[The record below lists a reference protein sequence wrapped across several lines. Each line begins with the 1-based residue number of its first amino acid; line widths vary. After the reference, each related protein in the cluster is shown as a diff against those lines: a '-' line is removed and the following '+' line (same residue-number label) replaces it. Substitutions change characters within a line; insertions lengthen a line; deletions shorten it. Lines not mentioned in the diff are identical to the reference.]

1 ADFDDEDFDLIQP
14 SLIQQLRK
22 ILDEYPDD
30 GQVLKELIQNAED
43 AGATQV
49 KFLHD
54 KHSYGT
60 DELYNDELAKFQG
73 PALYAYNNSKFSKE
87 DWRGIRL
94 VCDSIKVE
102 DPMKVGRFGLGF
114 KSVFHMTDLPSLIS
128 DSRIGFIDPH
138 GVHFPDRRRIRT
150 GKYWRLDEDRA
161 SIDEFSD
168 QFLPYKG
175 IFNCT
180 DEVFS
185 QGFYDGTLFR
195 FPFRRERSDLSETL
209 YNEDKMR
216 TLFDSFKAD
225 ASLILL
231 FLQSLESVE
240 LYTRE
245 ESDSSPSKIFQVKI
259 AEKSLQT
266 VRAKRKE
273 FRKKITPGK
282 VMPEPV
288 TVSYPMT
295 IETTNFETHLTE
307 KHSFFVTNYF
317 CGGQVSST
325 FKKLMTDKVLS
336 YLPTVGVAMALPDGP
351 QLQTP
356 DIQGHVFCFLPLP
369 VQTKSLTG
377 LPVHVNG
384 FFALSQNRRYIK
396 SPNADQEERQKTGR
410 KMTDKSLLWN
420 KCLLEE
426 ALPKAYTTMILE
438 AINEKSVFISKTA
451 IYKAWPDIKSINKQ
465 WEGLE
470 EPLFQLLLAK
480 NVVHTEAKGGN
491 WLAVSEALFQR
502 RTDGEQLQLLQKVL
516 LSIGAPTVTA
526 PSHVLRALDAY
537 ALNQNEITPSL
548 IRHVLRKVP
557 LCYTR
562 LDKTEKLLLLQFC
575 LSDRAFKDLASL
587 QLLPL
592 ANGTFAK
599 FDSSATTV
607 YITSPEHPQELFPGT
622 PETFLQNDLD
632 EDILQRLTSA
642 ASEGHTQLQLL
653 RSHHVPELLEQSLP
667 QDWKKGDSVL
677 WYPDSPSYHHPSR
690 AWIKSLWNYLQR
702 HFMNKWDIRQLEGLP
717 LIPLSMSQTP
727 VTLTR
732 LSRPSRIVVKQ
743 YNEESIDENLAN
755 VLKRLEI
762 IVLHDLPTFISY
774 HPAVMGTYV
783 NAPTVQGVL
792 KAMMTMKST
801 LPPGSFSEILQRD
814 LSKTEKL
821 TLRSFLANISSFDI
835 EKEVFLCSLPIF
847 ETLYKRFVSKND
859 GLKAAPA
866 EALPVPPPQ
875 DLIDISNDDSWTL
888 AQILKVRI
896 LQPIEVIC
904 EIIFPGIHEGN
915 YDEDQIDE
923 VMLYVFE
930 RFTHMIRKNANF
942 KWQLQALAF
951 VPKQTERV
959 RASDVFDPRDTTLK
973 KIFAQE
979 DVFPAGEMYTD
990 PATLVILEVLGMKD
1004 ESNISA
1010 KDLFHSVKQVNR
1022 IAHHQTA
1029 RQKSKAILYHLNNH
1043 PKKLKKKVDGTELGL
1058 LLMKMQWVPR
1068 LQQKQSSFPPSLP
1081 WFKTEKGAECF
1092 FKPTELKSPT
1102 LVNLIG
1108 SVRPVVELEPLTEV
1122 FEYFGW
1128 QKLPD
1133 VFDVA
1138 LQLRNVISFYSKD
1151 EKPYY
1156 MVILNEIYS
1165 YLSRANYQALSLV
1178 FQQMEIVNWVWNGD
1192 GFSSPYQVLSGK
1204 LPFDLTP
1211 YVHPLPSETM
1221 KFSLLFERFGVRTHT
1236 DPNVLLQVLYA
1247 IKEKYDAE
1255 VAPLSTYEVYH
1266 DLQLS
1271 VGILNE
1277 LAQEELPPD
1286 IQERIVIPVYTEN
1299 KYVLLEPV
1307 ERCMYSE
1314 NRDWLANDG
1323 EDEDMEYLYVHPD
1336 VPSRTAQRLGVPS
1349 LTNRMLEPEELYIG
1363 EEFGQ
1368 EEKLTTRLNR
1378 LLEDYTDGFAVPKE
1392 LIQNADDAGATEVR
1406 FLYDER
1412 TNEDAKTCLIDE
1424 GMKGCQ
1430 GPALWVYNDAT
1441 FKDEDFVNITRLN
1454 EATKAH
1460 DTAKIG
1466 RFGLGFNAV
1475 YNLTDVPMFVSRN
1488 YLAIFDPH
1496 TSFLG
1501 KAIRNI
1507 RRPGMKINLNKD
1519 VKRLKKFKNQLKP
1532 FYGVF
1537 GCDLRLEKQDNS
1549 FDGTLF
1555 RFPLRTED
1563 QASAS
1568 EIKKLWYN
1576 QEQMRELLQMFL
1588 HGAENVLLFTQNV
1601 LSVGIYHLP
1610 NTESQDPQPT
1620 LMFQVTKSASHA
1632 GILRELSFTFTLPPT
1647 AFKLTPEEMSFLQQ
1661 CNFLQASSKSK
1672 MLARG
1677 KKVDPKKL
1685 PKSSMIVDVE
1695 CRLTKSGSDFFH
1707 DGFHSEKATWLIVS
1721 SMGNGQAL
1729 KFANDD
1735 PCLLPSAGA
1744 AVQLLPTESNTF
1756 CPSPVAKTF
1765 DGLDLK
1771 GTIFCYLPL
1780 PIHSGL
1786 PVHINGAFA
1795 LASNR
1800 RHLQMK
1806 LEDDKSCYGVEWN
1819 NVLLLDSVTSALLD
1833 LLEDMKGIAPKDGS
1847 YKFHC
1852 LWPKTS
1858 EVHRNCFPLV
1868 LSFYTQLSRGGYFLF
1883 SNGEHWADIT
1893 QVIFLDPSFRK
1904 KPYIGEAANDVLKM
1918 CHRGR
1923 EIVIDLPAD
1932 ILQSFE
1938 NCRLEKAIGARKYS
1952 KKRFFREVFF
1962 PNVHILPANVRD
1974 VLTLHALD
1982 DRSGEFYDLI
1992 RRHPCVP
1999 SAPFGK
2005 TLMTPSELVHPYGE
2019 AASLFSPEDGRF
2031 PYGNEESYAHRQ
2043 RLSKLVQLGMLSNDL
2058 PWSDLTERA
2067 QSIQKLNSE
2076 SSNEALTRIKALLSF
2091 MEKKLIRQEKPTSQI
2106 SARLLN
2112 TKFLPILQ
2120 KPREFPL
2127 HWKGEEL
2134 VENSQVLLA
2143 PNEAFL
2149 EEKKY
2154 LVCCTVPLIGVSVP
2168 KEVRSLLDLDKKGIT
2183 LDQVVHQLTA
2193 AVSTKVDLLSAS
2205 EYKELSLVCTSLY
2218 SCLQNSLARFSD
2230 EIVAYLQGTSF
2241 ILVGRRF
2248 LSANQVAFTLPVDC
2262 SPYLFQITHE
2272 LALSFTPLLKAAGV
2286 KTKFDEQD
2294 YISSLQKIKEQA
2306 GQQPLDNQNLQVAI
2320 HIAKQLSETLDVTRT
2335 NRQLWEVI
2343 YVPNSKG
2350 IMHPVSE
2357 LCIRDC
2363 SWLPD
2368 EEGVNFIND
2377 NIPLL
2382 TSRKLGVKT
2391 RKQEAL
2397 RPRAYGIPFGQREK
2411 LANRLKRILTGYPCE
2426 KEILKELLQN
2436 ADDAQATEVWFIK
2449 DPRHHPDER
2458 VFEDIWKPLQ
2468 GPALCVYNNKPF
2480 RNEDIEGIRN
2490 LGEGSKGD
2498 DPNKT
2503 GQYGVGFNAVYHLT
2517 DVPSFITKG
2526 KDIGEVLCAFDP
2538 NCRYVPGA
2546 TPQEPGMRFEDIPYL
2561 RKQFPDVFPCYLEN
2575 HFQIENG
2582 TMFRFPLRT
2591 RQMSMNSLISNR
2603 LVTFEML
2610 DTMLEDLRKELF
2622 EVLLFVNNVK
2632 KITIC
2637 EVHKNTGELV
2647 NFYSVET
2654 AMSKEDETE
2663 KQTFCERIKK
2673 VGTYP
2678 LPSDIPAAKVSYVL
2692 NISDSFLNQEKW
2704 FIVQQM
2710 GFQKAVKK
2718 SIVNAFK
2725 RKELGMLPRG
2735 GVACILEKNS
2745 KDNVERRKKA
2755 YCFLPLPFETD
2766 LPVHINAHFALDHEA
2781 RRNLWRD
2788 EGDGYRS
2795 DWNNALLGDVV
2806 ASCYL
2811 TLLTEVRAFL
2821 KLPVSKDGKPCTLTC
2836 SEGEILQSIKAYESI
2851 FPLKPL
2857 SDPYWETLV
2866 DSLYAEMASN
2876 MVRVLP
2882 VIRNKISNAVFP
2894 ECESRHI
2901 VELSWFPP
2909 VGQSKRQEA
2918 FFNDLAENGPFA
2930 RLPQRERNEP
2940 QTNASRTFEEIL
2952 LESGFNLVA
2961 FSLNLHKTLTRSGI
2975 PACTVT
2981 PRSVVDF
2988 YKSLTSR
2995 DPLCK
3000 IGSIPC
3006 YISETP
3012 FRDTFG
3018 LILVLLYCKGMA
3030 NFTDHL
3036 PGLPLLLTQDSCLR
3050 LFSTEDPKFFSRFHD
3065 ILPGSPHVFVHM
3077 NVDQKVFNEPAKWK
3091 SSLVR
3096 PLDVE
3101 GFSAHLAQTLELDR
3115 YGKGRFVEWSWNQDG
3130 VPNQRW
3136 ISRVW
3141 IFLSDLFAKVLRDE
3155 SLPEQT
3161 KCSQIKSALGSLA
3174 NWSILPATESK
3185 IEARTSPFLPF
3196 SIYPTST
3203 QFLVPL
3209 SKATAVLDYRSS
3221 DASSNNLLEVLKK
3234 LGVPELNY
3242 AVLSNLS
3249 SAIRLAPYL
3258 VSSLKIP
3265 SSLLTAIRHKIEK
3278 DPQSPERLDSKDCR
3292 TILEYFSKSAAG
3304 LHEADKSKLKKLPFF
3319 LATHGGFVPLDNDCR
3334 VCVLPV
3340 GIPRKE
3346 MEILE
3351 RHRKLVF
3358 IESWAVLSNL
3368 FKFLDLECVS
3378 AVDVYCTYIL
3388 PTFHIFSQEG
3398 RLVHLEYI
3406 RKHLLSEFAVDND
3419 MDKQRLRNCLETT
3432 PFIPSID
3439 GTLQTASSFYDPDVD
3454 VFRIILP
3461 PTTFPSKPLNSPE
3474 WLMVLRTIGLIHEVS
3489 HDHFNKFAREVAHEA
3504 IAAQTARTF
3513 EKSRVLVKHLFHR
3526 HNVVGEGLLPSIAEI
3541 PFVSSE
3547 PARKGLRE
3555 VSLPY
3560 QGMADNQIPFCAFK
3574 GAVPAEY
3581 AEIVWTQARLLPR
3594 WADPMACRR
3603 ELSCPHKMRIE
3614 NYCNSF
3620 ASQLQIV
3627 AEPSLELVVRHCQAV
3642 CHSHENNDD
3651 SNIPS
3656 PEKRTTLKAVM
3667 ERIYEFLQTKLNTGN
3682 DVRSLLVNTPCVL
3695 VEQGK
3700 KFILPRQA
3708 VLQLYE
3714 HLEIKPFLYS
3724 LPQDFGK
3731 FHPLFQAL
3739 GCSKYVSIAH
3749 YAMVLQMLY
3758 LKSNNDKLHPNE
3770 IRACVKAVKGFFQLL
3785 EESEEELSS
3794 FPQLYLP
3801 GISFRGRSLEE
3812 AEDVIRVTLQQSSHL
3827 VFCDVPPSFLD
3838 RLQNFDHLLLDLK
3851 SMKVTCSSAM
3861 TNYKELVMKLPT
3873 KLRPKMLSSLVKE
3886 TISSKSEIKT
3896 ISVAA
3901 VNSLK
3906 HKLTCPQFIAAIV
3919 RLIRDEN
3926 QNRKDIDDDVIAKV
3940 ESRLR
3945 GIDICVVENLQSVLV
3960 CDNSPV
3966 QGSQKRVSS
3975 LVESSVISDEEK
3987 WTVYLDL
3994 LSVMSETLPI
4004 YIVSDVIVLVLEGLL
4019 GNRALMIPRVLNC
4032 DPSDISAL
4040 LDALDVRPD
4049 DSYVARA
4056 EVDIY
4061 PKLGTF
4067 IPVIDHHLLNDAF
4080 EEFEPGEY
4088 VGFELEDPTL
4098 NHEKGVPTYIYARVV
4113 REVTEERLPL
4123 LTKRYKIDIGG
4134 GQELEVDVADLY
4146 KFHRLSTLSSAIVIF
4161 EGQERRPPER
4171 PKRRNQQEVFDEI
4184 SKLLED
4190 AWKLPEEKRRKII
4203 KRLYLQWHPDKNV
4216 GDEEFCT
4223 EVCKHIQSETSR
4235 LERGEPR
4242 GCQQSSGMGSSRSQ
4256 HGSYGQFF
4264 NCWGE
4269 RAREH
4274 HTQREG
4280 YRSRQQ
4286 FSRNSARARNP
4297 QPREARRW
4305 LRQAEAD
4312 IAATEND
4319 IVHQRPFYEWACFKC
4334 HQV

>member
-1 ADFDDEDFDLIQP
+1 
-14 SLIQQLRK
+14 
-22 ILDEYPDD
+22 
-30 GQVLKELIQNAED
+30 
-43 AGATQV
+43 
-49 KFLHD
+49 
-54 KHSYGT
+54 
-60 DELYNDELAKFQG
+60 
-73 PALYAYNNSKFSKE
+73 
-87 DWRGIRL
+87 
-94 VCDSIKVE
+94 
-102 DPMKVGRFGLGF
+102 
-114 KSVFHMTDLPSLIS
+114 
-128 DSRIGFIDPH
+128 
-138 GVHFPDRRRIRT
+138 
-150 GKYWRLDEDRA
+150 
-161 SIDEFSD
+161 
-168 QFLPYKG
+168 
-175 IFNCT
+175 
-180 DEVFS
+180 
-185 QGFYDGTLFR
+185 
-195 FPFRRERSDLSETL
+195 
-209 YNEDKMR
+209 
-216 TLFDSFKAD
+216 
-225 ASLILL
+225 
-231 FLQSLESVE
+231 
-240 LYTRE
+240 
-245 ESDSSPSKIFQVKI
+245 
-259 AEKSLQT
+259 
-266 VRAKRKE
+266 
-273 FRKKITPGK
+273 
-282 VMPEPV
+282 
-288 TVSYPMT
+288 
-295 IETTNFETHLTE
+295 
-307 KHSFFVTNYF
+307 
-317 CGGQVSST
+317 
-325 FKKLMTDKVLS
+325 
-336 YLPTVGVAMALPDGP
+336 
-351 QLQTP
+351 
-356 DIQGHVFCFLPLP
+356 
-369 VQTKSLTG
+369 
-377 LPVHVNG
+377 
-384 FFALSQNRRYIK
+384 
-396 SPNADQEERQKTGR
+396 
-410 KMTDKSLLWN
+410 
-420 KCLLEE
+420 
-426 ALPKAYTTMILE
+426 
-438 AINEKSVFISKTA
+438 
-451 IYKAWPDIKSINKQ
+451 
-465 WEGLE
+465 
-470 EPLFQLLLAK
+470 
-480 NVVHTEAKGGN
+480 
-491 WLAVSEALFQR
+491 
-502 RTDGEQLQLLQKVL
+502 
-516 LSIGAPTVTA
+516 
-526 PSHVLRALDAY
+526 
-537 ALNQNEITPSL
+537 
-548 IRHVLRKVP
+548 
-557 LCYTR
+557 
-562 LDKTEKLLLLQFC
+562 
-575 LSDRAFKDLASL
+575 
-587 QLLPL
+587 
-592 ANGTFAK
+592 
-599 FDSSATTV
+599 
-607 YITSPEHPQELFPGT
+607 
-622 PETFLQNDLD
+622 
-632 EDILQRLTSA
+632 
-642 ASEGHTQLQLL
+642 
-653 RSHHVPELLEQSLP
+653 
-667 QDWKKGDSVL
+667 
-677 WYPDSPSYHHPSR
+677 
-690 AWIKSLWNYLQR
+690 
-702 HFMNKWDIRQLEGLP
+702 MNKWDIRQLEGLP

-732 LSRPSRIVVKQ
+732 LSRPSSIVLKQ

-755 VLKRLEI
+755 VLKRLGI

-783 NAPTVQGVL
+783 NAPTVQGAL

-801 LPPGSFSEILQRD
+801 LPPGSFSEILQRE

-821 TLRSFLANISSFDI
+821 TLRSFLANISPFDI
-835 EKEVFLCSLPIF
+835 DKEGYRVFLCSLPIF

-866 EALPVPPPQ
+866 EALPVPPPH
-875 DLIDISNDDSWTL
+875 DLIDISNDESWTL

-904 EIIFPGIHEGN
+904 EIMFPGIHEGN

-930 RFTHMIRKNANF
+930 RFTHIIRKNAHF

-979 DVFPAGEMYTD
+979 DVFPAGEMYNE

-1029 RQKSKAILYHLNNH
+1029 RQKSKAILYHLNTH

-1058 LLMKMQWVPR
+1058 LLMKVQWVPR
-1068 LQQKQSSFPPSLP
+1068 LRQKQSSFPPSLP
-1081 WFKTEKGAECF
+1081 WCKTEKGAECF

-1108 SVRPVVELEPLTEV
+1108 SVRPVVELEPLKEV

-1138 LQLRNVISFYSKD
+1138 LQLRNVISSYSKD

-1165 YLSRANYQALSLV
+1165 YLSRANYQALSLA
-1178 FQQMEIVNWVWNGD
+1178 FQQTEIVNWVWNGD
-1192 GFSSPYQVLSGK
+1192 GFSSPNQVLSGK

-1211 YVHPLPSETM
+1211 YIHPLPSETM

-1255 VAPLSTYEVYH
+1255 MAPLSTYEVYH

-1277 LAQEELPPD
+1277 LAQEELPPG

-1441 FKDEDFVNITRLN
+1441 FKDEDFVNITKLN

-1519 VKRLKKFKNQLKP
+1519 VKRRKKFKNQLKP
-1532 FYGVF
+1532 FYGIF

-1555 RFPLRTED
+1555 RFPLRTKD

-1677 KKVDPKKL
+1677 KKVDAKKL

-1735 PCLLPSAGA
+1735 PCLLPSAGS

-1868 LSFYTQLSRGGYFLF
+1868 LSFYTQLSRGGYCLF

-1893 QVIFLDPSFRK
+1893 QVIFLDPFFRK

-1938 NCRLEKAIGARKYS
+1938 NCGLEKAIGARKYS

-1999 SAPFGK
+1999 STPFGN
-2005 TLMTPSELVHPYGE
+2005 TLMTPSELVDPCGE

-2031 PYGNEESYAHRQ
+2031 PYGTEESYAQPQ

-2067 QSIQKLNSE
+2067 ESIQKLNSD
-2076 SSNEALTRIKALLSF
+2076 SSNEASTRITALLSF

-2112 TKFLPILQ
+2112 IKFLPILQ

-2127 HWKGEEL
+2127 PWKGEEL

-2168 KEVRSLLDLDKKGIT
+2168 KELRSLLDLDKKGIT
-2183 LDQVVHQLTA
+2183 LDQVVLQLTA

-2218 SCLQNSLARFSD
+2218 SCLQNSLARCSD
-2230 EIVAYLQGTSF
+2230 EIIAYLQGTSF

-2306 GQQPLDNQNLQVAI
+2306 GQQRLDKQNLQVAI
-2320 HIAKQLSETLDVTRT
+2320 HIAKQLGETLDVTTT
-2335 NRQLWEVI
+2335 NRQLLEMI

-2517 DVPSFITKG
+2517 DVPSFMTKG

-2575 HFQIENG
+2575 HFQTENG

-2591 RQMSMNSLISNR
+2591 RQMSVNSLISNR
-2603 LVTFEML
+2603 LVTLEML
-2610 DTMLEDLRKELF
+2610 DTMLEDLKKELF

-2647 NFYSVET
+2647 NFYTVET
-2654 AMSKEDETE
+2654 AMSKEDETK

-2718 SIVNAFK
+2718 SIANAFK

-2735 GVACILEKNS
+2735 GVACILEKNY
-2745 KDNVERRKKA
+2745 KDNVERGKKA

-2811 TLLTEVRAFL
+2811 TLLIEVRAFL
-2821 KLPVSKDGKPCTLTC
+2821 KLPISKDGKPCTLTC
-2836 SEGEILQSIKAYESI
+2836 SEGKVLQSIKAYESI

-2857 SDPYWETLV
+2857 SDPYWEILV
-2866 DSLYAEMASN
+2866 DSLYAEMESN
-2876 MVRVLP
+2876 EVRVLP
-2882 VIRNKISNAVFP
+2882 VVRNKQSNAVFP
-2894 ECESRHI
+2894 GCESRNI

-2909 VGQSKRQEA
+2909 VGQSKRQAA
-2918 FFNDLAENGPFA
+2918 FFNDLTENGVFA
-2930 RLPQRERNEP
+2930 KLPQRERNEL
-2940 QTNASRTFEEIL
+2940 QTNARRRFEEIL

-2981 PRSVVDF
+2981 PRLVVDF
-2988 YKSLTSR
+2988 YKSLTSQ

-3012 FRDTFG
+3012 FRDALG

-3030 NFTDHL
+3030 NFADHL
-3036 PGLPLLLTQDSCLR
+3036 QGLPLLLTQDSCLR
-3050 LFSTEDPKFFSRFHD
+3050 LFSSEDPKFFSRFHD
-3065 ILPGSPHVFVHM
+3065 ILPGSPYVFVHM
-3077 NVDQKVFNEPAKWK
+3077 SVDQKVFNDSANLK
-3091 SSLVR
+3091 SSVLR
-3096 PLDVE
+3096 SLDVG
-3101 GFSAHLAQTLELDR
+3101 GFSAHLAQTLEFDR
-3115 YGKGRFVEWSWNQDG
+3115 YGKSRFVEWYWNQNG

-3141 IFLSDLFAKVLRDE
+3141 IFLSDLFAEVIRDE

-3161 KCSQIKSALGSLA
+3161 KCSQIKSALKCLG

-3185 IEARTSPFLPF
+3185 IVARTSPFLAL
-3196 SIYPTST
+3196 SIPPTST

-3209 SKATAVLDYRSS
+3209 CKATAALDYRSS
-3221 DASSNNLLEVLKK
+3221 DAASSNLLEVLKK

-3249 SAIRLAPYL
+3249 SAVQLAPFL

-3265 SSLLTAIRHKIEK
+3265 SSLLTAIHHKIER
-3278 DPQSPERLDSKDCR
+3278 DPQSPERMDYKDCR
-3292 TILEYFSKSAAG
+3292 TILEYFSKSVAG

-3346 MEILE
+3346 IEILE
-3351 RHRKLVF
+3351 RHLKLVF

-3368 FKFLDLECVS
+3368 FKFLDLQCVS
-3378 AVDVYCTYIL
+3378 SVDVYCTYIL
-3388 PTFHIFSQEG
+3388 PTFNIFSQEG

-3406 RKHLLSEFAVDND
+3406 RKYIVSEFLADDDV
-3419 MDKQRLRNCLETT
+3419 DKQRLRNCLETT

-3439 GTLQTASSFYDPDVD
+3439 GTLQTASSFYDPDVE
-3454 VFRIILP
+3454 VFRIMLP
-3461 PTTFPSKPLNSPE
+3461 PTNFPLKPLNSPE

-3489 HDHFNKFAREVAHEA
+3489 HDHFKKFAREVAHEA

-3526 HNVVGEGLLPSIAEI
+3526 HNVVAEGLLPAIAEI

-3555 VSLPY
+3555 VSPPY

-3574 GAVPAEY
+3574 GAVPSEY
-3581 AEIVWTQARLLPR
+3581 AEIVWTQAHLLPR
-3594 WADPMACRR
+3594 WADPIACRR

-3627 AEPSLELVVRHCQAV
+3627 AEPSLDLVVRHCQAV

-3651 SNIPS
+3651 RNIPL

-3667 ERIYEFLQTKLNTGN
+3667 ERIYEFLQTKLSTGN

-3714 HLEIKPFLYS
+3714 NLEIKPFLYS

-3770 IRACVKAVKGFFQLL
+3770 IRACEKAVKGFFQLL

-3851 SMKVTCSSAM
+3851 SMKVKVSSTM

-3873 KLRPKMLSSLVKE
+3873 ELRPKMLSSLVKE
-3886 TISSKSEIKT
+3886 TIFSKSEIKT

-3926 QNRKDIDDDVIAKV
+3926 QNRKDIDDDVIANV
-3940 ESRLR
+3940 EIRLR
-3945 GIDICVVENLQSVLV
+3945 GIDICVVENLQSVLLY
-3960 CDNSPV
+3960 DDSPV

-4004 YIVSDVIVLVLEGLL
+4004 YIVSDVIVLVLKGLL
-4019 GNRALMIPRVLNC
+4019 GNRALMIPRLLNC

-4049 DSYVARA
+4049 DSYVAR
-4056 EVDIY
+4056 EELDIY

-4088 VGFELEDPTL
+4088 VGLELEDPTL

-4113 REVTEERLPL
+4113 REVTEERFPL

-4146 KFHRLSTLSSAIVIF
+4146 KFHRLSTLSSAIVVF
-4161 EGQERRPPER
+4161 EGQERSPPER

-4242 GCQQSSGMGSSRSQ
+4242 GCQQSSGMGASRSQ

-4319 IVHQRPFYEWACFKC
+4319 IVYQRPSYEWACFKC
-4334 HQV
+4334 HQVSWKLCGRPCLLRSL

>member
-1 ADFDDEDFDLIQP
+1 
-14 SLIQQLRK
+14 
-22 ILDEYPDD
+22 
-30 GQVLKELIQNAED
+30 
-43 AGATQV
+43 
-49 KFLHD
+49 
-54 KHSYGT
+54 
-60 DELYNDELAKFQG
+60 
-73 PALYAYNNSKFSKE
+73 
-87 DWRGIRL
+87 
-94 VCDSIKVE
+94 
-102 DPMKVGRFGLGF
+102 
-114 KSVFHMTDLPSLIS
+114 
-128 DSRIGFIDPH
+128 
-138 GVHFPDRRRIRT
+138 
-150 GKYWRLDEDRA
+150 
-161 SIDEFSD
+161 
-168 QFLPYKG
+168 
-175 IFNCT
+175 
-180 DEVFS
+180 
-185 QGFYDGTLFR
+185 
-195 FPFRRERSDLSETL
+195 
-209 YNEDKMR
+209 
-216 TLFDSFKAD
+216 
-225 ASLILL
+225 
-231 FLQSLESVE
+231 
-240 LYTRE
+240 
-245 ESDSSPSKIFQVKI
+245 
-259 AEKSLQT
+259 
-266 VRAKRKE
+266 
-273 FRKKITPGK
+273 
-282 VMPEPV
+282 
-288 TVSYPMT
+288 
-295 IETTNFETHLTE
+295 
-307 KHSFFVTNYF
+307 
-317 CGGQVSST
+317 
-325 FKKLMTDKVLS
+325 
-336 YLPTVGVAMALPDGP
+336 
-351 QLQTP
+351 
-356 DIQGHVFCFLPLP
+356 
-369 VQTKSLTG
+369 
-377 LPVHVNG
+377 
-384 FFALSQNRRYIK
+384 
-396 SPNADQEERQKTGR
+396 
-410 KMTDKSLLWN
+410 
-420 KCLLEE
+420 
-426 ALPKAYTTMILE
+426 
-438 AINEKSVFISKTA
+438 
-451 IYKAWPDIKSINKQ
+451 
-465 WEGLE
+465 
-470 EPLFQLLLAK
+470 
-480 NVVHTEAKGGN
+480 
-491 WLAVSEALFQR
+491 
-502 RTDGEQLQLLQKVL
+502 
-516 LSIGAPTVTA
+516 
-526 PSHVLRALDAY
+526 
-537 ALNQNEITPSL
+537 
-548 IRHVLRKVP
+548 
-557 LCYTR
+557 
-562 LDKTEKLLLLQFC
+562 
-575 LSDRAFKDLASL
+575 
-587 QLLPL
+587 
-592 ANGTFAK
+592 
-599 FDSSATTV
+599 
-607 YITSPEHPQELFPGT
+607 
-622 PETFLQNDLD
+622 
-632 EDILQRLTSA
+632 
-642 ASEGHTQLQLL
+642 
-653 RSHHVPELLEQSLP
+653 
-667 QDWKKGDSVL
+667 
-677 WYPDSPSYHHPSR
+677 
-690 AWIKSLWNYLQR
+690 
-702 HFMNKWDIRQLEGLP
+702 MNKWDIRQLEGLP

-732 LSRPSRIVVKQ
+732 LSRPSSIVLKQ

-755 VLKRLEI
+755 VLKRLGI

-783 NAPTVQGVL
+783 NAPTVQGAL

-801 LPPGSFSEILQRD
+801 LPPGSFSEILQRE

-821 TLRSFLANISSFDI
+821 TLRSFLANISPFDI
-835 EKEVFLCSLPIF
+835 DKEGYRVFLCSLPIF

-866 EALPVPPPQ
+866 EALPVPPPH
-875 DLIDISNDDSWTL
+875 DLIDISNDESWTL

-904 EIIFPGIHEGN
+904 EIMFPGIHEGN

-930 RFTHMIRKNANF
+930 RFTHIIRKNAHF

-979 DVFPAGEMYTD
+979 DVFPAGEMYNE

-1022 IAHHQTA
+1022 ITHHQTA
-1029 RQKSKAILYHLNNH
+1029 RQKSKAILYHLNTH

-1058 LLMKMQWVPR
+1058 LLMKVQWVPR
-1068 LQQKQSSFPPSLP
+1068 LRQKQSSFPPSLP
-1081 WFKTEKGAECF
+1081 WCKTEKGAECF

-1108 SVRPVVELEPLTEV
+1108 SVRPVVELEPLKEV

-1138 LQLRNVISFYSKD
+1138 LQLRNVISSYSKD

-1165 YLSRANYQALSLV
+1165 YLSRANYQALSLA
-1178 FQQMEIVNWVWNGD
+1178 FQQTEIVHWVWNGD
-1192 GFSSPYQVLSGK
+1192 GFSSPNQVLSGK

-1211 YVHPLPSETM
+1211 YIHPLPSETM

-1255 VAPLSTYEVYH
+1255 MAPLSTYEVYH

-1277 LAQEELPPD
+1277 LAQEELPPG

-1441 FKDEDFVNITRLN
+1441 FKDEDFVNITKLN

-1519 VKRLKKFKNQLKP
+1519 VKRRKKFKNQLKP
-1532 FYGVF
+1532 FYGIF

-1555 RFPLRTED
+1555 RFPLRTKD

-1677 KKVDPKKL
+1677 KKVDAKKL

-1868 LSFYTQLSRGGYFLF
+1868 LSFYTQLSRGGYCLF
-1883 SNGEHWADIT
+1883 SNGKHWADIT
-1893 QVIFLDPSFRK
+1893 QVIFLDPFFRK

-1938 NCRLEKAIGARKYS
+1938 NCGLEKAIGARKYS

-1999 SAPFGK
+1999 STPFGN
-2005 TLMTPSELVHPYGE
+2005 TLMTPSELVDPCGE

-2031 PYGNEESYAHRQ
+2031 PYGTEESYAHPQ

-2067 QSIQKLNSE
+2067 ESIQKLNSD
-2076 SSNEALTRIKALLSF
+2076 SSNEASTRITALLSF

-2127 HWKGEEL
+2127 PWKGEEL

-2168 KEVRSLLDLDKKGIT
+2168 KELRSLLDLDKKGIT
-2183 LDQVVHQLTA
+2183 LDQVVLQLTA

-2218 SCLQNSLARFSD
+2218 SCLQNSLASYSD
-2230 EIVAYLQGTSF
+2230 EIIAYLRGKSF
-2241 ILVGRRF
+2241 ILVGKRF

-2294 YISSLQKIKEQA
+2294 YISSLQKIKEQV
-2306 GQQPLDNQNLQVAI
+2306 GQQPLDKQNLQVAI
-2320 HIAKQLSETLDVTRT
+2320 HIAKQLGETLDLTKT
-2335 NRQLWEVI
+2335 NRQLWEML
-2343 YVPNSKG
+2343 YLPNSKG

-2517 DVPSFITKG
+2517 DVPSFMTKG

-2575 HFQIENG
+2575 HFQTENG

-2591 RQMSMNSLISNR
+2591 RQMSVNSLISNR
-2603 LVTFEML
+2603 LVTLEML
-2610 DTMLEDLRKELF
+2610 DTMLEDLKKELF

-2647 NFYSVET
+2647 NFYTVET
-2654 AMSKEDETE
+2654 AMSKEDETK

-2704 FIVQQM
+2704 FVVQQM

-2718 SIVNAFK
+2718 SIANAFK

-2735 GVACILEKNS
+2735 GVACILEKNY
-2745 KDNVERRKKA
+2745 KDNVERGKKA

-2811 TLLTEVRAFL
+2811 TLLIEVRAFL
-2821 KLPVSKDGKPCTLTC
+2821 KLPISKDGKPCTLTC
-2836 SEGEILQSIKAYESI
+2836 SEGKVLQSIKAYESI

-2857 SDPYWETLV
+2857 SDPYWEILV
-2866 DSLYAEMASN
+2866 DSLYAEMESN
-2876 MVRVLP
+2876 EVRVLP
-2882 VIRNKISNAVFP
+2882 VVRNKQSNAVFP
-2894 ECESRHI
+2894 GCESRNI

-2909 VGQSKRQEA
+2909 VGQSKRQAA
-2918 FFNDLAENGPFA
+2918 FFNDLTENGVFA
-2930 RLPQRERNEP
+2930 KLPQRERNEL
-2940 QTNASRTFEEIL
+2940 QTNARRRFEEIL

-2981 PRSVVDF
+2981 PRLVVDF
-2988 YKSLTSR
+2988 YKSLTSQ

-3012 FRDTFG
+3012 FRDALG
-3018 LILVLLYCKGMA
+3018 LILVLLYCKGMT
-3030 NFTDHL
+3030 NFADHL
-3036 PGLPLLLTQDSCLR
+3036 QGLPLLLTQDSCLR
-3050 LFSTEDPKFFSRFHD
+3050 LFSSEDPKFFSRFHD
-3065 ILPGSPHVFVHM
+3065 ILPGSPYVFVHM
-3077 NVDQKVFNEPAKWK
+3077 SVDQKVFNDSANLK
-3091 SSLVR
+3091 SSVLR
-3096 PLDVE
+3096 SLDVE
-3101 GFSAHLAQTLELDR
+3101 GFSAHLAQTLEFDR
-3115 YGKGRFVEWSWNQDG
+3115 YGKSRFVEWYWNQNG

-3141 IFLSDLFAKVLRDE
+3141 IFLSDLFAKVIRDE

-3161 KCSQIKSALGSLA
+3161 KCSQIKSALRCLD
-3174 NWSILPATESK
+3174 NWSILPATDSK
-3185 IEARTSPFLPF
+3185 IVARTSSFLAL
-3196 SIYPTST
+3196 SIPPTST

-3209 SKATAVLDYRSS
+3209 CKATAVLDYRSS
-3221 DASSNNLLEVLKK
+3221 DAASSNLLEVLKK

-3242 AVLSNLS
+3242 TVLSNLS
-3249 SAIRLAPYL
+3249 SAVQLAPFL

-3265 SSLLTAIRHKIEK
+3265 SSLLTAIHHKIER
-3278 DPQSPERLDSKDCR
+3278 DPQSPERMDHKDCR
-3292 TILEYFSKSAAG
+3292 TILEYFSKSVAG

-3319 LATHGGFVPLDNDCR
+3319 LATHGGFVPLDNDRR

-3346 MEILE
+3346 IEILE
-3351 RHRKLVF
+3351 RHLKLVF

-3368 FKFLDLECVS
+3368 FKFLDLQCVS
-3378 AVDVYCTYIL
+3378 SVDVYCTYIL
-3388 PTFHIFSQEG
+3388 PTFNIFSQEG

-3406 RKHLLSEFAVDND
+3406 RKYIVSEFLADDDV
-3419 MDKQRLRNCLETT
+3419 DKQRLKNCLETT

-3439 GTLQTASSFYDPDVD
+3439 GKLQTASSFYDPDVE
-3454 VFRIILP
+3454 VFRIMLP
-3461 PTTFPSKPLNSPE
+3461 PTNFPLKPLNSPE

-3489 HDHFNKFAREVAHEA
+3489 HDHFKKFAREVAHEA

-3526 HNVVGEGLLPSIAEI
+3526 HNVVAEGLLPVIAEI

-3555 VSLPY
+3555 VSPPY

-3574 GAVPAEY
+3574 GAVPSEY
-3581 AEIVWTQARLLPR
+3581 AEIVWTQAHLLPR

-3627 AEPSLELVVRHCQAV
+3627 AEPSLDLVVRHCQAV

-3651 SNIPS
+3651 RNIPL

-3724 LPQDFGK
+3724 LPQEFGK

-3770 IRACVKAVKGFFQLL
+3770 IRACEKAVKGFFQLL

-3801 GISFRGRSLEE
+3801 GTSFRGRSLEE

-3851 SMKVTCSSAM
+3851 SMKVKVSSTM

-3873 KLRPKMLSSLVKE
+3873 ELRPKMLSSLVKE

-3926 QNRKDIDDDVIAKV
+3926 QNRKDIDDDVIANV
-3940 ESRLR
+3940 EIRLR
-3945 GIDICVVENLQSVLV
+3945 GIDICVVENLQSVLLY
-3960 CDNSPV
+3960 DDSPV

-4019 GNRALMIPRVLNC
+4019 GNRALMIPRLLNC

-4113 REVTEERLPL
+4113 REVTEKRFPL

-4146 KFHRLSTLSSAIVIF
+4146 KFHRLSTLSSAIVVF
-4161 EGQERRPPER
+4161 EGQERSPPER
-4171 PKRRNQQEVFDEI
+4171 PKRRNQQEVFDDI

-4242 GCQQSSGMGSSRSQ
+4242 GSQQSSGIDSSRSQ

-4297 QPREARRW
+4297 QPGEARRW

-4312 IAATEND
+4312 ITATEND
-4319 IVHQRPFYEWACFKC
+4319 IVYQRPSYEWACFKC
-4334 HQV
+4334 HQVSWKLCGRPCLLRSL

>member
-1 ADFDDEDFDLIQP
+1 
-14 SLIQQLRK
+14 
-22 ILDEYPDD
+22 
-30 GQVLKELIQNAED
+30 
-43 AGATQV
+43 
-49 KFLHD
+49 
-54 KHSYGT
+54 
-60 DELYNDELAKFQG
+60 
-73 PALYAYNNSKFSKE
+73 
-87 DWRGIRL
+87 
-94 VCDSIKVE
+94 
-102 DPMKVGRFGLGF
+102 
-114 KSVFHMTDLPSLIS
+114 
-128 DSRIGFIDPH
+128 
-138 GVHFPDRRRIRT
+138 
-150 GKYWRLDEDRA
+150 
-161 SIDEFSD
+161 
-168 QFLPYKG
+168 
-175 IFNCT
+175 
-180 DEVFS
+180 
-185 QGFYDGTLFR
+185 
-195 FPFRRERSDLSETL
+195 
-209 YNEDKMR
+209 
-216 TLFDSFKAD
+216 
-225 ASLILL
+225 
-231 FLQSLESVE
+231 
-240 LYTRE
+240 
-245 ESDSSPSKIFQVKI
+245 
-259 AEKSLQT
+259 
-266 VRAKRKE
+266 
-273 FRKKITPGK
+273 
-282 VMPEPV
+282 
-288 TVSYPMT
+288 
-295 IETTNFETHLTE
+295 
-307 KHSFFVTNYF
+307 
-317 CGGQVSST
+317 
-325 FKKLMTDKVLS
+325 
-336 YLPTVGVAMALPDGP
+336 
-351 QLQTP
+351 
-356 DIQGHVFCFLPLP
+356 
-369 VQTKSLTG
+369 
-377 LPVHVNG
+377 
-384 FFALSQNRRYIK
+384 
-396 SPNADQEERQKTGR
+396 
-410 KMTDKSLLWN
+410 
-420 KCLLEE
+420 
-426 ALPKAYTTMILE
+426 
-438 AINEKSVFISKTA
+438 
-451 IYKAWPDIKSINKQ
+451 
-465 WEGLE
+465 
-470 EPLFQLLLAK
+470 
-480 NVVHTEAKGGN
+480 
-491 WLAVSEALFQR
+491 
-502 RTDGEQLQLLQKVL
+502 
-516 LSIGAPTVTA
+516 
-526 PSHVLRALDAY
+526 
-537 ALNQNEITPSL
+537 
-548 IRHVLRKVP
+548 
-557 LCYTR
+557 
-562 LDKTEKLLLLQFC
+562 
-575 LSDRAFKDLASL
+575 
-587 QLLPL
+587 
-592 ANGTFAK
+592 
-599 FDSSATTV
+599 
-607 YITSPEHPQELFPGT
+607 
-622 PETFLQNDLD
+622 
-632 EDILQRLTSA
+632 
-642 ASEGHTQLQLL
+642 
-653 RSHHVPELLEQSLP
+653 
-667 QDWKKGDSVL
+667 
-677 WYPDSPSYHHPSR
+677 
-690 AWIKSLWNYLQR
+690 
-702 HFMNKWDIRQLEGLP
+702 MNKWDIRQLEGLP

-732 LSRPSRIVVKQ
+732 LSRPSSIVLKQ

-755 VLKRLEI
+755 VLKRLGI

-783 NAPTVQGVL
+783 NAPTVQGAL

-801 LPPGSFSEILQRD
+801 LPPGSFSEILQRE

-821 TLRSFLANISSFDI
+821 TLRSFLANISPFDI
-835 EKEVFLCSLPIF
+835 DKEGYRVFLCSLPIF

-866 EALPVPPPQ
+866 EALPVPPPH
-875 DLIDISNDDSWTL
+875 DLIDISNDESWTL

-904 EIIFPGIHEGN
+904 EIMFPGIHEGN

-930 RFTHMIRKNANF
+930 RFTHIIRKNAHF

-979 DVFPAGEMYTD
+979 DVFPAGEMYNE

-1029 RQKSKAILYHLNNH
+1029 RQKSKAILYHLNTH

-1058 LLMKMQWVPR
+1058 LLMKVQWVPR
-1068 LQQKQSSFPPSLP
+1068 LRQKQSSFPPSLP
-1081 WFKTEKGAECF
+1081 WCKTEKGAECF

-1108 SVRPVVELEPLTEV
+1108 SVRPVVELEPLKEV

-1138 LQLRNVISFYSKD
+1138 LQLRNVISSYSKD

-1165 YLSRANYQALSLV
+1165 YLSRANYQALSLA
-1178 FQQMEIVNWVWNGD
+1178 FQQTEIVNWVWNGD
-1192 GFSSPYQVLSGK
+1192 GFSSPNQVLSGK

-1211 YVHPLPSETM
+1211 YIHPLPSETM

-1255 VAPLSTYEVYH
+1255 MAPLSTYEVYH

-1277 LAQEELPPD
+1277 LAQEELPPG

-1441 FKDEDFVNITRLN
+1441 FKDEDFVNITKLN

-1519 VKRLKKFKNQLKP
+1519 VKRRKKFKNQLKP
-1532 FYGVF
+1532 FYGIF

-1555 RFPLRTED
+1555 RFPLRTKD

-1677 KKVDPKKL
+1677 KKVDAKKL

-1735 PCLLPSAGA
+1735 PCLLPSAGS

-1868 LSFYTQLSRGGYFLF
+1868 LSFYTQLSRGGYCLF

-1893 QVIFLDPSFRK
+1893 QVIFLDPFFRK

-1938 NCRLEKAIGARKYS
+1938 NCGLEKAIGARKYS

-1999 SAPFGK
+1999 STPFGN
-2005 TLMTPSELVHPYGE
+2005 TLMTPSELVDPCGE

-2031 PYGNEESYAHRQ
+2031 PYGTEESYAQPQ

-2067 QSIQKLNSE
+2067 ESIQKLNSD
-2076 SSNEALTRIKALLSF
+2076 SSNEASTRITALLSF

-2112 TKFLPILQ
+2112 IKFLPILQ

-2127 HWKGEEL
+2127 PWKGEEL

-2168 KEVRSLLDLDKKGIT
+2168 KELRSLLDLDKKGIT
-2183 LDQVVHQLTA
+2183 LDQVVLQLTA

-2218 SCLQNSLARFSD
+2218 SCLQNSLARCSD
-2230 EIVAYLQGTSF
+2230 EIIAYLQGTSF

-2306 GQQPLDNQNLQVAI
+2306 GQQRLDKQNLQVAI
-2320 HIAKQLSETLDVTRT
+2320 HIAKQLGETLDVTTT
-2335 NRQLWEVI
+2335 NRQLLEMI

-2517 DVPSFITKG
+2517 DVPSFMTKG

-2575 HFQIENG
+2575 HFQTENG

-2591 RQMSMNSLISNR
+2591 RQMSVNSLISNR
-2603 LVTFEML
+2603 LVTLEML
-2610 DTMLEDLRKELF
+2610 DTMLEDLKKELF

-2647 NFYSVET
+2647 NFYTVET
-2654 AMSKEDETE
+2654 AMSKEDETK

-2718 SIVNAFK
+2718 SIANAFK

-2735 GVACILEKNS
+2735 GVACILEKNY
-2745 KDNVERRKKA
+2745 KDNVERGKKA

-2811 TLLTEVRAFL
+2811 TLLIEVRAFL
-2821 KLPVSKDGKPCTLTC
+2821 KLPISKDGKPCTLTC
-2836 SEGEILQSIKAYESI
+2836 SEGKVLQSIKAYESI

-2857 SDPYWETLV
+2857 SDPYWEILV
-2866 DSLYAEMASN
+2866 DSLYAEMESN
-2876 MVRVLP
+2876 EVRVLP
-2882 VIRNKISNAVFP
+2882 VVRNKQSNAVFP
-2894 ECESRHI
+2894 GCESRNI

-2909 VGQSKRQEA
+2909 VGQSKRQAA
-2918 FFNDLAENGPFA
+2918 FFNDLTENGVFA
-2930 RLPQRERNEP
+2930 KLPQRERNEL
-2940 QTNASRTFEEIL
+2940 QTNARRRFEEIL

-2981 PRSVVDF
+2981 PRLVVDF
-2988 YKSLTSR
+2988 YKSLTSQ

-3012 FRDTFG
+3012 FRDALG

-3030 NFTDHL
+3030 NFADHL
-3036 PGLPLLLTQDSCLR
+3036 QGLPLLLTQDSCLR
-3050 LFSTEDPKFFSRFHD
+3050 LFSSEDPKFFSRFHD
-3065 ILPGSPHVFVHM
+3065 ILPGSPYVFVHM
-3077 NVDQKVFNEPAKWK
+3077 SVDQKVFNDSANLK
-3091 SSLVR
+3091 SSVLR
-3096 PLDVE
+3096 SLDVE
-3101 GFSAHLAQTLELDR
+3101 GFSAHLAQTLEFDR
-3115 YGKGRFVEWSWNQDG
+3115 YGKSRFVEWYWNQNG

-3141 IFLSDLFAKVLRDE
+3141 IFLSDLFAEVIRDE

-3161 KCSQIKSALGSLA
+3161 KCSQIKSALKCLG

-3185 IEARTSPFLPF
+3185 IVARTSPFLAL
-3196 SIYPTST
+3196 SIPPTST

-3209 SKATAVLDYRSS
+3209 CKATAVLDYRSS
-3221 DASSNNLLEVLKK
+3221 DAASSNLLEVLKK

-3249 SAIRLAPYL
+3249 SAVQLAPFL

-3265 SSLLTAIRHKIEK
+3265 SSLLTAIHHKIER
-3278 DPQSPERLDSKDCR
+3278 DPQSPERMDHKDCR
-3292 TILEYFSKSAAG
+3292 TILEYFSKSVAG

-3346 MEILE
+3346 IEILE
-3351 RHRKLVF
+3351 RHLKLVF

-3368 FKFLDLECVS
+3368 FKFLDLQCVS
-3378 AVDVYCTYIL
+3378 SVDVYCTYIL
-3388 PTFHIFSQEG
+3388 PTFNIFSQEG

-3406 RKHLLSEFAVDND
+3406 RKYIVSEFLADDDV
-3419 MDKQRLRNCLETT
+3419 DKQRLRNCLETT

-3439 GTLQTASSFYDPDVD
+3439 GTLQTASSFYDPDVE
-3454 VFRIILP
+3454 VFRIMLP
-3461 PTTFPSKPLNSPE
+3461 PTNFPLKPLNSPE

-3489 HDHFNKFAREVAHEA
+3489 HDHFKKFAREVAHEA

-3526 HNVVGEGLLPSIAEI
+3526 HNVVAEGLLPAIAEI

-3555 VSLPY
+3555 VSPPY

-3574 GAVPAEY
+3574 GAVPSEY
-3581 AEIVWTQARLLPR
+3581 AEIVWTQAHLLPR
-3594 WADPMACRR
+3594 WADPIACRR

-3627 AEPSLELVVRHCQAV
+3627 AEPSLDLVVRHCQAV

-3651 SNIPS
+3651 RNIPL

-3667 ERIYEFLQTKLNTGN
+3667 ERIYEFLQTKLSTGN

-3714 HLEIKPFLYS
+3714 NLEIKPFLYS

-3770 IRACVKAVKGFFQLL
+3770 IRACEKAVKGFFQLL

-3851 SMKVTCSSAM
+3851 SMKVKVSSTM

-3873 KLRPKMLSSLVKE
+3873 ELRPKMLSSLVKE
-3886 TISSKSEIKT
+3886 TIFSKSEIKT

-3926 QNRKDIDDDVIAKV
+3926 QNRKDIDDDVIANV
-3940 ESRLR
+3940 EIRLR
-3945 GIDICVVENLQSVLV
+3945 GIDICVVENLQSVLLY
-3960 CDNSPV
+3960 DDSPV

-4004 YIVSDVIVLVLEGLL
+4004 YIVSDVIVLVLKGLL
-4019 GNRALMIPRVLNC
+4019 GNRALMIPRLLNC

-4049 DSYVARA
+4049 DSYVAR
-4056 EVDIY
+4056 EELDIY

-4088 VGFELEDPTL
+4088 VGLELEDPTL

-4113 REVTEERLPL
+4113 REVTEERFPL

-4146 KFHRLSTLSSAIVIF
+4146 KFHRLSTLSSAIVVF
-4161 EGQERRPPER
+4161 EGQERSPPER

-4242 GCQQSSGMGSSRSQ
+4242 GCQQSSGMGASRSQ

-4319 IVHQRPFYEWACFKC
+4319 IVYQRPSYEWACFKC
-4334 HQV
+4334 HQVSWKLCGRPCLLRSL

>member
-1 ADFDDEDFDLIQP
+1 
-14 SLIQQLRK
+14 
-22 ILDEYPDD
+22 
-30 GQVLKELIQNAED
+30 
-43 AGATQV
+43 
-49 KFLHD
+49 
-54 KHSYGT
+54 
-60 DELYNDELAKFQG
+60 
-73 PALYAYNNSKFSKE
+73 
-87 DWRGIRL
+87 
-94 VCDSIKVE
+94 
-102 DPMKVGRFGLGF
+102 
-114 KSVFHMTDLPSLIS
+114 
-128 DSRIGFIDPH
+128 
-138 GVHFPDRRRIRT
+138 
-150 GKYWRLDEDRA
+150 
-161 SIDEFSD
+161 
-168 QFLPYKG
+168 
-175 IFNCT
+175 
-180 DEVFS
+180 
-185 QGFYDGTLFR
+185 
-195 FPFRRERSDLSETL
+195 
-209 YNEDKMR
+209 
-216 TLFDSFKAD
+216 
-225 ASLILL
+225 
-231 FLQSLESVE
+231 
-240 LYTRE
+240 
-245 ESDSSPSKIFQVKI
+245 
-259 AEKSLQT
+259 
-266 VRAKRKE
+266 
-273 FRKKITPGK
+273 
-282 VMPEPV
+282 
-288 TVSYPMT
+288 
-295 IETTNFETHLTE
+295 
-307 KHSFFVTNYF
+307 
-317 CGGQVSST
+317 
-325 FKKLMTDKVLS
+325 
-336 YLPTVGVAMALPDGP
+336 
-351 QLQTP
+351 
-356 DIQGHVFCFLPLP
+356 
-369 VQTKSLTG
+369 
-377 LPVHVNG
+377 
-384 FFALSQNRRYIK
+384 
-396 SPNADQEERQKTGR
+396 
-410 KMTDKSLLWN
+410 
-420 KCLLEE
+420 
-426 ALPKAYTTMILE
+426 
-438 AINEKSVFISKTA
+438 
-451 IYKAWPDIKSINKQ
+451 
-465 WEGLE
+465 
-470 EPLFQLLLAK
+470 
-480 NVVHTEAKGGN
+480 
-491 WLAVSEALFQR
+491 
-502 RTDGEQLQLLQKVL
+502 
-516 LSIGAPTVTA
+516 
-526 PSHVLRALDAY
+526 
-537 ALNQNEITPSL
+537 
-548 IRHVLRKVP
+548 
-557 LCYTR
+557 
-562 LDKTEKLLLLQFC
+562 
-575 LSDRAFKDLASL
+575 
-587 QLLPL
+587 
-592 ANGTFAK
+592 
-599 FDSSATTV
+599 
-607 YITSPEHPQELFPGT
+607 
-622 PETFLQNDLD
+622 
-632 EDILQRLTSA
+632 
-642 ASEGHTQLQLL
+642 
-653 RSHHVPELLEQSLP
+653 
-667 QDWKKGDSVL
+667 
-677 WYPDSPSYHHPSR
+677 
-690 AWIKSLWNYLQR
+690 
-702 HFMNKWDIRQLEGLP
+702 MNKRDIRELEGLP

-755 VLKRLEI
+755 VLKRLGI
-762 IVLHDLPTFISY
+762 IVLHDLPTFLSY
-774 HPAVMGTYV
+774 HPAVMGTYL

-801 LPPGSFSEILQRD
+801 LPPGSFSEILQRE

-821 TLRSFLANISSFDI
+821 TLRSFLANISPFDI
-835 EKEVFLCSLPIF
+835 EKEGYRVFLCSLPIF

-888 AQILKVRI
+888 AQVLKVRI

-1029 RQKSKAILYHLNNH
+1029 RQKSKAILYHLNTH

-1068 LQQKQSSFPPSLP
+1068 LRQKQSSFPPSLP
-1081 WFKTEKGAECF
+1081 WCKTEKGAECF

-1108 SVRPVVELEPLTEV
+1108 SVRPVVELEPLKEV

-1138 LQLRNVISFYSKD
+1138 LQLRNVISSYSKD

-1165 YLSRANYQALSLV
+1165 YLSRANYQALSLA
-1178 FQQMEIVNWVWNGD
+1178 FQQTEIVNWVWNGD
-1192 GFSSPYQVLSGK
+1192 GFSSPNQVLSGK

-1211 YVHPLPSETM
+1211 YIHPLPSETM

-1255 VAPLSTYEVYH
+1255 MVPLSTYEVYH

-1277 LAQEELPPD
+1277 LAQEELPPG

-1441 FKDEDFVNITRLN
+1441 FKDEDFVNITKLS

-1519 VKRLKKFKNQLKP
+1519 VKRRKKFKNQLKP
-1532 FYGVF
+1532 FYGIF

-1555 RFPLRTED
+1555 RFPLRTKD

-1677 KKVDPKKL
+1677 KKVDAKKL

-1868 LSFYTQLSRGGYFLF
+1868 LSFYTQLSTGGYCLF

-1893 QVIFLDPSFRK
+1893 QVIFLDPFFRK
-1904 KPYIGEAANDVLKM
+1904 KPYIGEAANDVLKR

-1982 DRSGEFYDLI
+1982 DRSGEFCDLI

-1999 SAPFGK
+1999 SAPFGN

-2031 PYGNEESYAHRQ
+2031 PYGTEESYAHPQ

-2067 QSIQKLNSE
+2067 ESIQKLNSD
-2076 SSNEALTRIKALLSF
+2076 SSNEALTRITALLSF

-2127 HWKGEEL
+2127 PWKGEEL

-2168 KEVRSLLDLDKKGIT
+2168 KELRSLLDLDKKGIT

-2218 SCLQNSLARFSD
+2218 SCLQNSLARYSD
-2230 EIVAYLQGTSF
+2230 EIIAYLQGTSF

-2306 GQQPLDNQNLQVAI
+2306 GQQPLDKQNLQVAI
-2320 HIAKQLSETLDVTRT
+2320 HIAKQLGETLDVTRT
-2335 NRQLWEVI
+2335 NRQLLEMI

-2517 DVPSFITKG
+2517 DVPSFMTKG

-2575 HFQIENG
+2575 HFQTENG

-2591 RQMSMNSLISNR
+2591 RQMSVNSLISNR
-2603 LVTFEML
+2603 LVTLEML
-2610 DTMLEDLRKELF
+2610 DTMLEDLKKELF

-2654 AMSKEDETE
+2654 AMSKEDETK

-2710 GFQKAVKK
+2710 GFQKQVKK

-2735 GVACILEKNS
+2735 GVACILEKNY
-2745 KDNVERRKKA
+2745 KDHVERGKKA

-2788 EGDGYRS
+2788 EGGGYRS

-2811 TLLTEVRAFL
+2811 TLLIEVRAFL
-2821 KLPVSKDGKPCTLTC
+2821 KLPISKDGKPCTLTC
-2836 SEGEILQSIKAYESI
+2836 SEGKVLQSIKAYENI

-2857 SDPYWETLV
+2857 SDPYWEILV
-2866 DSLYAEMASN
+2866 DSLYAEMESN
-2876 MVRVLP
+2876 EVRVLP
-2882 VIRNKISNAVFP
+2882 VVRNKQSNAVFP
-2894 ECESRHI
+2894 GCESRNI

-2909 VGQSKRQEA
+2909 VGQSKRQAA
-2918 FFNDLAENGPFA
+2918 FFNDLTENGVFA
-2930 RLPQRERNEP
+2930 KLPQRERNEL
-2940 QTNASRTFEEIL
+2940 QTNARRRFEDIL

-2961 FSLNLHKTLTRSGI
+2961 FSLNLHKTFTRSGI
-2975 PACTVT
+2975 PACTVA
-2981 PRSVVDF
+2981 PHLVVDF
-2988 YKSLTSR
+2988 YKSLTSQ

-3000 IGSIPC
+3000 IGFIPC
-3006 YISETP
+3006 DISETP
-3012 FRDTFG
+3012 FRDALG
-3018 LILVLLYCKGMA
+3018 LILVLLYCKEMA
-3030 NFTDHL
+3030 NFADHL

-3050 LFSTEDPKFFSRFHD
+3050 LFSSEDPKFFSRFHD
-3065 ILPGSPHVFVHM
+3065 ILPGSPYVFVHM
-3077 NVDQKVFNEPAKWK
+3077 SVDQKVFNDSANLK
-3091 SSLVR
+3091 SSVLR
-3096 PLDVE
+3096 SLDVE
-3101 GFSAHLAQTLELDR
+3101 GFSAHLAQTLEFDR
-3115 YGKGRFVEWSWNQDG
+3115 YGKSRFVEWYWNQNG

-3141 IFLSDLFAKVLRDE
+3141 IFLSDLFAKVIRDE

-3161 KCSQIKSALGSLA
+3161 KCSQIKSALRCLA

-3185 IEARTSPFLPF
+3185 IVPRTSPFLAL
-3196 SIYPTST
+3196 SIPPTST

-3209 SKATAVLDYRSS
+3209 CKATAVLDYRSS
-3221 DASSNNLLEVLKK
+3221 DAASSNLLEVLKK

-3242 AVLSNLS
+3242 TVLSNLS
-3249 SAIRLAPYL
+3249 SAVQLAPFL

-3265 SSLLTAIRHKIEK
+3265 SSLLTAIHHKIER
-3278 DPQSPERLDSKDCR
+3278 DPQSPERMDHKDCR
-3292 TILEYFSKSAAG
+3292 TILEYFSKSVAS

-3319 LATHGGFVPLDNDCR
+3319 LATHGGFVPLDNDRR

-3346 MEILE
+3346 IEILE
-3351 RHRKLVF
+3351 RHLKLVF

-3388 PTFHIFSQEG
+3388 PTFKIFSPEG

-3406 RKHLLSEFAVDND
+3406 RKYLVSEFLAEDE

-3439 GTLQTASSFYDPDVD
+3439 GTLQTASSFYDPDVE
-3454 VFRIILP
+3454 VFRIMLP
-3461 PTTFPSKPLNSPE
+3461 PTNFPLKPLNSPE

-3489 HDHFNKFAREVAHEA
+3489 HDHFKKFAREVAHEA

-3513 EKSRVLVKHLFHR
+3513 EKARVLVKHLFHR
-3526 HNVVGEGLLPSIAEI
+3526 HNVVAEGLLPAIAEI
-3541 PFVSSE
+3541 PFVSSD
-3547 PARKGLRE
+3547 PARKALRE
-3555 VSLPY
+3555 VSPPY
-3560 QGMADNQIPFCAFK
+3560 QGMADNHIPFCAFK
-3574 GAVPAEY
+3574 GAVPSEY
-3581 AEIVWTQARLLPR
+3581 AEIVWTQAHLLPR

-3603 ELSCPHKMRIE
+3603 ELSCPHKMHID

-3627 AEPSLELVVRHCQAV
+3627 AEPSLDLVVRHCQAV

-3651 SNIPS
+3651 RNIPL

-3770 IRACVKAVKGFFQLL
+3770 IRACEKAVKGFFQLL

-3851 SMKVTCSSAM
+3851 SMKVKVSSAM

-3873 KLRPKMLSSLVKE
+3873 ELRPKMLSSLVKE

-3926 QNRKDIDDDVIAKV
+3926 QNRNDIDDDVIANV
-3940 ESRLR
+3940 EIRLR
-3945 GIDICVVENLQSVLV
+3945 GIDICVVENLQSVLLY
-3960 CDNSPV
+3960 DDSPV

-4019 GNRALMIPRVLNC
+4019 GNRALMIPRLLNW

-4113 REVTEERLPL
+4113 REVTEERFPL

-4146 KFHRLSTLSSAIVIF
+4146 KFHRLSTLSSAIVVF
-4161 EGQERRPPER
+4161 EGQERSPPER

-4190 AWKLPEEKRRKII
+4190 AWKLPEKKRRKII

-4242 GCQQSSGMGSSRSQ
+4242 GCQQSSGMGASRSQ

-4319 IVHQRPFYEWACFKC
+4319 IVYQRPSYEWACFKC
-4334 HQV
+4334 HQVSWKLCGRPCLLRSL

>member
-1 ADFDDEDFDLIQP
+1 M
-14 SLIQQLRK
+14 
-22 ILDEYPDD
+22 
-30 GQVLKELIQNAED
+30 
-43 AGATQV
+43 
-49 KFLHD
+49 H
-54 KHSYGT
+54 
-60 DELYNDELAKFQG
+60 
-73 PALYAYNNSKFSKE
+73 
-87 DWRGIRL
+87 
-94 VCDSIKVE
+94 
-102 DPMKVGRFGLGF
+102 
-114 KSVFHMTDLPSLIS
+114 
-128 DSRIGFIDPH
+128 
-138 GVHFPDRRRIRT
+138 
-150 GKYWRLDEDRA
+150 
-161 SIDEFSD
+161 
-168 QFLPYKG
+168 
-175 IFNCT
+175 
-180 DEVFS
+180 
-185 QGFYDGTLFR
+185 
-195 FPFRRERSDLSETL
+195 
-209 YNEDKMR
+209 
-216 TLFDSFKAD
+216 
-225 ASLILL
+225 
-231 FLQSLESVE
+231 
-240 LYTRE
+240 
-245 ESDSSPSKIFQVKI
+245 
-259 AEKSLQT
+259 
-266 VRAKRKE
+266 
-273 FRKKITPGK
+273 
-282 VMPEPV
+282 
-288 TVSYPMT
+288 
-295 IETTNFETHLTE
+295 
-307 KHSFFVTNYF
+307 
-317 CGGQVSST
+317 
-325 FKKLMTDKVLS
+325 
-336 YLPTVGVAMALPDGP
+336 
-351 QLQTP
+351 
-356 DIQGHVFCFLPLP
+356 
-369 VQTKSLTG
+369 
-377 LPVHVNG
+377 
-384 FFALSQNRRYIK
+384 
-396 SPNADQEERQKTGR
+396 
-410 KMTDKSLLWN
+410 
-420 KCLLEE
+420 
-426 ALPKAYTTMILE
+426 
-438 AINEKSVFISKTA
+438 
-451 IYKAWPDIKSINKQ
+451 
-465 WEGLE
+465 
-470 EPLFQLLLAK
+470 
-480 NVVHTEAKGGN
+480 
-491 WLAVSEALFQR
+491 
-502 RTDGEQLQLLQKVL
+502 
-516 LSIGAPTVTA
+516 
-526 PSHVLRALDAY
+526 
-537 ALNQNEITPSL
+537 
-548 IRHVLRKVP
+548 
-557 LCYTR
+557 
-562 LDKTEKLLLLQFC
+562 
-575 LSDRAFKDLASL
+575 
-587 QLLPL
+587 
-592 ANGTFAK
+592 
-599 FDSSATTV
+599 
-607 YITSPEHPQELFPGT
+607 
-622 PETFLQNDLD
+622 
-632 EDILQRLTSA
+632 
-642 ASEGHTQLQLL
+642 
-653 RSHHVPELLEQSLP
+653 
-667 QDWKKGDSVL
+667 
-677 WYPDSPSYHHPSR
+677 
-690 AWIKSLWNYLQR
+690 
-702 HFMNKWDIRQLEGLP
+702 
-717 LIPLSMSQTP
+717 
-727 VTLTR
+727 
-732 LSRPSRIVVKQ
+732 
-743 YNEESIDENLAN
+743 
-755 VLKRLEI
+755 
-762 IVLHDLPTFISY
+762 
-774 HPAVMGTYV
+774 
-783 NAPTVQGVL
+783 APTVQGAL

-801 LPPGSFSEILQRD
+801 LPPGSFSEILQRE

-821 TLRSFLANISSFDI
+821 TLRSFLANISPFDI
-835 EKEVFLCSLPIF
+835 DKEGYRVFLCSLPIF

-866 EALPVPPPQ
+866 EALPVPPPH
-875 DLIDISNDDSWTL
+875 DLIDISNDESWTL

-904 EIIFPGIHEGN
+904 EIMFPGIHEGN

-930 RFTHMIRKNANF
+930 RFTHIIRKNAHF

-979 DVFPAGEMYTD
+979 DVFPAGEMYNE

-1029 RQKSKAILYHLNNH
+1029 RQKSKAILYHLNTH

-1058 LLMKMQWVPR
+1058 LLMKVQWVPR
-1068 LQQKQSSFPPSLP
+1068 LRQKQSSFPPSLP
-1081 WFKTEKGAECF
+1081 WCKTEKGAECF

-1108 SVRPVVELEPLTEV
+1108 SVRPVVELEPLKEV
-1122 FEYFGW
+1122 FEYFDW

-1138 LQLRNVISFYSKD
+1138 LQLRNVISSYSKD

-1165 YLSRANYQALSLV
+1165 YLSRANYQALSLA
-1178 FQQMEIVNWVWNGD
+1178 FQQTEIVNWVWNGD
-1192 GFSSPYQVLSGK
+1192 GFSSPNQVLSGK

-1211 YVHPLPSETM
+1211 YIHPLPSETM

-1255 VAPLSTYEVYH
+1255 MAPLSTYEVYH

-1277 LAQEELPPD
+1277 LAQEELPPG

-1441 FKDEDFVNITRLN
+1441 FKDEDFVNITKLN

-1519 VKRLKKFKNQLKP
+1519 VKRRKKFKNQLKP
-1532 FYGVF
+1532 FYGIF

-1555 RFPLRTED
+1555 RFPLRTKD

-1610 NTESQDPQPT
+1610 NTESQDPQPK

-1677 KKVDPKKL
+1677 KKVDAKKL

-1868 LSFYTQLSRGGYFLF
+1868 LSFYTQLSRGGYCLF

-1893 QVIFLDPSFRK
+1893 QVIFLDPFFRK

-1938 NCRLEKAIGARKYS
+1938 NCGLEKAIGARKYS
-1952 KKRFFREVFF
+1952 KKIFFREVFF
-1962 PNVHILPANVRD
+1962 PNVRILPANVRD

-1999 SAPFGK
+1999 STPFGN
-2005 TLMTPSELVHPYGE
+2005 TLMTPSELVDPCGE

-2031 PYGNEESYAHRQ
+2031 PYGTEESYAQPQ

-2067 QSIQKLNSE
+2067 ESIQKLHSDN
-2076 SSNEALTRIKALLSF
+2076 SNEASTRITALLSF

-2112 TKFLPILQ
+2112 IKFLPILQ

-2127 HWKGEEL
+2127 PWKGEEL

-2168 KEVRSLLDLDKKGIT
+2168 KELRSLLDLDKKGIT
-2183 LDQVVHQLTA
+2183 LDQVVLQLTA

-2218 SCLQNSLARFSD
+2218 SCLQNSLARCSD
-2230 EIVAYLQGTSF
+2230 EIIAYLQGTSF
-2241 ILVGRRF
+2241 ILLGRRF
-2248 LSANQVAFTLPVDC
+2248 VSANQVAFTLPVDC

-2306 GQQPLDNQNLQVAI
+2306 GQQRLDKQNLQVAI
-2320 HIAKQLSETLDVTRT
+2320 HIAKQLGETLDVTRT
-2335 NRQLWEVI
+2335 NRQLLEMI

-2517 DVPSFITKG
+2517 DVPSFMTKG

-2575 HFQIENG
+2575 HFQTENG

-2591 RQMSMNSLISNR
+2591 RQMSVNSLISNR
-2603 LVTFEML
+2603 LVTLEML
-2610 DTMLEDLRKELF
+2610 DTMLEDLKKELF

-2647 NFYSVET
+2647 NFYTVET
-2654 AMSKEDETE
+2654 AMSKEDETK

-2718 SIVNAFK
+2718 SIANAFK

-2735 GVACILEKNS
+2735 GVACILEKNY
-2745 KDNVERRKKA
+2745 KDNVERGKKA

-2811 TLLTEVRAFL
+2811 TLLIEVRAFL
-2821 KLPVSKDGKPCTLTC
+2821 KLPISKDGKPCTLTC
-2836 SEGEILQSIKAYESI
+2836 SEGKVLQSIKAYESI

-2857 SDPYWETLV
+2857 SDPYWEILV
-2866 DSLYAEMASN
+2866 DSLYAEMESN
-2876 MVRVLP
+2876 EVRVLP
-2882 VIRNKISNAVFP
+2882 VVRNKQSNAVFP
-2894 ECESRHI
+2894 GCESRNI

-2909 VGQSKRQEA
+2909 VGQSKRQAA
-2918 FFNDLAENGPFA
+2918 FFNDLTENGVFA
-2930 RLPQRERNEP
+2930 KLPQRERNEL
-2940 QTNASRTFEEIL
+2940 QTNARRRFEEIL

-2981 PRSVVDF
+2981 PRLVVDF
-2988 YKSLTSR
+2988 YKSLTSQ

-3012 FRDTFG
+3012 FRDALG

-3030 NFTDHL
+3030 NFADHL
-3036 PGLPLLLTQDSCLR
+3036 QGLPLLLTQDSCLR
-3050 LFSTEDPKFFSRFHD
+3050 LFSSEDPKFFSRFHD
-3065 ILPGSPHVFVHM
+3065 ILPGSPYVFVHM
-3077 NVDQKVFNEPAKWK
+3077 SVDQKVFNDSANLK
-3091 SSLVR
+3091 SSVLR
-3096 PLDVE
+3096 SLDVE
-3101 GFSAHLAQTLELDR
+3101 GFSAHLAQTLEFDR
-3115 YGKGRFVEWSWNQDG
+3115 YGKSRFVEWYWNQNG

-3141 IFLSDLFAKVLRDE
+3141 IFLSDLFAKVIRDE

-3161 KCSQIKSALGSLA
+3161 KCSQIKSALKCLG

-3185 IEARTSPFLPF
+3185 IVARTSPFLAL
-3196 SIYPTST
+3196 SIPPTST

-3209 SKATAVLDYRSS
+3209 CKATAVLDYRSS
-3221 DASSNNLLEVLKK
+3221 DAASSNLLEVLKK

-3242 AVLSNLS
+3242 TVLSNLS
-3249 SAIRLAPYL
+3249 SAVQLAPFL

-3265 SSLLTAIRHKIEK
+3265 SSLLTAIHHKIER
-3278 DPQSPERLDSKDCR
+3278 DPQSPERMDHKDCR
-3292 TILEYFSKSAAG
+3292 TILEYFSKSVAG

-3346 MEILE
+3346 IEILE
-3351 RHRKLVF
+3351 RHLKLVF

-3368 FKFLDLECVS
+3368 FKFLDLQCVS
-3378 AVDVYCTYIL
+3378 SVDVYCTYIL
-3388 PTFHIFSQEG
+3388 PTFNIFSQEG

-3406 RKHLLSEFAVDND
+3406 RKYIVSEFLADDDV
-3419 MDKQRLRNCLETT
+3419 DKQRLKNCLETT

-3439 GTLQTASSFYDPDVD
+3439 GTLQTASSFYDPDVE
-3454 VFRIILP
+3454 VFRIMLP
-3461 PTTFPSKPLNSPE
+3461 PTNFPLKPLNSPE

-3489 HDHFNKFAREVAHEA
+3489 HDHFKKFAREVAHEA

-3526 HNVVGEGLLPSIAEI
+3526 HNVVAEGLLPAIAEI

-3555 VSLPY
+3555 VSPPY

-3574 GAVPAEY
+3574 GAVPSEY
-3581 AEIVWTQARLLPR
+3581 AEIVWTQAHLLPR

-3627 AEPSLELVVRHCQAV
+3627 AEPSLDLVVRHCQAV

-3651 SNIPS
+3651 RNIPL

-3667 ERIYEFLQTKLNTGN
+3667 ERIYEFLQTKLSTGN

-3714 HLEIKPFLYS
+3714 NLEIKPFLYS

-3770 IRACVKAVKGFFQLL
+3770 IRACEKAVKGFFQLL

-3851 SMKVTCSSAM
+3851 SMKVKVSSTM

-3873 KLRPKMLSSLVKE
+3873 ELRPKMLSSLVKE

-3926 QNRKDIDDDVIAKV
+3926 QNRKDIDDDVIANV
-3940 ESRLR
+3940 EIRLR
-3945 GIDICVVENLQSVLV
+3945 GIDICVVENLQSVLLY
-3960 CDNSPV
+3960 DDSPV

-3994 LSVMSETLPI
+3994 LSVMGETLPI

-4019 GNRALMIPRVLNC
+4019 GNRALMIPRLLNC

-4056 EVDIY
+4056 ELDIY

-4088 VGFELEDPTL
+4088 VGLELEDPTL

-4113 REVTEERLPL
+4113 REVTEERFPL

-4146 KFHRLSTLSSAIVIF
+4146 KFHRLSTLSSAIVVF
-4161 EGQERRPPER
+4161 EGQERSPPER

-4242 GCQQSSGMGSSRSQ
+4242 GCQQSSGMGASRSQ

-4319 IVHQRPFYEWACFKC
+4319 IVYQRPSYEWACFKC
-4334 HQV
+4334 HQVSWKLCGRPCLLRSL

>member
-1 ADFDDEDFDLIQP
+1 
-14 SLIQQLRK
+14 
-22 ILDEYPDD
+22 
-30 GQVLKELIQNAED
+30 
-43 AGATQV
+43 
-49 KFLHD
+49 
-54 KHSYGT
+54 
-60 DELYNDELAKFQG
+60 
-73 PALYAYNNSKFSKE
+73 
-87 DWRGIRL
+87 
-94 VCDSIKVE
+94 
-102 DPMKVGRFGLGF
+102 
-114 KSVFHMTDLPSLIS
+114 
-128 DSRIGFIDPH
+128 
-138 GVHFPDRRRIRT
+138 
-150 GKYWRLDEDRA
+150 
-161 SIDEFSD
+161 
-168 QFLPYKG
+168 
-175 IFNCT
+175 
-180 DEVFS
+180 
-185 QGFYDGTLFR
+185 
-195 FPFRRERSDLSETL
+195 
-209 YNEDKMR
+209 
-216 TLFDSFKAD
+216 
-225 ASLILL
+225 
-231 FLQSLESVE
+231 
-240 LYTRE
+240 
-245 ESDSSPSKIFQVKI
+245 
-259 AEKSLQT
+259 
-266 VRAKRKE
+266 
-273 FRKKITPGK
+273 
-282 VMPEPV
+282 
-288 TVSYPMT
+288 
-295 IETTNFETHLTE
+295 
-307 KHSFFVTNYF
+307 
-317 CGGQVSST
+317 
-325 FKKLMTDKVLS
+325 
-336 YLPTVGVAMALPDGP
+336 
-351 QLQTP
+351 
-356 DIQGHVFCFLPLP
+356 
-369 VQTKSLTG
+369 
-377 LPVHVNG
+377 
-384 FFALSQNRRYIK
+384 
-396 SPNADQEERQKTGR
+396 
-410 KMTDKSLLWN
+410 
-420 KCLLEE
+420 
-426 ALPKAYTTMILE
+426 
-438 AINEKSVFISKTA
+438 
-451 IYKAWPDIKSINKQ
+451 
-465 WEGLE
+465 
-470 EPLFQLLLAK
+470 
-480 NVVHTEAKGGN
+480 
-491 WLAVSEALFQR
+491 
-502 RTDGEQLQLLQKVL
+502 
-516 LSIGAPTVTA
+516 
-526 PSHVLRALDAY
+526 
-537 ALNQNEITPSL
+537 
-548 IRHVLRKVP
+548 
-557 LCYTR
+557 
-562 LDKTEKLLLLQFC
+562 
-575 LSDRAFKDLASL
+575 
-587 QLLPL
+587 
-592 ANGTFAK
+592 
-599 FDSSATTV
+599 
-607 YITSPEHPQELFPGT
+607 
-622 PETFLQNDLD
+622 
-632 EDILQRLTSA
+632 
-642 ASEGHTQLQLL
+642 
-653 RSHHVPELLEQSLP
+653 
-667 QDWKKGDSVL
+667 
-677 WYPDSPSYHHPSR
+677 
-690 AWIKSLWNYLQR
+690 
-702 HFMNKWDIRQLEGLP
+702 MNKWDIRQLEGLP

-732 LSRPSRIVVKQ
+732 LSRPSSIVLKQ

-755 VLKRLEI
+755 VLKRLGI

-783 NAPTVQGVL
+783 NAPTVQGAL

-801 LPPGSFSEILQRD
+801 LPPGSFSEILQRE

-821 TLRSFLANISSFDI
+821 TLRSFLANISPFDI
-835 EKEVFLCSLPIF
+835 DKEGYRVFLCSLPIF

-866 EALPVPPPQ
+866 EALPVPPPH
-875 DLIDISNDDSWTL
+875 DLIDISNDESWTL

-904 EIIFPGIHEGN
+904 EIMFPGIHEGN

-930 RFTHMIRKNANF
+930 RFTHIIRKNAHF

-979 DVFPAGEMYTD
+979 DVFPAGEMYNE

-1029 RQKSKAILYHLNNH
+1029 RQKSKAILYHLNTH

-1058 LLMKMQWVPR
+1058 LLMKVQWVPR
-1068 LQQKQSSFPPSLP
+1068 LRQKQSSFPPSLP
-1081 WFKTEKGAECF
+1081 WCKTEKGAECF

-1108 SVRPVVELEPLTEV
+1108 SVRPVVELEPLKEV

-1138 LQLRNVISFYSKD
+1138 LQLRNVISSYSKD

-1165 YLSRANYQALSLV
+1165 YLSRANYQALSLA
-1178 FQQMEIVNWVWNGD
+1178 FQQTEIVNWVWNGD
-1192 GFSSPYQVLSGK
+1192 GFSSPNQVLSGK

-1211 YVHPLPSETM
+1211 YIHPLPSETM

-1255 VAPLSTYEVYH
+1255 MAPLSTYEVYH

-1277 LAQEELPPD
+1277 LAQEELPPG

-1441 FKDEDFVNITRLN
+1441 FKDEDFVNITKLN

-1519 VKRLKKFKNQLKP
+1519 VKRRKKFKNQLKP
-1532 FYGVF
+1532 FYGIF

-1555 RFPLRTED
+1555 RFPLRTKD

-1677 KKVDPKKL
+1677 KKVDAKKL

-1868 LSFYTQLSRGGYFLF
+1868 LSFYTQLCRGGYCLF

-1893 QVIFLDPSFRK
+1893 QVIFLDPFFRK

-1938 NCRLEKAIGARKYS
+1938 NCGLEKAIGARKYS

-1999 SAPFGK
+1999 STPFGN
-2005 TLMTPSELVHPYGE
+2005 TLMTPSELVDPCGE

-2031 PYGNEESYAHRQ
+2031 PYGTEESYAQPQ

-2067 QSIQKLNSE
+2067 ESIQKLNSD
-2076 SSNEALTRIKALLSF
+2076 SSNEASTRITALLSF

-2112 TKFLPILQ
+2112 IKFLPILQ

-2127 HWKGEEL
+2127 PWKGEEL

-2168 KEVRSLLDLDKKGIT
+2168 KELRSLLDLDKKGIT
-2183 LDQVVHQLTA
+2183 LDQVVLQLTA

-2218 SCLQNSLARFSD
+2218 SCLQNSLARCSD
-2230 EIVAYLQGTSF
+2230 EIIAYLQGTSF

-2306 GQQPLDNQNLQVAI
+2306 GQQRLDKQNLQVAI
-2320 HIAKQLSETLDVTRT
+2320 HIAKQLGETLDVTRT
-2335 NRQLWEVI
+2335 NRQLLEMI

-2517 DVPSFITKG
+2517 DVPSFMTKG

-2575 HFQIENG
+2575 HFQTENG

-2591 RQMSMNSLISNR
+2591 RQMSVNSLISNR
-2603 LVTFEML
+2603 LVTLEML
-2610 DTMLEDLRKELF
+2610 DTMLEDLKKELF

-2647 NFYSVET
+2647 NFYTVET
-2654 AMSKEDETE
+2654 AMSKEDETK

-2718 SIVNAFK
+2718 SIANAFK

-2735 GVACILEKNS
+2735 GVACILEKNY
-2745 KDNVERRKKA
+2745 KDNVERGKKA

-2811 TLLTEVRAFL
+2811 TLLIEVRAFL
-2821 KLPVSKDGKPCTLTC
+2821 KLPISKDGKPCTLTC
-2836 SEGEILQSIKAYESI
+2836 SEGKVLQSIKAYESI

-2857 SDPYWETLV
+2857 SDPYWEILV
-2866 DSLYAEMASN
+2866 DSLYAEMESN
-2876 MVRVLP
+2876 EVRVLP
-2882 VIRNKISNAVFP
+2882 VVRNKQSNAVFP
-2894 ECESRHI
+2894 GCESRNI

-2909 VGQSKRQEA
+2909 VGQSKRQAA
-2918 FFNDLAENGPFA
+2918 FFNDLTENGVFA
-2930 RLPQRERNEP
+2930 KLPQRERNEL
-2940 QTNASRTFEEIL
+2940 QTNARRRFEEIL

-2981 PRSVVDF
+2981 PRLVVDF
-2988 YKSLTSR
+2988 YKSLTSQ

-3012 FRDTFG
+3012 FRDALG

-3030 NFTDHL
+3030 NFADHL
-3036 PGLPLLLTQDSCLR
+3036 QGLPLLLTQDSCLR
-3050 LFSTEDPKFFSRFHD
+3050 LFSSEDPKFFSRFHD
-3065 ILPGSPHVFVHM
+3065 ILPGSPYVFVHM
-3077 NVDQKVFNEPAKWK
+3077 SVDQKVFNDSANLK
-3091 SSLVR
+3091 SSVLR
-3096 PLDVE
+3096 SLDVE
-3101 GFSAHLAQTLELDR
+3101 GFSAHLAQTLEFDR
-3115 YGKGRFVEWSWNQDG
+3115 YGKSRFVEWYWNQNG

-3141 IFLSDLFAKVLRDE
+3141 IFLSDLFAEVIRDE

-3161 KCSQIKSALGSLA
+3161 KCSQIKSALKCLG

-3185 IEARTSPFLPF
+3185 IVARTSPFLAL
-3196 SIYPTST
+3196 SIPPTST

-3209 SKATAVLDYRSS
+3209 CKATAVLDYRSS
-3221 DASSNNLLEVLKK
+3221 DAASSNLLEVLKK

-3249 SAIRLAPYL
+3249 SAVQLAPFL

-3265 SSLLTAIRHKIEK
+3265 SSLLTAIHHKIER
-3278 DPQSPERLDSKDCR
+3278 DPQSPERMDHKDCR
-3292 TILEYFSKSAAG
+3292 TILEYFSKSVAG

-3346 MEILE
+3346 IEILE
-3351 RHRKLVF
+3351 RHLKLVF

-3368 FKFLDLECVS
+3368 FKFLDLQCVS
-3378 AVDVYCTYIL
+3378 SVDVYCTYIL
-3388 PTFHIFSQEG
+3388 PTFNIFSQEG

-3406 RKHLLSEFAVDND
+3406 RKYIVSEFLADDDV
-3419 MDKQRLRNCLETT
+3419 DKQRLRNCLETT

-3439 GTLQTASSFYDPDVD
+3439 GTLQTASSFYDPDVE
-3454 VFRIILP
+3454 VFRIMLP
-3461 PTTFPSKPLNSPE
+3461 PTNFPLKPLNSPE

-3489 HDHFNKFAREVAHEA
+3489 HDHFKKFAREVAHEA

-3526 HNVVGEGLLPSIAEI
+3526 HNVVAEGLLPAIAEI

-3555 VSLPY
+3555 VSPPY
-3560 QGMADNQIPFCAFK
+3560 QGMADSQIPFCAFK
-3574 GAVPAEY
+3574 GAVPSEY
-3581 AEIVWTQARLLPR
+3581 AEIVWTQAHLLPR
-3594 WADPMACRR
+3594 WADPIACRR

-3627 AEPSLELVVRHCQAV
+3627 AEPSLDLVVRHCQAV

-3651 SNIPS
+3651 RNIPL

-3667 ERIYEFLQTKLNTGN
+3667 ERIYEFFQTKLSTGN

-3714 HLEIKPFLYS
+3714 NLEIKPFLYS

-3770 IRACVKAVKGFFQLL
+3770 IRACEKAVKGFFQLL

-3812 AEDVIRVTLQQSSHL
+3812 AEDVIRVRLQQSSHL

-3851 SMKVTCSSAM
+3851 SMKVKVSSTM

-3873 KLRPKMLSSLVKE
+3873 ELRPKMLSSLVKE
-3886 TISSKSEIKT
+3886 TIFSKSEIKT

-3926 QNRKDIDDDVIAKV
+3926 QNRKDIDDDVIANV
-3940 ESRLR
+3940 EIRLR
-3945 GIDICVVENLQSVLV
+3945 GIDICVVENLQSVLLY
-3960 CDNSPV
+3960 DDSPV

-4004 YIVSDVIVLVLEGLL
+4004 YIVSDVIVLVLKGLL
-4019 GNRALMIPRVLNC
+4019 GNRALMIPRLLNC

-4049 DSYVARA
+4049 DSYVAR
-4056 EVDIY
+4056 EELDIY

-4088 VGFELEDPTL
+4088 VGLELEDPTL

-4113 REVTEERLPL
+4113 REVTEERFPL

-4146 KFHRLSTLSSAIVIF
+4146 KFHRLSTLSSAIVVF
-4161 EGQERRPPER
+4161 EGQERSPPER

-4242 GCQQSSGMGSSRSQ
+4242 GCQQSSGMGASRSQ

-4319 IVHQRPFYEWACFKC
+4319 IVYQRPSYEWACFKC
-4334 HQV
+4334 HQVSWKLCGRPCLLRSL

>member
-1 ADFDDEDFDLIQP
+1 
-14 SLIQQLRK
+14 
-22 ILDEYPDD
+22 
-30 GQVLKELIQNAED
+30 
-43 AGATQV
+43 
-49 KFLHD
+49 
-54 KHSYGT
+54 
-60 DELYNDELAKFQG
+60 
-73 PALYAYNNSKFSKE
+73 
-87 DWRGIRL
+87 
-94 VCDSIKVE
+94 
-102 DPMKVGRFGLGF
+102 
-114 KSVFHMTDLPSLIS
+114 
-128 DSRIGFIDPH
+128 
-138 GVHFPDRRRIRT
+138 
-150 GKYWRLDEDRA
+150 
-161 SIDEFSD
+161 
-168 QFLPYKG
+168 
-175 IFNCT
+175 
-180 DEVFS
+180 
-185 QGFYDGTLFR
+185 
-195 FPFRRERSDLSETL
+195 
-209 YNEDKMR
+209 
-216 TLFDSFKAD
+216 
-225 ASLILL
+225 
-231 FLQSLESVE
+231 
-240 LYTRE
+240 
-245 ESDSSPSKIFQVKI
+245 
-259 AEKSLQT
+259 
-266 VRAKRKE
+266 
-273 FRKKITPGK
+273 
-282 VMPEPV
+282 
-288 TVSYPMT
+288 
-295 IETTNFETHLTE
+295 
-307 KHSFFVTNYF
+307 
-317 CGGQVSST
+317 
-325 FKKLMTDKVLS
+325 
-336 YLPTVGVAMALPDGP
+336 
-351 QLQTP
+351 
-356 DIQGHVFCFLPLP
+356 
-369 VQTKSLTG
+369 
-377 LPVHVNG
+377 
-384 FFALSQNRRYIK
+384 
-396 SPNADQEERQKTGR
+396 
-410 KMTDKSLLWN
+410 
-420 KCLLEE
+420 
-426 ALPKAYTTMILE
+426 
-438 AINEKSVFISKTA
+438 
-451 IYKAWPDIKSINKQ
+451 
-465 WEGLE
+465 
-470 EPLFQLLLAK
+470 
-480 NVVHTEAKGGN
+480 
-491 WLAVSEALFQR
+491 
-502 RTDGEQLQLLQKVL
+502 
-516 LSIGAPTVTA
+516 
-526 PSHVLRALDAY
+526 
-537 ALNQNEITPSL
+537 
-548 IRHVLRKVP
+548 
-557 LCYTR
+557 
-562 LDKTEKLLLLQFC
+562 
-575 LSDRAFKDLASL
+575 
-587 QLLPL
+587 
-592 ANGTFAK
+592 
-599 FDSSATTV
+599 
-607 YITSPEHPQELFPGT
+607 
-622 PETFLQNDLD
+622 
-632 EDILQRLTSA
+632 
-642 ASEGHTQLQLL
+642 
-653 RSHHVPELLEQSLP
+653 
-667 QDWKKGDSVL
+667 
-677 WYPDSPSYHHPSR
+677 
-690 AWIKSLWNYLQR
+690 
-702 HFMNKWDIRQLEGLP
+702 MNKWDIRQLEGLP

-732 LSRPSRIVVKQ
+732 LSRPSSIVLKQ

-755 VLKRLEI
+755 VLKRLGI

-783 NAPTVQGVL
+783 NAPTVQGAL

-801 LPPGSFSEILQRD
+801 LPPGSFSEILQRE

-821 TLRSFLANISSFDI
+821 TLRSFLANISPFDI
-835 EKEVFLCSLPIF
+835 DKEGYKVFLCSLPIF

-859 GLKAAPA
+859 GLKAAPV
-866 EALPVPPPQ
+866 EALPVPPPH
-875 DLIDISNDDSWTL
+875 DLIDISNDESWTL

-904 EIIFPGIHEGN
+904 EIMFPGIHEGN

-930 RFTHMIRKNANF
+930 RFTHMIRKNAHF

-979 DVFPAGEMYTD
+979 DVFPAGEMYNE

-1029 RQKSKAILYHLNNH
+1029 RQKSKAILYHLNTH

-1058 LLMKMQWVPR
+1058 LLMKVQWVPR
-1068 LQQKQSSFPPSLP
+1068 LRQKQSSFPPSLP
-1081 WFKTEKGAECF
+1081 WCKTEKGAECF

-1108 SVRPVVELEPLTEV
+1108 SVRPVVELEPLKEV

-1138 LQLRNVISFYSKD
+1138 LQLRNVISSYSKD

-1165 YLSRANYQALSLV
+1165 YLSRANYQALSLA
-1178 FQQMEIVNWVWNGD
+1178 FQQTEIVNWVWNGD
-1192 GFSSPYQVLSGK
+1192 GFSSPNQVLSGK

-1211 YVHPLPSETM
+1211 YIHPLPSETM
-1221 KFSLLFERFGVRTHT
+1221 RFSLLFERFGVSTHT

-1255 VAPLSTYEVYH
+1255 MAPLSTYEVYH

-1271 VGILNE
+1271 VSILNE
-1277 LAQEELPPD
+1277 LAQEELPPG

-1424 GMKGCQ
+1424 GMKDCQ

-1441 FKDEDFVNITRLN
+1441 FKDEDFVNITKLN

-1519 VKRLKKFKNQLKP
+1519 VKRRKKFKNQLKP
-1532 FYGVF
+1532 FYGIF

-1555 RFPLRTED
+1555 RFPLRTKD

-1610 NTESQDPQPT
+1610 NTERQDPQPT

-1672 MLARG
+1672 MLAHG
-1677 KKVDPKKL
+1677 KKVDPKKF

-1868 LSFYTQLSRGGYFLF
+1868 LSFYTQLSRGGYCLF

-1893 QVIFLDPSFRK
+1893 QVIFLDPFFRK
-1904 KPYIGEAANDVLKM
+1904 KPYVGEAANDVLKM
-1918 CHRGR
+1918 CHGGR

-1952 KKRFFREVFF
+1952 KKRFFHDVFF
-1962 PNVHILPANVRD
+1962 PNVHILLPNVRD

-1999 SAPFGK
+1999 STPFGN
-2005 TLMTPSELVHPYGE
+2005 TLMTPSELVDPCGE

-2031 PYGNEESYAHRQ
+2031 PYGTEESYAHPQ

-2067 QSIQKLNSE
+2067 ESIQKLNSD
-2076 SSNEALTRIKALLSF
+2076 SSSEALTRITALLSF

-2127 HWKGEEL
+2127 PWKGEEL

-2154 LVCCTVPLIGVSVP
+2154 LVCCTVPLIGVAVP
-2168 KEVRSLLDLDKKGIT
+2168 KELSSLLDLDKKGIT

-2218 SCLQNSLARFSD
+2218 SCLQNSLARYSD
-2230 EIVAYLQGTSF
+2230 EIIAYLQGTSF

-2306 GQQPLDNQNLQVAI
+2306 GQQPLDKQNLQVAI
-2320 HIAKQLSETLDVTRT
+2320 HIAKQLGETLDVTRT
-2335 NRQLWEVI
+2335 NRQLLEMI

-2517 DVPSFITKG
+2517 DVPSFMTKG

-2546 TPQEPGMRFEDIPYL
+2546 TPQEPGMRFEDIQYL

-2575 HFQIENG
+2575 HFQTENG

-2591 RQMSMNSLISNR
+2591 RQMSVNSLISNK
-2603 LVTFEML
+2603 LVTLEML
-2610 DTMLEDLRKELF
+2610 DTMLEDLKKELF

-2647 NFYSVET
+2647 KFYSVET
-2654 AMSKEDETE
+2654 AMSKEDETK

-2710 GFQKAVKK
+2710 GFQKPVKK

-2735 GVACILEKNS
+2735 GVACILEKNY
-2745 KDNVERRKKA
+2745 KDHVERGKKA

-2811 TLLTEVRAFL
+2811 TLLIEVRAFL
-2821 KLPVSKDGKPCTLTC
+2821 KLPISKDGKPCTLTC
-2836 SEGEILQSIKAYESI
+2836 SEGKVLQSIKAYESI

-2857 SDPYWETLV
+2857 SDPYWEILV
-2866 DSLYAEMASN
+2866 DSLYAEMESN
-2876 MVRVLP
+2876 EVRVLP
-2882 VIRNKISNAVFP
+2882 VVRNKQSNAVFP
-2894 ECESRHI
+2894 GCESRNI

-2909 VGQSKRQEA
+2909 VGQSKRQAA
-2918 FFNDLAENGPFA
+2918 FFNDLTENGVFA
-2930 RLPQRERNEP
+2930 KLPQRERNELL
-2940 QTNASRTFEEIL
+2940 TNSRRRFEEIL

-2961 FSLNLHKTLTRSGI
+2961 FSLNLHKTFTRSGI

-2981 PRSVVDF
+2981 PRLVVDF
-2988 YKSLTSR
+2988 YKSLTSQ

-3012 FRDTFG
+3012 FRDALG
-3018 LILVLLYCKGMA
+3018 LILVLLYCKGMT
-3030 NFTDHL
+3030 NFADHL

-3050 LFSTEDPKFFSRFHD
+3050 LFSSEDPKFFSRFHD
-3065 ILPGSPHVFVHM
+3065 ILPGSPYVFVHM
-3077 NVDQKVFNEPAKWK
+3077 SVDQKVFNDSANLK
-3091 SSLVR
+3091 SSVLR
-3096 PLDVE
+3096 SLDVE
-3101 GFSAHLAQTLELDR
+3101 GFSAHLAQTLEFDR
-3115 YGKGRFVEWSWNQDG
+3115 YGKSRFVEWCWNQNG

-3141 IFLSDLFAKVLRDE
+3141 IFVSDLFAKVIRDE

-3161 KCSQIKSALGSLA
+3161 KCSQIKSALRCLA

-3185 IEARTSPFLPF
+3185 IVARTSPFLAL
-3196 SIYPTST
+3196 SIPPTST

-3209 SKATAVLDYRSS
+3209 CKATAVLDYRSS
-3221 DASSNNLLEVLKK
+3221 DAASSNLLEVLKK

-3242 AVLSNLS
+3242 TVLSNLS
-3249 SAIRLAPYL
+3249 SAVQLAPFL

-3265 SSLLTAIRHKIEK
+3265 SSLLTAIHHKIER
-3278 DPQSPERLDSKDCR
+3278 DPQSPERMDHKDCR
-3292 TILEYFSKSAAG
+3292 TILEYFSKSVAS

-3319 LATHGGFVPLDNDCR
+3319 LATHGGFVPLDNDRR

-3346 MEILE
+3346 IEILE
-3351 RHRKLVF
+3351 RHLKLVF

-3368 FKFLDLECVS
+3368 FKFLDLQCVS
-3378 AVDVYCTYIL
+3378 SVDVYCTYIL
-3388 PTFHIFSQEG
+3388 PTFNIFSQEG

-3406 RKHLLSEFAVDND
+3406 RKYIVSEFLADDDV
-3419 MDKQRLRNCLETT
+3419 DKQRLRNCLETT

-3439 GTLQTASSFYDPDVD
+3439 GTLQTASSFYDPDVEI
-3454 VFRIILP
+3454 FRIMLP
-3461 PTTFPSKPLNSPE
+3461 PTNFPLKPLNSPE

-3489 HDHFNKFAREVAHEA
+3489 HDHFKKFAREVAHEA

-3513 EKSRVLVKHLFHR
+3513 EKTRVLVKHLFHR
-3526 HNVVGEGLLPSIAEI
+3526 HNVVAEGLLPAIAEI

-3547 PARKGLRE
+3547 PARKALRE
-3555 VSLPY
+3555 VSPPY
-3560 QGMADNQIPFCAFK
+3560 QGMADNHIPFCTFK
-3574 GAVPAEY
+3574 GAVPSEY
-3581 AEIVWTQARLLPR
+3581 AEIVWTQAHLLPR

-3603 ELSCPHKMRIE
+3603 ELSCPHKMHIE
-3614 NYCNSF
+3614 NYCNCF

-3627 AEPSLELVVRHCQAV
+3627 AEPSLDLVVRHCQAV

-3651 SNIPS
+3651 RNIPL
-3656 PEKRTTLKAVM
+3656 PEKRTTLKEVM
-3667 ERIYEFLQTKLNTGN
+3667 ERIYEFLQTMLNTGN

-3770 IRACVKAVKGFFQLL
+3770 IRACEKAVKGFFQLL

-3851 SMKVTCSSAM
+3851 SMKVKVSSAM

-3873 KLRPKMLSSLVKE
+3873 ELRPKMLSSLVKE

-3906 HKLTCPQFIAAIV
+3906 HKLTCPQFIGAIV

-3926 QNRKDIDDDVIAKV
+3926 QNRNDIDDDVIANV
-3940 ESRLR
+3940 EIRLR
-3945 GIDICVVENLQSVLV
+3945 GIDICVVENLQSVLLY
-3960 CDNSPV
+3960 DDSPV

-4019 GNRALMIPRVLNC
+4019 GNRALMIPRLLNW

-4061 PKLGTF
+4061 PKHGTF

-4113 REVTEERLPL
+4113 REVTEERFPL

-4146 KFHRLSTLSSAIVIF
+4146 KFHRLSTLSSAIVVF
-4161 EGQERRPPER
+4161 EGQERSPPER

-4242 GCQQSSGMGSSRSQ
+4242 GCQQSSGMGASRSQ

-4319 IVHQRPFYEWACFKC
+4319 IVYQRPSYEWACFKC
-4334 HQV
+4334 HQVSWKLCGRPCLLRSL

>member
-1 ADFDDEDFDLIQP
+1 
-14 SLIQQLRK
+14 
-22 ILDEYPDD
+22 
-30 GQVLKELIQNAED
+30 
-43 AGATQV
+43 
-49 KFLHD
+49 
-54 KHSYGT
+54 
-60 DELYNDELAKFQG
+60 
-73 PALYAYNNSKFSKE
+73 
-87 DWRGIRL
+87 
-94 VCDSIKVE
+94 
-102 DPMKVGRFGLGF
+102 M
-114 KSVFHMTDLPSLIS
+114 
-128 DSRIGFIDPH
+128 
-138 GVHFPDRRRIRT
+138 
-150 GKYWRLDEDRA
+150 
-161 SIDEFSD
+161 
-168 QFLPYKG
+168 
-175 IFNCT
+175 
-180 DEVFS
+180 
-185 QGFYDGTLFR
+185 
-195 FPFRRERSDLSETL
+195 
-209 YNEDKMR
+209 
-216 TLFDSFKAD
+216 
-225 ASLILL
+225 
-231 FLQSLESVE
+231 
-240 LYTRE
+240 
-245 ESDSSPSKIFQVKI
+245 
-259 AEKSLQT
+259 
-266 VRAKRKE
+266 
-273 FRKKITPGK
+273 
-282 VMPEPV
+282 
-288 TVSYPMT
+288 
-295 IETTNFETHLTE
+295 
-307 KHSFFVTNYF
+307 
-317 CGGQVSST
+317 
-325 FKKLMTDKVLS
+325 
-336 YLPTVGVAMALPDGP
+336 
-351 QLQTP
+351 
-356 DIQGHVFCFLPLP
+356 
-369 VQTKSLTG
+369 
-377 LPVHVNG
+377 
-384 FFALSQNRRYIK
+384 
-396 SPNADQEERQKTGR
+396 
-410 KMTDKSLLWN
+410 
-420 KCLLEE
+420 
-426 ALPKAYTTMILE
+426 
-438 AINEKSVFISKTA
+438 
-451 IYKAWPDIKSINKQ
+451 
-465 WEGLE
+465 
-470 EPLFQLLLAK
+470 
-480 NVVHTEAKGGN
+480 
-491 WLAVSEALFQR
+491 
-502 RTDGEQLQLLQKVL
+502 
-516 LSIGAPTVTA
+516 
-526 PSHVLRALDAY
+526 
-537 ALNQNEITPSL
+537 
-548 IRHVLRKVP
+548 
-557 LCYTR
+557 
-562 LDKTEKLLLLQFC
+562 
-575 LSDRAFKDLASL
+575 
-587 QLLPL
+587 
-592 ANGTFAK
+592 
-599 FDSSATTV
+599 
-607 YITSPEHPQELFPGT
+607 
-622 PETFLQNDLD
+622 
-632 EDILQRLTSA
+632 
-642 ASEGHTQLQLL
+642 
-653 RSHHVPELLEQSLP
+653 
-667 QDWKKGDSVL
+667 L

-690 AWIKSLWNYLQR
+690 AWIQSLWNYLQR

-743 YNEESIDENLAN
+743 YNEESINENLAN
-755 VLKRLEI
+755 VLKRLGI

-801 LPPGSFSEILQRD
+801 LPPGSFSEILQRE

-835 EKEVFLCSLPIF
+835 EKEGYGVFLCSLPIF

-979 DVFPAGEMYTD
+979 DVFPAGAMYTD

-1029 RQKSKAILYHLNNH
+1029 RQKSKAILYHLNTH

-1068 LQQKQSSFPPSLP
+1068 LRQKQSSFPPSLP
-1081 WFKTEKGAECF
+1081 WCKTEKGAECF

-1108 SVRPVVELEPLTEV
+1108 SVRPVVELEPLKEV

-1138 LQLRNVISFYSKD
+1138 LQLRNVISSYSKD

-1165 YLSRANYQALSLV
+1165 YLSRANYQALSV
-1178 FQQMEIVNWVWNGD
+1178 AFQQTEIVNWVWNGD
-1192 GFSSPYQVLSGK
+1192 GFSSPNQVLSGK

-1211 YVHPLPSETM
+1211 YIHPLPSETM

-1255 VAPLSTYEVYH
+1255 MAPLSTYEVYH

-1277 LAQEELPPD
+1277 LAQEELPPG

-1363 EEFGQ
+1363 DEFGQ

-1430 GPALWVYNDAT
+1430 GPALWVYNNAT
-1441 FKDEDFVNITRLN
+1441 FKDEDFVNITKLN

-1519 VKRLKKFKNQLKP
+1519 VKRRKKFKNQLKP
-1532 FYGVF
+1532 FYGIF

-1563 QASAS
+1563 QASLS

-1672 MLARG
+1672 VLAHG
-1677 KKVDPKKL
+1677 KKVDPKKF

-1707 DGFHSEKATWLIVS
+1707 DGFHTEKATWLIVS
-1721 SMGNGQAL
+1721 SMGNGEAL

-1744 AVQLLPTESNTF
+1744 AVQLLPTEPNFF
-1756 CPSPVAKTF
+1756 CPSPAAKTL

-1868 LSFYTQLSRGGYFLF
+1868 LSFYTQLSRGGYCLF

-1893 QVIFLDPSFRK
+1893 QVIFLDPFFRK

-1999 SAPFGK
+1999 SAPFGN

-2031 PYGNEESYAHRQ
+2031 PYGTEESYAHPQ

-2067 QSIQKLNSE
+2067 ESIQKLNSD
-2076 SSNEALTRIKALLSF
+2076 SSNEASTRITALLSF

-2127 HWKGEEL
+2127 PWKGEEL

-2168 KEVRSLLDLDKKGIT
+2168 KELRSLLDLDKKGIT

-2218 SCLQNSLARFSD
+2218 SCLQNSLARYSD
-2230 EIVAYLQGTSF
+2230 EIIAYLQGTSF

-2306 GQQPLDNQNLQVAI
+2306 GQQPLDKQNLQVAI
-2320 HIAKQLSETLDVTRT
+2320 HIAKQLGETLDVTGT
-2335 NRQLWEVI
+2335 NRQLVEMI

-2382 TSRKLGVKT
+2382 TSKKLGVKT

-2517 DVPSFITKG
+2517 DVPSFMTKG

-2575 HFQIENG
+2575 HFQTENG

-2591 RQMSMNSLISNR
+2591 RQMSVNSLISNR
-2603 LVTFEML
+2603 LVTLEML
-2610 DTMLEDLRKELF
+2610 DTMLEDLKKELF

-2637 EVHKNTGELV
+2637 DVHKNTGELV
-2647 NFYSVET
+2647 NFYSVEA
-2654 AMSKEDETE
+2654 AMSKEDVTK

-2735 GVACILEKNS
+2735 GVACILEKNYE
-2745 KDNVERRKKA
+2745 DNVERGKKA

-2788 EGDGYRS
+2788 EGGGYRS

-2811 TLLTEVRAFL
+2811 TLLIEVRALL
-2821 KLPVSKDGKPCTLTC
+2821 KLPISKDGKPCTLTC
-2836 SEGEILQSIKAYESI
+2836 SEGEILQRIKAYESI

-2857 SDPYWETLV
+2857 SDPYWEILV

-2876 MVRVLP
+2876 EVRVLP
-2882 VIRNKISNAVFP
+2882 VVRDKHSDAVSP
-2894 ECESRHI
+2894 ECKSTST

-2909 VGQSKRQEA
+2909 VGEKKKQA
-2918 FFNDLAENGPFA
+2918 FFNNLTETGPFA
-2930 RLPQRERNEP
+2930 RLPQREGNEL
-2940 QTNASRTFEEIL
+2940 QTKARRMFEETL

-2961 FSLNLHKTLTRSGI
+2961 FSLDLHKSFTRSRVRT
-2975 PACTVT
+2975 CTVT
-2981 PRSVVDF
+2981 PSSVVDF
-2988 YKSLTSR
+2988 YKSFTSR

-3006 YISETP
+3006 NVSETP
-3012 FRDTFG
+3012 FGDALG
-3018 LILVLLYCKGMA
+3018 VILVLLYCKGMR
-3030 NFTDHL
+3030 NFADQL
-3036 PGLPLLLTQDSCLR
+3036 PDLPLLVTQDDCVR
-3050 LFSTEDPKFFSRFHD
+3050 VFSSEDPKFLSRFQD
-3065 ILPGSPHVFVHM
+3065 ILPGSPQVFVHELL
-3077 NVDQKVFNEPAKWK
+3077 DQKVFNDTEILK
-3091 SSLVR
+3091 SSVVR
-3096 PLDVE
+3096 SLDVD
-3101 GFSAHLAQTLELDR
+3101 GFSANLTQTLGVEQ
-3115 YGKGRFVEWSWNQDG
+3115 YGKGRFVEWSWSQKHL
-3130 VPNQRW
+3130 PNQRW

-3141 IFLSDLFAKVLRDE
+3141 IFLSDIFSKVLGDE

-3161 KCSQIKSALGSLA
+3161 KSFQIKSALASLA
-3174 NWSILPATESK
+3174 NWSILPATESQM
-3185 IEARTSPFLPF
+3185 EARTSPFLPLGL
-3196 SIYPTST
+3196 SRPQTST
-3203 QFLVPL
+3203 QLLVPL
-3209 SKATAVLDYRSS
+3209 CQTMAVLDFRSS
-3221 DASSNNLLEVLKK
+3221 DAANNSLLEVLKK

-3242 AVLSNLS
+3242 AVLSNFG
-3249 SAIRLAPYL
+3249 SAVRLAPFL
-3258 VSSLKIP
+3258 VSSLKVP
-3265 SSLLTAIRHKIEK
+3265 SSLLTALHHKIK
-3278 DPQSPERLDSKDCR
+3278 RDPQSPKRLDSKDCKA
-3292 TILEYFSKSAAG
+3292 ILEYFSRSVAC

-3319 LATHGGFVPLDNDCR
+3319 LATHGGFVPLDSDRR

-3346 MEILE
+3346 IENLE
-3351 RHRKLVF
+3351 RHLKLVF

-3388 PTFHIFSQEG
+3388 PTFKIFSPEG

-3406 RKHLLSEFAVDND
+3406 RKYLVSEFLAEDE

-3432 PFIPSID
+3432 PFIPSMD

-3461 PTTFPSKPLNSPE
+3461 PSNFPLKPLNSPE
-3474 WLMVLRTIGLIHEVS
+3474 WLMVLRTIGLIHKVS
-3489 HDHFNKFAREVAHEA
+3489 QDHFKKFAREVAHEA
-3504 IAAQTARTF
+3504 TTARTKRTF

-3526 HNVVGEGLLPSIAEI
+3526 HNIVTEGLLPGISDI

-3547 PARKGLRE
+3547 PARKVLRE
-3555 VSLPY
+3555 LCLPY
-3560 QGMADNQIPFCAFK
+3560 QGTRDDQIPFCTFK
-3574 GAVPAEY
+3574 GAVPSEH
-3581 AEIVWTQARLLPR
+3581 AEIVWTQAHLLPR
-3594 WADPMACRR
+3594 WADPMNCRR
-3603 ELSCPHKMRIE
+3603 ELSCPPQMNTEK
-3614 NYCNSF
+3614 YCKIF
-3620 ASQLQIV
+3620 TTQLQIV

-3642 CHSHENNDD
+3642 CHSQENKDD
-3651 SNIPS
+3651 ANIS
-3656 PEKRTTLKAVM
+3656 SFVQRTTLQAVM
-3667 ERIYEFLQTKLNTGN
+3667 ERIYEFLQRMLNTGN

-3700 KFILPRQA
+3700 RFILPRQA
-3708 VLQLYE
+3708 VLELYE

-3724 LPQDFGK
+3724 LPREFGK
-3731 FHPLFQAL
+3731 YHPLFLAL
-3739 GCSKYVSIAH
+3739 GCSKYVSITH

-3770 IRACVKAVKGFFQLL
+3770 ITACVKAVKGFFQLL
-3785 EESEEELSS
+3785 EVSAEELSS
-3794 FPQLYLP
+3794 VPQLYLP
-3801 GISFRGRSLEE
+3801 GISLSSLDE
-3812 AEDVIRVTLQQSSHL
+3812 AEGVIPVTLQQSSSL
-3827 VFCDVPPSFLD
+3827 VFCDTSPSFLD

-3851 SMKVTCSSAM
+3851 SMKVTCSSAL

-3873 KLRPKMLSSLVKE
+3873 ALRPKMLSSLVKE
-3886 TISSKSEIKT
+3886 TISSKKQITTS
-3896 ISVAA
+3896 SVEA

-3906 HKLTCPQFIAAIV
+3906 QKLSCPQFIAAIV

-3926 QNRKDIDDDVIAKV
+3926 QNRKDINDDVMANV
-3940 ESRLR
+3940 ERRLR
-3945 GIDICVVENLQSVLV
+3945 SIDICVVENLQSVLL
-3960 CDNSPV
+3960 CDDSPI

-3975 LVESSVISDEEK
+3975 VLENSVISDEER

-3994 LSVMSETLPI
+3994 VSVTNETFACI
-4004 YIVSDVIVLVLEGLL
+4004 YIISDVIVDVLEGLL
-4019 GNRALMIPRVLNC
+4019 GNRALMIPRLLNC
-4032 DPSDISAL
+4032 DPCDMSSL
-4040 LDALDVRPD
+4040 LDVLGVRSD
-4049 DSYVARA
+4049 DSYVSRA
-4056 EVDIY
+4056 EGEIF

-4067 IPVIDHHLLNDAF
+4067 IPLIDHHLLNEAF

-4098 NHEKGVPTYIYARVV
+4098 NREKGEPTYIYARVV
-4113 REVTEERLPL
+4113 REVTEKSFPL
-4123 LTKRYKIDIGG
+4123 LTKRYKIDVGG
-4134 GQELEVDVADLY
+4134 DQEIEVDVADLY
-4146 KFHRLSTLSSAIVIF
+4146 KFHRWSTLSSAIVVS
-4161 EGQERRPPER
+4161 ERQEQSPPER
-4171 PKRRNQQEVFDEI
+4171 PRSRNQQEIFDEI

-4216 GDEEFCT
+4216 GDEVFCT

-4235 LERGEPR
+4235 LERGVPR
-4242 GCQQSSGMGSSRSQ
+4242 GSQQSSDVKPSSSQ
-4256 HGSYGQFF
+4256 HGFYDDFF
-4264 NCWGE
+4264 HSWE
-4269 RAREH
+4269 ARARKH
-4274 HTQREG
+4274 HTQRKG
-4280 YRSRQQ
+4280 YRAREQ
-4286 FSRNSARARNP
+4286 FRRSSTRAKNP
-4297 QPREARRW
+4297 QPGEAKRW
-4305 LRQAEAD
+4305 LKQAEAD

-4319 IVHQRPFYEWACFKC
+4319 IVYQRPSYEWACFKC
-4334 HQV
+4334 HQVS

>member
-1 ADFDDEDFDLIQP
+1 
-14 SLIQQLRK
+14 
-22 ILDEYPDD
+22 
-30 GQVLKELIQNAED
+30 
-43 AGATQV
+43 
-49 KFLHD
+49 
-54 KHSYGT
+54 
-60 DELYNDELAKFQG
+60 
-73 PALYAYNNSKFSKE
+73 
-87 DWRGIRL
+87 
-94 VCDSIKVE
+94 
-102 DPMKVGRFGLGF
+102 
-114 KSVFHMTDLPSLIS
+114 
-128 DSRIGFIDPH
+128 
-138 GVHFPDRRRIRT
+138 
-150 GKYWRLDEDRA
+150 
-161 SIDEFSD
+161 
-168 QFLPYKG
+168 
-175 IFNCT
+175 
-180 DEVFS
+180 
-185 QGFYDGTLFR
+185 
-195 FPFRRERSDLSETL
+195 
-209 YNEDKMR
+209 
-216 TLFDSFKAD
+216 
-225 ASLILL
+225 
-231 FLQSLESVE
+231 
-240 LYTRE
+240 
-245 ESDSSPSKIFQVKI
+245 
-259 AEKSLQT
+259 
-266 VRAKRKE
+266 
-273 FRKKITPGK
+273 
-282 VMPEPV
+282 
-288 TVSYPMT
+288 
-295 IETTNFETHLTE
+295 
-307 KHSFFVTNYF
+307 
-317 CGGQVSST
+317 
-325 FKKLMTDKVLS
+325 
-336 YLPTVGVAMALPDGP
+336 
-351 QLQTP
+351 
-356 DIQGHVFCFLPLP
+356 
-369 VQTKSLTG
+369 
-377 LPVHVNG
+377 
-384 FFALSQNRRYIK
+384 
-396 SPNADQEERQKTGR
+396 
-410 KMTDKSLLWN
+410 
-420 KCLLEE
+420 
-426 ALPKAYTTMILE
+426 
-438 AINEKSVFISKTA
+438 
-451 IYKAWPDIKSINKQ
+451 
-465 WEGLE
+465 
-470 EPLFQLLLAK
+470 
-480 NVVHTEAKGGN
+480 
-491 WLAVSEALFQR
+491 
-502 RTDGEQLQLLQKVL
+502 
-516 LSIGAPTVTA
+516 
-526 PSHVLRALDAY
+526 
-537 ALNQNEITPSL
+537 
-548 IRHVLRKVP
+548 
-557 LCYTR
+557 
-562 LDKTEKLLLLQFC
+562 
-575 LSDRAFKDLASL
+575 
-587 QLLPL
+587 
-592 ANGTFAK
+592 
-599 FDSSATTV
+599 
-607 YITSPEHPQELFPGT
+607 
-622 PETFLQNDLD
+622 
-632 EDILQRLTSA
+632 
-642 ASEGHTQLQLL
+642 
-653 RSHHVPELLEQSLP
+653 
-667 QDWKKGDSVL
+667 
-677 WYPDSPSYHHPSR
+677 
-690 AWIKSLWNYLQR
+690 
-702 HFMNKWDIRQLEGLP
+702 MNKRDIRELEGLP

-755 VLKRLEI
+755 VLKRLGI

-774 HPAVMGTYV
+774 HPAVMGTYL

-801 LPPGSFSEILQRD
+801 LPPGSFSEILQRE

-821 TLRSFLANISSFDI
+821 TLRSFLANISPFDI
-835 EKEVFLCSLPIF
+835 EKEGYRVFLCSLPIF

-888 AQILKVRI
+888 AQVLKVRI

-1029 RQKSKAILYHLNNH
+1029 RQKSKAILYHLNTH

-1068 LQQKQSSFPPSLP
+1068 LRQKQSSFPPSLP
-1081 WFKTEKGAECF
+1081 WCKTEKGAECF

-1108 SVRPVVELEPLTEV
+1108 SVRPVVELEPLKEV

-1138 LQLRNVISFYSKD
+1138 LQLRNVISSYSKD

-1165 YLSRANYQALSLV
+1165 YLSRANYQALSLA
-1178 FQQMEIVNWVWNGD
+1178 FQQTEIVNWVWNGD
-1192 GFSSPYQVLSGK
+1192 GFSSPNQVLSGK

-1211 YVHPLPSETM
+1211 YIHPLPSETM

-1255 VAPLSTYEVYH
+1255 MAPLSTYEVYH

-1277 LAQEELPPD
+1277 LAQEELPPG
-1286 IQERIVIPVYTEN
+1286 IQERIVIPVYAEN

-1441 FKDEDFVNITRLN
+1441 FKDEDFVNITKLN

-1519 VKRLKKFKNQLKP
+1519 VKRRKKFKNQLKP
-1532 FYGVF
+1532 FYGIF

-1555 RFPLRTED
+1555 RFPLRTKD

-1677 KKVDPKKL
+1677 KKVDAKKL

-1707 DGFHSEKATWLIVS
+1707 DGFHSEKTTWLIVS

-1756 CPSPVAKTF
+1756 CPSSVAKTF

-1868 LSFYTQLSRGGYFLF
+1868 LSFYTQLSRGGYCLF

-1893 QVIFLDPSFRK
+1893 QVIFLDPFFRK

-1982 DRSGEFYDLI
+1982 DRSGEFCDLI

-1999 SAPFGK
+1999 SAPFGN

-2031 PYGNEESYAHRQ
+2031 PYGTEESYAHPQ

-2067 QSIQKLNSE
+2067 ESIQKLHSD
-2076 SSNEALTRIKALLSF
+2076 SSNEALTRITALLSF

-2127 HWKGEEL
+2127 PWKGEEL

-2168 KEVRSLLDLDKKGIT
+2168 KELRSLLDLDKKGIT

-2218 SCLQNSLARFSD
+2218 SCLQNSLARYSD
-2230 EIVAYLQGTSF
+2230 EIIAYLQGTSF

-2306 GQQPLDNQNLQVAI
+2306 GQQPLDKQNLQVAI
-2320 HIAKQLSETLDVTRT
+2320 HIAKQLGETVDVTRT
-2335 NRQLWEVI
+2335 NRQLLEMI

-2517 DVPSFITKG
+2517 DVPSFMTKG

-2575 HFQIENG
+2575 HFQTENG

-2591 RQMSMNSLISNR
+2591 RQMSVNSLISNR
-2603 LVTFEML
+2603 LVTLEML
-2610 DTMLEDLRKELF
+2610 DTMLEDLKKELF

-2654 AMSKEDETE
+2654 AMSKEDETK

-2710 GFQKAVKK
+2710 GFQKQVKK

-2735 GVACILEKNS
+2735 GVACILEKNY
-2745 KDNVERRKKA
+2745 KDHVERGKKA

-2811 TLLTEVRAFL
+2811 TLLIEVRAFL
-2821 KLPVSKDGKPCTLTC
+2821 KLPISKDGKPCTLTC
-2836 SEGEILQSIKAYESI
+2836 SEGKVLQSIKAYESI

-2857 SDPYWETLV
+2857 SDPYWEILV
-2866 DSLYAEMASN
+2866 DSLYAEMESN
-2876 MVRVLP
+2876 EVRVLP
-2882 VIRNKISNAVFP
+2882 VVRNKQSNAVFP
-2894 ECESRHI
+2894 GSESRNI

-2909 VGQSKRQEA
+2909 VGQSKRQAA
-2918 FFNDLAENGPFA
+2918 FFNDLTENGVFA
-2930 RLPQRERNEP
+2930 KLPQRERNEL
-2940 QTNASRTFEEIL
+2940 QTNARRRFEDIL

-2961 FSLNLHKTLTRSGI
+2961 FSLNLHKTFTRSGI

-2981 PRSVVDF
+2981 PHLVVDF
-2988 YKSLTSR
+2988 YKSLTSQ

-3012 FRDTFG
+3012 FRDALG

-3030 NFTDHL
+3030 NFADHL

-3050 LFSTEDPKFFSRFHD
+3050 LFSSEDPKFFSRFHD
-3065 ILPGSPHVFVHM
+3065 ILPGSPYVFVHM
-3077 NVDQKVFNEPAKWK
+3077 SVDQKVFNDSANLK
-3091 SSLVR
+3091 SSVLR
-3096 PLDVE
+3096 SLDVE
-3101 GFSAHLAQTLELDR
+3101 GFSAHLAQTLEFDR
-3115 YGKGRFVEWSWNQDG
+3115 YGKSRFVEWYWNQNG

-3141 IFLSDLFAKVLRDE
+3141 IFLSDLFAKVIRDE

-3161 KCSQIKSALGSLA
+3161 KCSQIKSALRCLA

-3185 IEARTSPFLPF
+3185 IVARTSPFLAL
-3196 SIYPTST
+3196 SIPPTST

-3209 SKATAVLDYRSS
+3209 CKATAVLDYRSS
-3221 DASSNNLLEVLKK
+3221 DAASSNLLEVLKK

-3242 AVLSNLS
+3242 TVLSNLS
-3249 SAIRLAPYL
+3249 SAVQLAPFL

-3265 SSLLTAIRHKIEK
+3265 SSLLTAIHHKIER
-3278 DPQSPERLDSKDCR
+3278 DPQSPERMDHKDCR
-3292 TILEYFSKSAAG
+3292 TILEYFSKSVAS
-3304 LHEADKSKLKKLPFF
+3304 LHEADKSKLKQLPFF
-3319 LATHGGFVPLDNDCR
+3319 LATHGGFVPLDNDRR

-3346 MEILE
+3346 IEILE
-3351 RHRKLVF
+3351 RHLKLVF

-3368 FKFLDLECVS
+3368 FKFLDLQCVS
-3378 AVDVYCTYIL
+3378 SVDVYCTYIL
-3388 PTFHIFSQEG
+3388 PTFNIFSQEG

-3406 RKHLLSEFAVDND
+3406 RKYIVSEFLADDDV
-3419 MDKQRLRNCLETT
+3419 DKQRLRNCLETT

-3439 GTLQTASSFYDPDVD
+3439 GTLQTASSFYDPDVE
-3454 VFRIILP
+3454 VFRIMLP
-3461 PTTFPSKPLNSPE
+3461 PTNFPLKPLNSPE

-3489 HDHFNKFAREVAHEA
+3489 HDHFKKFAREVAHEA

-3513 EKSRVLVKHLFHR
+3513 EKARVLVKHLFHR
-3526 HNVVGEGLLPSIAEI
+3526 HNVVAEGLLPAIAEI

-3547 PARKGLRE
+3547 PARKALRE
-3555 VSLPY
+3555 VSPPY
-3560 QGMADNQIPFCAFK
+3560 QGMADNHIPFCAFK
-3574 GAVPAEY
+3574 GAVPSEY
-3581 AEIVWTQARLLPR
+3581 AEIVWTQAHLLPR

-3603 ELSCPHKMRIE
+3603 ELSCPHKMYIE

-3627 AEPSLELVVRHCQAV
+3627 AEPSLDLVVRHCQAV

-3651 SNIPS
+3651 RNIPL

-3770 IRACVKAVKGFFQLL
+3770 IRACEKAVKGFFQLL

-3851 SMKVTCSSAM
+3851 SMKVKVSSAM

-3873 KLRPKMLSSLVKE
+3873 ELRPKMLSSLVKE

-3926 QNRKDIDDDVIAKV
+3926 QNRNDIDDDVIANV
-3940 ESRLR
+3940 EIRLR
-3945 GIDICVVENLQSVLV
+3945 GIDICVVENLQSVLLY
-3960 CDNSPV
+3960 DDSPV

-4019 GNRALMIPRVLNC
+4019 GNRALMIPRLLNW

-4088 VGFELEDPTL
+4088 VGFELEDPSL

-4113 REVTEERLPL
+4113 REVTEERFPL

-4146 KFHRLSTLSSAIVIF
+4146 KFHRLSTLSSAIVVF
-4161 EGQERRPPER
+4161 EGQERSPPER

-4242 GCQQSSGMGSSRSQ
+4242 GCQQSSGMGASRSQ

-4319 IVHQRPFYEWACFKC
+4319 IVYQRPSYEWACFKC
-4334 HQV
+4334 HQVSWKLCGRPCLLRSL

>member
-1 ADFDDEDFDLIQP
+1 
-14 SLIQQLRK
+14 
-22 ILDEYPDD
+22 
-30 GQVLKELIQNAED
+30 
-43 AGATQV
+43 
-49 KFLHD
+49 
-54 KHSYGT
+54 
-60 DELYNDELAKFQG
+60 
-73 PALYAYNNSKFSKE
+73 
-87 DWRGIRL
+87 
-94 VCDSIKVE
+94 
-102 DPMKVGRFGLGF
+102 M
-114 KSVFHMTDLPSLIS
+114 
-128 DSRIGFIDPH
+128 FI
-138 GVHFPDRRRIRT
+138 
-150 GKYWRLDEDRA
+150 
-161 SIDEFSD
+161 
-168 QFLPYKG
+168 
-175 IFNCT
+175 
-180 DEVFS
+180 
-185 QGFYDGTLFR
+185 
-195 FPFRRERSDLSETL
+195 
-209 YNEDKMR
+209 
-216 TLFDSFKAD
+216 TLFD
-225 ASLILL
+225 
-231 FLQSLESVE
+231 
-240 LYTRE
+240 
-245 ESDSSPSKIFQVKI
+245 
-259 AEKSLQT
+259 
-266 VRAKRKE
+266 
-273 FRKKITPGK
+273 
-282 VMPEPV
+282 
-288 TVSYPMT
+288 
-295 IETTNFETHLTE
+295 
-307 KHSFFVTNYF
+307 
-317 CGGQVSST
+317 C
-325 FKKLMTDKVLS
+325 
-336 YLPTVGVAMALPDGP
+336 
-351 QLQTP
+351 
-356 DIQGHVFCFLPLP
+356 
-369 VQTKSLTG
+369 
-377 LPVHVNG
+377 
-384 FFALSQNRRYIK
+384 
-396 SPNADQEERQKTGR
+396 
-410 KMTDKSLLWN
+410 
-420 KCLLEE
+420 
-426 ALPKAYTTMILE
+426 
-438 AINEKSVFISKTA
+438 
-451 IYKAWPDIKSINKQ
+451 
-465 WEGLE
+465 
-470 EPLFQLLLAK
+470 
-480 NVVHTEAKGGN
+480 
-491 WLAVSEALFQR
+491 
-502 RTDGEQLQLLQKVL
+502 
-516 LSIGAPTVTA
+516 
-526 PSHVLRALDAY
+526 
-537 ALNQNEITPSL
+537 
-548 IRHVLRKVP
+548 
-557 LCYTR
+557 
-562 LDKTEKLLLLQFC
+562 
-575 LSDRAFKDLASL
+575 
-587 QLLPL
+587 
-592 ANGTFAK
+592 
-599 FDSSATTV
+599 
-607 YITSPEHPQELFPGT
+607 
-622 PETFLQNDLD
+622 
-632 EDILQRLTSA
+632 
-642 ASEGHTQLQLL
+642 
-653 RSHHVPELLEQSLP
+653 
-667 QDWKKGDSVL
+667 
-677 WYPDSPSYHHPSR
+677 
-690 AWIKSLWNYLQR
+690 
-702 HFMNKWDIRQLEGLP
+702 
-717 LIPLSMSQTP
+717 
-727 VTLTR
+727 
-732 LSRPSRIVVKQ
+732 
-743 YNEESIDENLAN
+743 
-755 VLKRLEI
+755 
-762 IVLHDLPTFISY
+762 
-774 HPAVMGTYV
+774 
-783 NAPTVQGVL
+783 
-792 KAMMTMKST
+792 
-801 LPPGSFSEILQRD
+801 
-814 LSKTEKL
+814 
-821 TLRSFLANISSFDI
+821 
-835 EKEVFLCSLPIF
+835 
-847 ETLYKRFVSKND
+847 
-859 GLKAAPA
+859 
-866 EALPVPPPQ
+866 
-875 DLIDISNDDSWTL
+875 
-888 AQILKVRI
+888 
-896 LQPIEVIC
+896 
-904 EIIFPGIHEGN
+904 
-915 YDEDQIDE
+915 
-923 VMLYVFE
+923 
-930 RFTHMIRKNANF
+930 
-942 KWQLQALAF
+942 
-951 VPKQTERV
+951 
-959 RASDVFDPRDTTLK
+959 
-973 KIFAQE
+973 
-979 DVFPAGEMYTD
+979 
-990 PATLVILEVLGMKD
+990 
-1004 ESNISA
+1004 
-1010 KDLFHSVKQVNR
+1010 
-1022 IAHHQTA
+1022 
-1029 RQKSKAILYHLNNH
+1029 
-1043 PKKLKKKVDGTELGL
+1043 
-1058 LLMKMQWVPR
+1058 
-1068 LQQKQSSFPPSLP
+1068 
-1081 WFKTEKGAECF
+1081 
-1092 FKPTELKSPT
+1092 
-1102 LVNLIG
+1102 
-1108 SVRPVVELEPLTEV
+1108 
-1122 FEYFGW
+1122 
-1128 QKLPD
+1128 
-1133 VFDVA
+1133 
-1138 LQLRNVISFYSKD
+1138 
-1151 EKPYY
+1151 
-1156 MVILNEIYS
+1156 
-1165 YLSRANYQALSLV
+1165 
-1178 FQQMEIVNWVWNGD
+1178 
-1192 GFSSPYQVLSGK
+1192 
-1204 LPFDLTP
+1204 
-1211 YVHPLPSETM
+1211 
-1221 KFSLLFERFGVRTHT
+1221 FGVRSQSDSTI
-1236 DPNVLLQVLYA
+1236 LLQVLYD
-1247 IKEKYDAE
+1247 IKEKYDIE
-1255 VAPLSTYEVYH
+1255 VSSLSVSEVHH

-1277 LAQEELPPD
+1277 LAREELPPD
-1286 IQERIVIPVYTEN
+1286 IQERIVIPVYIEDN
-1299 KYVLLEPV
+1299 KYIRLEPV
-1307 ERCMYSE
+1307 ERCMYIEDS
-1314 NRDWLANDG
+1314 DWPMNEGDN
-1323 EDEDMEYLYVHPD
+1323 EDMDYFYVHPNA
-1336 VPSRTAQRLGVPS
+1336 PHLTAQRLSVPS
-1349 LTNRMLEPEELYIG
+1349 LTNRMLDPDELFIG

-1368 EEKLTTRLNR
+1368 QEKLTTRLNR
-1378 LLEDYTDGFAVPKE
+1378 LLDDYTDGFAVPKE
-1392 LIQNADDAGATEVR
+1392 LIQNADDSGATEVR

-1412 TNEDAKTCLIDE
+1412 ANEDAKTCLIDE
-1424 GMKGCQ
+1424 RMKGCQ

-1441 FKDEDFVNITRLN
+1441 FKDEDFVNITKLN
-1454 EATKAH
+1454 EATKAN
-1460 DTAKIG
+1460 DNAKIG

-1475 YNLTDVPMFVSRN
+1475 YNLTDVPMFVSKN

-1507 RRPGMKINLNKD
+1507 RRPGMKINLNKE
-1519 VKRLKKFKNQLKP
+1519 VKKLKKFKNQFKP
-1532 FYGVF
+1532 FNGIF
-1537 GCDLRLEKQDNS
+1537 GCDLSLDKQDNS

-1555 RFPLRTED
+1555 RFPLRTRD

-1588 HGAENVLLFTQNV
+1588 QGAKNVLLFTQNV

-1620 LMFQVTKSASHA
+1620 LMFQVTKSASHS

-1647 AFKLTPEEMSFLQQ
+1647 SFKLTPKEMSFLQQ

-1672 MLARG
+1672 MMAHG
-1677 KKVDPKKL
+1677 KKVDPQNF

-1707 DGFHSEKATWLIVS
+1707 DGFHTEKATWLIVS

-1735 PCLLPSAGA
+1735 ASLLPSAGA
-1744 AVQLLPTESNTF
+1744 AVQLLPTESNSFLPLPVSNTF
-1756 CPSPVAKTF
+1756 N
-1765 DGLDLK
+1765 GLDVK

-1786 PVHINGAFA
+1786 PFHINGAFA

-1800 RHLQMK
+1800 RFLQIK

-1819 NVLLLDSVTSALLD
+1819 KVLLQDSVTSALLD
-1833 LLEDMKGIAPKDGS
+1833 LLEDMKGLAPRDGS

-1858 EVHRNCFPLV
+1858 ENCLPLV
-1868 LSFYTQLSRGGYFLF
+1868 RSFYTQLSRGGYPLF
-1883 SNGEHWADIT
+1883 SNGEHWADIK
-1893 QVIFLDPSFRK
+1893 QVIFLDPHFRK
-1904 KPYIGEAANDVLKM
+1904 KGQIGEAANKVLKM

-1923 EIVIDLPAD
+1923 EIVIDLPSD
-1932 ILQSFE
+1932 ILHAFE
-1938 NCRLEKAIGARKYS
+1938 EFGQEKVINARRYRKN
-1952 KKRFFREVFF
+1952 RFFREVLF
-1962 PNVHILPANVRD
+1962 PNLHILPKSLRD
-1974 VLTLHALD
+1974 VLILHALD
-1982 DRSGEFYDLI
+1982 DKSEEFHDLL
-1992 RRHPCVP
+1992 RLHPCVP
-1999 SAPFGK
+1999 SSPTGNA
-2005 TLMTPSELVHPYGE
+2005 LNTPSSLVHPYGE
-2019 AASLFSPEDGRF
+2019 AASLFSSEDGRF
-2031 PYGNEESYAHRQ
+2031 PCGTKESYVHPQ
-2043 RLSKLVQLGMLSNDL
+2043 RLAKLVQLGMSSNDL
-2058 PWSDLTERA
+2058 PWSDLLERA
-2067 QSIQKLNSE
+2067 ESIQNLNSL
-2076 SSNEALTRIKALLSF
+2076 SSREALTRITALLSF
-2091 MEKKLIRQEKPTSQI
+2091 MEKKLTRHEKPTSQI
-2106 SARLLN
+2106 SVRLVN
-2112 TKFLPILQ
+2112 TKFLPILL

-2127 HWKGEEL
+2127 PWKGEEL

-2149 EEKKY
+2149 EENKY

-2168 KEVRSLLDLDKKGIT
+2168 KELSSLLDLDKKGIT
-2183 LDQVVHQLTA
+2183 LDQVVQQLTA
-2193 AVSTKVDLLSAS
+2193 AVSTKVDFLNAS

-2218 SCLQNSLARFSD
+2218 SCLQNSLASYSD
-2230 EIVAYLQGTSF
+2230 EIIAYLRGKSF
-2241 ILVGRRF
+2241 ILVGKRF

-2294 YISSLQKIKEQA
+2294 YISSLQKIKEQV
-2306 GQQPLDNQNLQVAI
+2306 GQQPLDKQNLQVAI
-2320 HIAKQLSETLDVTRT
+2320 HIAKQLGETLDLTKT
-2335 NRQLWEVI
+2335 NRQLWEML
-2343 YVPNSKG
+2343 YLPNSKG

-2480 RNEDIEGIRN
+2480 RNKDIEGIRN

-2517 DVPSFITKG
+2517 DVPSFMTKG
-2526 KDIGEVLCAFDP
+2526 EDIGEVLCAFDP
-2538 NCRYVPGA
+2538 NCKYVPDA
-2546 TPQEPGMRFEDIPYL
+2546 TPEEPGMRFNDIPYL

-2575 HFQIENG
+2575 HFQIKNG

-2591 RQMSMNSLISNR
+2591 RQMSLDSQISKR
-2603 LVTFEML
+2603 VVTLEIL
-2610 DTMLEDLRKELF
+2610 DTMLEDLKKELF

-2637 EVHKNTGELV
+2637 EVHKTTGELV

-2654 AMSKEDETE
+2654 TMTKEDEVKKNAFRETI
-2663 KQTFCERIKK
+2663 KQ
-2673 VGTYP
+2673 VGAYS
-2678 LPSDIPAAKVSYVL
+2678 LPTDIPATKVSYVL
-2692 NISDSFLNQEKW
+2692 NISDSFHNQEKW
-2704 FIVQQM
+2704 LIVQQM
-2710 GFQKAVKK
+2710 GFQKEVKK
-2718 SIVNAFK
+2718 SIANAFK

-2745 KDNVERRKKA
+2745 KNHDERGKKA

-2781 RRNLWRD
+2781 RRNLWKD
-2788 EGDGYRS
+2788 EGGGYRS
-2795 DWNNALLGDVV
+2795 DWNIALLGDVV

-2811 TLLTEVRAFL
+2811 TLLIEVRAL
-2821 KLPVSKDGKPCTLTC
+2821 LQLPISEDGKPCTLTC
-2836 SEGEILQSIKAYESI
+2836 SEGEVLQSIKTYESI
-2851 FPLKPL
+2851 FPLKQL
-2857 SDPYWETLV
+2857 SDPYWETV
-2866 DSLYAEMASN
+2866 VESLYAEMVSN
-2876 MVRVLP
+2876 EVRVLP
-2882 VIRNKISNAVFP
+2882 VVRNKHSDAVFP
-2894 ECESRHI
+2894 GCKSTNV

-2909 VGQSKRQEA
+2909 VGQRKNQAA
-2918 FFNDLAENGPFA
+2918 FFNDLAETGPFA
-2930 RLPQRERNEP
+2930 RLPRREGNEL
-2940 QTNASRTFEEIL
+2940 QTKARTRFEEIL

-2961 FSLNLHKTLTRSGI
+2961 FSLDLHKSFTRSGVRT
-2975 PACTVT
+2975 CTVT
-2981 PRSVVDF
+2981 PSSVVDF
-2988 YKSLTSR
+2988 YKSFTSQ
-2995 DPLCK
+2995 DPLCR
-3000 IGSIPC
+3000 IESIPC
-3006 YISETP
+3006 DISETP
-3012 FRDTFG
+3012 FRDTVG
-3018 LILVLLYCKGMA
+3018 LILVLLYCKRMA
-3030 NFTDHL
+3030 NFADHL
-3036 PGLPLLLTQDSCLR
+3036 PGLPLLLTQDNCLR
-3050 LFSTEDPKFFSRFHD
+3050 LFSSKDPKFFSTFHD

-3077 NVDQKVFNEPAKWK
+3077 NVDKKLFNDTANLK
-3091 SSLVR
+3091 SSVVR
-3096 PLDVE
+3096 SLDGE
-3101 GFSAHLAQTLELDR
+3101 GFSAHLAQTLEFDR

-3141 IFLSDLFAKVLRDE
+3141 IFLSDLFAKVLSDE

-3161 KCSQIKSALGSLA
+3161 KCSQIKSALRSLV

-3196 SIYPTST
+3196 SIPPTST

-3209 SKATAVLDYRSS
+3209 CKATAVLDYRRS
-3221 DASSNNLLEVLKK
+3221 DASSSNLLEVLKK

-3242 AVLSNLS
+3242 AALSNLS
-3249 SAIRLAPYL
+3249 SAIRLAPFL

-3265 SSLLTAIRHKIEK
+3265 SSLLTAIHYKIER
-3278 DPQSPERLDSKDCR
+3278 DPQSPERLDPKDCR
-3292 TILEYFSKSAAG
+3292 TILEYFSKSVAG

-3346 MEILE
+3346 IEILE
-3351 RHRKLVF
+3351 RHLKLVF

-3388 PTFHIFSQEG
+3388 PTFKIFSQEG

-3406 RKHLLSEFAVDND
+3406 RKHLLSEFVADDD

-3439 GTLQTASSFYDPDVD
+3439 GTLQTASSLYDPDVA

-3461 PTTFPSKPLNSPE
+3461 PTNFPLKPLNSPE

-3489 HDHFNKFAREVAHEA
+3489 HDHFKKFAREVAHEA
-3504 IAAQTARTF
+3504 IATQTARTF

-3526 HNVVGEGLLPSIAEI
+3526 HNVVAEGLLPAIAEI

-3547 PARKGLRE
+3547 PARKELRE

-3560 QGMADNQIPFCAFK
+3560 QGMADDEIPFCAFK
-3574 GAVPAEY
+3574 GAVPSEY
-3581 AEIVWTQARLLPR
+3581 AEIVWTQAHLLPR

-3603 ELSCPHKMRIE
+3603 ELSCPHKMPIE

-3627 AEPSLELVVRHCQAV
+3627 AEPSLDLVVRHCQAV

-3651 SNIPS
+3651 RNIPL

-3724 LPQDFGK
+3724 LPQEFGK

-3770 IRACVKAVKGFFQLL
+3770 IIACVKAVKGFFQLL

-3794 FPQLYLP
+3794 LPKLYLP

-3851 SMKVTCSSAM
+3851 SMKVTCSSTM

-3873 KLRPKMLSSLVKE
+3873 ELRPKMLSSLVKE

-3896 ISVAA
+3896 ISVEA

-3926 QNRKDIDDDVIAKV
+3926 QNRKDIDDAVIANV

-3945 GIDICVVENLQSVLV
+3945 GIDVYVVENLQSVLL
-3960 CDNSPV
+3960 CDDSPV

-3975 LVESSVISDEEK
+3975 VVESSVISDEEK

-3994 LSVMSETLPI
+3994 LSVMNETLPI

-4019 GNRALMIPRVLNC
+4019 GNRALMIPRLLNC
-4032 DPSDISAL
+4032 EPSDISAL

-4113 REVTEERLPL
+4113 REVTEKRFPL

-4146 KFHRLSTLSSAIVIF
+4146 KFHRLSTLSSAIVVF
-4161 EGQERRPPER
+4161 EGQERSPPER

-4242 GCQQSSGMGSSRSQ
+4242 GSQQSSGIDSSRSQ

-4319 IVHQRPFYEWACFKC
+4319 IVYQRPSYEWACFKC
-4334 HQV
+4334 HQVSWKLCGPPCSLWSL

>member
-1 ADFDDEDFDLIQP
+1 
-14 SLIQQLRK
+14 
-22 ILDEYPDD
+22 
-30 GQVLKELIQNAED
+30 
-43 AGATQV
+43 
-49 KFLHD
+49 
-54 KHSYGT
+54 
-60 DELYNDELAKFQG
+60 
-73 PALYAYNNSKFSKE
+73 
-87 DWRGIRL
+87 
-94 VCDSIKVE
+94 
-102 DPMKVGRFGLGF
+102 
-114 KSVFHMTDLPSLIS
+114 
-128 DSRIGFIDPH
+128 
-138 GVHFPDRRRIRT
+138 
-150 GKYWRLDEDRA
+150 
-161 SIDEFSD
+161 
-168 QFLPYKG
+168 
-175 IFNCT
+175 
-180 DEVFS
+180 
-185 QGFYDGTLFR
+185 
-195 FPFRRERSDLSETL
+195 
-209 YNEDKMR
+209 
-216 TLFDSFKAD
+216 
-225 ASLILL
+225 
-231 FLQSLESVE
+231 
-240 LYTRE
+240 
-245 ESDSSPSKIFQVKI
+245 
-259 AEKSLQT
+259 
-266 VRAKRKE
+266 
-273 FRKKITPGK
+273 
-282 VMPEPV
+282 
-288 TVSYPMT
+288 
-295 IETTNFETHLTE
+295 
-307 KHSFFVTNYF
+307 
-317 CGGQVSST
+317 
-325 FKKLMTDKVLS
+325 
-336 YLPTVGVAMALPDGP
+336 
-351 QLQTP
+351 
-356 DIQGHVFCFLPLP
+356 
-369 VQTKSLTG
+369 
-377 LPVHVNG
+377 
-384 FFALSQNRRYIK
+384 
-396 SPNADQEERQKTGR
+396 
-410 KMTDKSLLWN
+410 
-420 KCLLEE
+420 
-426 ALPKAYTTMILE
+426 
-438 AINEKSVFISKTA
+438 
-451 IYKAWPDIKSINKQ
+451 
-465 WEGLE
+465 
-470 EPLFQLLLAK
+470 
-480 NVVHTEAKGGN
+480 
-491 WLAVSEALFQR
+491 
-502 RTDGEQLQLLQKVL
+502 
-516 LSIGAPTVTA
+516 
-526 PSHVLRALDAY
+526 
-537 ALNQNEITPSL
+537 
-548 IRHVLRKVP
+548 
-557 LCYTR
+557 
-562 LDKTEKLLLLQFC
+562 
-575 LSDRAFKDLASL
+575 
-587 QLLPL
+587 
-592 ANGTFAK
+592 
-599 FDSSATTV
+599 
-607 YITSPEHPQELFPGT
+607 
-622 PETFLQNDLD
+622 
-632 EDILQRLTSA
+632 
-642 ASEGHTQLQLL
+642 
-653 RSHHVPELLEQSLP
+653 
-667 QDWKKGDSVL
+667 
-677 WYPDSPSYHHPSR
+677 
-690 AWIKSLWNYLQR
+690 
-702 HFMNKWDIRQLEGLP
+702 MNKWDIRQLEGLP

-732 LSRPSRIVVKQ
+732 LSRPSSIVLKQ

-755 VLKRLEI
+755 VLKRLGI

-783 NAPTVQGVL
+783 NAPTVQGAL

-801 LPPGSFSEILQRD
+801 LPPGSFSEILQRE

-821 TLRSFLANISSFDI
+821 TLRSFLANISPFDI
-835 EKEVFLCSLPIF
+835 DKEGYRVFLCSLPIF

-866 EALPVPPPQ
+866 EALPVPPPH
-875 DLIDISNDDSWTL
+875 DLIDISNDESWTL

-904 EIIFPGIHEGN
+904 EIMFPGIHEGK

-930 RFTHMIRKNANF
+930 RFTHMIRKNAHF

-973 KIFAQE
+973 KIFVQE
-979 DVFPAGEMYTD
+979 DVFPAGEMYNE

-1029 RQKSKAILYHLNNH
+1029 RQKSKAILYHLNTH

-1058 LLMKMQWVPR
+1058 LLMKVQWVPR
-1068 LQQKQSSFPPSLP
+1068 LRQKQSSFPPSLP
-1081 WFKTEKGAECF
+1081 WCKTEKGAECF

-1108 SVRPVVELEPLTEV
+1108 SVRPVVELEPLKEV

-1138 LQLRNVISFYSKD
+1138 LQLRNVISSYSKD

-1165 YLSRANYQALSLV
+1165 YLSRANYQALSLA
-1178 FQQMEIVNWVWNGD
+1178 FQQTEIVNWVWNGD
-1192 GFSSPYQVLSGK
+1192 GFSSPNQVLSGK

-1211 YVHPLPSETM
+1211 YIHPLPSETM

-1255 VAPLSTYEVYH
+1255 MAPLSTYEVYH

-1277 LAQEELPPD
+1277 LAQEELPPG

-1424 GMKGCQ
+1424 GMKDCQ

-1441 FKDEDFVNITRLN
+1441 FKDEDFVNITKLN

-1519 VKRLKKFKNQLKP
+1519 VKRRKKFKNQLKP
-1532 FYGVF
+1532 FYGIF

-1555 RFPLRTED
+1555 RFPLRTKD

-1661 CNFLQASSKSK
+1661 CNYLQASSKSK

-1677 KKVDPKKL
+1677 KKVDAKKL

-1707 DGFHSEKATWLIVS
+1707 DRFHTEKATWLIVS

-1868 LSFYTQLSRGGYFLF
+1868 LSFYTQLSRGGYCLF

-1893 QVIFLDPSFRK
+1893 QVIFLDPFFRK
-1904 KPYIGEAANDVLKM
+1904 KPCVGEAANDVLKR
-1918 CHRGR
+1918 CHGGR

-1952 KKRFFREVFF
+1952 KKRFFHDVFF
-1962 PNVHILPANVRD
+1962 PNVHILLPNVRD

-1999 SAPFGK
+1999 STPFGN
-2005 TLMTPSELVHPYGE
+2005 TLMTPSELVDPCGE

-2031 PYGNEESYAHRQ
+2031 PYGTEESYAHPQ

-2067 QSIQKLNSE
+2067 ESIQKLNSD
-2076 SSNEALTRIKALLSF
+2076 SSSEALTRITALLSF

-2127 HWKGEEL
+2127 PWKGEEL

-2168 KEVRSLLDLDKKGIT
+2168 KELSSLLDLDKKGIT

-2218 SCLQNSLARFSD
+2218 SCLQNSLARYSD
-2230 EIVAYLQGTSF
+2230 EIIAYLQGTSF

-2306 GQQPLDNQNLQVAI
+2306 GQQPLDKQNLQVAI
-2320 HIAKQLSETLDVTRT
+2320 HIAKQLGETLGVTRT
-2335 NRQLWEVI
+2335 NRQLLEMI

-2517 DVPSFITKG
+2517 DVPSFMTKG

-2546 TPQEPGMRFEDIPYL
+2546 TPQEPGMRFEDIQYL

-2575 HFQIENG
+2575 HFQTENG

-2591 RQMSMNSLISNR
+2591 RQMSVNSLISNK
-2603 LVTFEML
+2603 LVTLEML
-2610 DTMLEDLRKELF
+2610 DTMLEDLKKELF

-2654 AMSKEDETE
+2654 AMSKEDETK

-2710 GFQKAVKK
+2710 GFQKPVKK

-2735 GVACILEKNS
+2735 GVACILEKNY
-2745 KDNVERRKKA
+2745 KDHVERGKKA

-2811 TLLTEVRAFL
+2811 TLLIEVRAFF
-2821 KLPVSKDGKPCTLTC
+2821 KLPISKDGKPCTLTC
-2836 SEGEILQSIKAYESI
+2836 SEGKVLQSIKAYESI

-2857 SDPYWETLV
+2857 SDPYWEILV
-2866 DSLYAEMASN
+2866 DSLYAEMEGN
-2876 MVRVLP
+2876 EVRVLP
-2882 VIRNKISNAVFP
+2882 VVRNKQSNAVFP
-2894 ECESRHI
+2894 GCESRNI

-2909 VGQSKRQEA
+2909 VGQSKRQAA
-2918 FFNDLAENGPFA
+2918 FFNDLTENGVFA
-2930 RLPQRERNEP
+2930 KLPQRERNELL
-2940 QTNASRTFEEIL
+2940 TNSRRRFEEIL

-2961 FSLNLHKTLTRSGI
+2961 FSLNLHKTFTRSGI

-2981 PRSVVDF
+2981 PRLVVDF
-2988 YKSLTSR
+2988 YKSLTSQ

-3012 FRDTFG
+3012 FRDALG
-3018 LILVLLYCKGMA
+3018 LILVLLYCKGMT
-3030 NFTDHL
+3030 NFADHL

-3050 LFSTEDPKFFSRFHD
+3050 LFSSEDPKFFSRFHD
-3065 ILPGSPHVFVHM
+3065 ILPGSPYVFVHM
-3077 NVDQKVFNEPAKWK
+3077 SVDQKVFNDSANLK
-3091 SSLVR
+3091 SSVLR
-3096 PLDVE
+3096 SLDVE
-3101 GFSAHLAQTLELDR
+3101 GFSAHLAQTLEFDR
-3115 YGKGRFVEWSWNQDG
+3115 YGKSRFVEWCWNQNG

-3141 IFLSDLFAKVLRDE
+3141 IFVSDLFAKVIRDE

-3161 KCSQIKSALGSLA
+3161 KCSQIKSALRCLA

-3185 IEARTSPFLPF
+3185 IVARTSPFLAL
-3196 SIYPTST
+3196 SIPPTST

-3209 SKATAVLDYRSS
+3209 CKATAVLDYRSS
-3221 DASSNNLLEVLKK
+3221 DAASSNLLEVLKK

-3242 AVLSNLS
+3242 TVLSNLS
-3249 SAIRLAPYL
+3249 SAVQLAPFL

-3265 SSLLTAIRHKIEK
+3265 SSLLTAIHHKIER
-3278 DPQSPERLDSKDCR
+3278 DPQSPERMDHKDCR
-3292 TILEYFSKSAAG
+3292 TILEYFSKSVAS

-3319 LATHGGFVPLDNDCR
+3319 LATHGGFVPLDNDRR

-3346 MEILE
+3346 IEILE
-3351 RHRKLVF
+3351 RHLKLVF

-3368 FKFLDLECVS
+3368 FKFLDLQCVS
-3378 AVDVYCTYIL
+3378 SVDVYCTYIL
-3388 PTFHIFSQEG
+3388 PTFNIFSQEG

-3406 RKHLLSEFAVDND
+3406 RKYIVSEFLADDDV
-3419 MDKQRLRNCLETT
+3419 DKQRLRNCLETT

-3439 GTLQTASSFYDPDVD
+3439 GTLQTASSFYDPDVEI
-3454 VFRIILP
+3454 FRIMLP
-3461 PTTFPSKPLNSPE
+3461 PTNFPLKPLNSPE

-3489 HDHFNKFAREVAHEA
+3489 HDHFKKFAREVAHEA

-3513 EKSRVLVKHLFHR
+3513 EKARVLVKHLFHR
-3526 HNVVGEGLLPSIAEI
+3526 HNVVAEGLLPAIAEI

-3547 PARKGLRE
+3547 PARKALRE
-3555 VSLPY
+3555 VSPPY
-3560 QGMADNQIPFCAFK
+3560 QGMADNHIPFCTFK
-3574 GAVPAEY
+3574 GAVPSEY
-3581 AEIVWTQARLLPR
+3581 AEIVWTQAHLLPR

-3603 ELSCPHKMRIE
+3603 ELSCPHKMHIE
-3614 NYCNSF
+3614 NYCNCF

-3627 AEPSLELVVRHCQAV
+3627 AEPSLDLVVRHCQAV

-3651 SNIPS
+3651 RNIPL

-3770 IRACVKAVKGFFQLL
+3770 IRACEKAVKGFFQLL

-3851 SMKVTCSSAM
+3851 SMKVKVSSAM

-3873 KLRPKMLSSLVKE
+3873 ELRPKMLSSLVKE

-3926 QNRKDIDDDVIAKV
+3926 QNRNDIDDDVIANV
-3940 ESRLR
+3940 EIRLR
-3945 GIDICVVENLQSVLV
+3945 GIDICVVENLQSVLLY
-3960 CDNSPV
+3960 DDSPV

-4019 GNRALMIPRVLNC
+4019 GNRALMIPRLLNW

-4113 REVTEERLPL
+4113 REVTEERFPL

-4146 KFHRLSTLSSAIVIF
+4146 KFHRLSTLSSAIVVF
-4161 EGQERRPPER
+4161 EGQERSPPER

-4242 GCQQSSGMGSSRSQ
+4242 GCQQSSGMGASRSQ

-4286 FSRNSARARNP
+4286 FSRNSAKARNP

-4319 IVHQRPFYEWACFKC
+4319 IVYQRPSYEWACFKC
-4334 HQV
+4334 HQVSWKLCGRPCLLRSL

>member
-1 ADFDDEDFDLIQP
+1 
-14 SLIQQLRK
+14 
-22 ILDEYPDD
+22 
-30 GQVLKELIQNAED
+30 
-43 AGATQV
+43 
-49 KFLHD
+49 
-54 KHSYGT
+54 
-60 DELYNDELAKFQG
+60 
-73 PALYAYNNSKFSKE
+73 
-87 DWRGIRL
+87 
-94 VCDSIKVE
+94 
-102 DPMKVGRFGLGF
+102 
-114 KSVFHMTDLPSLIS
+114 
-128 DSRIGFIDPH
+128 
-138 GVHFPDRRRIRT
+138 
-150 GKYWRLDEDRA
+150 
-161 SIDEFSD
+161 
-168 QFLPYKG
+168 
-175 IFNCT
+175 
-180 DEVFS
+180 
-185 QGFYDGTLFR
+185 
-195 FPFRRERSDLSETL
+195 
-209 YNEDKMR
+209 
-216 TLFDSFKAD
+216 
-225 ASLILL
+225 
-231 FLQSLESVE
+231 
-240 LYTRE
+240 
-245 ESDSSPSKIFQVKI
+245 
-259 AEKSLQT
+259 
-266 VRAKRKE
+266 
-273 FRKKITPGK
+273 
-282 VMPEPV
+282 
-288 TVSYPMT
+288 
-295 IETTNFETHLTE
+295 
-307 KHSFFVTNYF
+307 
-317 CGGQVSST
+317 
-325 FKKLMTDKVLS
+325 
-336 YLPTVGVAMALPDGP
+336 
-351 QLQTP
+351 
-356 DIQGHVFCFLPLP
+356 
-369 VQTKSLTG
+369 
-377 LPVHVNG
+377 
-384 FFALSQNRRYIK
+384 
-396 SPNADQEERQKTGR
+396 
-410 KMTDKSLLWN
+410 
-420 KCLLEE
+420 
-426 ALPKAYTTMILE
+426 
-438 AINEKSVFISKTA
+438 
-451 IYKAWPDIKSINKQ
+451 
-465 WEGLE
+465 
-470 EPLFQLLLAK
+470 
-480 NVVHTEAKGGN
+480 
-491 WLAVSEALFQR
+491 
-502 RTDGEQLQLLQKVL
+502 
-516 LSIGAPTVTA
+516 
-526 PSHVLRALDAY
+526 
-537 ALNQNEITPSL
+537 
-548 IRHVLRKVP
+548 
-557 LCYTR
+557 
-562 LDKTEKLLLLQFC
+562 
-575 LSDRAFKDLASL
+575 
-587 QLLPL
+587 
-592 ANGTFAK
+592 
-599 FDSSATTV
+599 
-607 YITSPEHPQELFPGT
+607 
-622 PETFLQNDLD
+622 
-632 EDILQRLTSA
+632 
-642 ASEGHTQLQLL
+642 
-653 RSHHVPELLEQSLP
+653 
-667 QDWKKGDSVL
+667 
-677 WYPDSPSYHHPSR
+677 
-690 AWIKSLWNYLQR
+690 
-702 HFMNKWDIRQLEGLP
+702 MNKWDIRQLEGLP

-732 LSRPSRIVVKQ
+732 LSRPSSIVLKQ

-755 VLKRLEI
+755 VLKRLGI

-783 NAPTVQGVL
+783 NAPTVQGAL

-801 LPPGSFSEILQRD
+801 LPPGSFSEILQRE

-821 TLRSFLANISSFDI
+821 TLRSFLANISPFDI
-835 EKEVFLCSLPIF
+835 DKEGYRVFLCSLPIF

-866 EALPVPPPQ
+866 EALPVPPPH
-875 DLIDISNDDSWTL
+875 DLIDISKDESWTL

-904 EIIFPGIHEGN
+904 EIMFPGIHEGN

-930 RFTHMIRKNANF
+930 RFTHMIRKNAHF

-973 KIFAQE
+973 KIFVQE
-979 DVFPAGEMYTD
+979 DVFPAGEMYNE

-1029 RQKSKAILYHLNNH
+1029 RQKSKAILYHLNTH

-1058 LLMKMQWVPR
+1058 LLMKVQWVPR
-1068 LQQKQSSFPPSLP
+1068 LRQKQSSFPPSLP
-1081 WFKTEKGAECF
+1081 WCKTEKGAECF

-1108 SVRPVVELEPLTEV
+1108 SVRPVVELEPLKEV

-1138 LQLRNVISFYSKD
+1138 LQLRNVISSYSKD

-1165 YLSRANYQALSLV
+1165 YLSRANYQALSLA
-1178 FQQMEIVNWVWNGD
+1178 FQQTEIVNWVWNGD
-1192 GFSSPYQVLSGK
+1192 GFSSPNQVLSGK

-1211 YVHPLPSETM
+1211 YIHPLPSETM

-1255 VAPLSTYEVYH
+1255 MAPLSTYEVYH

-1277 LAQEELPPD
+1277 LAQEELPPG

-1424 GMKGCQ
+1424 GMKDCQ

-1441 FKDEDFVNITRLN
+1441 FKDEDFVNITKLN

-1519 VKRLKKFKNQLKP
+1519 VKRRKKFKNQLKP
-1532 FYGVF
+1532 FYGIF

-1555 RFPLRTED
+1555 RFPLRTKD

-1661 CNFLQASSKSK
+1661 CNYLQASSKSK

-1677 KKVDPKKL
+1677 KKVDAKKL

-1868 LSFYTQLSRGGYFLF
+1868 LSFYTQLSRGGYCLF

-1893 QVIFLDPSFRK
+1893 QVIFLDPFFRK
-1904 KPYIGEAANDVLKM
+1904 KPYVGEAANDVLKM
-1918 CHRGR
+1918 CHGGR

-1952 KKRFFREVFF
+1952 KKRFFHDVFF
-1962 PNVHILPANVRD
+1962 PNVHILLPNVRD

-1999 SAPFGK
+1999 STPFGN
-2005 TLMTPSELVHPYGE
+2005 TLMTPSELVDPCGE

-2031 PYGNEESYAHRQ
+2031 PYGTEESYAHPQ

-2067 QSIQKLNSE
+2067 ESIQKLNSD
-2076 SSNEALTRIKALLSF
+2076 SSSEALTRITALLSF

-2127 HWKGEEL
+2127 PWKGEEL

-2168 KEVRSLLDLDKKGIT
+2168 KELSSLLDLDKKGIT

-2218 SCLQNSLARFSD
+2218 SCLQNSLARYSD
-2230 EIVAYLQGTSF
+2230 EIIAYLQGTSF

-2306 GQQPLDNQNLQVAI
+2306 GQQPLDKQNLQVAI
-2320 HIAKQLSETLDVTRT
+2320 HIAKQLGETLGVTRT
-2335 NRQLWEVI
+2335 NRQPLEMI

-2517 DVPSFITKG
+2517 DVPSFMTKG

-2546 TPQEPGMRFEDIPYL
+2546 TPQEPGMRFEDIQYL

-2575 HFQIENG
+2575 HFQTENG

-2591 RQMSMNSLISNR
+2591 RQMSVNSLISNK
-2603 LVTFEML
+2603 LVTLEML
-2610 DTMLEDLRKELF
+2610 DTMLEDLKKELF

-2654 AMSKEDETE
+2654 AMSKEDETK

-2710 GFQKAVKK
+2710 GFQKPVKK

-2735 GVACILEKNS
+2735 GVACILEKNY
-2745 KDNVERRKKA
+2745 KDHVERGKKA

-2788 EGDGYRS
+2788 EGGGYRS

-2811 TLLTEVRAFL
+2811 TLLIEVRAFF
-2821 KLPVSKDGKPCTLTC
+2821 KLPISKDGKPCTLTC
-2836 SEGEILQSIKAYESI
+2836 SEGKVLQSIKAYESI

-2857 SDPYWETLV
+2857 SDPYWEILV
-2866 DSLYAEMASN
+2866 DSLYAEMESN
-2876 MVRVLP
+2876 EVRVLP
-2882 VIRNKISNAVFP
+2882 VVRNKQSNAVFP
-2894 ECESRHI
+2894 GCESRNI

-2909 VGQSKRQEA
+2909 VGQSKRQAA
-2918 FFNDLAENGPFA
+2918 FFNDLTENGVFA
-2930 RLPQRERNEP
+2930 KLPQRERNELL
-2940 QTNASRTFEEIL
+2940 TNSRRRFEEIL

-2961 FSLNLHKTLTRSGI
+2961 FSLNLHKTFTRSGI

-2981 PRSVVDF
+2981 PRLVVDF
-2988 YKSLTSR
+2988 YKSLTSQ

-3012 FRDTFG
+3012 FRDALG
-3018 LILVLLYCKGMA
+3018 LILVLLYCKGMT
-3030 NFTDHL
+3030 NFADHL

-3050 LFSTEDPKFFSRFHD
+3050 LFSSEDPKFFSRFHD
-3065 ILPGSPHVFVHM
+3065 ILPGSPYVFVHM
-3077 NVDQKVFNEPAKWK
+3077 SVDQKVFNDSANLK
-3091 SSLVR
+3091 SSVLR
-3096 PLDVE
+3096 SLDVE
-3101 GFSAHLAQTLELDR
+3101 GFSAHLAQTLEFDR
-3115 YGKGRFVEWSWNQDG
+3115 YGKSRFVEWCWNQNG

-3141 IFLSDLFAKVLRDE
+3141 IFVSDLFAKVIRDE

-3161 KCSQIKSALGSLA
+3161 KCSQIKSALRCLA

-3185 IEARTSPFLPF
+3185 IVARTSPFLAL
-3196 SIYPTST
+3196 SIPPTST

-3209 SKATAVLDYRSS
+3209 CKATAVLDYRSS
-3221 DASSNNLLEVLKK
+3221 DAASSNLLEVLKK

-3242 AVLSNLS
+3242 TVLSNLS
-3249 SAIRLAPYL
+3249 SAVQLAPFL

-3265 SSLLTAIRHKIEK
+3265 SSLLTAIHHKIER
-3278 DPQSPERLDSKDCR
+3278 DPQSPERMDHKDCR
-3292 TILEYFSKSAAG
+3292 TILEYFSKSVAS

-3319 LATHGGFVPLDNDCR
+3319 LATHGGFVPLDNDRR

-3346 MEILE
+3346 IEILE
-3351 RHRKLVF
+3351 RHLKLVF

-3368 FKFLDLECVS
+3368 FKFLDLQCVS
-3378 AVDVYCTYIL
+3378 SVDVYCTYIL
-3388 PTFHIFSQEG
+3388 PTFNIFSQEG

-3406 RKHLLSEFAVDND
+3406 RKYIVSEFLADDDV
-3419 MDKQRLRNCLETT
+3419 DKQRLRNCLETT

-3439 GTLQTASSFYDPDVD
+3439 GTLQTASSFYDPDVEI
-3454 VFRIILP
+3454 FRIMLP
-3461 PTTFPSKPLNSPE
+3461 PTNFPLKPLNSPE

-3489 HDHFNKFAREVAHEA
+3489 HDHFKKFAREVAHEA

-3513 EKSRVLVKHLFHR
+3513 EKARVLVKHLFHR
-3526 HNVVGEGLLPSIAEI
+3526 HNVVAEGLLPAIAEI

-3547 PARKGLRE
+3547 PARKALRE
-3555 VSLPY
+3555 VSPPY
-3560 QGMADNQIPFCAFK
+3560 QGMADNHIPFCTFK
-3574 GAVPAEY
+3574 GAVPSEY
-3581 AEIVWTQARLLPR
+3581 AQIVWTQAHLLPR

-3603 ELSCPHKMRIE
+3603 ELSCPHKMHIE
-3614 NYCNSF
+3614 NYCNCF

-3627 AEPSLELVVRHCQAV
+3627 AEPSLDLVVRHCQAV

-3651 SNIPS
+3651 RNIPL

-3700 KFILPRQA
+3700 KFIFPRQA

-3770 IRACVKAVKGFFQLL
+3770 IRACEKAVKGFFQLL

-3851 SMKVTCSSAM
+3851 SMKVKVSSAM

-3873 KLRPKMLSSLVKE
+3873 ELRPKMLSSLVKE

-3926 QNRKDIDDDVIAKV
+3926 QNRNDIDDGVIANV
-3940 ESRLR
+3940 EIRLR
-3945 GIDICVVENLQSVLV
+3945 GIDICVVENLQSVLLY
-3960 CDNSPV
+3960 DDSPV

-4019 GNRALMIPRVLNC
+4019 GNRALMIPRLLNW

-4113 REVTEERLPL
+4113 REVTEERFPL

-4134 GQELEVDVADLY
+4134 GQEIEVDVADLY
-4146 KFHRLSTLSSAIVIF
+4146 KFHRLSTLSSAIVVF
-4161 EGQERRPPER
+4161 EGQERSPPER

-4242 GCQQSSGMGSSRSQ
+4242 GCQQSSGMGASRSQ

-4286 FSRNSARARNP
+4286 FSRNSAKARNP

-4319 IVHQRPFYEWACFKC
+4319 IVYQRPSYEWACFKC
-4334 HQV
+4334 HQVSWKLCGRPCLLRSL

>member
-1 ADFDDEDFDLIQP
+1 
-14 SLIQQLRK
+14 
-22 ILDEYPDD
+22 
-30 GQVLKELIQNAED
+30 
-43 AGATQV
+43 
-49 KFLHD
+49 
-54 KHSYGT
+54 
-60 DELYNDELAKFQG
+60 
-73 PALYAYNNSKFSKE
+73 
-87 DWRGIRL
+87 
-94 VCDSIKVE
+94 
-102 DPMKVGRFGLGF
+102 
-114 KSVFHMTDLPSLIS
+114 
-128 DSRIGFIDPH
+128 
-138 GVHFPDRRRIRT
+138 
-150 GKYWRLDEDRA
+150 
-161 SIDEFSD
+161 
-168 QFLPYKG
+168 
-175 IFNCT
+175 
-180 DEVFS
+180 
-185 QGFYDGTLFR
+185 
-195 FPFRRERSDLSETL
+195 
-209 YNEDKMR
+209 
-216 TLFDSFKAD
+216 
-225 ASLILL
+225 
-231 FLQSLESVE
+231 
-240 LYTRE
+240 
-245 ESDSSPSKIFQVKI
+245 
-259 AEKSLQT
+259 
-266 VRAKRKE
+266 
-273 FRKKITPGK
+273 
-282 VMPEPV
+282 
-288 TVSYPMT
+288 
-295 IETTNFETHLTE
+295 
-307 KHSFFVTNYF
+307 
-317 CGGQVSST
+317 
-325 FKKLMTDKVLS
+325 
-336 YLPTVGVAMALPDGP
+336 
-351 QLQTP
+351 
-356 DIQGHVFCFLPLP
+356 
-369 VQTKSLTG
+369 
-377 LPVHVNG
+377 
-384 FFALSQNRRYIK
+384 
-396 SPNADQEERQKTGR
+396 
-410 KMTDKSLLWN
+410 
-420 KCLLEE
+420 
-426 ALPKAYTTMILE
+426 
-438 AINEKSVFISKTA
+438 
-451 IYKAWPDIKSINKQ
+451 
-465 WEGLE
+465 
-470 EPLFQLLLAK
+470 
-480 NVVHTEAKGGN
+480 
-491 WLAVSEALFQR
+491 
-502 RTDGEQLQLLQKVL
+502 
-516 LSIGAPTVTA
+516 
-526 PSHVLRALDAY
+526 
-537 ALNQNEITPSL
+537 
-548 IRHVLRKVP
+548 
-557 LCYTR
+557 
-562 LDKTEKLLLLQFC
+562 
-575 LSDRAFKDLASL
+575 
-587 QLLPL
+587 
-592 ANGTFAK
+592 
-599 FDSSATTV
+599 
-607 YITSPEHPQELFPGT
+607 
-622 PETFLQNDLD
+622 
-632 EDILQRLTSA
+632 
-642 ASEGHTQLQLL
+642 
-653 RSHHVPELLEQSLP
+653 
-667 QDWKKGDSVL
+667 
-677 WYPDSPSYHHPSR
+677 
-690 AWIKSLWNYLQR
+690 
-702 HFMNKWDIRQLEGLP
+702 MNKWDIRQLEGLP

-732 LSRPSRIVVKQ
+732 LSRPSSIVLKQ

-755 VLKRLEI
+755 VLKRLGI

-783 NAPTVQGVL
+783 NAPTVQGAL

-801 LPPGSFSEILQRD
+801 LPPGSFSEILQRE

-821 TLRSFLANISSFDI
+821 TLRSFLANISPFDI
-835 EKEVFLCSLPIF
+835 DKEGYRVFLCSLPIF

-866 EALPVPPPQ
+866 EALPVPPPH
-875 DLIDISNDDSWTL
+875 DLIDISNDESWTL

-904 EIIFPGIHEGN
+904 EIMFPGIHEGN

-979 DVFPAGEMYTD
+979 DVFPAGEMYNE

-1029 RQKSKAILYHLNNH
+1029 RQKSKAILYHLNTH

-1081 WFKTEKGAECF
+1081 WCKTKKGAQCF

-1108 SVRPVVELEPLTEV
+1108 SVRPVVELEPLKEV

-1138 LQLRNVISFYSKD
+1138 LQLRNVISSYSKD

-1165 YLSRANYQALSLV
+1165 YLSRANYQSVSLA
-1178 FQQMEIVNWVWNGD
+1178 FQETKIVNWVWNGD
-1192 GFSSPYQVLSGK
+1192 GFSSPNQILSGK
-1204 LPFDLTP
+1204 LRIDLTP
-1211 YVHPLPSETM
+1211 YIRPLPSEMM
-1221 KFSLLFERFGVRTHT
+1221 KFTLLFERFGVKTHT
-1236 DPNVLLQVLYA
+1236 DPTVLLQVLYA
-1247 IKEKYDAE
+1247 IKEKYDVE
-1255 VAPLSTYEVYH
+1255 MAPLSGDEVHH

-1277 LAQEELPPD
+1277 LAREELLPD
-1286 IQERIVIPVYTEN
+1286 IQERIVIPVYIEDN
-1299 KYVLLEPV
+1299 KHVLLEPV

-1314 NRDWLANDG
+1314 NSEWLITDG
-1323 EDEDMEYLYVHPD
+1323 EDEDMEYFYVHPD
-1336 VPSRTAQRLGVPS
+1336 VPNRTAQRLGVPS

-1424 GMKGCQ
+1424 GMKDCQ

-1441 FKDEDFVNITRLN
+1441 FKDEDFVNITKLN

-1519 VKRLKKFKNQLKP
+1519 VKRRKKFKNQLKP
-1532 FYGVF
+1532 FYGIF

-1555 RFPLRTED
+1555 RFPLRTKD

-1647 AFKLTPEEMSFLQQ
+1647 AFKHTPEEMSFLQQ

-1677 KKVDPKKL
+1677 RKVDPKKL

-1695 CRLTKSGSDFFH
+1695 SRLTKSGSDFFH

-1868 LSFYTQLSRGGYFLF
+1868 LSFYTQLSRGGYCLF

-1893 QVIFLDPSFRK
+1893 QVIFLDPFFRK
-1904 KPYIGEAANDVLKM
+1904 KPYVGEAANDVLKM
-1918 CHRGR
+1918 CHGGR

-1952 KKRFFREVFF
+1952 KKRFFHDVFF
-1962 PNVHILPANVRD
+1962 PNVHILLPNVRD

-1982 DRSGEFYDLI
+1982 DRSGEFCDLI

-1999 SAPFGK
+1999 SAPFGNI
-2005 TLMTPSELVHPYGE
+2005 LMTPSELVHPYGE

-2031 PYGNEESYAHRQ
+2031 PYGTEESYAHPQ

-2067 QSIQKLNSE
+2067 ESIQELNSD
-2076 SSNEALTRIKALLSF
+2076 SSNEASTRITALLSF

-2127 HWKGEEL
+2127 PWKGEQL

-2168 KEVRSLLDLDKKGIT
+2168 KELRSLLDLDKKGIT
-2183 LDQVVHQLTA
+2183 LDQVVHQLTV
-2193 AVSTKVDLLSAS
+2193 AVSTKVDLLNAS

-2218 SCLQNSLARFSD
+2218 SCLQNSLARYSD
-2230 EIVAYLQGTSF
+2230 EIIAYLQGTSF

-2306 GQQPLDNQNLQVAI
+2306 GQQPLDKQNLQVAI
-2320 HIAKQLSETLDVTRT
+2320 HIAKQLGETLGVTRT
-2335 NRQLWEVI
+2335 NRQLLEMI

-2517 DVPSFITKG
+2517 DVPSFMTKG

-2546 TPQEPGMRFEDIPYL
+2546 TPQEPGMRFEDIQYL

-2575 HFQIENG
+2575 HFQTENG

-2591 RQMSMNSLISNR
+2591 RQMSVNSLISNK
-2603 LVTFEML
+2603 LVTLEML
-2610 DTMLEDLRKELF
+2610 DTMLEDLKKELF

-2654 AMSKEDETE
+2654 AMSKEDETK

-2710 GFQKAVKK
+2710 GFQKPVKK

-2735 GVACILEKNS
+2735 GVACILEKNY
-2745 KDNVERRKKA
+2745 KDHVERGKKA

-2788 EGDGYRS
+2788 EGGGYRS

-2811 TLLTEVRAFL
+2811 TLLIEVRAFF
-2821 KLPVSKDGKPCTLTC
+2821 KLPISKDGKPCTLTC
-2836 SEGEILQSIKAYESI
+2836 SEGKVLQSIKAYESI

-2857 SDPYWETLV
+2857 SDPYWEILV
-2866 DSLYAEMASN
+2866 DSLYAEMESN
-2876 MVRVLP
+2876 EVRVLP
-2882 VIRNKISNAVFP
+2882 VVRNKQSNAVFP
-2894 ECESRHI
+2894 GCESRNI

-2909 VGQSKRQEA
+2909 VGQSKRQAA
-2918 FFNDLAENGPFA
+2918 FFNDLTENGVFA
-2930 RLPQRERNEP
+2930 KLPQRERNELL
-2940 QTNASRTFEEIL
+2940 TNSRRRFEEIL

-2961 FSLNLHKTLTRSGI
+2961 FSLNLHKTFTRSGI

-2981 PRSVVDF
+2981 PRLVVDF
-2988 YKSLTSR
+2988 YKSLTSQ

-3012 FRDTFG
+3012 FRDALG
-3018 LILVLLYCKGMA
+3018 LILVLLYCKGMT
-3030 NFTDHL
+3030 NFADHL

-3050 LFSTEDPKFFSRFHD
+3050 LFSSEDPKFFSRFHD
-3065 ILPGSPHVFVHM
+3065 ILPGSPYVFVHM
-3077 NVDQKVFNEPAKWK
+3077 SVDQKVFNDSANLK
-3091 SSLVR
+3091 SSVLR
-3096 PLDVE
+3096 SLDVE
-3101 GFSAHLAQTLELDR
+3101 GFSAHLAQTLEFDR
-3115 YGKGRFVEWSWNQDG
+3115 YGKSRFVEWCWNQNG

-3141 IFLSDLFAKVLRDE
+3141 IFVSDLFAKVIRDE

-3161 KCSQIKSALGSLA
+3161 KCSQIKSALRCLA

-3185 IEARTSPFLPF
+3185 IVARTSPFLAL
-3196 SIYPTST
+3196 SIPPTST

-3209 SKATAVLDYRSS
+3209 CKATAVLDYRSS
-3221 DASSNNLLEVLKK
+3221 DAASSNLLEVLKK

-3242 AVLSNLS
+3242 TVLSNLS
-3249 SAIRLAPYL
+3249 SAVQLAPFL

-3265 SSLLTAIRHKIEK
+3265 SSLLTAIHHKIER
-3278 DPQSPERLDSKDCR
+3278 DPQSPERMDHKDCR
-3292 TILEYFSKSAAG
+3292 TILEYFSKSVAS

-3319 LATHGGFVPLDNDCR
+3319 LATHGGFVPLDNDRR

-3346 MEILE
+3346 IEILE
-3351 RHRKLVF
+3351 RHLKLVF

-3368 FKFLDLECVS
+3368 FKFLDLQCVS
-3378 AVDVYCTYIL
+3378 SVDVYCTYIL
-3388 PTFHIFSQEG
+3388 PTFNIFSQEG

-3406 RKHLLSEFAVDND
+3406 RKYIVSEFLADDDV
-3419 MDKQRLRNCLETT
+3419 DKQRLRNCLEIT

-3439 GTLQTASSFYDPDVD
+3439 GTLQTASSFYDPDVEI
-3454 VFRIILP
+3454 FRIMLP
-3461 PTTFPSKPLNSPE
+3461 PTNFPLKPLNSPE

-3489 HDHFNKFAREVAHEA
+3489 HDHFKKFAREVAHEA

-3513 EKSRVLVKHLFHR
+3513 EKARVLVKHLFHR
-3526 HNVVGEGLLPSIAEI
+3526 HNVVAEGLLPAIAEI

-3547 PARKGLRE
+3547 LARKALRE
-3555 VSLPY
+3555 VSPPY
-3560 QGMADNQIPFCAFK
+3560 QGMADNHIPFCTFK
-3574 GAVPAEY
+3574 GAVPSEY
-3581 AEIVWTQARLLPR
+3581 AEIVWTQAHLLPR

-3603 ELSCPHKMRIE
+3603 ELSCPHKMHIE
-3614 NYCNSF
+3614 NYCKCF

-3627 AEPSLELVVRHCQAV
+3627 AEPSLDLVVRHCQAV

-3651 SNIPS
+3651 RNIPL

-3770 IRACVKAVKGFFQLL
+3770 IRACEKAVKGFFQLL

-3851 SMKVTCSSAM
+3851 SMKVKVSSAM

-3873 KLRPKMLSSLVKE
+3873 ELRPKMLSSLVKE

-3926 QNRKDIDDDVIAKV
+3926 QNRNDIDDDVIANV
-3940 ESRLR
+3940 EIRLR
-3945 GIDICVVENLQSVLV
+3945 GIDICVVENLQSVLLY
-3960 CDNSPV
+3960 DGSPV

-4019 GNRALMIPRVLNC
+4019 GNRALMIPRLLNW

-4113 REVTEERLPL
+4113 REVTEERFPL

-4146 KFHRLSTLSSAIVIF
+4146 KFHRLSTLSSAIVVF
-4161 EGQERRPPER
+4161 EGQERSPPER

-4216 GDEEFCT
+4216 GDEVFCT

-4235 LERGEPR
+4235 LERGVPR
-4242 GCQQSSGMGSSRSQ
+4242 GSQQSSDVGPSSSQ
-4256 HGSYGQFF
+4256 HGFYDDFF
-4264 NCWGE
+4264 HSWE
-4269 RAREH
+4269 ARARKH
-4274 HTQREG
+4274 HTQRKR
-4280 YRSRQQ
+4280 YRPGEQ
-4286 FSRNSARARNP
+4286 FRRSSNRAKNP
-4297 QPREARRW
+4297 QPGEAKRW
-4305 LRQAEAD
+4305 LKQAEAD

-4319 IVHQRPFYEWACFKC
+4319 IVYQRPSYEWACFKC
-4334 HQV
+4334 HQVSWKLCGRRCLLRSL

>member
-1 ADFDDEDFDLIQP
+1 
-14 SLIQQLRK
+14 
-22 ILDEYPDD
+22 
-30 GQVLKELIQNAED
+30 
-43 AGATQV
+43 
-49 KFLHD
+49 
-54 KHSYGT
+54 
-60 DELYNDELAKFQG
+60 
-73 PALYAYNNSKFSKE
+73 
-87 DWRGIRL
+87 
-94 VCDSIKVE
+94 
-102 DPMKVGRFGLGF
+102 
-114 KSVFHMTDLPSLIS
+114 
-128 DSRIGFIDPH
+128 
-138 GVHFPDRRRIRT
+138 
-150 GKYWRLDEDRA
+150 
-161 SIDEFSD
+161 
-168 QFLPYKG
+168 
-175 IFNCT
+175 
-180 DEVFS
+180 
-185 QGFYDGTLFR
+185 
-195 FPFRRERSDLSETL
+195 
-209 YNEDKMR
+209 
-216 TLFDSFKAD
+216 
-225 ASLILL
+225 
-231 FLQSLESVE
+231 
-240 LYTRE
+240 
-245 ESDSSPSKIFQVKI
+245 
-259 AEKSLQT
+259 
-266 VRAKRKE
+266 
-273 FRKKITPGK
+273 
-282 VMPEPV
+282 
-288 TVSYPMT
+288 
-295 IETTNFETHLTE
+295 
-307 KHSFFVTNYF
+307 
-317 CGGQVSST
+317 
-325 FKKLMTDKVLS
+325 
-336 YLPTVGVAMALPDGP
+336 
-351 QLQTP
+351 
-356 DIQGHVFCFLPLP
+356 
-369 VQTKSLTG
+369 
-377 LPVHVNG
+377 
-384 FFALSQNRRYIK
+384 
-396 SPNADQEERQKTGR
+396 
-410 KMTDKSLLWN
+410 
-420 KCLLEE
+420 
-426 ALPKAYTTMILE
+426 
-438 AINEKSVFISKTA
+438 
-451 IYKAWPDIKSINKQ
+451 
-465 WEGLE
+465 
-470 EPLFQLLLAK
+470 
-480 NVVHTEAKGGN
+480 
-491 WLAVSEALFQR
+491 
-502 RTDGEQLQLLQKVL
+502 
-516 LSIGAPTVTA
+516 
-526 PSHVLRALDAY
+526 
-537 ALNQNEITPSL
+537 
-548 IRHVLRKVP
+548 
-557 LCYTR
+557 
-562 LDKTEKLLLLQFC
+562 
-575 LSDRAFKDLASL
+575 
-587 QLLPL
+587 
-592 ANGTFAK
+592 
-599 FDSSATTV
+599 
-607 YITSPEHPQELFPGT
+607 
-622 PETFLQNDLD
+622 
-632 EDILQRLTSA
+632 
-642 ASEGHTQLQLL
+642 
-653 RSHHVPELLEQSLP
+653 
-667 QDWKKGDSVL
+667 
-677 WYPDSPSYHHPSR
+677 
-690 AWIKSLWNYLQR
+690 
-702 HFMNKWDIRQLEGLP
+702 MNKRDIRELEGLP

-755 VLKRLEI
+755 VLKRLGI

-783 NAPTVQGVL
+783 NAPTVQGAL

-801 LPPGSFSEILQRD
+801 LPPGSFSEILQRE

-821 TLRSFLANISSFDI
+821 TLRSFLANISPFDI
-835 EKEVFLCSLPIF
+835 EKEGYRVFLCSLPIF

-866 EALPVPPPQ
+866 EALPVPPPH
-875 DLIDISNDDSWTL
+875 DLIDISNDESWTL

-896 LQPIEVIC
+896 LQPTEVIC
-904 EIIFPGIHEGN
+904 EIMFPGIHEGN

-1029 RQKSKAILYHLNNH
+1029 RQKSKAILYHLNTH

-1068 LQQKQSSFPPSLP
+1068 LRQKQSSFPPSLP
-1081 WFKTEKGAECF
+1081 WCKTEKGAECF

-1108 SVRPVVELEPLTEV
+1108 SVRPVVELEPLKDV

-1138 LQLRNVISFYSKD
+1138 LQLRNVISSYSKD

-1165 YLSRANYQALSLV
+1165 YLSRANYQALSLA
-1178 FQQMEIVNWVWNGD
+1178 FQQTEIVNWVWNGD
-1192 GFSSPYQVLSGK
+1192 GFSSPNQVLSGK

-1211 YVHPLPSETM
+1211 YIHPLPSETM

-1255 VAPLSTYEVYH
+1255 MAPLSTYEVYH

-1277 LAQEELPPD
+1277 LAQEELPPG
-1286 IQERIVIPVYTEN
+1286 IQERIVIPVYAEN

-1441 FKDEDFVNITRLN
+1441 FKDEDFVNITKLN

-1519 VKRLKKFKNQLKP
+1519 VKRRKKFKNQLKP
-1532 FYGVF
+1532 FYGIF

-1555 RFPLRTED
+1555 RFPLRTKD

-1672 MLARG
+1672 MLAHG
-1677 KKVDPKKL
+1677 KKVDPKKF

-1707 DGFHSEKATWLIVS
+1707 DRFHTEKATWLIVS

-1858 EVHRNCFPLV
+1858 EAEQNCLPLV
-1868 LSFYTQLSRGGYFLF
+1868 QSFYTQLSKGGYSLF
-1883 SNGEHWADIT
+1883 SNGEHWADIK
-1893 QVIFLDPSFRK
+1893 QVIFLDPYFRK
-1904 KPYIGEAANDVLKM
+1904 KPNIGEAANEVLKI

-1923 EIVIDLPAD
+1923 EIVIDLPSD

-1938 NCRLEKAIGARKYS
+1938 KCRLEKAIGARKYG
-1952 KKRFFREVFF
+1952 KNRFFCEVFF
-1962 PNVHILPANVRD
+1962 PNVHILPANLRD

-1982 DRSGEFYDLI
+1982 DRNGEFYDLI
-1992 RRHPCVP
+1992 RLHPCVP
-1999 SAPFGK
+1999 SSPSGYILK
-2005 TLMTPSELVHPYGE
+2005 TPSQLVHPHGE

-2031 PYGNEESYAHRQ
+2031 PYGTEESYAHPQ

-2067 QSIQKLNSE
+2067 ESIQKLHSD
-2076 SSNEALTRIKALLSF
+2076 SSNEALTRITALLSF

-2127 HWKGEEL
+2127 PWKGEEL

-2168 KEVRSLLDLDKKGIT
+2168 KELRSLLDLDKKGIT

-2218 SCLQNSLARFSD
+2218 SCLQNSLARYSD
-2230 EIVAYLQGTSF
+2230 EIIAYLQGTSF

-2306 GQQPLDNQNLQVAI
+2306 GQQPLDKQNLQVAI
-2320 HIAKQLSETLDVTRT
+2320 HIAKQLGETVDVTRT
-2335 NRQLWEVI
+2335 NRQLLEMI

-2517 DVPSFITKG
+2517 DVPSFMTKG

-2575 HFQIENG
+2575 HFQTENG

-2591 RQMSMNSLISNR
+2591 RQMSVNSLISNR
-2603 LVTFEML
+2603 LVTLEML
-2610 DTMLEDLRKELF
+2610 DTMLEDLKKELF

-2654 AMSKEDETE
+2654 AMSKEDETK

-2710 GFQKAVKK
+2710 GFQKQVKK

-2735 GVACILEKNS
+2735 GVACILEKNY
-2745 KDNVERRKKA
+2745 KDHVERGKKA

-2781 RRNLWRD
+2781 RRNLWKD
-2788 EGDGYRS
+2788 EGGGYRS

-2811 TLLTEVRAFL
+2811 TLLIEVRAFL
-2821 KLPVSKDGKPCTLTC
+2821 KLPISKDGKPCTLTC
-2836 SEGEILQSIKAYESI
+2836 SEGKVLQSIKAYESI

-2857 SDPYWETLV
+2857 SDPYWEILV
-2866 DSLYAEMASN
+2866 DSLYAEMESN
-2876 MVRVLP
+2876 EVRVLP
-2882 VIRNKISNAVFP
+2882 VVRNKQSNAVFP
-2894 ECESRHI
+2894 GCESRNI

-2909 VGQSKRQEA
+2909 VGQSKRQAA
-2918 FFNDLAENGPFA
+2918 FFNDLTENGVFA
-2930 RLPQRERNEP
+2930 KLPQRERNEL
-2940 QTNASRTFEEIL
+2940 QTNSRRRFEDIL

-2961 FSLNLHKTLTRSGI
+2961 FSLNLHKTFTRSGI

-2981 PRSVVDF
+2981 PHLVVDF
-2988 YKSLTSR
+2988 YKSLTSQ

-3012 FRDTFG
+3012 FRDALG

-3030 NFTDHL
+3030 NFADHL

-3050 LFSTEDPKFFSRFHD
+3050 LFSSEDPKFFSRFHD
-3065 ILPGSPHVFVHM
+3065 ILPGSPYVFVHM
-3077 NVDQKVFNEPAKWK
+3077 SVDQKVFNDSANLK
-3091 SSLVR
+3091 SSVLR
-3096 PLDVE
+3096 SLDVE
-3101 GFSAHLAQTLELDR
+3101 GFSAHLAQTLEFDR
-3115 YGKGRFVEWSWNQDG
+3115 YGKSRFVEWYWNQNG

-3141 IFLSDLFAKVLRDE
+3141 IFLSDLFAKVIRDE
-3155 SLPEQT
+3155 SLPEQA
-3161 KCSQIKSALGSLA
+3161 KCSQIKSALRCLA

-3185 IEARTSPFLPF
+3185 IVARTSPFLAL
-3196 SIYPTST
+3196 SIPPTST

-3209 SKATAVLDYRSS
+3209 CKATAVLDYRSS
-3221 DASSNNLLEVLKK
+3221 DAASSNLLEVLKK

-3242 AVLSNLS
+3242 TVLSNLS
-3249 SAIRLAPYL
+3249 SAVQLAPFL

-3265 SSLLTAIRHKIEK
+3265 SSLLTAIHHKIER
-3278 DPQSPERLDSKDCR
+3278 DPQSPERMDHKDCR
-3292 TILEYFSKSAAG
+3292 TILEYFSKSVAS
-3304 LHEADKSKLKKLPFF
+3304 LHEADKSKLKQLPFF
-3319 LATHGGFVPLDNDCR
+3319 LATHGGFVPLDNDRR

-3346 MEILE
+3346 IEILE
-3351 RHRKLVF
+3351 RHLKLVF

-3368 FKFLDLECVS
+3368 FKFLDLQCVS
-3378 AVDVYCTYIL
+3378 SVDVYCTYIL
-3388 PTFHIFSQEG
+3388 PTFNIFSQEG

-3406 RKHLLSEFAVDND
+3406 RKYIVSEFLADDDV
-3419 MDKQRLRNCLETT
+3419 DKQRLRNCLETT

-3439 GTLQTASSFYDPDVD
+3439 GTLQTASSFYDPDVE
-3454 VFRIILP
+3454 VFRIMLP
-3461 PTTFPSKPLNSPE
+3461 PTNFPLKPLNSPE

-3489 HDHFNKFAREVAHEA
+3489 HDHFKKFAREVAHEA

-3513 EKSRVLVKHLFHR
+3513 EKARVLVKHLFHR
-3526 HNVVGEGLLPSIAEI
+3526 HNVVAEGLLPAIAEI

-3547 PARKGLRE
+3547 PARKALRE
-3555 VSLPY
+3555 VSPPY
-3560 QGMADNQIPFCAFK
+3560 QGMADNHIPFCAFK
-3574 GAVPAEY
+3574 GAVPSEY
-3581 AEIVWTQARLLPR
+3581 AEIVWTQAHLLPR

-3603 ELSCPHKMRIE
+3603 ELSCPHKMYIE

-3627 AEPSLELVVRHCQAV
+3627 AEPSLDVVVRHCQAV

-3651 SNIPS
+3651 RNIPL

-3770 IRACVKAVKGFFQLL
+3770 ITACVKAVKGFFQLL
-3785 EESEEELSS
+3785 EESVEGVSGVS
-3794 FPQLYLP
+3794 QLYLP
-3801 GISFRGRSLEE
+3801 GISFRGSSLDE
-3812 AEDVIRVTLQQSSHL
+3812 AEVVIPVTLQQSSYL
-3827 VFCDVPPSFLD
+3827 VFCDVSPSFLD

-3873 KLRPKMLSSLVKE
+3873 ALRPKMLSSF
-3886 TISSKSEIKT
+3886 
-3896 ISVAA
+3896 
-3901 VNSLK
+3901 
-3906 HKLTCPQFIAAIV
+3906 CPQFIAAIV

-3926 QNRKDIDDDVIAKV
+3926 QNRKDINDDVMANV
-3940 ESRLR
+3940 ERRLR
-3945 GIDICVVENLQSVLV
+3945 SIDISVVENLQSVLL
-3960 CDNSPV
+3960 CDDSPI

-3975 LVESSVISDEEK
+3975 VLENSVISDEER

-3994 LSVMSETLPI
+3994 VSVMNERFACI
-4004 YIVSDVIVLVLEGLL
+4004 YILSDVIVDVLEGLL
-4019 GNRALMIPRVLNC
+4019 GNRALMIPRLLNC
-4032 DPSDISAL
+4032 DPCDMSSL
-4040 LDALDVRPD
+4040 LDVLGVRTD
-4049 DSYVARA
+4049 DSYVSRA
-4056 EVDIY
+4056 EGEIL

-4067 IPVIDHHLLNDAF
+4067 IPLIDHHLLNEAF

-4098 NHEKGVPTYIYARVV
+4098 NREKGEPTYIYARVV
-4113 REVTEERLPL
+4113 REVTEKSFPL
-4123 LTKRYKIDIGG
+4123 LTKRYKIDVGG
-4134 GQELEVDVADLY
+4134 DQEIEVDVADLY
-4146 KFHRLSTLSSAIVIF
+4146 KFHRLSTLSSAIVVF
-4161 EGQERRPPER
+4161 EGQERSPPER

-4242 GCQQSSGMGSSRSQ
+4242 GCQQSSGMGASRSQ

-4319 IVHQRPFYEWACFKC
+4319 IVYQRPSYEWACFKC
-4334 HQV
+4334 HQVSWKLCGRPCLLRSL

>member
-1 ADFDDEDFDLIQP
+1 
-14 SLIQQLRK
+14 
-22 ILDEYPDD
+22 
-30 GQVLKELIQNAED
+30 
-43 AGATQV
+43 
-49 KFLHD
+49 
-54 KHSYGT
+54 
-60 DELYNDELAKFQG
+60 
-73 PALYAYNNSKFSKE
+73 
-87 DWRGIRL
+87 
-94 VCDSIKVE
+94 
-102 DPMKVGRFGLGF
+102 
-114 KSVFHMTDLPSLIS
+114 
-128 DSRIGFIDPH
+128 
-138 GVHFPDRRRIRT
+138 
-150 GKYWRLDEDRA
+150 
-161 SIDEFSD
+161 
-168 QFLPYKG
+168 
-175 IFNCT
+175 
-180 DEVFS
+180 
-185 QGFYDGTLFR
+185 
-195 FPFRRERSDLSETL
+195 
-209 YNEDKMR
+209 
-216 TLFDSFKAD
+216 
-225 ASLILL
+225 
-231 FLQSLESVE
+231 
-240 LYTRE
+240 
-245 ESDSSPSKIFQVKI
+245 
-259 AEKSLQT
+259 
-266 VRAKRKE
+266 
-273 FRKKITPGK
+273 
-282 VMPEPV
+282 
-288 TVSYPMT
+288 
-295 IETTNFETHLTE
+295 
-307 KHSFFVTNYF
+307 
-317 CGGQVSST
+317 
-325 FKKLMTDKVLS
+325 
-336 YLPTVGVAMALPDGP
+336 
-351 QLQTP
+351 
-356 DIQGHVFCFLPLP
+356 
-369 VQTKSLTG
+369 
-377 LPVHVNG
+377 
-384 FFALSQNRRYIK
+384 
-396 SPNADQEERQKTGR
+396 
-410 KMTDKSLLWN
+410 
-420 KCLLEE
+420 
-426 ALPKAYTTMILE
+426 
-438 AINEKSVFISKTA
+438 
-451 IYKAWPDIKSINKQ
+451 
-465 WEGLE
+465 
-470 EPLFQLLLAK
+470 
-480 NVVHTEAKGGN
+480 
-491 WLAVSEALFQR
+491 
-502 RTDGEQLQLLQKVL
+502 
-516 LSIGAPTVTA
+516 
-526 PSHVLRALDAY
+526 
-537 ALNQNEITPSL
+537 
-548 IRHVLRKVP
+548 
-557 LCYTR
+557 
-562 LDKTEKLLLLQFC
+562 
-575 LSDRAFKDLASL
+575 
-587 QLLPL
+587 
-592 ANGTFAK
+592 
-599 FDSSATTV
+599 
-607 YITSPEHPQELFPGT
+607 
-622 PETFLQNDLD
+622 
-632 EDILQRLTSA
+632 
-642 ASEGHTQLQLL
+642 
-653 RSHHVPELLEQSLP
+653 
-667 QDWKKGDSVL
+667 
-677 WYPDSPSYHHPSR
+677 
-690 AWIKSLWNYLQR
+690 
-702 HFMNKWDIRQLEGLP
+702 MNKRDIRELEGLP

-755 VLKRLEI
+755 VLKRLGI

-774 HPAVMGTYV
+774 HPAVMGTYL

-801 LPPGSFSEILQRD
+801 LPPGSFSEILQRE

-821 TLRSFLANISSFDI
+821 TLRSFLANISPFDI
-835 EKEVFLCSLPIF
+835 EKEGYRVFLCSLPIF

-888 AQILKVRI
+888 AQVLKVRI

-1029 RQKSKAILYHLNNH
+1029 RQKSKAILYHLNTH

-1068 LQQKQSSFPPSLP
+1068 LRQKQSSFPPSLP
-1081 WFKTEKGAECF
+1081 WCKTEKGAECF

-1108 SVRPVVELEPLTEV
+1108 SVRPVVELEPLKEV

-1138 LQLRNVISFYSKD
+1138 LQLRNVISSYSKD

-1165 YLSRANYQALSLV
+1165 YLSRANYQALSLA
-1178 FQQMEIVNWVWNGD
+1178 FQQTEIVNWVWNGD
-1192 GFSSPYQVLSGK
+1192 GFSSPNQVLSGK

-1211 YVHPLPSETM
+1211 YIHPLPSETM

-1255 VAPLSTYEVYH
+1255 MAPLSTYEVYH

-1277 LAQEELPPD
+1277 LAQEELPPG
-1286 IQERIVIPVYTEN
+1286 IQERIVIPVYAEN

-1441 FKDEDFVNITRLN
+1441 FKDEDFVNITKLN

-1519 VKRLKKFKNQLKP
+1519 VKRRKKFKNQLKP
-1532 FYGVF
+1532 FYGIF

-1555 RFPLRTED
+1555 RFPLRTKD

-1677 KKVDPKKL
+1677 KKVDAKKL

-1707 DGFHSEKATWLIVS
+1707 DGFHSEKTTWLIVS

-1868 LSFYTQLSRGGYFLF
+1868 LSFYTQLSRGGYCLF

-1893 QVIFLDPSFRK
+1893 QVIFLDPFFRK

-1982 DRSGEFYDLI
+1982 DRSGEFCDLI

-1999 SAPFGK
+1999 SAPFGN

-2031 PYGNEESYAHRQ
+2031 PYGTEESYAHPQ

-2067 QSIQKLNSE
+2067 ESIQKLHSD
-2076 SSNEALTRIKALLSF
+2076 SSNEALTRITALLSF

-2127 HWKGEEL
+2127 PWKGEEL

-2168 KEVRSLLDLDKKGIT
+2168 KELRSLLDLDKKGIT
-2183 LDQVVHQLTA
+2183 LDQVVPQLTA
-2193 AVSTKVDLLSAS
+2193 AVSTKVDLLSAP

-2218 SCLQNSLARFSD
+2218 SCLQNSLARYSD
-2230 EIVAYLQGTSF
+2230 EIIAYLQGTSF

-2306 GQQPLDNQNLQVAI
+2306 GQQPLDKQNLQVAI
-2320 HIAKQLSETLDVTRT
+2320 HIVKQLGETVDVTRT
-2335 NRQLWEVI
+2335 NRQLLEMI

-2517 DVPSFITKG
+2517 DVPSFMTKG

-2561 RKQFPDVFPCYLEN
+2561 RKQFPDVFPCYLEK
-2575 HFQIENG
+2575 HVQTENG

-2591 RQMSMNSLISNR
+2591 RQMSVNSLISNR
-2603 LVTFEML
+2603 LVTLEML
-2610 DTMLEDLRKELF
+2610 DTMLEDLKKELF

-2654 AMSKEDETE
+2654 AMSKEDETK

-2710 GFQKAVKK
+2710 GFQKQVKK

-2735 GVACILEKNS
+2735 GVACILEKNY
-2745 KDNVERRKKA
+2745 KDHVERGKKA

-2811 TLLTEVRAFL
+2811 TLLIEVRAFL
-2821 KLPVSKDGKPCTLTC
+2821 KLPISKDGKPCTLTC
-2836 SEGEILQSIKAYESI
+2836 SEGKVLQSITAYESI

-2857 SDPYWETLV
+2857 SDPYWEILV
-2866 DSLYAEMASN
+2866 DSLYAEMESN
-2876 MVRVLP
+2876 EVRVLP
-2882 VIRNKISNAVFP
+2882 VVRNKQSNAVFP
-2894 ECESRHI
+2894 GCESRNI

-2909 VGQSKRQEA
+2909 VGQSKRQAA
-2918 FFNDLAENGPFA
+2918 FFNDLTENGVFA
-2930 RLPQRERNEP
+2930 KLPQRERNEL
-2940 QTNASRTFEEIL
+2940 QTNARRRFEDIL

-2961 FSLNLHKTLTRSGI
+2961 FSLNLHKTFTRSGI

-2981 PRSVVDF
+2981 PHLVVDF
-2988 YKSLTSR
+2988 YKSLTSQ

-3012 FRDTFG
+3012 FRDALG

-3030 NFTDHL
+3030 NFADHL

-3050 LFSTEDPKFFSRFHD
+3050 LFSSEDPKFFSRFHD
-3065 ILPGSPHVFVHM
+3065 ILPGSPYVFVHM
-3077 NVDQKVFNEPAKWK
+3077 SVDQKVFNDSANLK
-3091 SSLVR
+3091 SSVLR
-3096 PLDVE
+3096 SLDVE
-3101 GFSAHLAQTLELDR
+3101 GFSAHLAQTLEFDR
-3115 YGKGRFVEWSWNQDG
+3115 YGKSRFVEWYWNQNG

-3141 IFLSDLFAKVLRDE
+3141 IFLSDLFAKVIRDE

-3161 KCSQIKSALGSLA
+3161 KCSQIKSALRCLA

-3185 IEARTSPFLPF
+3185 IVARTSPFLAL
-3196 SIYPTST
+3196 SIPPTST

-3209 SKATAVLDYRSS
+3209 CKATAVLDYRSS
-3221 DASSNNLLEVLKK
+3221 DAASSNLLEVLKK

-3242 AVLSNLS
+3242 TVLSNLS
-3249 SAIRLAPYL
+3249 SAVQLAPFL

-3265 SSLLTAIRHKIEK
+3265 SSLLTAIHHKIER
-3278 DPQSPERLDSKDCR
+3278 DPQSPERMDHKDCR
-3292 TILEYFSKSAAG
+3292 TILEYFSKSVAS
-3304 LHEADKSKLKKLPFF
+3304 LHEADKSKLKQLPFF
-3319 LATHGGFVPLDNDCR
+3319 LATHGGFVPLDNDRR

-3346 MEILE
+3346 IEILE
-3351 RHRKLVF
+3351 RHLKLVF

-3368 FKFLDLECVS
+3368 FKFLDLQCVS
-3378 AVDVYCTYIL
+3378 SVDVYCTYIL
-3388 PTFHIFSQEG
+3388 PTFNIFSQEG

-3406 RKHLLSEFAVDND
+3406 RKYIASEFLADDDV
-3419 MDKQRLRNCLETT
+3419 DKQRLRNCLETT

-3439 GTLQTASSFYDPDVD
+3439 GTLQTASSFYDPDVE
-3454 VFRIILP
+3454 VFRIMLP
-3461 PTTFPSKPLNSPE
+3461 PTNFPLKPLNSPE

-3489 HDHFNKFAREVAHEA
+3489 HDHFKKFAREVAHEA

-3513 EKSRVLVKHLFHR
+3513 EKARVLVKHLFHR
-3526 HNVVGEGLLPSIAEI
+3526 HNVVAEGLLPAIAEI

-3547 PARKGLRE
+3547 PARKALRE
-3555 VSLPY
+3555 VSPPY
-3560 QGMADNQIPFCAFK
+3560 QGMADNHIPFCAFK
-3574 GAVPAEY
+3574 GAVPSEY
-3581 AEIVWTQARLLPR
+3581 AEIVWTQAHLLPR

-3603 ELSCPHKMRIE
+3603 ELSCPHKMYIE

-3627 AEPSLELVVRHCQAV
+3627 AEPSLDLVVRHCQAV

-3651 SNIPS
+3651 RNIPL

-3770 IRACVKAVKGFFQLL
+3770 IRACEKAVKGFFQLL

-3851 SMKVTCSSAM
+3851 SMKVKVSSAM

-3873 KLRPKMLSSLVKE
+3873 ELRPKMLSSLVKE

-3926 QNRKDIDDDVIAKV
+3926 QNRNDIDDDVIANV
-3940 ESRLR
+3940 EIRLR
-3945 GIDICVVENLQSVLV
+3945 GIDICVVENLQSVLLY
-3960 CDNSPV
+3960 DDSPV

-4019 GNRALMIPRVLNC
+4019 GNRALMIPRLLNW

-4113 REVTEERLPL
+4113 REVTEERFPL

-4146 KFHRLSTLSSAIVIF
+4146 KFHRLSTLSSAIVVF
-4161 EGQERRPPER
+4161 EGQERSPPER

-4242 GCQQSSGMGSSRSQ
+4242 GCQQSSGMGASRSQ

-4319 IVHQRPFYEWACFKC
+4319 IVYQRPSYEWACFKC
-4334 HQV
+4334 HQVSWKLCGRPCLLRSL

>member
-1 ADFDDEDFDLIQP
+1 
-14 SLIQQLRK
+14 
-22 ILDEYPDD
+22 
-30 GQVLKELIQNAED
+30 
-43 AGATQV
+43 
-49 KFLHD
+49 
-54 KHSYGT
+54 
-60 DELYNDELAKFQG
+60 
-73 PALYAYNNSKFSKE
+73 
-87 DWRGIRL
+87 
-94 VCDSIKVE
+94 
-102 DPMKVGRFGLGF
+102 
-114 KSVFHMTDLPSLIS
+114 
-128 DSRIGFIDPH
+128 
-138 GVHFPDRRRIRT
+138 
-150 GKYWRLDEDRA
+150 
-161 SIDEFSD
+161 
-168 QFLPYKG
+168 
-175 IFNCT
+175 
-180 DEVFS
+180 
-185 QGFYDGTLFR
+185 
-195 FPFRRERSDLSETL
+195 
-209 YNEDKMR
+209 
-216 TLFDSFKAD
+216 
-225 ASLILL
+225 
-231 FLQSLESVE
+231 
-240 LYTRE
+240 
-245 ESDSSPSKIFQVKI
+245 
-259 AEKSLQT
+259 
-266 VRAKRKE
+266 
-273 FRKKITPGK
+273 
-282 VMPEPV
+282 
-288 TVSYPMT
+288 
-295 IETTNFETHLTE
+295 
-307 KHSFFVTNYF
+307 
-317 CGGQVSST
+317 
-325 FKKLMTDKVLS
+325 
-336 YLPTVGVAMALPDGP
+336 
-351 QLQTP
+351 
-356 DIQGHVFCFLPLP
+356 
-369 VQTKSLTG
+369 
-377 LPVHVNG
+377 
-384 FFALSQNRRYIK
+384 
-396 SPNADQEERQKTGR
+396 
-410 KMTDKSLLWN
+410 
-420 KCLLEE
+420 
-426 ALPKAYTTMILE
+426 
-438 AINEKSVFISKTA
+438 
-451 IYKAWPDIKSINKQ
+451 
-465 WEGLE
+465 
-470 EPLFQLLLAK
+470 
-480 NVVHTEAKGGN
+480 
-491 WLAVSEALFQR
+491 
-502 RTDGEQLQLLQKVL
+502 
-516 LSIGAPTVTA
+516 
-526 PSHVLRALDAY
+526 
-537 ALNQNEITPSL
+537 
-548 IRHVLRKVP
+548 
-557 LCYTR
+557 
-562 LDKTEKLLLLQFC
+562 
-575 LSDRAFKDLASL
+575 
-587 QLLPL
+587 
-592 ANGTFAK
+592 
-599 FDSSATTV
+599 
-607 YITSPEHPQELFPGT
+607 
-622 PETFLQNDLD
+622 
-632 EDILQRLTSA
+632 
-642 ASEGHTQLQLL
+642 
-653 RSHHVPELLEQSLP
+653 
-667 QDWKKGDSVL
+667 
-677 WYPDSPSYHHPSR
+677 
-690 AWIKSLWNYLQR
+690 
-702 HFMNKWDIRQLEGLP
+702 MNKWDIRQLEGLP

-732 LSRPSRIVVKQ
+732 LSRPSSIVLKQ

-755 VLKRLEI
+755 VLKRLGI

-783 NAPTVQGVL
+783 NAPTVQGAL

-801 LPPGSFSEILQRD
+801 LPPGSFSEILQRE

-821 TLRSFLANISSFDI
+821 TLRSFLANISPFDI
-835 EKEVFLCSLPIF
+835 DKEGYRVFLCSLPIF

-866 EALPVPPPQ
+866 EALPVPPPH
-875 DLIDISNDDSWTL
+875 DLIDISNDESWTL

-904 EIIFPGIHEGN
+904 EIMFPGIHEGN

-930 RFTHMIRKNANF
+930 RFTHMIRKNAHF

-973 KIFAQE
+973 KIFVQE
-979 DVFPAGEMYTD
+979 DVFPAGEMYNE

-1029 RQKSKAILYHLNNH
+1029 RQKSKAILYHLNTH

-1058 LLMKMQWVPR
+1058 LLMKVQWVPR
-1068 LQQKQSSFPPSLP
+1068 LRQKQSSFPPSLP
-1081 WFKTEKGAECF
+1081 WCKTEKGAECF

-1108 SVRPVVELEPLTEV
+1108 SVRPVVELEPLKEV

-1138 LQLRNVISFYSKD
+1138 LQLRNVISSYSKD

-1165 YLSRANYQALSLV
+1165 YLSRANYQALSLA
-1178 FQQMEIVNWVWNGD
+1178 FQQTEIVNWVWNGD
-1192 GFSSPYQVLSGK
+1192 GFSSPNQVLSGK

-1211 YVHPLPSETM
+1211 YIHPLPSETM

-1255 VAPLSTYEVYH
+1255 MAPLSTYEVYH

-1277 LAQEELPPD
+1277 LAQEELPPG

-1441 FKDEDFVNITRLN
+1441 FKDEDFVNITKLN

-1519 VKRLKKFKNQLKP
+1519 VKRRKKFKNQLKP
-1532 FYGVF
+1532 FYGIF

-1555 RFPLRTED
+1555 RFPLRTKD

-1677 KKVDPKKL
+1677 KKVDAKKL
-1685 PKSSMIVDVE
+1685 KKSSMIVDVE

-1819 NVLLLDSVTSALLD
+1819 NVLLLDSVTSALLN

-1868 LSFYTQLSRGGYFLF
+1868 LSFYTQLSRGGYCLF

-1893 QVIFLDPSFRK
+1893 QVIFLDPFFRK

-1938 NCRLEKAIGARKYS
+1938 NCGLEKAIGARKYS

-1999 SAPFGK
+1999 STPFGN
-2005 TLMTPSELVHPYGE
+2005 TLMTPSELVDPCGE

-2031 PYGNEESYAHRQ
+2031 PYGTEESYAHPQ

-2067 QSIQKLNSE
+2067 ESIQKLNSD
-2076 SSNEALTRIKALLSF
+2076 SSNEASTRITALLSF

-2127 HWKGEEL
+2127 PWKGEEL

-2168 KEVRSLLDLDKKGIT
+2168 KELSSLLDLDKKGIT

-2218 SCLQNSLARFSD
+2218 SCLQNSLARCSD
-2230 EIVAYLQGTSF
+2230 EIIAYLQGTSF

-2306 GQQPLDNQNLQVAI
+2306 GQQRLDKQNLQVAI
-2320 HIAKQLSETLDVTRT
+2320 HIAKQLGETLDVTRT
-2335 NRQLWEVI
+2335 NRQLLEMI

-2517 DVPSFITKG
+2517 DVPSFMTKG

-2546 TPQEPGMRFEDIPYL
+2546 TPQEPGMRFEDIQYL

-2575 HFQIENG
+2575 HFQTENG

-2591 RQMSMNSLISNR
+2591 RQMSVNSLISNR
-2603 LVTFEML
+2603 LVTLEML
-2610 DTMLEDLRKELF
+2610 DTMLEDLKKELF

-2647 NFYSVET
+2647 NFYTVET
-2654 AMSKEDETE
+2654 AMSKEDETK

-2710 GFQKAVKK
+2710 GFQKPVKK

-2735 GVACILEKNS
+2735 GVACILEKNY
-2745 KDNVERRKKA
+2745 KDNVERGKKA

-2811 TLLTEVRAFL
+2811 TLLIEVRAFL
-2821 KLPVSKDGKPCTLTC
+2821 KLPISKDGKPCTLTC
-2836 SEGEILQSIKAYESI
+2836 SEGKVLQSIKAYESI

-2857 SDPYWETLV
+2857 SDPYWEILV
-2866 DSLYAEMASN
+2866 DSLYAEMESN
-2876 MVRVLP
+2876 EVRVLP
-2882 VIRNKISNAVFP
+2882 VVRNKQSNAVFP
-2894 ECESRHI
+2894 GCESRNI

-2909 VGQSKRQEA
+2909 VGQSKRQAA
-2918 FFNDLAENGPFA
+2918 FFNDLTENGVFA
-2930 RLPQRERNEP
+2930 KLPQRERNELL
-2940 QTNASRTFEEIL
+2940 TNSRRRFEEIL

-2981 PRSVVDF
+2981 PRLVVDF
-2988 YKSLTSR
+2988 YKSLTSQ

-3012 FRDTFG
+3012 FRDALG
-3018 LILVLLYCKGMA
+3018 LILVLLYCKGMT
-3030 NFTDHL
+3030 NFADHL

-3050 LFSTEDPKFFSRFHD
+3050 LFSSEDPKFFSRFHD
-3065 ILPGSPHVFVHM
+3065 ILPGSPYVFVHM
-3077 NVDQKVFNEPAKWK
+3077 SVDQKVFNDSANLK
-3091 SSLVR
+3091 SSVLR
-3096 PLDVE
+3096 SLDVE
-3101 GFSAHLAQTLELDR
+3101 GFSAHLAQTLEFDR
-3115 YGKGRFVEWSWNQDG
+3115 YGKSRFVEWCWNQNG

-3141 IFLSDLFAKVLRDE
+3141 IFVSDLFAKVIRDE

-3161 KCSQIKSALGSLA
+3161 KCSQIKSALRCLA

-3185 IEARTSPFLPF
+3185 IVARTSPFLAL
-3196 SIYPTST
+3196 SIPPTST

-3209 SKATAVLDYRSS
+3209 CKATAVLDYRSS
-3221 DASSNNLLEVLKK
+3221 DAASSNLLEVLKK

-3249 SAIRLAPYL
+3249 SAVQLAPFL

-3265 SSLLTAIRHKIEK
+3265 SSLLTAIHHKIER
-3278 DPQSPERLDSKDCR
+3278 DPQSPERMDHKDCR
-3292 TILEYFSKSAAG
+3292 TILEYFSKSVAG

-3346 MEILE
+3346 IEILE
-3351 RHRKLVF
+3351 RHLKLVF

-3368 FKFLDLECVS
+3368 FKFLDLQCVS
-3378 AVDVYCTYIL
+3378 SVDVYCTYIL
-3388 PTFHIFSQEG
+3388 PTFNIFSQEG

-3406 RKHLLSEFAVDND
+3406 RKYIVSEFLADDDV
-3419 MDKQRLRNCLETT
+3419 DKQRLRNCLETT

-3439 GTLQTASSFYDPDVD
+3439 GTLQTASSFYDPDVEI
-3454 VFRIILP
+3454 FRIMLP
-3461 PTTFPSKPLNSPE
+3461 PTNFPLKPLNSPE

-3489 HDHFNKFAREVAHEA
+3489 HDHFKKFAREVAHEA

-3526 HNVVGEGLLPSIAEI
+3526 HNVVAEGLLPAIAEI

-3555 VSLPY
+3555 VSPPY

-3574 GAVPAEY
+3574 GAVPSEY
-3581 AEIVWTQARLLPR
+3581 AEIVWTQAHLLPR
-3594 WADPMACRR
+3594 WADPIACRR

-3627 AEPSLELVVRHCQAV
+3627 AEPSLDLVVRHCQAV

-3651 SNIPS
+3651 RNIPL

-3667 ERIYEFLQTKLNTGN
+3667 ERIYEFLQTKLSTGN

-3714 HLEIKPFLYS
+3714 NLEIKPFLYS

-3770 IRACVKAVKGFFQLL
+3770 IRACEKAVKGFFQLL

-3851 SMKVTCSSAM
+3851 SMKVKVSSTM

-3873 KLRPKMLSSLVKE
+3873 ELRPKMLSSLVKE
-3886 TISSKSEIKT
+3886 TIFSKSEIKT

-3926 QNRKDIDDDVIAKV
+3926 QNRNDIDDDVIANV
-3940 ESRLR
+3940 EIRLR
-3945 GIDICVVENLQSVLV
+3945 GIDICVVENLQSVLLY
-3960 CDNSPV
+3960 DDSPV

-4004 YIVSDVIVLVLEGLL
+4004 YIVSDVIVLVLKGLL
-4019 GNRALMIPRVLNC
+4019 GNRALMIPRLLNC

-4113 REVTEERLPL
+4113 REVTEERFPL

-4146 KFHRLSTLSSAIVIF
+4146 KFHRLSTLSSAIVVF
-4161 EGQERRPPER
+4161 EGQERSPPER

-4242 GCQQSSGMGSSRSQ
+4242 GCQQSSGMGASRSQ

-4286 FSRNSARARNP
+4286 FSRNSAKARNP

-4319 IVHQRPFYEWACFKC
+4319 IVYQRPSYEWACFKC
-4334 HQV
+4334 HQVSWKLCGRPCLLRSL

>member
-1 ADFDDEDFDLIQP
+1 
-14 SLIQQLRK
+14 
-22 ILDEYPDD
+22 
-30 GQVLKELIQNAED
+30 
-43 AGATQV
+43 
-49 KFLHD
+49 
-54 KHSYGT
+54 
-60 DELYNDELAKFQG
+60 
-73 PALYAYNNSKFSKE
+73 
-87 DWRGIRL
+87 
-94 VCDSIKVE
+94 
-102 DPMKVGRFGLGF
+102 
-114 KSVFHMTDLPSLIS
+114 
-128 DSRIGFIDPH
+128 
-138 GVHFPDRRRIRT
+138 
-150 GKYWRLDEDRA
+150 
-161 SIDEFSD
+161 
-168 QFLPYKG
+168 
-175 IFNCT
+175 
-180 DEVFS
+180 
-185 QGFYDGTLFR
+185 
-195 FPFRRERSDLSETL
+195 
-209 YNEDKMR
+209 
-216 TLFDSFKAD
+216 
-225 ASLILL
+225 
-231 FLQSLESVE
+231 
-240 LYTRE
+240 
-245 ESDSSPSKIFQVKI
+245 
-259 AEKSLQT
+259 
-266 VRAKRKE
+266 
-273 FRKKITPGK
+273 
-282 VMPEPV
+282 
-288 TVSYPMT
+288 
-295 IETTNFETHLTE
+295 
-307 KHSFFVTNYF
+307 
-317 CGGQVSST
+317 
-325 FKKLMTDKVLS
+325 
-336 YLPTVGVAMALPDGP
+336 
-351 QLQTP
+351 
-356 DIQGHVFCFLPLP
+356 
-369 VQTKSLTG
+369 
-377 LPVHVNG
+377 
-384 FFALSQNRRYIK
+384 
-396 SPNADQEERQKTGR
+396 
-410 KMTDKSLLWN
+410 
-420 KCLLEE
+420 
-426 ALPKAYTTMILE
+426 
-438 AINEKSVFISKTA
+438 
-451 IYKAWPDIKSINKQ
+451 
-465 WEGLE
+465 
-470 EPLFQLLLAK
+470 
-480 NVVHTEAKGGN
+480 
-491 WLAVSEALFQR
+491 
-502 RTDGEQLQLLQKVL
+502 
-516 LSIGAPTVTA
+516 
-526 PSHVLRALDAY
+526 
-537 ALNQNEITPSL
+537 
-548 IRHVLRKVP
+548 
-557 LCYTR
+557 
-562 LDKTEKLLLLQFC
+562 
-575 LSDRAFKDLASL
+575 
-587 QLLPL
+587 
-592 ANGTFAK
+592 
-599 FDSSATTV
+599 
-607 YITSPEHPQELFPGT
+607 
-622 PETFLQNDLD
+622 
-632 EDILQRLTSA
+632 
-642 ASEGHTQLQLL
+642 
-653 RSHHVPELLEQSLP
+653 
-667 QDWKKGDSVL
+667 
-677 WYPDSPSYHHPSR
+677 
-690 AWIKSLWNYLQR
+690 
-702 HFMNKWDIRQLEGLP
+702 MNKWDIRQLEGLP

-732 LSRPSRIVVKQ
+732 LSRPSSIVLKQ

-755 VLKRLEI
+755 VLKRLGI

-783 NAPTVQGVL
+783 NAPTVQGAL

-801 LPPGSFSEILQRD
+801 LPPGSFSEILQRE

-821 TLRSFLANISSFDI
+821 TLRSFLANISPFDI
-835 EKEVFLCSLPIF
+835 DKEGYKVFLCSLPIF

-859 GLKAAPA
+859 GLKAAPV
-866 EALPVPPPQ
+866 EALPVPPPH
-875 DLIDISNDDSWTL
+875 DLIDISNDESWTL

-904 EIIFPGIHEGN
+904 EIMFPGIHEGN

-930 RFTHMIRKNANF
+930 RFTHMIRKNAHF

-979 DVFPAGEMYTD
+979 DVFPAGEMYNE

-1029 RQKSKAILYHLNNH
+1029 RQKSKAILYHLNTH

-1058 LLMKMQWVPR
+1058 LLMKVQWVPR
-1068 LQQKQSSFPPSLP
+1068 LRQKQSSFPPSLP
-1081 WFKTEKGAECF
+1081 WCKTEKGAECF

-1108 SVRPVVELEPLTEV
+1108 SVRPVVELEPLKEV

-1138 LQLRNVISFYSKD
+1138 LQLRNVISSYSKD

-1165 YLSRANYQALSLV
+1165 YLSRANYQALSLA
-1178 FQQMEIVNWVWNGD
+1178 FQQTEIVNWVWNGD
-1192 GFSSPYQVLSGK
+1192 GFSSPNQVLSGK

-1211 YVHPLPSETM
+1211 YIHPLPSETM
-1221 KFSLLFERFGVRTHT
+1221 RFSLLFERFGVRTHT

-1255 VAPLSTYEVYH
+1255 MAPLSTYEVYH

-1271 VGILNE
+1271 VSILNE
-1277 LAQEELPPD
+1277 LAQEELPPG

-1424 GMKGCQ
+1424 GMKDCQ

-1441 FKDEDFVNITRLN
+1441 FKDEDFVNITKLN

-1519 VKRLKKFKNQLKP
+1519 VKRRKKFKNQLKP
-1532 FYGVF
+1532 FYGIF

-1555 RFPLRTED
+1555 RFPLRTKD

-1610 NTESQDPQPT
+1610 NTERQDPQPT

-1661 CNFLQASSKSK
+1661 CNYLQASSKSK

-1677 KKVDPKKL
+1677 KKVDAKKL

-1868 LSFYTQLSRGGYFLF
+1868 LSFYTQLSRGGYCLF

-1893 QVIFLDPSFRK
+1893 QVIFLDPFFRK
-1904 KPYIGEAANDVLKM
+1904 KPYVGEAANDVLKM
-1918 CHRGR
+1918 CHGGR

-1952 KKRFFREVFF
+1952 KKRFFHDVFF
-1962 PNVHILPANVRD
+1962 PNVHILLPNVRD

-1999 SAPFGK
+1999 STPFGN
-2005 TLMTPSELVHPYGE
+2005 TLMTPSELVDPCGE

-2031 PYGNEESYAHRQ
+2031 PYGTEESYAHPQ

-2067 QSIQKLNSE
+2067 ESIQKLNSD
-2076 SSNEALTRIKALLSF
+2076 SSSEALTRITALLSF

-2127 HWKGEEL
+2127 PWKGEEL

-2154 LVCCTVPLIGVSVP
+2154 LVCCTVPLIGVAVP
-2168 KEVRSLLDLDKKGIT
+2168 KELSSLLDLDKKGIT

-2218 SCLQNSLARFSD
+2218 SCLQNSLARYSD
-2230 EIVAYLQGTSF
+2230 EIIAYLQGTSF

-2306 GQQPLDNQNLQVAI
+2306 GQQPLDKQNLQVAI
-2320 HIAKQLSETLDVTRT
+2320 HIAKQLGETLDVTRT
-2335 NRQLWEVI
+2335 NRQLLEMI

-2517 DVPSFITKG
+2517 DVPSFMTKG

-2546 TPQEPGMRFEDIPYL
+2546 TPQEPGMRFEDIQYL

-2575 HFQIENG
+2575 HFQTENG

-2591 RQMSMNSLISNR
+2591 RQMSVNSLISNK
-2603 LVTFEML
+2603 LVTLEML
-2610 DTMLEDLRKELF
+2610 DTMLEDLKKELF

-2647 NFYSVET
+2647 KFYSVET
-2654 AMSKEDETE
+2654 AMSKEDETK

-2710 GFQKAVKK
+2710 GFQKPVKK

-2735 GVACILEKNS
+2735 GVACILEKNY
-2745 KDNVERRKKA
+2745 KDHVERGKKA

-2811 TLLTEVRAFL
+2811 TLLIEVRAFL
-2821 KLPVSKDGKPCTLTC
+2821 KLPISKDGKPCTLTC
-2836 SEGEILQSIKAYESI
+2836 SEGKVLQSIKAYESI

-2857 SDPYWETLV
+2857 SDPYWEILV
-2866 DSLYAEMASN
+2866 DSLYAEMESN
-2876 MVRVLP
+2876 EVRVLP
-2882 VIRNKISNAVFP
+2882 VVRNKQSNAVFP
-2894 ECESRHI
+2894 GCESRNI

-2909 VGQSKRQEA
+2909 VGQSKRQAA
-2918 FFNDLAENGPFA
+2918 FFNDLTENGVFA
-2930 RLPQRERNEP
+2930 KLPQRERNELL
-2940 QTNASRTFEEIL
+2940 TNSRRRFEEIL

-2961 FSLNLHKTLTRSGI
+2961 FSLNLHKTFTRSGI

-2981 PRSVVDF
+2981 PRLVVDF
-2988 YKSLTSR
+2988 YKSLTSQ

-3012 FRDTFG
+3012 FRDALG
-3018 LILVLLYCKGMA
+3018 LILVLLYCKGMT
-3030 NFTDHL
+3030 NFADHL

-3050 LFSTEDPKFFSRFHD
+3050 LFSSEDPKFFSRFHD
-3065 ILPGSPHVFVHM
+3065 ILPGSPYVFVHM
-3077 NVDQKVFNEPAKWK
+3077 SVDQKVFNDSANLK
-3091 SSLVR
+3091 SSVLR
-3096 PLDVE
+3096 SLDVE
-3101 GFSAHLAQTLELDR
+3101 GFSAHLAQTLEFDR
-3115 YGKGRFVEWSWNQDG
+3115 YGKSRFVEWCWNQNG

-3141 IFLSDLFAKVLRDE
+3141 IFVSDLFAKVIRDE

-3161 KCSQIKSALGSLA
+3161 KCSQIKSALRCLA

-3185 IEARTSPFLPF
+3185 IVARTSPFLAL
-3196 SIYPTST
+3196 SIPPTST

-3209 SKATAVLDYRSS
+3209 CKATAVLDYRSS
-3221 DASSNNLLEVLKK
+3221 DAASSNLLEVLKK

-3242 AVLSNLS
+3242 TVLSNLS
-3249 SAIRLAPYL
+3249 SAVQLAPFL

-3265 SSLLTAIRHKIEK
+3265 SSLLTAIHHKIER
-3278 DPQSPERLDSKDCR
+3278 DPQSPERMDHKDCR
-3292 TILEYFSKSAAG
+3292 TILEYFSKSVAS

-3319 LATHGGFVPLDNDCR
+3319 LATHGGFVPLDNDRR

-3346 MEILE
+3346 IEILE
-3351 RHRKLVF
+3351 RHLKLVF

-3368 FKFLDLECVS
+3368 FKFLDLQCVS
-3378 AVDVYCTYIL
+3378 SVDVYCTYIL
-3388 PTFHIFSQEG
+3388 PTFNIFSQEG

-3406 RKHLLSEFAVDND
+3406 RKYIVSEFLADDDV
-3419 MDKQRLRNCLETT
+3419 DKQRLRNCLETT

-3439 GTLQTASSFYDPDVD
+3439 GTLQTASSFYDPDVEI
-3454 VFRIILP
+3454 FRIMLP
-3461 PTTFPSKPLNSPE
+3461 PTNFPLKPLNSPE

-3489 HDHFNKFAREVAHEA
+3489 HDHFKKFAREVAHEA

-3513 EKSRVLVKHLFHR
+3513 EKTRVLVKHLFHR
-3526 HNVVGEGLLPSIAEI
+3526 HNVVAEGLLPAIAEI

-3547 PARKGLRE
+3547 PARKALRE
-3555 VSLPY
+3555 VSPPY
-3560 QGMADNQIPFCAFK
+3560 QGMADNHIPFCTFK
-3574 GAVPAEY
+3574 GAVPSEY
-3581 AEIVWTQARLLPR
+3581 AEIVWTQAHLLPR

-3603 ELSCPHKMRIE
+3603 ELSCPHKMHIE
-3614 NYCNSF
+3614 NYCNCF

-3627 AEPSLELVVRHCQAV
+3627 AEPSLDLVVRHCQAV

-3651 SNIPS
+3651 RNIPL
-3656 PEKRTTLKAVM
+3656 PEKRTTLKEVM
-3667 ERIYEFLQTKLNTGN
+3667 ERIYEFLQTMLNTGN

-3770 IRACVKAVKGFFQLL
+3770 IRACEKAVKGFFQLL

-3851 SMKVTCSSAM
+3851 SMKVKVSSAM

-3873 KLRPKMLSSLVKE
+3873 ELRPKMLSSLVKE

-3906 HKLTCPQFIAAIV
+3906 HKLTCPQFIGAIV

-3926 QNRKDIDDDVIAKV
+3926 QNRNDIDDDVIANV
-3940 ESRLR
+3940 EIRLR
-3945 GIDICVVENLQSVLV
+3945 GIDICVVENLQSVLLY
-3960 CDNSPV
+3960 DDSPV

-4019 GNRALMIPRVLNC
+4019 GNRALMIPRLLNW

-4113 REVTEERLPL
+4113 REVTEERFPL

-4146 KFHRLSTLSSAIVIF
+4146 KFHRLSTLSSAIVVF
-4161 EGQERRPPER
+4161 EGQERSPPER

-4242 GCQQSSGMGSSRSQ
+4242 GCQQSSGMGASRSQ

-4319 IVHQRPFYEWACFKC
+4319 IVYQRPSYEWACFKC
-4334 HQV
+4334 HQVSWKLCGRPCLLRSL

>member
-1 ADFDDEDFDLIQP
+1 
-14 SLIQQLRK
+14 
-22 ILDEYPDD
+22 
-30 GQVLKELIQNAED
+30 
-43 AGATQV
+43 
-49 KFLHD
+49 
-54 KHSYGT
+54 
-60 DELYNDELAKFQG
+60 
-73 PALYAYNNSKFSKE
+73 
-87 DWRGIRL
+87 
-94 VCDSIKVE
+94 
-102 DPMKVGRFGLGF
+102 
-114 KSVFHMTDLPSLIS
+114 
-128 DSRIGFIDPH
+128 
-138 GVHFPDRRRIRT
+138 
-150 GKYWRLDEDRA
+150 
-161 SIDEFSD
+161 
-168 QFLPYKG
+168 
-175 IFNCT
+175 
-180 DEVFS
+180 
-185 QGFYDGTLFR
+185 
-195 FPFRRERSDLSETL
+195 
-209 YNEDKMR
+209 
-216 TLFDSFKAD
+216 
-225 ASLILL
+225 
-231 FLQSLESVE
+231 
-240 LYTRE
+240 
-245 ESDSSPSKIFQVKI
+245 
-259 AEKSLQT
+259 
-266 VRAKRKE
+266 
-273 FRKKITPGK
+273 
-282 VMPEPV
+282 
-288 TVSYPMT
+288 
-295 IETTNFETHLTE
+295 
-307 KHSFFVTNYF
+307 
-317 CGGQVSST
+317 
-325 FKKLMTDKVLS
+325 
-336 YLPTVGVAMALPDGP
+336 
-351 QLQTP
+351 
-356 DIQGHVFCFLPLP
+356 
-369 VQTKSLTG
+369 
-377 LPVHVNG
+377 
-384 FFALSQNRRYIK
+384 
-396 SPNADQEERQKTGR
+396 
-410 KMTDKSLLWN
+410 
-420 KCLLEE
+420 
-426 ALPKAYTTMILE
+426 
-438 AINEKSVFISKTA
+438 
-451 IYKAWPDIKSINKQ
+451 
-465 WEGLE
+465 
-470 EPLFQLLLAK
+470 
-480 NVVHTEAKGGN
+480 
-491 WLAVSEALFQR
+491 
-502 RTDGEQLQLLQKVL
+502 
-516 LSIGAPTVTA
+516 
-526 PSHVLRALDAY
+526 
-537 ALNQNEITPSL
+537 
-548 IRHVLRKVP
+548 
-557 LCYTR
+557 
-562 LDKTEKLLLLQFC
+562 
-575 LSDRAFKDLASL
+575 
-587 QLLPL
+587 
-592 ANGTFAK
+592 
-599 FDSSATTV
+599 
-607 YITSPEHPQELFPGT
+607 
-622 PETFLQNDLD
+622 
-632 EDILQRLTSA
+632 
-642 ASEGHTQLQLL
+642 
-653 RSHHVPELLEQSLP
+653 
-667 QDWKKGDSVL
+667 
-677 WYPDSPSYHHPSR
+677 
-690 AWIKSLWNYLQR
+690 
-702 HFMNKWDIRQLEGLP
+702 MNKWDIRQLEGLP

-783 NAPTVQGVL
+783 NAPTVQGAL

-835 EKEVFLCSLPIF
+835 EKEGYRVFLCSLPIF

-875 DLIDISNDDSWTL
+875 DLIDISNNDSWTL

-923 VMLYVFE
+923 VMFYVFE

-942 KWQLQALAF
+942 KWQLQSLAF

-959 RASDVFDPRDTTLK
+959 KASDVFDPRDTTLK

-979 DVFPAGEMYTD
+979 DVFPAGEMYNE

-1029 RQKSKAILYHLNNH
+1029 RQKSKAILYHLNTH

-1068 LQQKQSSFPPSLP
+1068 LQQKQLSFPPSLP
-1081 WFKTEKGAECF
+1081 WCKTKKGAQCF

-1108 SVRPVVELEPLTEV
+1108 SVRPVVELEPLEEV

-1138 LQLRNVISFYSKD
+1138 LQLRNVISSYSKD

-2781 RRNLWRD
+2781 RRNLWKD
-2788 EGDGYRS
+2788 EGGGYRS

-4334 HQV
+4334 HQVSWKLCRPPCLLKSL

>member
-1 ADFDDEDFDLIQP
+1 
-14 SLIQQLRK
+14 
-22 ILDEYPDD
+22 
-30 GQVLKELIQNAED
+30 
-43 AGATQV
+43 
-49 KFLHD
+49 
-54 KHSYGT
+54 
-60 DELYNDELAKFQG
+60 
-73 PALYAYNNSKFSKE
+73 
-87 DWRGIRL
+87 
-94 VCDSIKVE
+94 
-102 DPMKVGRFGLGF
+102 
-114 KSVFHMTDLPSLIS
+114 
-128 DSRIGFIDPH
+128 
-138 GVHFPDRRRIRT
+138 
-150 GKYWRLDEDRA
+150 
-161 SIDEFSD
+161 
-168 QFLPYKG
+168 
-175 IFNCT
+175 
-180 DEVFS
+180 
-185 QGFYDGTLFR
+185 
-195 FPFRRERSDLSETL
+195 
-209 YNEDKMR
+209 
-216 TLFDSFKAD
+216 
-225 ASLILL
+225 
-231 FLQSLESVE
+231 
-240 LYTRE
+240 
-245 ESDSSPSKIFQVKI
+245 
-259 AEKSLQT
+259 
-266 VRAKRKE
+266 
-273 FRKKITPGK
+273 
-282 VMPEPV
+282 
-288 TVSYPMT
+288 
-295 IETTNFETHLTE
+295 
-307 KHSFFVTNYF
+307 
-317 CGGQVSST
+317 
-325 FKKLMTDKVLS
+325 
-336 YLPTVGVAMALPDGP
+336 
-351 QLQTP
+351 
-356 DIQGHVFCFLPLP
+356 
-369 VQTKSLTG
+369 
-377 LPVHVNG
+377 
-384 FFALSQNRRYIK
+384 
-396 SPNADQEERQKTGR
+396 
-410 KMTDKSLLWN
+410 
-420 KCLLEE
+420 
-426 ALPKAYTTMILE
+426 
-438 AINEKSVFISKTA
+438 
-451 IYKAWPDIKSINKQ
+451 
-465 WEGLE
+465 
-470 EPLFQLLLAK
+470 
-480 NVVHTEAKGGN
+480 
-491 WLAVSEALFQR
+491 
-502 RTDGEQLQLLQKVL
+502 
-516 LSIGAPTVTA
+516 
-526 PSHVLRALDAY
+526 
-537 ALNQNEITPSL
+537 
-548 IRHVLRKVP
+548 
-557 LCYTR
+557 
-562 LDKTEKLLLLQFC
+562 
-575 LSDRAFKDLASL
+575 
-587 QLLPL
+587 
-592 ANGTFAK
+592 
-599 FDSSATTV
+599 
-607 YITSPEHPQELFPGT
+607 
-622 PETFLQNDLD
+622 
-632 EDILQRLTSA
+632 
-642 ASEGHTQLQLL
+642 
-653 RSHHVPELLEQSLP
+653 
-667 QDWKKGDSVL
+667 
-677 WYPDSPSYHHPSR
+677 
-690 AWIKSLWNYLQR
+690 
-702 HFMNKWDIRQLEGLP
+702 MNKWDIRQLEGLP

-755 VLKRLEI
+755 VLKRLGI

-792 KAMMTMKST
+792 KAMMTMKSK
-801 LPPGSFSEILQRD
+801 LPPGSFSEILQRE

-821 TLRSFLANISSFDI
+821 TLRSFLANISSFDM
-835 EKEVFLCSLPIF
+835 EKEGYRVFLCSLPIF

-1010 KDLFHSVKQVNR
+1010 KDLFHSVNQVNR

-1029 RQKSKAILYHLNNH
+1029 RQKSKAILYHLNTH

-1058 LLMKMQWVPR
+1058 LLMKMEWVPR
-1068 LQQKQSSFPPSLP
+1068 LRQKQSSFPPSLP
-1081 WFKTEKGAECF
+1081 WCKTEKGAEFF

-1108 SVRPVVELEPLTEV
+1108 SVRPVVELEPLKEV

-1138 LQLRNVISFYSKD
+1138 LQLRNVISSYSKD

-1165 YLSRANYQALSLV
+1165 YLSRANYQALSLAL
-1178 FQQMEIVNWVWNGD
+1178 QQTEIVNWVWNGD
-1192 GFSSPYQVLSGK
+1192 GFSSPNQVLSGK
-1204 LPFDLTP
+1204 QTFDLIP
-1211 YVHPLPSETM
+1211 YIHPLPTETM

-1255 VAPLSTYEVYH
+1255 MAPLSTYEVYH

-1277 LAQEELPPD
+1277 LAQEELPPG

-1314 NRDWLANDG
+1314 NRDWLTNDG

-1441 FKDEDFVNITRLN
+1441 FKDEDFVNITKLN

-1519 VKRLKKFKNQLKP
+1519 VKRRKKFKNQLKP
-1532 FYGVF
+1532 FYGIF

-1672 MLARG
+1672 MLARS

-1868 LSFYTQLSRGGYFLF
+1868 LSFYTQLSRGGYSLF
-1883 SNGEHWADIT
+1883 SNGEHWADIK
-1893 QVIFLDPSFRK
+1893 QVIFLDPYFRK
-1904 KPYIGEAANDVLKM
+1904 KPNIGEAANEVLKI

-1938 NCRLEKAIGARKYS
+1938 KCGLEKAIGAKKYS
-1952 KKRFFREVFF
+1952 KNRFFREVFF
-1962 PNVHILPANVRD
+1962 PNVHILPVNLRD

-1982 DRSGEFYDLI
+1982 DKSGEFYDLI
-1992 RRHPCVP
+1992 RLHPCVP
-1999 SAPFGK
+1999 SSPTGYVLK
-2005 TLMTPSELVHPYGE
+2005 TPSQLVHPSGE
-2019 AASLFSPEDGRF
+2019 AAALFSPEDGRF
-2031 PYGNEESYAHRQ
+2031 PYWTEESYAHQQ
-2043 RLSKLVQLGMLSNDL
+2043 RLAKLVKLGMSSDDL
-2058 PWSDLTERA
+2058 PWSELPERA
-2067 QSIQKLNSE
+2067 ESIQQLNAV
-2076 SSNEALTRIKALLSF
+2076 SSKEALTRVKVLISF
-2091 MEKKLIRQEKPTSQI
+2091 MEKKLIRQDNPTPQI
-2106 SARLLN
+2106 STRLLN
-2112 TKFLPILQ
+2112 TKFLPILP
-2120 KPREFPL
+2120 KPKEFPL
-2127 HWKGEEL
+2127 PWKGEEL

-2143 PNEAFL
+2143 PKEAFL
-2149 EEKKY
+2149 EERKF
-2154 LVCCTVPLIGVSVP
+2154 LVCCTEPLIGVSVP
-2168 KEVRSLLDLDKKGIT
+2168 KQLRSLLHLDEKGIT
-2183 LDQVVHQLTA
+2183 LDHVVQQMTQ
-2193 AVSTKVDLLSAS
+2193 AVSVKLDLLNTS
-2205 EYKELSLVCTSLY
+2205 EYKELRLVCNNLY
-2218 SCLQNSLARFSD
+2218 SCFQDALDYYSD
-2230 EIVAYLQGTSF
+2230 EIIAFLRGINF
-2241 ILVGRRF
+2241 ILVDRSF

-2262 SPYLFQITHE
+2262 SPYLFKITHE

-2286 KTKFDEQD
+2286 KNKFDEQD
-2294 YISSLQKIKEQA
+2294 YISSLLKIKERV
-2306 GQQPLDNQNLQVAI
+2306 GEQPLDYQNLQRATRL
-2320 HIAKQLSETLDVTRT
+2320 AKLLGDTLDSTK
-2335 NRQLWEVI
+2335 
-2343 YVPNSKG
+2343 PNLKCEMVYLPDSKEL
-2350 IMHPVSE
+2350 MRPVSE
-2357 LCIRDC
+2357 LCVRDC
-2363 SWLPD
+2363 TWLPD
-2368 EEGVNFIND
+2368 EEGVNFVND
-2377 NIPLL
+2377 NIPWPI
-2382 TSRKLGVKT
+2382 SWKLGVKT

-2397 RPRAYGIPFGQREK
+2397 RPHVSGIPFGQREK

-2436 ADDAQATEVWFIK
+2436 ADDAGATEVWFIK
-2449 DPRHHPDER
+2449 DPRNHPGEK

-2517 DVPSFITKG
+2517 DVPSFMTKG
-2526 KDIGEVLCAFDP
+2526 EDIGEVLCAFDP
-2538 NCRYVPGA
+2538 NGRYVPNA
-2546 TPQEPGMRFEDIPYL
+2546 TPQEPGMLFKDVTHL
-2561 RKQFPDVFPCYLEN
+2561 RKRFPDVFPCYLEN

-2591 RQMSMNSLISNR
+2591 KKMSVVSQISKR
-2603 LVTFEML
+2603 VVTLEIL
-2610 DTMLEDLRKELF
+2610 DTMLEDLKKELF
-2622 EVLLFVNNVK
+2622 EVLLFINNVK

-2637 EVHKNTGELV
+2637 EVHKATGELF

-2654 AMSKEDETE
+2654 TMTKEDAVE
-2663 KQTFCERIKK
+2663 KQAFREMIKQ
-2673 VGTYP
+2673 VGTYS
-2678 LPSDIPAAKVSYVL
+2678 LPTDIPAAKVSYVL
-2692 NISDSFLNQEKW
+2692 NISYSFHNQEKW
-2704 FIVQQM
+2704 LIVQQV

-2725 RKELGMLPRG
+2725 RNELGMLPRG

-2745 KDNVERRKKA
+2745 KDHEERGKKA

-2781 RRNLWRD
+2781 RRNLWKD
-2788 EGDGYRS
+2788 EGGGYRS

-2821 KLPVSKDGKPCTLTC
+2821 KLPISKDGKPCTLTC
-2836 SEGEILQSIKAYESI
+2836 SEGEVLQSIKAYESI

-2857 SDPYWETLV
+2857 SDPYWEILV
-2866 DSLYAEMASN
+2866 DSLYAEMESN
-2876 MVRVLP
+2876 EVRVLP
-2882 VIRNKISNAVFP
+2882 VVRNKQSNAVFP
-2894 ECESRHI
+2894 GCESRNV

-2909 VGQSKRQEA
+2909 VGRSKRQAA
-2918 FFNDLAENGPFA
+2918 FFNDLTENGVFA
-2930 RLPQRERNEP
+2930 QLPQRERNEL
-2940 QTNASRTFEEIL
+2940 QTNARRRFEEIL

-2961 FSLNLHKTLTRSGI
+2961 FSLNLHKTFIRSGI
-2975 PACTVT
+2975 PVCTVT
-2981 PRSVVDF
+2981 PSLVVDF
-2988 YKSLTSR
+2988 YKSLTSQ

-3012 FRDTFG
+3012 FRDALG

-3030 NFTDHL
+3030 NFGDHL

-3050 LFSTEDPKFFSRFHD
+3050 LFSSEDPKFFSRFHD

-3077 NVDQKVFNEPAKWK
+3077 NVDQKVLNDSANLK
-3091 SSLVR
+3091 SSVVR
-3096 PLDVE
+3096 SLDVE
-3101 GFSAHLAQTLELDR
+3101 GFSAHLPQTLEFDR
-3115 YGKGRFVEWSWNQDG
+3115 YGKSRFVEWYWNQNG

-3141 IFLSDLFAKVLRDE
+3141 IFLSDLFAKVIRDE

-3161 KCSQIKSALGSLA
+3161 KCSQIKSALTCLA

-3185 IEARTSPFLPF
+3185 IVARKSPFPALGIP
-3196 SIYPTST
+3196 PTST

-3209 SKATAVLDYRSS
+3209 CKATAVLDYRSS
-3221 DASSNNLLEVLKK
+3221 DAASSNLLEVLKK
-3234 LGVPELNY
+3234 LGIPELNY
-3242 AVLSNLS
+3242 TVLSNLS
-3249 SAIRLAPYL
+3249 SAVQLAPFL

-3265 SSLLTAIRHKIEK
+3265 SSLLTAIHHKIER
-3278 DPQSPERLDSKDCR
+3278 DPQSPKRMDHKDCR
-3292 TILEYFSKSAAG
+3292 TILEYFSKSVAG

-3319 LATHGGFVPLDNDCR
+3319 LATHGGFVPLDNDRR

-3346 MEILE
+3346 IEILE
-3351 RHRKLVF
+3351 GHLKLVF

-3368 FKFLDLECVS
+3368 FKFLDLQCVS
-3378 AVDVYCTYIL
+3378 SVDVYCTYIL
-3388 PTFHIFSQEG
+3388 PTFNIFSQEG

-3406 RKHLLSEFAVDND
+3406 RKYLLSEFVADDDV
-3419 MDKQRLRNCLETT
+3419 DKQRLRNCLKTT

-3439 GTLQTASSFYDPDVD
+3439 GTLQTASSFYDPDVE
-3454 VFRIILP
+3454 VFRIMLP
-3461 PTTFPSKPLNSPE
+3461 PTNFPLKPLNSPE

-3489 HDHFNKFAREVAHEA
+3489 HDLFKKFAREVAHEA
-3504 IAAQTARTF
+3504 TTARTGRTF
-3513 EKSRVLVKHLFHR
+3513 EKSRILVKHLFHR
-3526 HNVVGEGLLPSIAEI
+3526 HNVVAEGLLPAIADI

-3547 PARKGLRE
+3547 PVRKGLRE
-3555 VSLPY
+3555 VCLPY
-3560 QGMADNQIPFCAFK
+3560 GGMRDDQIQFCAFK
-3574 GAVPAEY
+3574 GAVSSEHV
-3581 AEIVWTQARLLPR
+3581 EIVWTQAHLLPS
-3594 WADPMACRR
+3594 WADPMTCRR
-3603 ELSCPHKMRIE
+3603 ELSCPPEISTKK
-3614 NYCNSF
+3614 YCKIF
-3620 ASQLQIV
+3620 TTQLQIV
-3627 AEPSLELVVRHCQAV
+3627 AEPFVDLVVRHCQAV
-3642 CHSHENNDD
+3642 CHSHENKDD
-3651 SNIPS
+3651 GDISS
-3656 PEKRTTLKAVM
+3656 LEQRTTLMLVV
-3667 ERIYEFLQTKLNTGN
+3667 ERIYEFLQAKLNPES
-3682 DVRSLLVNTPCVL
+3682 DFRSLLVNTPCVL

-3700 KFILPRQA
+3700 RFILPGQV
-3708 VLQLYE
+3708 VLELYE
-3714 HLEIKPFLYS
+3714 RLEIKPFLYS
-3724 LPQDFGK
+3724 LPREFGK
-3731 FHPLFQAL
+3731 YHPLFLAL
-3739 GCSKYVSIAH
+3739 GCSKYVSISH

-3758 LKSNNDKLHPNE
+3758 LKSNNAKLHPNE
-3770 IRACVKAVKGFFQLL
+3770 VTACVKAVKGFFQLL
-3785 EESEEELSS
+3785 EESVEGLASVS
-3794 FPQLYLP
+3794 QLYLP
-3801 GISFRGRSLEE
+3801 GISFTRSSLDE
-3812 AEDVIRVTLQQSSHL
+3812 AEGVIPVTLQQSSYL
-3827 VFCDVPPSFLD
+3827 VFCDVPFLD
-3838 RLQNFDHLLLDLK
+3838 RLQSFDHLLLDLK
-3851 SMKVTCSSAM
+3851 SMKVACSSAM

-3886 TISSKSEIKT
+3886 TISSKNEIT
-3896 ISVAA
+3896 TLSVEA
-3901 VNSLK
+3901 VDSLK
-3906 HKLTCPQFIAAIV
+3906 HKLSCPEFIAAIV

-3926 QNRKDIDDDVIAKV
+3926 QNRKDIVDGVIANV
-3940 ESRLR
+3940 ERRLR
-3945 GIDICVVENLQSVLV
+3945 SIDVYVVENLRSVLL
-3960 CDNSPV
+3960 CDDSPIP
-3966 QGSQKRVSS
+3966 GSEKRVSYVLENS
-3975 LVESSVISDEEK
+3975 ITSDEK
-3987 WTVYLDL
+3987 RYTVYLDL
-3994 LSVMSETLPI
+3994 LSVTKKTCAHIDIL
-4004 YIVSDVIVLVLEGLL
+4004 SDVIVLVLEGLI
-4019 GNRALMIPRVLNC
+4019 GNRALKIPRLLDC
-4032 DPSDISAL
+4032 DPCAMSAL

-4049 DSYVARA
+4049 DSYVPRA
-4056 EVDIY
+4056 EVDIF

-4067 IPVIDHHLLNDAF
+4067 IPLIDHHLLNDAF

-4098 NHEKGVPTYIYARVV
+4098 NCEEGVPTYIYARVV
-4113 REVTEERLPL
+4113 REVTEKSFPL
-4123 LTKRYKIDIGG
+4123 LTKRYRIDIGG
-4134 GQELEVDVADLY
+4134 GQESEVDVADLY
-4146 KFHRLSTLSSAIVIF
+4146 KFHRLSSLSTAIVIF
-4161 EGQERRPPER
+4161 EHQEQSPSER
-4171 PKRRNQQEVFDEI
+4171 PRTRNQQQVFDEM

-4223 EVCKHIQSETSR
+4223 EVWKHIQSEISR

-4242 GCQQSSGMGSSRSQ
+4242 GSQQSSDNGFSRGQ

-4286 FSRNSARARNP
+4286 FRRNSARAENP
-4297 QPREARRW
+4297 QPGEAKRW

-4319 IVHQRPFYEWACFKC
+4319 IVYQRPSYEWACFKC
-4334 HQV
+4334 HQVW

>member
-1 ADFDDEDFDLIQP
+1 
-14 SLIQQLRK
+14 
-22 ILDEYPDD
+22 
-30 GQVLKELIQNAED
+30 
-43 AGATQV
+43 
-49 KFLHD
+49 
-54 KHSYGT
+54 
-60 DELYNDELAKFQG
+60 
-73 PALYAYNNSKFSKE
+73 
-87 DWRGIRL
+87 
-94 VCDSIKVE
+94 
-102 DPMKVGRFGLGF
+102 
-114 KSVFHMTDLPSLIS
+114 
-128 DSRIGFIDPH
+128 
-138 GVHFPDRRRIRT
+138 
-150 GKYWRLDEDRA
+150 
-161 SIDEFSD
+161 
-168 QFLPYKG
+168 
-175 IFNCT
+175 
-180 DEVFS
+180 
-185 QGFYDGTLFR
+185 
-195 FPFRRERSDLSETL
+195 
-209 YNEDKMR
+209 
-216 TLFDSFKAD
+216 
-225 ASLILL
+225 
-231 FLQSLESVE
+231 
-240 LYTRE
+240 
-245 ESDSSPSKIFQVKI
+245 
-259 AEKSLQT
+259 
-266 VRAKRKE
+266 
-273 FRKKITPGK
+273 
-282 VMPEPV
+282 
-288 TVSYPMT
+288 
-295 IETTNFETHLTE
+295 
-307 KHSFFVTNYF
+307 
-317 CGGQVSST
+317 
-325 FKKLMTDKVLS
+325 
-336 YLPTVGVAMALPDGP
+336 
-351 QLQTP
+351 
-356 DIQGHVFCFLPLP
+356 
-369 VQTKSLTG
+369 
-377 LPVHVNG
+377 
-384 FFALSQNRRYIK
+384 
-396 SPNADQEERQKTGR
+396 
-410 KMTDKSLLWN
+410 
-420 KCLLEE
+420 
-426 ALPKAYTTMILE
+426 
-438 AINEKSVFISKTA
+438 
-451 IYKAWPDIKSINKQ
+451 
-465 WEGLE
+465 
-470 EPLFQLLLAK
+470 
-480 NVVHTEAKGGN
+480 
-491 WLAVSEALFQR
+491 
-502 RTDGEQLQLLQKVL
+502 
-516 LSIGAPTVTA
+516 
-526 PSHVLRALDAY
+526 
-537 ALNQNEITPSL
+537 
-548 IRHVLRKVP
+548 
-557 LCYTR
+557 
-562 LDKTEKLLLLQFC
+562 
-575 LSDRAFKDLASL
+575 
-587 QLLPL
+587 
-592 ANGTFAK
+592 
-599 FDSSATTV
+599 
-607 YITSPEHPQELFPGT
+607 
-622 PETFLQNDLD
+622 
-632 EDILQRLTSA
+632 
-642 ASEGHTQLQLL
+642 
-653 RSHHVPELLEQSLP
+653 
-667 QDWKKGDSVL
+667 
-677 WYPDSPSYHHPSR
+677 
-690 AWIKSLWNYLQR
+690 
-702 HFMNKWDIRQLEGLP
+702 MNKWDIRQLEGLP

-732 LSRPSRIVVKQ
+732 LSRPSSIVLKQ

-755 VLKRLEI
+755 VLKRLGI

-783 NAPTVQGVL
+783 NAPTVQGAL

-801 LPPGSFSEILQRD
+801 LPPGSFSEILQRE

-821 TLRSFLANISSFDI
+821 TLRSFLANISPFDI
-835 EKEVFLCSLPIF
+835 DKEGYRVFLCSLPIF

-866 EALPVPPPQ
+866 EALPVPPPH
-875 DLIDISNDDSWTL
+875 DLIDISNDESWTL

-904 EIIFPGIHEGN
+904 EIMFPGIHEGN

-930 RFTHMIRKNANF
+930 RFTHIIRKNAHF

-979 DVFPAGEMYTD
+979 DVFPAGEMYNE

-1029 RQKSKAILYHLNNH
+1029 RQKSKAILYHLNTH

-1058 LLMKMQWVPR
+1058 LLMKVQWVPR
-1068 LQQKQSSFPPSLP
+1068 LRQKQSSFPPSLP
-1081 WFKTEKGAECF
+1081 WCKTEKGAECF

-1108 SVRPVVELEPLTEV
+1108 SVRPVVELEPLKEV

-1138 LQLRNVISFYSKD
+1138 LQLRNVISSYSKD

-1165 YLSRANYQALSLV
+1165 YLSRANYQALSLA
-1178 FQQMEIVNWVWNGD
+1178 FQQTEIVNWVWNGD
-1192 GFSSPYQVLSGK
+1192 GFSSPNQVLSGK

-1211 YVHPLPSETM
+1211 YIHPLPSETM

-1255 VAPLSTYEVYH
+1255 MAPLSTYEVYH

-1277 LAQEELPPD
+1277 LAQEELPPG

-1441 FKDEDFVNITRLN
+1441 FKDEDFVNITKLN

-1519 VKRLKKFKNQLKP
+1519 VKRRKKFKNQLKP
-1532 FYGVF
+1532 FYGIF

-1555 RFPLRTED
+1555 RFPLRTKD

-1677 KKVDPKKL
+1677 KKVDAKKL
-1685 PKSSMIVDVE
+1685 KKSSMIVDVE

-1868 LSFYTQLSRGGYFLF
+1868 LSFYTQLCRGGYCLF

-1893 QVIFLDPSFRK
+1893 QVIFLDPFFRK

-1938 NCRLEKAIGARKYS
+1938 NCGLEKAIGARKYS

-1999 SAPFGK
+1999 STPFGN
-2005 TLMTPSELVHPYGE
+2005 TLMTPSELVDPCGE

-2031 PYGNEESYAHRQ
+2031 PYGTEESYAQPQ

-2067 QSIQKLNSE
+2067 ESIQKLNSD
-2076 SSNEALTRIKALLSF
+2076 SSNEASTRITALLSF

-2112 TKFLPILQ
+2112 IKFLPILQ

-2127 HWKGEEL
+2127 PWKGEEL

-2168 KEVRSLLDLDKKGIT
+2168 KELRSLLDLDKKGIT
-2183 LDQVVHQLTA
+2183 LDQVVLQLTA

-2218 SCLQNSLARFSD
+2218 SCLQNSLARCSD
-2230 EIVAYLQGTSF
+2230 EIIAYLQGTSF

-2306 GQQPLDNQNLQVAI
+2306 GQQRLDKQNLQVAI
-2320 HIAKQLSETLDVTRT
+2320 HIAKQLGETLDVTRT
-2335 NRQLWEVI
+2335 NRQLLEMI

-2517 DVPSFITKG
+2517 DVPSFMTKG

-2575 HFQIENG
+2575 HFQTENG

-2591 RQMSMNSLISNR
+2591 RQMSVNSLISNR
-2603 LVTFEML
+2603 LVTLEML
-2610 DTMLEDLRKELF
+2610 DTMLEDLKKELF

-2647 NFYSVET
+2647 NFYTVET
-2654 AMSKEDETE
+2654 AMSKEDETK

-2718 SIVNAFK
+2718 SIANAFK

-2735 GVACILEKNS
+2735 GVACILEKNY
-2745 KDNVERRKKA
+2745 KDNVERGKKA

-2811 TLLTEVRAFL
+2811 TLLIEVRAFL
-2821 KLPVSKDGKPCTLTC
+2821 KLPISKDGKPCTLTC
-2836 SEGEILQSIKAYESI
+2836 SEGKVLQSIKAYESI

-2857 SDPYWETLV
+2857 SDPYWEILV
-2866 DSLYAEMASN
+2866 DSLYAEMESN
-2876 MVRVLP
+2876 EVRVLP
-2882 VIRNKISNAVFP
+2882 VVRNKQSNAVFP
-2894 ECESRHI
+2894 GCESRNI

-2909 VGQSKRQEA
+2909 VGQSKRQAA
-2918 FFNDLAENGPFA
+2918 FFNDLTENGVFA
-2930 RLPQRERNEP
+2930 KLPQRERNEL
-2940 QTNASRTFEEIL
+2940 QTNARRRFEEIL

-2981 PRSVVDF
+2981 PRLVVDF
-2988 YKSLTSR
+2988 YKSLTSQ

-3012 FRDTFG
+3012 FRDALG
-3018 LILVLLYCKGMA
+3018 LILVLLYCKGLA
-3030 NFTDHL
+3030 NFADHL
-3036 PGLPLLLTQDSCLR
+3036 QGLPLLLTQDSCLR
-3050 LFSTEDPKFFSRFHD
+3050 LFSSEDPKFFSRFHD
-3065 ILPGSPHVFVHM
+3065 ILPGSPYVFVHM
-3077 NVDQKVFNEPAKWK
+3077 SVDQKVFNDSANLK
-3091 SSLVR
+3091 SSVLR
-3096 PLDVE
+3096 SLDVE
-3101 GFSAHLAQTLELDR
+3101 GFSAHLAQTLEFDR
-3115 YGKGRFVEWSWNQDG
+3115 YGKSRFVEWYWNQNG

-3141 IFLSDLFAKVLRDE
+3141 IFLSDLFAEVIRDE

-3161 KCSQIKSALGSLA
+3161 KCSQIKSALKCLG

-3185 IEARTSPFLPF
+3185 IVARTSPFLAL
-3196 SIYPTST
+3196 SIPPTST

-3209 SKATAVLDYRSS
+3209 CKATAVLDYRSS
-3221 DASSNNLLEVLKK
+3221 DAASSNLLEVLKK

-3249 SAIRLAPYL
+3249 SAVQLAPFL

-3265 SSLLTAIRHKIEK
+3265 SSLLTAIHHKIER
-3278 DPQSPERLDSKDCR
+3278 DPQSPERMDHKDCR
-3292 TILEYFSKSAAG
+3292 TILEYFSKSVAG

-3346 MEILE
+3346 IEILE
-3351 RHRKLVF
+3351 RHLKLVF

-3368 FKFLDLECVS
+3368 FKFLDLQCVS
-3378 AVDVYCTYIL
+3378 SVDVYCTYIL
-3388 PTFHIFSQEG
+3388 PTFNIFSQEG

-3406 RKHLLSEFAVDND
+3406 RKYIVSEFLADDDV
-3419 MDKQRLRNCLETT
+3419 DKQRLRNCLETT

-3439 GTLQTASSFYDPDVD
+3439 GTLQTASSFYDPDVE
-3454 VFRIILP
+3454 VFRIMLP
-3461 PTTFPSKPLNSPE
+3461 PTNFPLKPLNSPE

-3489 HDHFNKFAREVAHEA
+3489 HDHFKKFAREVAHEA

-3526 HNVVGEGLLPSIAEI
+3526 HNVVAEGLLPAIAEI

-3555 VSLPY
+3555 VSPPY

-3574 GAVPAEY
+3574 GAVTSEY
-3581 AEIVWTQARLLPR
+3581 AEIVWTQAHLLPR
-3594 WADPMACRR
+3594 WADPIACRR
-3603 ELSCPHKMRIE
+3603 ELSYPHKMRIE

-3627 AEPSLELVVRHCQAV
+3627 AEPSLDLVVRHCQAV

-3651 SNIPS
+3651 RNIPL

-3667 ERIYEFLQTKLNTGN
+3667 ERIYEFLQTKLSTGN

-3714 HLEIKPFLYS
+3714 NLEIKPFLYS

-3770 IRACVKAVKGFFQLL
+3770 IRACEKAVKGFFQLL

-3851 SMKVTCSSAM
+3851 SMKVKVSSTM

-3873 KLRPKMLSSLVKE
+3873 ELRPKMLSSLVKE
-3886 TISSKSEIKT
+3886 TIFSKSEIKT

-3926 QNRKDIDDDVIAKV
+3926 QNRKDIDDDVIANV
-3940 ESRLR
+3940 EIRLR
-3945 GIDICVVENLQSVLV
+3945 GIDICVVENLQSVLLY
-3960 CDNSPV
+3960 DDSPV

-4004 YIVSDVIVLVLEGLL
+4004 YIVSDVIVLVLKGLL
-4019 GNRALMIPRVLNC
+4019 GNRALMIPRLLNC

-4040 LDALDVRPD
+4040 LDVLDVRPD
-4049 DSYVARA
+4049 DSYVAR
-4056 EVDIY
+4056 EELDIY

-4088 VGFELEDPTL
+4088 VGLELEDPTL

-4113 REVTEERLPL
+4113 REVTEERFPL

-4146 KFHRLSTLSSAIVIF
+4146 KFHRLSTLSSAIVVF
-4161 EGQERRPPER
+4161 EGQERSPPER

-4242 GCQQSSGMGSSRSQ
+4242 GCQQSSGMGASRSQ

-4319 IVHQRPFYEWACFKC
+4319 IVYQRPSYEWACFKC
-4334 HQV
+4334 HQVSWKLCGRPCLLRSL

>member
-1 ADFDDEDFDLIQP
+1 
-14 SLIQQLRK
+14 
-22 ILDEYPDD
+22 
-30 GQVLKELIQNAED
+30 
-43 AGATQV
+43 
-49 KFLHD
+49 
-54 KHSYGT
+54 
-60 DELYNDELAKFQG
+60 
-73 PALYAYNNSKFSKE
+73 
-87 DWRGIRL
+87 
-94 VCDSIKVE
+94 
-102 DPMKVGRFGLGF
+102 
-114 KSVFHMTDLPSLIS
+114 
-128 DSRIGFIDPH
+128 
-138 GVHFPDRRRIRT
+138 
-150 GKYWRLDEDRA
+150 
-161 SIDEFSD
+161 
-168 QFLPYKG
+168 
-175 IFNCT
+175 
-180 DEVFS
+180 
-185 QGFYDGTLFR
+185 
-195 FPFRRERSDLSETL
+195 
-209 YNEDKMR
+209 
-216 TLFDSFKAD
+216 
-225 ASLILL
+225 
-231 FLQSLESVE
+231 
-240 LYTRE
+240 
-245 ESDSSPSKIFQVKI
+245 
-259 AEKSLQT
+259 
-266 VRAKRKE
+266 
-273 FRKKITPGK
+273 
-282 VMPEPV
+282 
-288 TVSYPMT
+288 
-295 IETTNFETHLTE
+295 
-307 KHSFFVTNYF
+307 
-317 CGGQVSST
+317 
-325 FKKLMTDKVLS
+325 
-336 YLPTVGVAMALPDGP
+336 
-351 QLQTP
+351 
-356 DIQGHVFCFLPLP
+356 
-369 VQTKSLTG
+369 
-377 LPVHVNG
+377 
-384 FFALSQNRRYIK
+384 
-396 SPNADQEERQKTGR
+396 
-410 KMTDKSLLWN
+410 
-420 KCLLEE
+420 
-426 ALPKAYTTMILE
+426 
-438 AINEKSVFISKTA
+438 
-451 IYKAWPDIKSINKQ
+451 
-465 WEGLE
+465 
-470 EPLFQLLLAK
+470 
-480 NVVHTEAKGGN
+480 
-491 WLAVSEALFQR
+491 
-502 RTDGEQLQLLQKVL
+502 
-516 LSIGAPTVTA
+516 
-526 PSHVLRALDAY
+526 
-537 ALNQNEITPSL
+537 
-548 IRHVLRKVP
+548 
-557 LCYTR
+557 
-562 LDKTEKLLLLQFC
+562 
-575 LSDRAFKDLASL
+575 
-587 QLLPL
+587 
-592 ANGTFAK
+592 
-599 FDSSATTV
+599 
-607 YITSPEHPQELFPGT
+607 
-622 PETFLQNDLD
+622 
-632 EDILQRLTSA
+632 
-642 ASEGHTQLQLL
+642 
-653 RSHHVPELLEQSLP
+653 
-667 QDWKKGDSVL
+667 
-677 WYPDSPSYHHPSR
+677 
-690 AWIKSLWNYLQR
+690 
-702 HFMNKWDIRQLEGLP
+702 MNKWDIRQLEGLP

-732 LSRPSRIVVKQ
+732 LSRPSSIVLKQ

-755 VLKRLEI
+755 VLKRLGI

-783 NAPTVQGVL
+783 NAPTVQGAL

-801 LPPGSFSEILQRD
+801 LPPGSFSEILQRE

-821 TLRSFLANISSFDI
+821 TLRSFLANISPFDI
-835 EKEVFLCSLPIF
+835 DKEGYRVFLCSLPIF

-866 EALPVPPPQ
+866 EALPVPPPH
-875 DLIDISNDDSWTL
+875 DLIDISNDESWTL

-904 EIIFPGIHEGN
+904 EIMFPGIHEGN

-930 RFTHMIRKNANF
+930 RFTHIIRKNAHF

-979 DVFPAGEMYTD
+979 DVFPAGEMYNE

-1029 RQKSKAILYHLNNH
+1029 RQKSKAILYHLNTH

-1058 LLMKMQWVPR
+1058 LLMKVQWVPR
-1068 LQQKQSSFPPSLP
+1068 LRQKQSSFPPSLP
-1081 WFKTEKGAECF
+1081 WCKTEKGAEWF

-1108 SVRPVVELEPLTEV
+1108 SVRPVVELEPLKEV

-1138 LQLRNVISFYSKD
+1138 LQLRNVISSYSKD

-1165 YLSRANYQALSLV
+1165 YLSRANYQALSLA
-1178 FQQMEIVNWVWNGD
+1178 FQQTEIVNWVWNGD
-1192 GFSSPYQVLSGK
+1192 GFSSPNQVLSGK

-1211 YVHPLPSETM
+1211 YIHPLPSETM

-1255 VAPLSTYEVYH
+1255 MAPLSTYEVYH

-1277 LAQEELPPD
+1277 LAQEELPPG

-1441 FKDEDFVNITRLN
+1441 FKDEDFVNITKLN

-1519 VKRLKKFKNQLKP
+1519 VKRRKKFKNQLKP
-1532 FYGVF
+1532 FYGIF

-1555 RFPLRTED
+1555 RFPLRTKD

-1677 KKVDPKKL
+1677 KKVDAKKL
-1685 PKSSMIVDVE
+1685 KKSSMIVDVE

-1868 LSFYTQLSRGGYFLF
+1868 LSFYTQLCRGGYCLF

-1893 QVIFLDPSFRK
+1893 QVIFLDPFFRK

-1938 NCRLEKAIGARKYS
+1938 NCGLEKAIGARKYS

-1999 SAPFGK
+1999 STPFGN
-2005 TLMTPSELVHPYGE
+2005 TLMTPSELVDPCGE

-2031 PYGNEESYAHRQ
+2031 PYGTEESYAQPQ

-2067 QSIQKLNSE
+2067 ESIQKLNSD
-2076 SSNEALTRIKALLSF
+2076 SSNEASTRITALLSF

-2112 TKFLPILQ
+2112 IKFLPILQ

-2127 HWKGEEL
+2127 PWKGEEL

-2168 KEVRSLLDLDKKGIT
+2168 KELRSLLDLDKKGIT
-2183 LDQVVHQLTA
+2183 LDQVVLQLTA

-2218 SCLQNSLARFSD
+2218 SCLQNSLASYSD
-2230 EIVAYLQGTSF
+2230 EIIAYLRGKSF
-2241 ILVGRRF
+2241 ILVGKRF

-2294 YISSLQKIKEQA
+2294 YISSLQKIKEEV
-2306 GQQPLDNQNLQVAI
+2306 GQQPLDKQNLQVAI
-2320 HIAKQLSETLDVTRT
+2320 HIAKQLGETLDLTKT
-2335 NRQLWEVI
+2335 NRQLWEML
-2343 YVPNSKG
+2343 YLPNSKG

-2517 DVPSFITKG
+2517 DVPSFMTKG

-2575 HFQIENG
+2575 HFQTENG

-2591 RQMSMNSLISNR
+2591 RQMSVNSLISNR
-2603 LVTFEML
+2603 LVTLEML
-2610 DTMLEDLRKELF
+2610 DTMLEDLKKELF

-2647 NFYSVET
+2647 NFYTVET
-2654 AMSKEDETE
+2654 AMSKEDETK

-2718 SIVNAFK
+2718 SIANAFK

-2735 GVACILEKNS
+2735 GVACILEKNY
-2745 KDNVERRKKA
+2745 KDNVERGKKA

-2811 TLLTEVRAFL
+2811 TLLIEVRAFL
-2821 KLPVSKDGKPCTLTC
+2821 KLPISKDGKPCTLTC
-2836 SEGEILQSIKAYESI
+2836 SEGKVLQSIKAYESI

-2857 SDPYWETLV
+2857 SDPYWEILV
-2866 DSLYAEMASN
+2866 DSLYAEMESN
-2876 MVRVLP
+2876 EVRVLP
-2882 VIRNKISNAVFP
+2882 VVRNKQSNAVFP
-2894 ECESRHI
+2894 GCESRNI

-2909 VGQSKRQEA
+2909 VGQSKRQAA
-2918 FFNDLAENGPFA
+2918 FFNDLTENGVFA
-2930 RLPQRERNEP
+2930 KLPQRERNEL
-2940 QTNASRTFEEIL
+2940 QTNARRRFEEIL

-2981 PRSVVDF
+2981 PRLVVDF
-2988 YKSLTSR
+2988 YKSLTSQ

-3012 FRDTFG
+3012 FRDALG

-3030 NFTDHL
+3030 NFADHL
-3036 PGLPLLLTQDSCLR
+3036 QGLPLLLTQDSCLR
-3050 LFSTEDPKFFSRFHD
+3050 LFSSEDPKFFSRFHD
-3065 ILPGSPHVFVHM
+3065 ILPGSPYVFVHM
-3077 NVDQKVFNEPAKWK
+3077 SVDQKVFNDSANLK
-3091 SSLVR
+3091 SSVLR
-3096 PLDVE
+3096 SLDVE
-3101 GFSAHLAQTLELDR
+3101 GFSAHLAQTLEFDR
-3115 YGKGRFVEWSWNQDG
+3115 YGKSRFVEWYWNQNG

-3141 IFLSDLFAKVLRDE
+3141 IFLSDLFAEVIRDE

-3161 KCSQIKSALGSLA
+3161 KCSQIKSALKCLG

-3185 IEARTSPFLPF
+3185 IVARTSPFLAL
-3196 SIYPTST
+3196 SIPPTST

-3209 SKATAVLDYRSS
+3209 CKATAVLDYRSS
-3221 DASSNNLLEVLKK
+3221 DAASSNLLEVLKK

-3249 SAIRLAPYL
+3249 SAVQLAPFL

-3265 SSLLTAIRHKIEK
+3265 SSLLTAIHHKIER
-3278 DPQSPERLDSKDCR
+3278 DPQSPERMDHKDCR
-3292 TILEYFSKSAAG
+3292 TILEYFSKSVAG

-3346 MEILE
+3346 IEILE
-3351 RHRKLVF
+3351 RHLKLVF

-3368 FKFLDLECVS
+3368 FKFLDLQCVS
-3378 AVDVYCTYIL
+3378 SVDVYCTYIL
-3388 PTFHIFSQEG
+3388 PTFNIFSQEG
-3398 RLVHLEYI
+3398 KLVHLEYI
-3406 RKHLLSEFAVDND
+3406 RKYIVSEFLADDDV
-3419 MDKQRLRNCLETT
+3419 DKQRLRNCLETT

-3439 GTLQTASSFYDPDVD
+3439 GTLQTASSFYDPDVE
-3454 VFRIILP
+3454 VFRIMLP
-3461 PTTFPSKPLNSPE
+3461 PTNFPLKPLNSPE

-3489 HDHFNKFAREVAHEA
+3489 HDHFKKFAREVAHEA

-3526 HNVVGEGLLPSIAEI
+3526 HNVVAEGLLPAIAEI

-3555 VSLPY
+3555 VSPPY

-3574 GAVPAEY
+3574 GAVPSEY
-3581 AEIVWTQARLLPR
+3581 AEIVWTQAHLLPR
-3594 WADPMACRR
+3594 WADPIACRR

-3627 AEPSLELVVRHCQAV
+3627 AEPSLDLVVRHCQAV

-3651 SNIPS
+3651 RNIPL

-3667 ERIYEFLQTKLNTGN
+3667 ERIYEFLQTKLSTGN

-3714 HLEIKPFLYS
+3714 NLEIKPFLYS

-3770 IRACVKAVKGFFQLL
+3770 IRACEKAVKGFFQLL

-3851 SMKVTCSSAM
+3851 SMKVKVSSTM

-3873 KLRPKMLSSLVKE
+3873 ELRPKMLSSLVKE
-3886 TISSKSEIKT
+3886 TIFSKSEIKT

-3926 QNRKDIDDDVIAKV
+3926 QNRKDIDDDVIANV
-3940 ESRLR
+3940 EIRLR
-3945 GIDICVVENLQSVLV
+3945 GIDICVVENLQSVLLY
-3960 CDNSPV
+3960 DDSPV

-4004 YIVSDVIVLVLEGLL
+4004 YIVSDVIVLVLKGLL
-4019 GNRALMIPRVLNC
+4019 GNRALMIPRLLNC

-4049 DSYVARA
+4049 DSYVAR
-4056 EVDIY
+4056 EELDIY

-4088 VGFELEDPTL
+4088 VGLELEDPTL

-4113 REVTEERLPL
+4113 REVTEERFPL

-4146 KFHRLSTLSSAIVIF
+4146 KFHRLSTLSSAIVVF
-4161 EGQERRPPER
+4161 EGQERSPPER

-4216 GDEEFCT
+4216 GDEVFCT

-4235 LERGEPR
+4235 LERGVPR
-4242 GCQQSSGMGSSRSQ
+4242 GSQQSSDVGPSSSQ
-4256 HGSYGQFF
+4256 HGFYDDFF
-4264 NCWGE
+4264 HSWE
-4269 RAREH
+4269 ARARKH
-4274 HTQREG
+4274 HTQRKR
-4280 YRSRQQ
+4280 YRPGEQ
-4286 FSRNSARARNP
+4286 FRRSSNRAKNP
-4297 QPREARRW
+4297 QPGEAKRW
-4305 LRQAEAD
+4305 LKQAEAD

-4319 IVHQRPFYEWACFKC
+4319 IVYQRPSYEWACFKC
-4334 HQV
+4334 HQVSWKLCGRPCLLRSL

>member
-1 ADFDDEDFDLIQP
+1 
-14 SLIQQLRK
+14 
-22 ILDEYPDD
+22 
-30 GQVLKELIQNAED
+30 
-43 AGATQV
+43 
-49 KFLHD
+49 
-54 KHSYGT
+54 
-60 DELYNDELAKFQG
+60 
-73 PALYAYNNSKFSKE
+73 
-87 DWRGIRL
+87 
-94 VCDSIKVE
+94 
-102 DPMKVGRFGLGF
+102 
-114 KSVFHMTDLPSLIS
+114 
-128 DSRIGFIDPH
+128 
-138 GVHFPDRRRIRT
+138 
-150 GKYWRLDEDRA
+150 
-161 SIDEFSD
+161 
-168 QFLPYKG
+168 
-175 IFNCT
+175 
-180 DEVFS
+180 
-185 QGFYDGTLFR
+185 
-195 FPFRRERSDLSETL
+195 
-209 YNEDKMR
+209 
-216 TLFDSFKAD
+216 
-225 ASLILL
+225 
-231 FLQSLESVE
+231 
-240 LYTRE
+240 
-245 ESDSSPSKIFQVKI
+245 
-259 AEKSLQT
+259 
-266 VRAKRKE
+266 
-273 FRKKITPGK
+273 
-282 VMPEPV
+282 
-288 TVSYPMT
+288 
-295 IETTNFETHLTE
+295 
-307 KHSFFVTNYF
+307 
-317 CGGQVSST
+317 
-325 FKKLMTDKVLS
+325 
-336 YLPTVGVAMALPDGP
+336 
-351 QLQTP
+351 
-356 DIQGHVFCFLPLP
+356 
-369 VQTKSLTG
+369 
-377 LPVHVNG
+377 
-384 FFALSQNRRYIK
+384 
-396 SPNADQEERQKTGR
+396 
-410 KMTDKSLLWN
+410 
-420 KCLLEE
+420 
-426 ALPKAYTTMILE
+426 
-438 AINEKSVFISKTA
+438 
-451 IYKAWPDIKSINKQ
+451 
-465 WEGLE
+465 
-470 EPLFQLLLAK
+470 
-480 NVVHTEAKGGN
+480 
-491 WLAVSEALFQR
+491 
-502 RTDGEQLQLLQKVL
+502 
-516 LSIGAPTVTA
+516 
-526 PSHVLRALDAY
+526 
-537 ALNQNEITPSL
+537 
-548 IRHVLRKVP
+548 
-557 LCYTR
+557 
-562 LDKTEKLLLLQFC
+562 
-575 LSDRAFKDLASL
+575 
-587 QLLPL
+587 
-592 ANGTFAK
+592 
-599 FDSSATTV
+599 
-607 YITSPEHPQELFPGT
+607 
-622 PETFLQNDLD
+622 
-632 EDILQRLTSA
+632 
-642 ASEGHTQLQLL
+642 
-653 RSHHVPELLEQSLP
+653 
-667 QDWKKGDSVL
+667 
-677 WYPDSPSYHHPSR
+677 
-690 AWIKSLWNYLQR
+690 
-702 HFMNKWDIRQLEGLP
+702 MNKWDIRQLEGLP

-732 LSRPSRIVVKQ
+732 LSRPSSIVLKQ

-755 VLKRLEI
+755 VLKRLGI

-783 NAPTVQGVL
+783 NAPTVQGAL

-801 LPPGSFSEILQRD
+801 LPPGSFSEILQRE

-821 TLRSFLANISSFDI
+821 TLRSFLANISPFDI
-835 EKEVFLCSLPIF
+835 DKEGYRVFLCSLPIF

-866 EALPVPPPQ
+866 EALPVPPPH
-875 DLIDISNDDSWTL
+875 DLIDISNDESWTL

-904 EIIFPGIHEGN
+904 EIMFPGIHEGN

-930 RFTHMIRKNANF
+930 RFTHIIRKNAHF

-979 DVFPAGEMYTD
+979 DVFPAGEMYNE

-1029 RQKSKAILYHLNNH
+1029 RQKSKAILYHLNTH

-1058 LLMKMQWVPR
+1058 LLMKVQWVPR
-1068 LQQKQSSFPPSLP
+1068 LRQKQSSFPPSLP
-1081 WFKTEKGAECF
+1081 WCKTEKGAECF

-1108 SVRPVVELEPLTEV
+1108 SVRPVVELEPLKEV

-1138 LQLRNVISFYSKD
+1138 LQLRNVISSYSKD

-1165 YLSRANYQALSLV
+1165 YLSRANYQALSLA
-1178 FQQMEIVNWVWNGD
+1178 FQQTEIVNWVWNGD
-1192 GFSSPYQVLSGK
+1192 GFSSPNQVLSGK

-1211 YVHPLPSETM
+1211 YIHPLPSETM

-1255 VAPLSTYEVYH
+1255 MAPLSTYEVYH

-1277 LAQEELPPD
+1277 LAQEELPPG

-1441 FKDEDFVNITRLN
+1441 FKDEDFVNITKLN

-1519 VKRLKKFKNQLKP
+1519 VKRRKKFKNQLKP
-1532 FYGVF
+1532 FYGIF

-1555 RFPLRTED
+1555 RFPLRTKD

-1677 KKVDPKKL
+1677 KKVDAKKL
-1685 PKSSMIVDVE
+1685 PKSSMIVDVV

-1721 SMGNGQAL
+1721 CMGNGQAL

-1868 LSFYTQLSRGGYFLF
+1868 LSFYTQLSRGGYCLF

-1893 QVIFLDPSFRK
+1893 QVIFLDPFFRK

-1938 NCRLEKAIGARKYS
+1938 NCGLEKAIGATKYS

-1999 SAPFGK
+1999 STPFGN
-2005 TLMTPSELVHPYGE
+2005 TLMTPSELVDPCGE

-2031 PYGNEESYAHRQ
+2031 PYGTEESYAQPQ

-2067 QSIQKLNSE
+2067 ESIQKLNSD
-2076 SSNEALTRIKALLSF
+2076 SSNEASTRITALLSF

-2112 TKFLPILQ
+2112 IKFLPILQ

-2127 HWKGEEL
+2127 PWKGEEL

-2168 KEVRSLLDLDKKGIT
+2168 KELRSLLDLDKKGIT
-2183 LDQVVHQLTA
+2183 LDQVVLQLTA

-2218 SCLQNSLARFSD
+2218 SCLQNSLARCSD
-2230 EIVAYLQGTSF
+2230 EIIAYLQGTSF

-2306 GQQPLDNQNLQVAI
+2306 GQQRLDKQNLQVAI
-2320 HIAKQLSETLDVTRT
+2320 HIAKQLGETLDVTRT
-2335 NRQLWEVI
+2335 NRQLLEMI

-2458 VFEDIWKPLQ
+2458 VFEDIWKTLQ

-2517 DVPSFITKG
+2517 DVPSFMTKG

-2575 HFQIENG
+2575 HFQTENG

-2591 RQMSMNSLISNR
+2591 RQMSVNSLISNR
-2603 LVTFEML
+2603 LVTLEML
-2610 DTMLEDLRKELF
+2610 DTMLEDLKKELF

-2647 NFYSVET
+2647 NFYTVET
-2654 AMSKEDETE
+2654 AMSKEDETK

-2718 SIVNAFK
+2718 SIANAFK

-2735 GVACILEKNS
+2735 GVACILEKNY
-2745 KDNVERRKKA
+2745 KDNVERGKKA

-2811 TLLTEVRAFL
+2811 TLLIEVRAFL
-2821 KLPVSKDGKPCTLTC
+2821 KLPISKDGKPCTLTC
-2836 SEGEILQSIKAYESI
+2836 SEGKVLQSIKAYESI

-2857 SDPYWETLV
+2857 SDPYWEILV
-2866 DSLYAEMASN
+2866 DSLYAEMESN
-2876 MVRVLP
+2876 EVRVLP
-2882 VIRNKISNAVFP
+2882 VVRNKQSNAVFP
-2894 ECESRHI
+2894 GCESRNI

-2909 VGQSKRQEA
+2909 VGQSKRQAA
-2918 FFNDLAENGPFA
+2918 FFNDLTENGVFA
-2930 RLPQRERNEP
+2930 KLPQRERNEL
-2940 QTNASRTFEEIL
+2940 QTNARRRFEEIL

-2981 PRSVVDF
+2981 PRLVVDF
-2988 YKSLTSR
+2988 YKSLTSQ

-3012 FRDTFG
+3012 FRDALG

-3030 NFTDHL
+3030 NFADHL
-3036 PGLPLLLTQDSCLR
+3036 QGLPLLLTQDSCLR
-3050 LFSTEDPKFFSRFHD
+3050 LFSSEDPKFFSRFHD
-3065 ILPGSPHVFVHM
+3065 ILPGSPYVFVHM
-3077 NVDQKVFNEPAKWK
+3077 SVDQKVFNDSANLK
-3091 SSLVR
+3091 SSVLR
-3096 PLDVE
+3096 SLDVE
-3101 GFSAHLAQTLELDR
+3101 GFSAHLAQTLEFDR
-3115 YGKGRFVEWSWNQDG
+3115 YGKSRFVEWYWNQNG

-3141 IFLSDLFAKVLRDE
+3141 IFLSDLFAKVIRDE

-3161 KCSQIKSALGSLA
+3161 KCSQIKSALKCLG

-3185 IEARTSPFLPF
+3185 IVARTSPFLAL
-3196 SIYPTST
+3196 SIPPTST

-3209 SKATAVLDYRSS
+3209 CKATAVLDYRSS
-3221 DASSNNLLEVLKK
+3221 DAASSNLLEVLKK

-3249 SAIRLAPYL
+3249 SAVQLAPFL

-3265 SSLLTAIRHKIEK
+3265 SSLLTAIHHKIER
-3278 DPQSPERLDSKDCR
+3278 DPQSPERMDHKDCR
-3292 TILEYFSKSAAG
+3292 TILEYFSKSVAG

-3346 MEILE
+3346 IEILE
-3351 RHRKLVF
+3351 RHLKLVF

-3368 FKFLDLECVS
+3368 FKFLDLQCVS
-3378 AVDVYCTYIL
+3378 SVDVYCTYIL
-3388 PTFHIFSQEG
+3388 PTFNIFSQEG

-3406 RKHLLSEFAVDND
+3406 RKYIVSEFLADDDV
-3419 MDKQRLRNCLETT
+3419 DKQRLRNCLETT

-3439 GTLQTASSFYDPDVD
+3439 GTLQTASSFYDPDVE
-3454 VFRIILP
+3454 VFRIMLP
-3461 PTTFPSKPLNSPE
+3461 PTNFPLKPLNSPE

-3489 HDHFNKFAREVAHEA
+3489 HDHFKKFAREVAHEA

-3526 HNVVGEGLLPSIAEI
+3526 HNVVAEGLLPAIAEI

-3555 VSLPY
+3555 VSPPY

-3574 GAVPAEY
+3574 GAVPSEY
-3581 AEIVWTQARLLPR
+3581 AEIVWTQAHLLPR
-3594 WADPMACRR
+3594 WADPIACRR

-3627 AEPSLELVVRHCQAV
+3627 AEPSLDLVVRHCQAV

-3651 SNIPS
+3651 RNIPL

-3667 ERIYEFLQTKLNTGN
+3667 ERIYEFLQTKLSTGN

-3714 HLEIKPFLYS
+3714 NLEIKPFLYS

-3770 IRACVKAVKGFFQLL
+3770 IRACEKAVKGFFQLL

-3851 SMKVTCSSAM
+3851 SMKVKVSSTM

-3873 KLRPKMLSSLVKE
+3873 ELRPKMLSSLVKE
-3886 TISSKSEIKT
+3886 TIFSKSEIKT

-3926 QNRKDIDDDVIAKV
+3926 QNRKDIDDDVIANV
-3940 ESRLR
+3940 EIRLR
-3945 GIDICVVENLQSVLV
+3945 GIDICVVENLQSVLLY
-3960 CDNSPV
+3960 DDSPV

-4019 GNRALMIPRVLNC
+4019 GNRALMIPRLLNC
-4032 DPSDISAL
+4032 DPSDISSL

-4049 DSYVARA
+4049 DSYVAR
-4056 EVDIY
+4056 EELDIY

-4088 VGFELEDPTL
+4088 VGLELEDPTL

-4113 REVTEERLPL
+4113 REVTEERFPL

-4146 KFHRLSTLSSAIVIF
+4146 KFHRLSTLSSAIVVF
-4161 EGQERRPPER
+4161 EGQERSPPER

-4242 GCQQSSGMGSSRSQ
+4242 GCQQSSGMGASRSQ

-4319 IVHQRPFYEWACFKC
+4319 IVYQRPSYEWACFKC
-4334 HQV
+4334 HQVSWKLCGRPCLLRSL

>member
-1 ADFDDEDFDLIQP
+1 
-14 SLIQQLRK
+14 
-22 ILDEYPDD
+22 
-30 GQVLKELIQNAED
+30 
-43 AGATQV
+43 
-49 KFLHD
+49 
-54 KHSYGT
+54 
-60 DELYNDELAKFQG
+60 
-73 PALYAYNNSKFSKE
+73 
-87 DWRGIRL
+87 
-94 VCDSIKVE
+94 
-102 DPMKVGRFGLGF
+102 
-114 KSVFHMTDLPSLIS
+114 
-128 DSRIGFIDPH
+128 
-138 GVHFPDRRRIRT
+138 
-150 GKYWRLDEDRA
+150 
-161 SIDEFSD
+161 
-168 QFLPYKG
+168 
-175 IFNCT
+175 
-180 DEVFS
+180 
-185 QGFYDGTLFR
+185 
-195 FPFRRERSDLSETL
+195 
-209 YNEDKMR
+209 
-216 TLFDSFKAD
+216 
-225 ASLILL
+225 
-231 FLQSLESVE
+231 
-240 LYTRE
+240 
-245 ESDSSPSKIFQVKI
+245 
-259 AEKSLQT
+259 
-266 VRAKRKE
+266 
-273 FRKKITPGK
+273 
-282 VMPEPV
+282 
-288 TVSYPMT
+288 
-295 IETTNFETHLTE
+295 
-307 KHSFFVTNYF
+307 
-317 CGGQVSST
+317 
-325 FKKLMTDKVLS
+325 
-336 YLPTVGVAMALPDGP
+336 
-351 QLQTP
+351 
-356 DIQGHVFCFLPLP
+356 
-369 VQTKSLTG
+369 
-377 LPVHVNG
+377 
-384 FFALSQNRRYIK
+384 
-396 SPNADQEERQKTGR
+396 
-410 KMTDKSLLWN
+410 
-420 KCLLEE
+420 
-426 ALPKAYTTMILE
+426 
-438 AINEKSVFISKTA
+438 
-451 IYKAWPDIKSINKQ
+451 
-465 WEGLE
+465 
-470 EPLFQLLLAK
+470 
-480 NVVHTEAKGGN
+480 
-491 WLAVSEALFQR
+491 
-502 RTDGEQLQLLQKVL
+502 
-516 LSIGAPTVTA
+516 
-526 PSHVLRALDAY
+526 
-537 ALNQNEITPSL
+537 
-548 IRHVLRKVP
+548 
-557 LCYTR
+557 
-562 LDKTEKLLLLQFC
+562 
-575 LSDRAFKDLASL
+575 
-587 QLLPL
+587 
-592 ANGTFAK
+592 
-599 FDSSATTV
+599 
-607 YITSPEHPQELFPGT
+607 
-622 PETFLQNDLD
+622 
-632 EDILQRLTSA
+632 
-642 ASEGHTQLQLL
+642 
-653 RSHHVPELLEQSLP
+653 
-667 QDWKKGDSVL
+667 
-677 WYPDSPSYHHPSR
+677 
-690 AWIKSLWNYLQR
+690 
-702 HFMNKWDIRQLEGLP
+702 MNKWDIRQLEGLP

-732 LSRPSRIVVKQ
+732 LSRPSSIVLKQ

-755 VLKRLEI
+755 VLKRLGI

-783 NAPTVQGVL
+783 NAPTVQGAL

-801 LPPGSFSEILQRD
+801 LPPGSFSEILQRE

-821 TLRSFLANISSFDI
+821 TLRSFLANISPFDI
-835 EKEVFLCSLPIF
+835 DKEGYRVFLCSLPIF

-866 EALPVPPPQ
+866 EALPVPPPH
-875 DLIDISNDDSWTL
+875 DLIDISNDESWTL

-904 EIIFPGIHEGN
+904 EIMFPGIHEGN

-942 KWQLQALAF
+942 KRQLQALAF

-979 DVFPAGEMYTD
+979 DVFPAGEMYNE

-1029 RQKSKAILYHLNNH
+1029 RQKSKAILYHLNTH

-1058 LLMKMQWVPR
+1058 LLMKVQWVPR
-1068 LQQKQSSFPPSLP
+1068 LRQKQSSFPPSLP
-1081 WFKTEKGAECF
+1081 WCKTEKGAECF

-1108 SVRPVVELEPLTEV
+1108 SVRPVVELEPLKEV
-1122 FEYFGW
+1122 FEYFDW

-1138 LQLRNVISFYSKD
+1138 LQLRNVISSYSKD

-1165 YLSRANYQALSLV
+1165 YLSRANYQALSLA
-1178 FQQMEIVNWVWNGD
+1178 FQQTEIVNWVWNGD
-1192 GFSSPYQVLSGK
+1192 GFSSPNQVLSGK

-1211 YVHPLPSETM
+1211 YIHPLPSETM

-1255 VAPLSTYEVYH
+1255 MAPLSTYEVYH

-1277 LAQEELPPD
+1277 LAQEELPPG

-1441 FKDEDFVNITRLN
+1441 FKDEDFVNITKLN

-1519 VKRLKKFKNQLKP
+1519 VKRRKKFKNQLKP
-1532 FYGVF
+1532 FYGIF

-1555 RFPLRTED
+1555 RFPLRTKD

-1610 NTESQDPQPT
+1610 NTESQDPQPK

-1677 KKVDPKKL
+1677 KKVDAKKL

-1868 LSFYTQLSRGGYFLF
+1868 LSFYTQLSRGGYCLF

-1893 QVIFLDPSFRK
+1893 QVIFLDPFFRK

-1938 NCRLEKAIGARKYS
+1938 NCGLEKAIGARKCS
-1952 KKRFFREVFF
+1952 KKLFFREVFF
-1962 PNVHILPANVRD
+1962 PNVRILPANVRD

-1999 SAPFGK
+1999 STPFGN
-2005 TLMTPSELVHPYGE
+2005 TLMTPSELVDPCGE

-2031 PYGNEESYAHRQ
+2031 PYGTEESYAQPQ

-2067 QSIQKLNSE
+2067 ESIQKLHSDN
-2076 SSNEALTRIKALLSF
+2076 SNEASTRITALLSF

-2112 TKFLPILQ
+2112 IKFLPILQ

-2127 HWKGEEL
+2127 PWKGEEL

-2168 KEVRSLLDLDKKGIT
+2168 KELRSLLDLDKKGIT
-2183 LDQVVHQLTA
+2183 LDQVVLQLTA

-2218 SCLQNSLARFSD
+2218 SCLQNSLARCSD
-2230 EIVAYLQGTSF
+2230 EIIAYLQGTSF
-2241 ILVGRRF
+2241 ILLGRRF
-2248 LSANQVAFTLPVDC
+2248 FSANQVAFTLPVDC

-2306 GQQPLDNQNLQVAI
+2306 GQQRLDKQNLQVAI
-2320 HIAKQLSETLDVTRT
+2320 HIAKQLGETLDVTRT
-2335 NRQLWEVI
+2335 NRQLLEMI

-2480 RNEDIEGIRN
+2480 RNKDIEGIRN

-2517 DVPSFITKG
+2517 DVPSFMTKG

-2575 HFQIENG
+2575 HFQTENG

-2591 RQMSMNSLISNR
+2591 RQMSVNSLISNR
-2603 LVTFEML
+2603 LVTLEML
-2610 DTMLEDLRKELF
+2610 DTMLEDLKKELF

-2647 NFYSVET
+2647 NFYTVET
-2654 AMSKEDETE
+2654 AMSKEDETK

-2718 SIVNAFK
+2718 SIANAFK

-2735 GVACILEKNS
+2735 GVACILEKNY
-2745 KDNVERRKKA
+2745 KDNVERGKKA

-2811 TLLTEVRAFL
+2811 TLLIEVRAFL
-2821 KLPVSKDGKPCTLTC
+2821 KLPISKDGKPCTLTC
-2836 SEGEILQSIKAYESI
+2836 SEGKVLQSIKAYESI

-2857 SDPYWETLV
+2857 SDPYWEILV
-2866 DSLYAEMASN
+2866 DSLYAEMESN
-2876 MVRVLP
+2876 EVRVLP
-2882 VIRNKISNAVFP
+2882 VVRNKQSNAVFP
-2894 ECESRHI
+2894 GCESRNI

-2909 VGQSKRQEA
+2909 VGQSKRQAA
-2918 FFNDLAENGPFA
+2918 FFNDLTENGVFA
-2930 RLPQRERNEP
+2930 KLPQRERNEL
-2940 QTNASRTFEEIL
+2940 QTNARRRFEEIL

-2981 PRSVVDF
+2981 PRLVVDF
-2988 YKSLTSR
+2988 YKSLTSQ

-3012 FRDTFG
+3012 FRDALG

-3030 NFTDHL
+3030 NFADHL
-3036 PGLPLLLTQDSCLR
+3036 QGLPLLLTQDSCLR
-3050 LFSTEDPKFFSRFHD
+3050 LFSSEDPKFFSRFHD
-3065 ILPGSPHVFVHM
+3065 ILPGSPYVFVHM
-3077 NVDQKVFNEPAKWK
+3077 SVDQKVFNDSANLK
-3091 SSLVR
+3091 SSVLR
-3096 PLDVE
+3096 SLDVE
-3101 GFSAHLAQTLELDR
+3101 GFSAHLAQTLEFDR
-3115 YGKGRFVEWSWNQDG
+3115 YGKSRFVEWYWNQNG

-3141 IFLSDLFAKVLRDE
+3141 IFLSDLFAKVIRDE

-3161 KCSQIKSALGSLA
+3161 KCSQIKSALKCLG

-3185 IEARTSPFLPF
+3185 IVARTSPFLAL
-3196 SIYPTST
+3196 SIPPTST

-3209 SKATAVLDYRSS
+3209 CKATAVLDYRSS
-3221 DASSNNLLEVLKK
+3221 DAASSNLLEVLKK

-3242 AVLSNLS
+3242 TVLSNLS
-3249 SAIRLAPYL
+3249 SAVQLAPFL

-3265 SSLLTAIRHKIEK
+3265 SSLLTAIHHKIER
-3278 DPQSPERLDSKDCR
+3278 DPQSPERMDHKDCR
-3292 TILEYFSKSAAG
+3292 TILEYFSKSVAG

-3319 LATHGGFVPLDNDCR
+3319 LATHGGFVPLDNDRR

-3346 MEILE
+3346 IEILE
-3351 RHRKLVF
+3351 RHLKLVF

-3368 FKFLDLECVS
+3368 FKFLDLQCVS
-3378 AVDVYCTYIL
+3378 SVDVYCTYIL
-3388 PTFHIFSQEG
+3388 PTFNIFSQEG

-3406 RKHLLSEFAVDND
+3406 RKYIVSEFLADDDV
-3419 MDKQRLRNCLETT
+3419 DKQRLKNCLETT

-3439 GTLQTASSFYDPDVD
+3439 GTLQTASSFYDPDVE
-3454 VFRIILP
+3454 VFRIMLP
-3461 PTTFPSKPLNSPE
+3461 PTNFPLKPLNSPE

-3489 HDHFNKFAREVAHEA
+3489 HDHFKKFAREVAHEA

-3526 HNVVGEGLLPSIAEI
+3526 HNVVAEGLLPAIAEI

-3547 PARKGLRE
+3547 PARKELRE

-3560 QGMADNQIPFCAFK
+3560 QGMADDEIPFCAFK
-3574 GAVPAEY
+3574 GAVPSEY
-3581 AEIVWTQARLLPR
+3581 AEIVWTQAHLLPR

-3614 NYCNSF
+3614 NYCNSYV
-3620 ASQLQIV
+3620 SQLQIV
-3627 AEPSLELVVRHCQAV
+3627 AEPSLDLVVRHCQAV

-3651 SNIPS
+3651 RNIPL

-3724 LPQDFGK
+3724 LPQEFGK

-3770 IRACVKAVKGFFQLL
+3770 IIACVKAVKGFFQLL

-3794 FPQLYLP
+3794 LPKLYLP

-3851 SMKVTCSSAM
+3851 SMKVTCSSTM

-3873 KLRPKMLSSLVKE
+3873 ELRPKMLSSLVKE

-3926 QNRKDIDDDVIAKV
+3926 QNRKDIDDDVIANV
-3940 ESRLR
+3940 EIRLR
-3945 GIDICVVENLQSVLV
+3945 GIDICVVENLQSVLLY
-3960 CDNSPV
+3960 DDSPV

-3994 LSVMSETLPI
+3994 LSVMNETLPI

-4019 GNRALMIPRVLNC
+4019 GNRALMIPRLLNC
-4032 DPSDISAL
+4032 EPSDISAL

-4113 REVTEERLPL
+4113 REVTEERFPL

-4146 KFHRLSTLSSAIVIF
+4146 KFHRLSTLSSAIVVF
-4161 EGQERRPPER
+4161 EGQERSPPER

-4242 GCQQSSGMGSSRSQ
+4242 GCQQSSGMGASRSQ

-4297 QPREARRW
+4297 QPGEARRW

-4312 IAATEND
+4312 ITATEND
-4319 IVHQRPFYEWACFKC
+4319 IVYQRPSYEWACFKC
-4334 HQV
+4334 HQVSWKLCGPPCSLWSL

>member
-1 ADFDDEDFDLIQP
+1 
-14 SLIQQLRK
+14 
-22 ILDEYPDD
+22 
-30 GQVLKELIQNAED
+30 
-43 AGATQV
+43 
-49 KFLHD
+49 
-54 KHSYGT
+54 
-60 DELYNDELAKFQG
+60 
-73 PALYAYNNSKFSKE
+73 
-87 DWRGIRL
+87 
-94 VCDSIKVE
+94 
-102 DPMKVGRFGLGF
+102 
-114 KSVFHMTDLPSLIS
+114 
-128 DSRIGFIDPH
+128 
-138 GVHFPDRRRIRT
+138 
-150 GKYWRLDEDRA
+150 
-161 SIDEFSD
+161 
-168 QFLPYKG
+168 
-175 IFNCT
+175 
-180 DEVFS
+180 
-185 QGFYDGTLFR
+185 
-195 FPFRRERSDLSETL
+195 
-209 YNEDKMR
+209 
-216 TLFDSFKAD
+216 
-225 ASLILL
+225 
-231 FLQSLESVE
+231 
-240 LYTRE
+240 
-245 ESDSSPSKIFQVKI
+245 
-259 AEKSLQT
+259 
-266 VRAKRKE
+266 
-273 FRKKITPGK
+273 
-282 VMPEPV
+282 
-288 TVSYPMT
+288 
-295 IETTNFETHLTE
+295 
-307 KHSFFVTNYF
+307 
-317 CGGQVSST
+317 
-325 FKKLMTDKVLS
+325 
-336 YLPTVGVAMALPDGP
+336 
-351 QLQTP
+351 
-356 DIQGHVFCFLPLP
+356 
-369 VQTKSLTG
+369 
-377 LPVHVNG
+377 
-384 FFALSQNRRYIK
+384 
-396 SPNADQEERQKTGR
+396 
-410 KMTDKSLLWN
+410 
-420 KCLLEE
+420 
-426 ALPKAYTTMILE
+426 
-438 AINEKSVFISKTA
+438 
-451 IYKAWPDIKSINKQ
+451 
-465 WEGLE
+465 
-470 EPLFQLLLAK
+470 
-480 NVVHTEAKGGN
+480 
-491 WLAVSEALFQR
+491 
-502 RTDGEQLQLLQKVL
+502 
-516 LSIGAPTVTA
+516 
-526 PSHVLRALDAY
+526 
-537 ALNQNEITPSL
+537 
-548 IRHVLRKVP
+548 
-557 LCYTR
+557 
-562 LDKTEKLLLLQFC
+562 
-575 LSDRAFKDLASL
+575 
-587 QLLPL
+587 
-592 ANGTFAK
+592 
-599 FDSSATTV
+599 
-607 YITSPEHPQELFPGT
+607 
-622 PETFLQNDLD
+622 
-632 EDILQRLTSA
+632 
-642 ASEGHTQLQLL
+642 
-653 RSHHVPELLEQSLP
+653 
-667 QDWKKGDSVL
+667 
-677 WYPDSPSYHHPSR
+677 
-690 AWIKSLWNYLQR
+690 
-702 HFMNKWDIRQLEGLP
+702 MNKWDIRQLEGLP

-732 LSRPSRIVVKQ
+732 LSRPSSIVLKQ

-755 VLKRLEI
+755 VLKRLGI

-783 NAPTVQGVL
+783 NAPTVQGAL

-801 LPPGSFSEILQRD
+801 LPPRSFSEILQRE

-821 TLRSFLANISSFDI
+821 TLRSFLANISPFDI
-835 EKEVFLCSLPIF
+835 DKEGYRVFLCSLPIF

-866 EALPVPPPQ
+866 EALPVPPPH
-875 DLIDISNDDSWTL
+875 DLIDISNDESWTL

-904 EIIFPGIHEGN
+904 EIMFPGIHEGN

-930 RFTHMIRKNANF
+930 RFTHMIRKNAHF

-979 DVFPAGEMYTD
+979 DVFPAGEMYNE

-1029 RQKSKAILYHLNNH
+1029 RQKSKAILYHLNTH

-1058 LLMKMQWVPR
+1058 LLMKVQWVPR
-1068 LQQKQSSFPPSLP
+1068 LRQKQSSFPPSLP
-1081 WFKTEKGAECF
+1081 WCKTEKGAECF

-1108 SVRPVVELEPLTEV
+1108 SVRPVVELEPLKEV

-1138 LQLRNVISFYSKD
+1138 LQLRNVISSYSKD

-1165 YLSRANYQALSLV
+1165 YLSRANYQALSLA
-1178 FQQMEIVNWVWNGD
+1178 FQQTEIVNWVWNGD
-1192 GFSSPYQVLSGK
+1192 GFSSPNQVLSGK

-1211 YVHPLPSETM
+1211 YIHPLPSETM
-1221 KFSLLFERFGVRTHT
+1221 RFSLLFERFGVRTHT

-1255 VAPLSTYEVYH
+1255 MAPLSTYEVYH

-1271 VGILNE
+1271 VSILNE
-1277 LAQEELPPD
+1277 LAQEELPPG

-1424 GMKGCQ
+1424 GMKDCQ

-1441 FKDEDFVNITRLN
+1441 FKDEDFVNITKLN

-1519 VKRLKKFKNQLKP
+1519 VKRRKKFKNQLKP
-1532 FYGVF
+1532 FYGIF

-1555 RFPLRTED
+1555 RFPLRTKD

-1677 KKVDPKKL
+1677 KKVDAKKL

-1756 CPSPVAKTF
+1756 CPSTVAKTF

-1868 LSFYTQLSRGGYFLF
+1868 LSFYTQLSRGGYCLF

-1893 QVIFLDPSFRK
+1893 QVIFLDPFFRK

-1938 NCRLEKAIGARKYS
+1938 NCGLEKAIGARKYS

-1999 SAPFGK
+1999 STPFGN
-2005 TLMTPSELVHPYGE
+2005 TLMTPSELVDPCGE

-2031 PYGNEESYAHRQ
+2031 PYGTEESYAQPQ

-2067 QSIQKLNSE
+2067 ESIQKLNSD
-2076 SSNEALTRIKALLSF
+2076 SSSEALTRITALLSF

-2127 HWKGEEL
+2127 PWKGEEL

-2154 LVCCTVPLIGVSVP
+2154 LVCCTVPLIGVAVP
-2168 KEVRSLLDLDKKGIT
+2168 KELSSLLDLDKKGIT

-2218 SCLQNSLARFSD
+2218 SCLQNSLARYSD
-2230 EIVAYLQGTSF
+2230 EIIAYLEGTSF

-2306 GQQPLDNQNLQVAI
+2306 GQQRLDKQNLQVAI
-2320 HIAKQLSETLDVTRT
+2320 HIAKQLGETLDVTRT
-2335 NRQLWEVI
+2335 NRQLLEMI

-2517 DVPSFITKG
+2517 DVPSFMTKG

-2546 TPQEPGMRFEDIPYL
+2546 TPQEPGMRFEDIQYL

-2575 HFQIENG
+2575 HFQTENG

-2591 RQMSMNSLISNR
+2591 RQMSVNSLISNR
-2603 LVTFEML
+2603 LVTLEML
-2610 DTMLEDLRKELF
+2610 DTMLEDLKKELF

-2647 NFYSVET
+2647 KFYSVET
-2654 AMSKEDETE
+2654 AMSKEDETK

-2718 SIVNAFK
+2718 SIANAFK

-2735 GVACILEKNS
+2735 GVACILEKNY
-2745 KDNVERRKKA
+2745 KDNVERGKKA

-2811 TLLTEVRAFL
+2811 TLLIEVRAFL
-2821 KLPVSKDGKPCTLTC
+2821 KLPISKDGKPCTLTC
-2836 SEGEILQSIKAYESI
+2836 SEGKVLQSITAYESI

-2857 SDPYWETLV
+2857 SDPYWEILV
-2866 DSLYAEMASN
+2866 DSLYAEMESN
-2876 MVRVLP
+2876 EVRVLP
-2882 VIRNKISNAVFP
+2882 VVRNKQSNAVFP
-2894 ECESRHI
+2894 GCESRNI

-2909 VGQSKRQEA
+2909 VGQSKRQAA
-2918 FFNDLAENGPFA
+2918 FFNDLTENGVFA
-2930 RLPQRERNEP
+2930 KLPQRERNELL
-2940 QTNASRTFEEIL
+2940 TNSRRRFEEIL

-2961 FSLNLHKTLTRSGI
+2961 FSLNLHKTFTRSGI

-2981 PRSVVDF
+2981 PRLVVDF
-2988 YKSLTSR
+2988 YKSLTSQ

-3012 FRDTFG
+3012 FRDALG

-3030 NFTDHL
+3030 NFADHL
-3036 PGLPLLLTQDSCLR
+3036 QGLPLLLTQDSCLR
-3050 LFSTEDPKFFSRFHD
+3050 LFSSEDPKFFSRFHD
-3065 ILPGSPHVFVHM
+3065 ILPGSPYVFVHM
-3077 NVDQKVFNEPAKWK
+3077 SVDQKVFNDSANLK
-3091 SSLVR
+3091 SSVLR
-3096 PLDVE
+3096 SLDVE
-3101 GFSAHLAQTLELDR
+3101 GFSAHLAQTLEFDR
-3115 YGKGRFVEWSWNQDG
+3115 YGKSRFVEWYWNQNG

-3141 IFLSDLFAKVLRDE
+3141 IFLSDLFAEVIRDE

-3161 KCSQIKSALGSLA
+3161 KCSQIKSALRCIA

-3185 IEARTSPFLPF
+3185 IVARTSPFLAL
-3196 SIYPTST
+3196 SIPPTST

-3209 SKATAVLDYRSS
+3209 CKATAVLDYRSS
-3221 DASSNNLLEVLKK
+3221 DAASSNLLEVLKK

-3242 AVLSNLS
+3242 TALSNLS
-3249 SAIRLAPYL
+3249 SAVQLAPFL

-3265 SSLLTAIRHKIEK
+3265 SSLLTAIHHKIER
-3278 DPQSPERLDSKDCR
+3278 DPQSPERMDHKDCR
-3292 TILEYFSKSAAG
+3292 TILEYFSKSVAS

-3319 LATHGGFVPLDNDCR
+3319 LATHGGFVPLDNDRR

-3346 MEILE
+3346 IEILE
-3351 RHRKLVF
+3351 RHLKLVF

-3368 FKFLDLECVS
+3368 FKFLDLQCVS
-3378 AVDVYCTYIL
+3378 SVDVYCTYIL
-3388 PTFHIFSQEG
+3388 PTFNIFSQEG

-3406 RKHLLSEFAVDND
+3406 RKYIVSEFLADDDV
-3419 MDKQRLRNCLETT
+3419 DKQRLRNCLETT

-3439 GTLQTASSFYDPDVD
+3439 GTLQTASSFYDPDVEI
-3454 VFRIILP
+3454 FRIMLP
-3461 PTTFPSKPLNSPE
+3461 PTNFPLKPLNSPE

-3489 HDHFNKFAREVAHEA
+3489 HDHFKKFAREVAHEA

-3513 EKSRVLVKHLFHR
+3513 EKARVLVKHLFHR
-3526 HNVVGEGLLPSIAEI
+3526 HNVVAEGLLPAIAEI

-3555 VSLPY
+3555 VSPPY

-3574 GAVPAEY
+3574 GAVPSEY
-3581 AEIVWTQARLLPR
+3581 AEIVWTQAHLLPR
-3594 WADPMACRR
+3594 WADPIACRR

-3627 AEPSLELVVRHCQAV
+3627 AEPSLDLVVRHCQAV

-3651 SNIPS
+3651 RNIPL

-3667 ERIYEFLQTKLNTGN
+3667 ERIYEFLQTKLSTGN

-3714 HLEIKPFLYS
+3714 NLEIKPFLYS

-3770 IRACVKAVKGFFQLL
+3770 IRACEKAVKGFFQLL

-3851 SMKVTCSSAM
+3851 SMKVKVSSTM

-3873 KLRPKMLSSLVKE
+3873 ELRPKMLSSLVKE
-3886 TISSKSEIKT
+3886 TIFSKSEIKT

-3906 HKLTCPQFIAAIV
+3906 HKLTCPQFIGAIV

-3926 QNRKDIDDDVIAKV
+3926 QNRNDIDDDVIANV
-3940 ESRLR
+3940 EIRLR
-3945 GIDICVVENLQSVLV
+3945 GIDICVVENLQSVLLY
-3960 CDNSPV
+3960 DDSPV

-4019 GNRALMIPRVLNC
+4019 GNRALMIPRLLNW

-4113 REVTEERLPL
+4113 REVTEERFPL

-4146 KFHRLSTLSSAIVIF
+4146 KFHRLSTLSSAIVVF
-4161 EGQERRPPER
+4161 EGQERSPPER

-4242 GCQQSSGMGSSRSQ
+4242 GCQQSSGMGASRSQ

-4319 IVHQRPFYEWACFKC
+4319 IVYQRPSYEWACFKC
-4334 HQV
+4334 HQVSWKICGRPCLLRSL

>member
-1 ADFDDEDFDLIQP
+1 
-14 SLIQQLRK
+14 
-22 ILDEYPDD
+22 
-30 GQVLKELIQNAED
+30 
-43 AGATQV
+43 
-49 KFLHD
+49 
-54 KHSYGT
+54 
-60 DELYNDELAKFQG
+60 
-73 PALYAYNNSKFSKE
+73 
-87 DWRGIRL
+87 
-94 VCDSIKVE
+94 
-102 DPMKVGRFGLGF
+102 
-114 KSVFHMTDLPSLIS
+114 
-128 DSRIGFIDPH
+128 
-138 GVHFPDRRRIRT
+138 
-150 GKYWRLDEDRA
+150 
-161 SIDEFSD
+161 
-168 QFLPYKG
+168 
-175 IFNCT
+175 
-180 DEVFS
+180 
-185 QGFYDGTLFR
+185 
-195 FPFRRERSDLSETL
+195 
-209 YNEDKMR
+209 
-216 TLFDSFKAD
+216 
-225 ASLILL
+225 
-231 FLQSLESVE
+231 
-240 LYTRE
+240 
-245 ESDSSPSKIFQVKI
+245 
-259 AEKSLQT
+259 
-266 VRAKRKE
+266 
-273 FRKKITPGK
+273 
-282 VMPEPV
+282 
-288 TVSYPMT
+288 
-295 IETTNFETHLTE
+295 
-307 KHSFFVTNYF
+307 
-317 CGGQVSST
+317 
-325 FKKLMTDKVLS
+325 
-336 YLPTVGVAMALPDGP
+336 
-351 QLQTP
+351 
-356 DIQGHVFCFLPLP
+356 
-369 VQTKSLTG
+369 
-377 LPVHVNG
+377 
-384 FFALSQNRRYIK
+384 
-396 SPNADQEERQKTGR
+396 
-410 KMTDKSLLWN
+410 
-420 KCLLEE
+420 
-426 ALPKAYTTMILE
+426 
-438 AINEKSVFISKTA
+438 
-451 IYKAWPDIKSINKQ
+451 
-465 WEGLE
+465 
-470 EPLFQLLLAK
+470 
-480 NVVHTEAKGGN
+480 
-491 WLAVSEALFQR
+491 
-502 RTDGEQLQLLQKVL
+502 
-516 LSIGAPTVTA
+516 
-526 PSHVLRALDAY
+526 
-537 ALNQNEITPSL
+537 
-548 IRHVLRKVP
+548 
-557 LCYTR
+557 
-562 LDKTEKLLLLQFC
+562 
-575 LSDRAFKDLASL
+575 
-587 QLLPL
+587 
-592 ANGTFAK
+592 
-599 FDSSATTV
+599 
-607 YITSPEHPQELFPGT
+607 
-622 PETFLQNDLD
+622 
-632 EDILQRLTSA
+632 
-642 ASEGHTQLQLL
+642 
-653 RSHHVPELLEQSLP
+653 
-667 QDWKKGDSVL
+667 
-677 WYPDSPSYHHPSR
+677 
-690 AWIKSLWNYLQR
+690 
-702 HFMNKWDIRQLEGLP
+702 MNKWDIRQLEGLP

-732 LSRPSRIVVKQ
+732 LSRPSSIVLKQ

-755 VLKRLEI
+755 VLQRLGI

-783 NAPTVQGVL
+783 NAPTVQGAL

-801 LPPGSFSEILQRD
+801 LPPGSFSEILQRE

-821 TLRSFLANISSFDI
+821 TLRSFLANISPFDI
-835 EKEVFLCSLPIF
+835 DKEGYRVFLCSLPIF

-866 EALPVPPPQ
+866 EALPVPPPH
-875 DLIDISNDDSWTL
+875 DLIDISNDESWTL

-904 EIIFPGIHEGN
+904 EIMFPGIHEGN

-930 RFTHMIRKNANF
+930 RFTHIIRKNAHF

-979 DVFPAGEMYTD
+979 DVFPAGEMYNE

-1029 RQKSKAILYHLNNH
+1029 RQKSKAILYHLNTH

-1058 LLMKMQWVPR
+1058 LLMKVQWVPR
-1068 LQQKQSSFPPSLP
+1068 LRQKQSSFPPSLP
-1081 WFKTEKGAECF
+1081 WCKTEKGAECF

-1108 SVRPVVELEPLTEV
+1108 SVRPVVELEPLKEV

-1138 LQLRNVISFYSKD
+1138 LQLRNVISSYSKD

-1165 YLSRANYQALSLV
+1165 YLSRANYQALSLA
-1178 FQQMEIVNWVWNGD
+1178 FQQTEIVNWVWNGD
-1192 GFSSPYQVLSGK
+1192 GFSSPNQVLSGK

-1211 YVHPLPSETM
+1211 YIHPLPSETM

-1255 VAPLSTYEVYH
+1255 MAPLSTYEVYH

-1277 LAQEELPPD
+1277 LAQEELPPG

-1441 FKDEDFVNITRLN
+1441 FKDEDFVNITKLN

-1519 VKRLKKFKNQLKP
+1519 VKRRKKFKNQLKP
-1532 FYGVF
+1532 FYGIF

-1555 RFPLRTED
+1555 RFPLRTKD

-1672 MLARG
+1672 MLAHG
-1677 KKVDPKKL
+1677 KKVDPKKF

-1868 LSFYTQLSRGGYFLF
+1868 LSFYTQLCRGGYCLF

-1893 QVIFLDPSFRK
+1893 QVIFLDPFFRK

-1938 NCRLEKAIGARKYS
+1938 NCGLEKAIGARKYS

-1999 SAPFGK
+1999 STPFGN
-2005 TLMTPSELVHPYGE
+2005 TLMTPSELVDPCGE

-2031 PYGNEESYAHRQ
+2031 PYGTEESYAQPQ

-2067 QSIQKLNSE
+2067 ESIQKLNSD
-2076 SSNEALTRIKALLSF
+2076 SSNEASTRITALLSF

-2112 TKFLPILQ
+2112 IKFLPILQ

-2127 HWKGEEL
+2127 PWKGEEL

-2168 KEVRSLLDLDKKGIT
+2168 KELRSLLDLDKKGIT
-2183 LDQVVHQLTA
+2183 LDQVVLQLTA

-2218 SCLQNSLARFSD
+2218 SCLQNSLARCSD
-2230 EIVAYLQGTSF
+2230 EIIAYLQGTSF

-2306 GQQPLDNQNLQVAI
+2306 GQQRLDKQNLQVAI
-2320 HIAKQLSETLDVTRT
+2320 HIAKQLGETLDVTRT
-2335 NRQLWEVI
+2335 NRQLLEMI

-2517 DVPSFITKG
+2517 DVPSFMTKG

-2575 HFQIENG
+2575 HFQTENG

-2591 RQMSMNSLISNR
+2591 RQMSVNSLISNR
-2603 LVTFEML
+2603 LVTLEML
-2610 DTMLEDLRKELF
+2610 DTMLEDLKKELF

-2647 NFYSVET
+2647 NFYTVET
-2654 AMSKEDETE
+2654 AMSKEDETK

-2718 SIVNAFK
+2718 SIANAFK

-2735 GVACILEKNS
+2735 GVACILEKNY
-2745 KDNVERRKKA
+2745 KDNVERGKKA

-2811 TLLTEVRAFL
+2811 TLLIEVRAFL
-2821 KLPVSKDGKPCTLTC
+2821 KLPISKDGKPCTLTC
-2836 SEGEILQSIKAYESI
+2836 SEGKVLQSIKAYESI

-2857 SDPYWETLV
+2857 SDPYWEILV
-2866 DSLYAEMASN
+2866 DSLYAEMESN
-2876 MVRVLP
+2876 EVRVLP
-2882 VIRNKISNAVFP
+2882 VVRNKQSNAVFP
-2894 ECESRHI
+2894 GCESRNI

-2909 VGQSKRQEA
+2909 VGQSKRQAA
-2918 FFNDLAENGPFA
+2918 FFNDLTENGVFA
-2930 RLPQRERNEP
+2930 KLPQRERNEL
-2940 QTNASRTFEEIL
+2940 QTNARRRFEEIL

-2981 PRSVVDF
+2981 PRLVVDF
-2988 YKSLTSR
+2988 YKSLTSQ

-3012 FRDTFG
+3012 FRDALG

-3030 NFTDHL
+3030 NFADHL
-3036 PGLPLLLTQDSCLR
+3036 QGLPLLLTQDSCLR
-3050 LFSTEDPKFFSRFHD
+3050 LFSSEDPKFFSRFHD
-3065 ILPGSPHVFVHM
+3065 ILPGSPYVFVHM
-3077 NVDQKVFNEPAKWK
+3077 SVDQKVFNDSANLK
-3091 SSLVR
+3091 SSVLR
-3096 PLDVE
+3096 SLDVE
-3101 GFSAHLAQTLELDR
+3101 GFSAHLAQTLEFDR
-3115 YGKGRFVEWSWNQDG
+3115 YGKSRFVEWYWNQNG

-3141 IFLSDLFAKVLRDE
+3141 IFLSDLFAEVIRDE

-3161 KCSQIKSALGSLA
+3161 KCSQIKSALKCLG

-3185 IEARTSPFLPF
+3185 IVARTSPFLAL
-3196 SIYPTST
+3196 SIPPTST

-3209 SKATAVLDYRSS
+3209 CKATAVLDYRSS
-3221 DASSNNLLEVLKK
+3221 DAASSNLLEVLKK

-3249 SAIRLAPYL
+3249 SAVQLAPFL

-3265 SSLLTAIRHKIEK
+3265 SSLLTAIHHKIER
-3278 DPQSPERLDSKDCR
+3278 DPQSPERMDHKDCR
-3292 TILEYFSKSAAG
+3292 TILEYFSKSVAG

-3346 MEILE
+3346 IEILE
-3351 RHRKLVF
+3351 RHLKLVF

-3368 FKFLDLECVS
+3368 FKFLDLQCVS
-3378 AVDVYCTYIL
+3378 SVDVYCTYIL
-3388 PTFHIFSQEG
+3388 PTFNIFSQEG

-3406 RKHLLSEFAVDND
+3406 RKYIVSEFLADDDV
-3419 MDKQRLRNCLETT
+3419 DKQRLRNCLETT

-3439 GTLQTASSFYDPDVD
+3439 GTLQTASSFYDPDVE
-3454 VFRIILP
+3454 VFRIMLP
-3461 PTTFPSKPLNSPE
+3461 PTNFPLKPLNSPE

-3489 HDHFNKFAREVAHEA
+3489 HDHFKKFAREVAHEA

-3526 HNVVGEGLLPSIAEI
+3526 HNVVAEGLLPAIAEI

-3555 VSLPY
+3555 VSPPY

-3574 GAVPAEY
+3574 GAVPSEY
-3581 AEIVWTQARLLPR
+3581 AEIVWTQAHLLPR
-3594 WADPMACRR
+3594 WADPIACRR

-3627 AEPSLELVVRHCQAV
+3627 AEPSLDLVVRHCQAV

-3651 SNIPS
+3651 RNIPL

-3667 ERIYEFLQTKLNTGN
+3667 ERIYEFLQTKLSTGN

-3714 HLEIKPFLYS
+3714 NLEIKPFLYS

-3770 IRACVKAVKGFFQLL
+3770 IRACEKAVKGFFQLL

-3851 SMKVTCSSAM
+3851 SMKVKVSSTM

-3873 KLRPKMLSSLVKE
+3873 ELRPKMLSSLVKE
-3886 TISSKSEIKT
+3886 TIFSKSEIKT

-3901 VNSLK
+3901 VNSFK

-3926 QNRKDIDDDVIAKV
+3926 QNRKDIDDDVIANV
-3940 ESRLR
+3940 EIRLR
-3945 GIDICVVENLQSVLV
+3945 GIDICVVENLQSVLLY
-3960 CDNSPV
+3960 DDSPV

-4004 YIVSDVIVLVLEGLL
+4004 YIVSDVIVLVLKGLL
-4019 GNRALMIPRVLNC
+4019 GNRALMIPRLLNC

-4049 DSYVARA
+4049 DSYVAR
-4056 EVDIY
+4056 EELDIY

-4088 VGFELEDPTL
+4088 VGLELEDPTL

-4113 REVTEERLPL
+4113 REVTEERFPL

-4146 KFHRLSTLSSAIVIF
+4146 KFHRLSTLSSAIVVF
-4161 EGQERRPPER
+4161 EGQERSPPER

-4242 GCQQSSGMGSSRSQ
+4242 GCQQSSGMGASRSQ

-4319 IVHQRPFYEWACFKC
+4319 IVYQRPSYEWACFKC
-4334 HQV
+4334 HQVSWKLCGRPCLLRSL

>member
-1 ADFDDEDFDLIQP
+1 
-14 SLIQQLRK
+14 
-22 ILDEYPDD
+22 
-30 GQVLKELIQNAED
+30 
-43 AGATQV
+43 
-49 KFLHD
+49 
-54 KHSYGT
+54 
-60 DELYNDELAKFQG
+60 
-73 PALYAYNNSKFSKE
+73 
-87 DWRGIRL
+87 
-94 VCDSIKVE
+94 
-102 DPMKVGRFGLGF
+102 
-114 KSVFHMTDLPSLIS
+114 
-128 DSRIGFIDPH
+128 
-138 GVHFPDRRRIRT
+138 
-150 GKYWRLDEDRA
+150 
-161 SIDEFSD
+161 
-168 QFLPYKG
+168 
-175 IFNCT
+175 
-180 DEVFS
+180 
-185 QGFYDGTLFR
+185 
-195 FPFRRERSDLSETL
+195 
-209 YNEDKMR
+209 
-216 TLFDSFKAD
+216 
-225 ASLILL
+225 
-231 FLQSLESVE
+231 
-240 LYTRE
+240 
-245 ESDSSPSKIFQVKI
+245 
-259 AEKSLQT
+259 
-266 VRAKRKE
+266 
-273 FRKKITPGK
+273 
-282 VMPEPV
+282 
-288 TVSYPMT
+288 
-295 IETTNFETHLTE
+295 
-307 KHSFFVTNYF
+307 
-317 CGGQVSST
+317 
-325 FKKLMTDKVLS
+325 
-336 YLPTVGVAMALPDGP
+336 
-351 QLQTP
+351 
-356 DIQGHVFCFLPLP
+356 
-369 VQTKSLTG
+369 
-377 LPVHVNG
+377 
-384 FFALSQNRRYIK
+384 
-396 SPNADQEERQKTGR
+396 
-410 KMTDKSLLWN
+410 
-420 KCLLEE
+420 
-426 ALPKAYTTMILE
+426 
-438 AINEKSVFISKTA
+438 
-451 IYKAWPDIKSINKQ
+451 
-465 WEGLE
+465 
-470 EPLFQLLLAK
+470 
-480 NVVHTEAKGGN
+480 
-491 WLAVSEALFQR
+491 
-502 RTDGEQLQLLQKVL
+502 
-516 LSIGAPTVTA
+516 
-526 PSHVLRALDAY
+526 
-537 ALNQNEITPSL
+537 
-548 IRHVLRKVP
+548 
-557 LCYTR
+557 
-562 LDKTEKLLLLQFC
+562 
-575 LSDRAFKDLASL
+575 
-587 QLLPL
+587 
-592 ANGTFAK
+592 
-599 FDSSATTV
+599 
-607 YITSPEHPQELFPGT
+607 
-622 PETFLQNDLD
+622 
-632 EDILQRLTSA
+632 
-642 ASEGHTQLQLL
+642 
-653 RSHHVPELLEQSLP
+653 
-667 QDWKKGDSVL
+667 
-677 WYPDSPSYHHPSR
+677 
-690 AWIKSLWNYLQR
+690 
-702 HFMNKWDIRQLEGLP
+702 MNKWDIRQLEGLP

-732 LSRPSRIVVKQ
+732 LSRPSSIVVKQ

-755 VLKRLEI
+755 VLKRLGI

-783 NAPTVQGVL
+783 NAPTVQGAL

-801 LPPGSFSEILQRD
+801 LPPGSFSEILQRE

-821 TLRSFLANISSFDI
+821 TLRSFLANISPFDI
-835 EKEVFLCSLPIF
+835 DKEGYRVFLCSLPIF

-866 EALPVPPPQ
+866 EALPVPPPH
-875 DLIDISNDDSWTL
+875 DLIDISNDESWTL

-904 EIIFPGIHEGN
+904 EIMFPGIHEGN

-930 RFTHMIRKNANF
+930 RFTHIIRKNAHF

-979 DVFPAGEMYTD
+979 DVFPAGEMYNE

-1029 RQKSKAILYHLNNH
+1029 RQKSKAILYHLNTH

-1058 LLMKMQWVPR
+1058 LLMKVQWVPR
-1068 LQQKQSSFPPSLP
+1068 LRQKQSSFPPSLP
-1081 WFKTEKGAECF
+1081 WCKTEKGAECF

-1108 SVRPVVELEPLTEV
+1108 SVRPVVELEPLKEV

-1138 LQLRNVISFYSKD
+1138 LQLRNVISSYSKD

-1165 YLSRANYQALSLV
+1165 YLSRANYQALSLA
-1178 FQQMEIVNWVWNGD
+1178 FQQTEIVNWVWNGD
-1192 GFSSPYQVLSGK
+1192 GFSSPNQVLSGK

-1211 YVHPLPSETM
+1211 YIHPLPSETM

-1255 VAPLSTYEVYH
+1255 MAPLSTYEVYH

-1277 LAQEELPPD
+1277 LAQEELPPG

-1441 FKDEDFVNITRLN
+1441 FKDEDFVNITKLN

-1519 VKRLKKFKNQLKP
+1519 VKRRKKFKNQLKP
-1532 FYGVF
+1532 FYGIF

-1555 RFPLRTED
+1555 RFPLRTKD

-1677 KKVDPKKL
+1677 KKVDAKKL

-1868 LSFYTQLSRGGYFLF
+1868 LSFYTQLSRGGYCLF
-1883 SNGEHWADIT
+1883 SNREHWADIT
-1893 QVIFLDPSFRK
+1893 QVIFLDPFFRK

-1938 NCRLEKAIGARKYS
+1938 NCGLEKAIGARKYS

-1999 SAPFGK
+1999 STPFGN
-2005 TLMTPSELVHPYGE
+2005 TLMTPSELVDPCGE

-2031 PYGNEESYAHRQ
+2031 PYGTEESYAQPQ

-2067 QSIQKLNSE
+2067 ESIQKLNSD
-2076 SSNEALTRIKALLSF
+2076 SSNEASTRITALLSF

-2112 TKFLPILQ
+2112 IKFLPILQ

-2127 HWKGEEL
+2127 PWKGEEL

-2168 KEVRSLLDLDKKGIT
+2168 KELRSLLDLDKKGIT
-2183 LDQVVHQLTA
+2183 LDQVVLQLTA

-2218 SCLQNSLARFSD
+2218 SCLQNSLARCSD
-2230 EIVAYLQGTSF
+2230 EIIAYLQGTSF

-2306 GQQPLDNQNLQVAI
+2306 GQQRLDKQNLQVAI
-2320 HIAKQLSETLDVTRT
+2320 HIAKQLGETLDVTRT
-2335 NRQLWEVI
+2335 NRQLLEMI

-2517 DVPSFITKG
+2517 DVPSFMTKG

-2575 HFQIENG
+2575 HFQTENG

-2591 RQMSMNSLISNR
+2591 RQMSVNSLISNR
-2603 LVTFEML
+2603 LVTLEML
-2610 DTMLEDLRKELF
+2610 DTMLEDLKKELF

-2647 NFYSVET
+2647 NFYTVET
-2654 AMSKEDETE
+2654 AMSKEDETK

-2718 SIVNAFK
+2718 SIANAFK

-2735 GVACILEKNS
+2735 GVACILEKNY
-2745 KDNVERRKKA
+2745 KDNVERGKKA

-2811 TLLTEVRAFL
+2811 KLLIEVRAFL
-2821 KLPVSKDGKPCTLTC
+2821 KLPISKDGKPCTLTC
-2836 SEGEILQSIKAYESI
+2836 SEGKVLQSIKAYESI

-2857 SDPYWETLV
+2857 SDPYWEILV
-2866 DSLYAEMASN
+2866 DSLYAEMESN
-2876 MVRVLP
+2876 EVRVLP
-2882 VIRNKISNAVFP
+2882 VVRNKQSNAVFP
-2894 ECESRHI
+2894 GCESRNI

-2909 VGQSKRQEA
+2909 VGQSKRQAA
-2918 FFNDLAENGPFA
+2918 FFNDLTENGVFA
-2930 RLPQRERNEP
+2930 KLPERERNEL
-2940 QTNASRTFEEIL
+2940 QTNARRRFEEIL

-2981 PRSVVDF
+2981 PRLVVDF
-2988 YKSLTSR
+2988 YKSLTSQ

-3012 FRDTFG
+3012 FRDALG

-3030 NFTDHL
+3030 NFADHL
-3036 PGLPLLLTQDSCLR
+3036 QGLPLLLTQDSCLR
-3050 LFSTEDPKFFSRFHD
+3050 LFSSEDPKFFSRFHD
-3065 ILPGSPHVFVHM
+3065 ILPGSPYVFVHM
-3077 NVDQKVFNEPAKWK
+3077 SVDQKVFNDSANLK
-3091 SSLVR
+3091 SSVLR
-3096 PLDVE
+3096 SLDVE
-3101 GFSAHLAQTLELDR
+3101 GFSAHLAQTLEFGR
-3115 YGKGRFVEWSWNQDG
+3115 YGKSRFVEWYWNQNG

-3141 IFLSDLFAKVLRDE
+3141 IFLSDLFAKVIRDE

-3161 KCSQIKSALGSLA
+3161 KCSQIKSALKCLG

-3185 IEARTSPFLPF
+3185 IVARTSPFLAL
-3196 SIYPTST
+3196 SIPPTST

-3209 SKATAVLDYRSS
+3209 CKATAVLDYRSS
-3221 DASSNNLLEVLKK
+3221 DSASSNLLEVLKK

-3242 AVLSNLS
+3242 TVLSNLS
-3249 SAIRLAPYL
+3249 SAVQLAPFL

-3265 SSLLTAIRHKIEK
+3265 SSLLTAIHHKIER
-3278 DPQSPERLDSKDCR
+3278 DPQSPERMDHKDCR
-3292 TILEYFSKSAAG
+3292 TILEYFSKSVAG

-3346 MEILE
+3346 IEILE
-3351 RHRKLVF
+3351 RHLKLVF

-3368 FKFLDLECVS
+3368 FKFLDLQCVS
-3378 AVDVYCTYIL
+3378 SVDVYCTYIL
-3388 PTFHIFSQEG
+3388 PTFNIFSQEG

-3406 RKHLLSEFAVDND
+3406 RKYIVSEFLADDDV
-3419 MDKQRLRNCLETT
+3419 DKQRLRNCLETT

-3439 GTLQTASSFYDPDVD
+3439 GTLQTASSFYDPDVE
-3454 VFRIILP
+3454 VFRIMLP
-3461 PTTFPSKPLNSPE
+3461 PTNFPLKPLNSPE

-3489 HDHFNKFAREVAHEA
+3489 HDHFKKFAREVAHEA

-3526 HNVVGEGLLPSIAEI
+3526 HNVVAEGLLPAIAEI

-3555 VSLPY
+3555 VSPPY

-3574 GAVPAEY
+3574 GAVPSEY
-3581 AEIVWTQARLLPR
+3581 AEIVWTQAHLLPR

-3627 AEPSLELVVRHCQAV
+3627 AEPSLDLVVRHCQAV

-3651 SNIPS
+3651 RNIPL

-3667 ERIYEFLQTKLNTGN
+3667 ERIYEFLQTKLSTGN

-3714 HLEIKPFLYS
+3714 NLEIKPFLYS

-3770 IRACVKAVKGFFQLL
+3770 IRACEKAVKGFFQLL
-3785 EESEEELSS
+3785 EESEGELSS

-3851 SMKVTCSSAM
+3851 SMKVKVSSTM

-3873 KLRPKMLSSLVKE
+3873 ELRPKMLSSLVKE

-3926 QNRKDIDDDVIAKV
+3926 QNRKDIDDDVIANV
-3940 ESRLR
+3940 EIRLR
-3945 GIDICVVENLQSVLV
+3945 GIDICVVENLQSVLLY
-3960 CDNSPV
+3960 DDSPV

-4019 GNRALMIPRVLNC
+4019 GNRALMIPRLLNC

-4056 EVDIY
+4056 ELDIY

-4088 VGFELEDPTL
+4088 VGLELEDPTL

-4113 REVTEERLPL
+4113 REVTEERFPL

-4146 KFHRLSTLSSAIVIF
+4146 KFHRLSTLSSAIVVF
-4161 EGQERRPPER
+4161 EGQERSPPER

-4242 GCQQSSGMGSSRSQ
+4242 GCQQSSGMGASRSQ

-4319 IVHQRPFYEWACFKC
+4319 IVYQRPSYEWACFKC
-4334 HQV
+4334 HQVSWKLCGRPCFLRSL

>member
-1 ADFDDEDFDLIQP
+1 
-14 SLIQQLRK
+14 
-22 ILDEYPDD
+22 
-30 GQVLKELIQNAED
+30 
-43 AGATQV
+43 
-49 KFLHD
+49 
-54 KHSYGT
+54 
-60 DELYNDELAKFQG
+60 
-73 PALYAYNNSKFSKE
+73 
-87 DWRGIRL
+87 
-94 VCDSIKVE
+94 
-102 DPMKVGRFGLGF
+102 
-114 KSVFHMTDLPSLIS
+114 
-128 DSRIGFIDPH
+128 
-138 GVHFPDRRRIRT
+138 
-150 GKYWRLDEDRA
+150 
-161 SIDEFSD
+161 
-168 QFLPYKG
+168 
-175 IFNCT
+175 
-180 DEVFS
+180 
-185 QGFYDGTLFR
+185 
-195 FPFRRERSDLSETL
+195 
-209 YNEDKMR
+209 
-216 TLFDSFKAD
+216 
-225 ASLILL
+225 
-231 FLQSLESVE
+231 
-240 LYTRE
+240 
-245 ESDSSPSKIFQVKI
+245 
-259 AEKSLQT
+259 
-266 VRAKRKE
+266 
-273 FRKKITPGK
+273 
-282 VMPEPV
+282 
-288 TVSYPMT
+288 
-295 IETTNFETHLTE
+295 
-307 KHSFFVTNYF
+307 
-317 CGGQVSST
+317 
-325 FKKLMTDKVLS
+325 
-336 YLPTVGVAMALPDGP
+336 
-351 QLQTP
+351 
-356 DIQGHVFCFLPLP
+356 
-369 VQTKSLTG
+369 
-377 LPVHVNG
+377 
-384 FFALSQNRRYIK
+384 
-396 SPNADQEERQKTGR
+396 
-410 KMTDKSLLWN
+410 
-420 KCLLEE
+420 
-426 ALPKAYTTMILE
+426 
-438 AINEKSVFISKTA
+438 
-451 IYKAWPDIKSINKQ
+451 
-465 WEGLE
+465 
-470 EPLFQLLLAK
+470 
-480 NVVHTEAKGGN
+480 
-491 WLAVSEALFQR
+491 
-502 RTDGEQLQLLQKVL
+502 
-516 LSIGAPTVTA
+516 
-526 PSHVLRALDAY
+526 
-537 ALNQNEITPSL
+537 
-548 IRHVLRKVP
+548 
-557 LCYTR
+557 
-562 LDKTEKLLLLQFC
+562 
-575 LSDRAFKDLASL
+575 
-587 QLLPL
+587 
-592 ANGTFAK
+592 
-599 FDSSATTV
+599 
-607 YITSPEHPQELFPGT
+607 
-622 PETFLQNDLD
+622 
-632 EDILQRLTSA
+632 
-642 ASEGHTQLQLL
+642 
-653 RSHHVPELLEQSLP
+653 
-667 QDWKKGDSVL
+667 
-677 WYPDSPSYHHPSR
+677 
-690 AWIKSLWNYLQR
+690 
-702 HFMNKWDIRQLEGLP
+702 MNKWDIRQLEGLP

-732 LSRPSRIVVKQ
+732 LSRPSSIVLKQ

-755 VLKRLEI
+755 VLKRLGI

-783 NAPTVQGVL
+783 NAPTVQGAL

-801 LPPGSFSEILQRD
+801 LPPRSFSEILQRE

-821 TLRSFLANISSFDI
+821 TLRSFLANISPFDI
-835 EKEVFLCSLPIF
+835 DKEGYRVFLCSLPIF

-859 GLKAAPA
+859 GLKAAPV
-866 EALPVPPPQ
+866 EALPVPPPH
-875 DLIDISNDDSWTL
+875 DLIDISNDESWTL

-904 EIIFPGIHEGN
+904 EIMFPGIHEGN

-930 RFTHMIRKNANF
+930 RFTHMIRKNAHF

-979 DVFPAGEMYTD
+979 DVFPAGEMYNE

-1029 RQKSKAILYHLNNH
+1029 RQKSKAILYHLNTH

-1058 LLMKMQWVPR
+1058 LLMKVQWVPR
-1068 LQQKQSSFPPSLP
+1068 LRQKQSSFPPSLP
-1081 WFKTEKGAECF
+1081 WCKTEKGAECF

-1108 SVRPVVELEPLTEV
+1108 SVRPVVELEPLKEV

-1138 LQLRNVISFYSKD
+1138 LQLRNVISSYSKD

-1165 YLSRANYQALSLV
+1165 YLSRANYQALSLA
-1178 FQQMEIVNWVWNGD
+1178 FQQTEIVNWVWNGD
-1192 GFSSPYQVLSGK
+1192 GFSSPNQVLSGK

-1211 YVHPLPSETM
+1211 YIHPLPSETM
-1221 KFSLLFERFGVRTHT
+1221 RFSLLFERFGVRTHT

-1255 VAPLSTYEVYH
+1255 MAPLSTYEVYH

-1271 VGILNE
+1271 VSILNE
-1277 LAQEELPPD
+1277 LAQEELPPG

-1424 GMKGCQ
+1424 GMKDCQ

-1441 FKDEDFVNITRLN
+1441 FKDEDFVNITKLN

-1532 FYGVF
+1532 FYGIF

-1610 NTESQDPQPT
+1610 NTERQDPQPT

-1695 CRLTKSGSDFFH
+1695 SRLTKSGSDFFH
-1707 DGFHSEKATWLIVS
+1707 DGFYSEKATWLIVS

-1756 CPSPVAKTF
+1756 CPSPVTKTF

-1800 RHLQMK
+1800 RHFQMK

-1868 LSFYTQLSRGGYFLF
+1868 LSFYTQLSRGGYCLF
-1883 SNGEHWADIT
+1883 SNGEHWANIT
-1893 QVIFLDPSFRK
+1893 QVIFLDPFFRK

-1982 DRSGEFYDLI
+1982 DRSGEFCDLI

-1999 SAPFGK
+1999 SAPFGN

-2031 PYGNEESYAHRQ
+2031 PYGTEESYAHPQ

-2067 QSIQKLNSE
+2067 ESIQKLNSD
-2076 SSNEALTRIKALLSF
+2076 SSSEALTRITALLSF

-2127 HWKGEEL
+2127 PWKGEEL

-2168 KEVRSLLDLDKKGIT
+2168 KELRSLLDLDKKGIT

-2193 AVSTKVDLLSAS
+2193 AVSTKVDLLNAS

-2218 SCLQNSLARFSD
+2218 SCLQNSLARYSD
-2230 EIVAYLQGTSF
+2230 KIIAYLQGTSF

-2294 YISSLQKIKEQA
+2294 YISNLQKIKEQA
-2306 GQQPLDNQNLQVAI
+2306 GQQPLDKQNLQVAI
-2320 HIAKQLSETLDVTRT
+2320 HIAKQLGETLDVTRT
-2335 NRQLWEVI
+2335 NRQLLEMI

-2517 DVPSFITKG
+2517 DVPSFMTKG

-2591 RQMSMNSLISNR
+2591 RQMSVNSLISNK
-2603 LVTFEML
+2603 LVTLEML
-2610 DTMLEDLRKELF
+2610 DTMLEDLKKELF

-2647 NFYSVET
+2647 KFYSVET
-2654 AMSKEDETE
+2654 AMSKEDETK

-2710 GFQKAVKK
+2710 GFQKPVKK

-2735 GVACILEKNS
+2735 GVACILEKNY
-2745 KDNVERRKKA
+2745 KDHVERGKKA

-2821 KLPVSKDGKPCTLTC
+2821 KLPISKDGKPCTLTC
-2836 SEGEILQSIKAYESI
+2836 SEGKVLQSIKAYESI

-2857 SDPYWETLV
+2857 SDPYWEILV
-2866 DSLYAEMASN
+2866 DSLYAEMESN
-2876 MVRVLP
+2876 EVRVLP
-2882 VIRNKISNAVFP
+2882 VVRNKQSNAVFP
-2894 ECESRHI
+2894 GCESRNI

-2909 VGQSKRQEA
+2909 VGQSKRQAA
-2918 FFNDLAENGPFA
+2918 FFNDLTENGVFA
-2930 RLPQRERNEP
+2930 KLPQRERNELL
-2940 QTNASRTFEEIL
+2940 TNSRRRFEEIL

-2961 FSLNLHKTLTRSGI
+2961 FSLNLHKTFTRSGI

-2981 PRSVVDF
+2981 PRLVVDF
-2988 YKSLTSR
+2988 YKSLTSQ

-3012 FRDTFG
+3012 FRDALG
-3018 LILVLLYCKGMA
+3018 LILVLLYCKGMT
-3030 NFTDHL
+3030 NFADHL

-3050 LFSTEDPKFFSRFHD
+3050 LFSSEDPKFFSRFHD
-3065 ILPGSPHVFVHM
+3065 ILPGSPYVFVHM
-3077 NVDQKVFNEPAKWK
+3077 SVDQKVFNDSANLK
-3091 SSLVR
+3091 SSVLR
-3096 PLDVE
+3096 SLDVE
-3101 GFSAHLAQTLELDR
+3101 GFSAHLAQTLEFDR
-3115 YGKGRFVEWSWNQDG
+3115 YGKSRFVEWCWNQNG

-3141 IFLSDLFAKVLRDE
+3141 IFVSDLFAKVIRDE

-3161 KCSQIKSALGSLA
+3161 KCSQIKSALRCIA

-3185 IEARTSPFLPF
+3185 IVARTSPFLAL
-3196 SIYPTST
+3196 SIPPTST

-3209 SKATAVLDYRSS
+3209 CKATAVLDYRSS
-3221 DASSNNLLEVLKK
+3221 DAASSNLLEVLKK

-3242 AVLSNLS
+3242 TALSNLS
-3249 SAIRLAPYL
+3249 SAVQLAPFL

-3265 SSLLTAIRHKIEK
+3265 SSLLTAIHHKIER
-3278 DPQSPERLDSKDCR
+3278 DPQSPERMDHKDCR
-3292 TILEYFSKSAAG
+3292 TILEYFSKSVAS

-3319 LATHGGFVPLDNDCR
+3319 LATHGGFVPLDNDRR

-3346 MEILE
+3346 IEILE
-3351 RHRKLVF
+3351 RHLKLVF

-3368 FKFLDLECVS
+3368 FKFLDLQCVS
-3378 AVDVYCTYIL
+3378 SVDVYCTYIL
-3388 PTFHIFSQEG
+3388 PTFNIFSQEG

-3406 RKHLLSEFAVDND
+3406 RKYIVSEFLADDDV
-3419 MDKQRLRNCLETT
+3419 DKQRLRNCLETT

-3439 GTLQTASSFYDPDVD
+3439 GTLQTASSFYDPDVEI
-3454 VFRIILP
+3454 FRIMLP
-3461 PTTFPSKPLNSPE
+3461 PTNFPLKPLNSPE

-3489 HDHFNKFAREVAHEA
+3489 HDHFKKFAREVAHEA

-3513 EKSRVLVKHLFHR
+3513 EKARVLVKHLFHR
-3526 HNVVGEGLLPSIAEI
+3526 HNVVAEGLLPAIAEI

-3547 PARKGLRE
+3547 PARKALRE
-3555 VSLPY
+3555 VSPPY
-3560 QGMADNQIPFCAFK
+3560 QGMADNHIPFCTFK
-3574 GAVPAEY
+3574 GAVPSEY
-3581 AEIVWTQARLLPR
+3581 AEIVWTQAHLLPR

-3603 ELSCPHKMRIE
+3603 ELSCPHKMHIE
-3614 NYCNSF
+3614 NYCNCF

-3627 AEPSLELVVRHCQAV
+3627 AEPSLDLVVRHCQAV

-3651 SNIPS
+3651 RNIPL
-3656 PEKRTTLKAVM
+3656 PEKRTTLKEVM

-3770 IRACVKAVKGFFQLL
+3770 IRACEKAVKGFFQLL

-3851 SMKVTCSSAM
+3851 SMKVKVSSAM

-3873 KLRPKMLSSLVKE
+3873 ELRPKMLSSLVKE
-3886 TISSKSEIKT
+3886 TISSKIEIKT

-3906 HKLTCPQFIAAIV
+3906 HKLTCPQFIGAIV

-3926 QNRKDIDDDVIAKV
+3926 QNRNDIDDDVIANV
-3940 ESRLR
+3940 EIRLR
-3945 GIDICVVENLQSVLV
+3945 GIDICVVENLQSVLLY
-3960 CDNSPV
+3960 DDSPV

-4019 GNRALMIPRVLNC
+4019 GNRALMIPRLLNW

-4113 REVTEERLPL
+4113 REVTEERFPL

-4146 KFHRLSTLSSAIVIF
+4146 KFHRLSTLSSAIVVF
-4161 EGQERRPPER
+4161 EGQERSPPER

-4242 GCQQSSGMGSSRSQ
+4242 GCQQSSGMGASRSQ

-4319 IVHQRPFYEWACFKC
+4319 IVYQRPSYEWACFKC
-4334 HQV
+4334 HQVSWKICGRPCLLRSL

>member
-1 ADFDDEDFDLIQP
+1 
-14 SLIQQLRK
+14 
-22 ILDEYPDD
+22 
-30 GQVLKELIQNAED
+30 
-43 AGATQV
+43 
-49 KFLHD
+49 
-54 KHSYGT
+54 
-60 DELYNDELAKFQG
+60 
-73 PALYAYNNSKFSKE
+73 
-87 DWRGIRL
+87 
-94 VCDSIKVE
+94 
-102 DPMKVGRFGLGF
+102 
-114 KSVFHMTDLPSLIS
+114 
-128 DSRIGFIDPH
+128 
-138 GVHFPDRRRIRT
+138 
-150 GKYWRLDEDRA
+150 
-161 SIDEFSD
+161 
-168 QFLPYKG
+168 
-175 IFNCT
+175 
-180 DEVFS
+180 
-185 QGFYDGTLFR
+185 
-195 FPFRRERSDLSETL
+195 
-209 YNEDKMR
+209 
-216 TLFDSFKAD
+216 
-225 ASLILL
+225 
-231 FLQSLESVE
+231 
-240 LYTRE
+240 
-245 ESDSSPSKIFQVKI
+245 
-259 AEKSLQT
+259 
-266 VRAKRKE
+266 
-273 FRKKITPGK
+273 
-282 VMPEPV
+282 
-288 TVSYPMT
+288 
-295 IETTNFETHLTE
+295 
-307 KHSFFVTNYF
+307 
-317 CGGQVSST
+317 
-325 FKKLMTDKVLS
+325 
-336 YLPTVGVAMALPDGP
+336 
-351 QLQTP
+351 
-356 DIQGHVFCFLPLP
+356 
-369 VQTKSLTG
+369 
-377 LPVHVNG
+377 
-384 FFALSQNRRYIK
+384 
-396 SPNADQEERQKTGR
+396 
-410 KMTDKSLLWN
+410 
-420 KCLLEE
+420 
-426 ALPKAYTTMILE
+426 
-438 AINEKSVFISKTA
+438 
-451 IYKAWPDIKSINKQ
+451 
-465 WEGLE
+465 
-470 EPLFQLLLAK
+470 
-480 NVVHTEAKGGN
+480 
-491 WLAVSEALFQR
+491 
-502 RTDGEQLQLLQKVL
+502 
-516 LSIGAPTVTA
+516 
-526 PSHVLRALDAY
+526 
-537 ALNQNEITPSL
+537 
-548 IRHVLRKVP
+548 
-557 LCYTR
+557 
-562 LDKTEKLLLLQFC
+562 
-575 LSDRAFKDLASL
+575 
-587 QLLPL
+587 
-592 ANGTFAK
+592 
-599 FDSSATTV
+599 
-607 YITSPEHPQELFPGT
+607 
-622 PETFLQNDLD
+622 
-632 EDILQRLTSA
+632 
-642 ASEGHTQLQLL
+642 
-653 RSHHVPELLEQSLP
+653 
-667 QDWKKGDSVL
+667 
-677 WYPDSPSYHHPSR
+677 
-690 AWIKSLWNYLQR
+690 
-702 HFMNKWDIRQLEGLP
+702 MNKRDIRELEGLP

-755 VLKRLEI
+755 VLKRLGI
-762 IVLHDLPTFISY
+762 IVLHDLPTFLSY
-774 HPAVMGTYV
+774 HPAVMGTYL

-801 LPPGSFSEILQRD
+801 LPPGSFSEILQRE

-821 TLRSFLANISSFDI
+821 TLRSFLANISPFDI
-835 EKEVFLCSLPIF
+835 EKEGYRVFLCSLPIF

-888 AQILKVRI
+888 AQVLKVRI

-1004 ESNISA
+1004 ESNINA

-1029 RQKSKAILYHLNNH
+1029 RQKSKAILYHLNTH

-1068 LQQKQSSFPPSLP
+1068 LRQKQSSFPPSLP
-1081 WFKTEKGAECF
+1081 WCKTEKGAECF
-1092 FKPTELKSPT
+1092 YKPTELKSPT

-1108 SVRPVVELEPLTEV
+1108 SVRPVVELEPLKEV

-1138 LQLRNVISFYSKD
+1138 LQLRNVISSYSKD

-1165 YLSRANYQALSLV
+1165 YLSRANYQALSLA
-1178 FQQMEIVNWVWNGD
+1178 FQQTEIVNWVWNGD
-1192 GFSSPYQVLSGK
+1192 GFSSPNQVLSGK

-1211 YVHPLPSETM
+1211 YIHPLPSETM

-1255 VAPLSTYEVYH
+1255 MAPLSTYEVYH

-1277 LAQEELPPD
+1277 LAQEELPPG

-1323 EDEDMEYLYVHPD
+1323 EDEEMEYLYVHPD

-1441 FKDEDFVNITRLN
+1441 FKDEDFVNITKLN

-1519 VKRLKKFKNQLKP
+1519 VKRRKKFKNQLKP
-1532 FYGVF
+1532 FYGIF

-1555 RFPLRTED
+1555 RFPLRTKD

-1632 GILRELSFTFTLPPT
+1632 GILRELSYTFTLPPT

-1677 KKVDPKKL
+1677 KKVDAKKL

-1868 LSFYTQLSRGGYFLF
+1868 LSFYTQLSRGGYCLF

-1893 QVIFLDPSFRK
+1893 QVIFLDPFFRK

-1982 DRSGEFYDLI
+1982 DRSGEFCDLI

-1999 SAPFGK
+1999 SAPFGN

-2031 PYGNEESYAHRQ
+2031 PYGTEESYAHPQ

-2067 QSIQKLNSE
+2067 ESIQKLNSD
-2076 SSNEALTRIKALLSF
+2076 SSNEALTRITALLSF

-2127 HWKGEEL
+2127 PWKGEEL

-2168 KEVRSLLDLDKKGIT
+2168 KELRSLLDLDKKGIT

-2218 SCLQNSLARFSD
+2218 SCLQNSLARYSD
-2230 EIVAYLQGTSF
+2230 EIIAYLQGTSF

-2306 GQQPLDNQNLQVAI
+2306 GQQPLDKQNLQVAI
-2320 HIAKQLSETLDVTRT
+2320 HIAKQLGETLDVTRT
-2335 NRQLWEVI
+2335 NRQLLEMI

-2517 DVPSFITKG
+2517 DVPSFMTKG

-2575 HFQIENG
+2575 HFQTENG

-2591 RQMSMNSLISNR
+2591 RQMSVNSLISNR
-2603 LVTFEML
+2603 LVTVEML
-2610 DTMLEDLRKELF
+2610 DTMLEDLKKELF

-2654 AMSKEDETE
+2654 AMSKEDETK

-2710 GFQKAVKK
+2710 GFQKQVKK

-2735 GVACILEKNS
+2735 GVACILEKNY
-2745 KDNVERRKKA
+2745 KDHVERGKKA

-2788 EGDGYRS
+2788 EGGGYRS

-2811 TLLTEVRAFL
+2811 TLLIEVRAFL
-2821 KLPVSKDGKPCTLTC
+2821 KLPISKDGKPCTLTC
-2836 SEGEILQSIKAYESI
+2836 SEGKVLQSIKAYESI

-2857 SDPYWETLV
+2857 SDPYWEILV
-2866 DSLYAEMASN
+2866 DSLYAEMESN
-2876 MVRVLP
+2876 EVRVLP
-2882 VIRNKISNAVFP
+2882 VVRNKQSNAVFP
-2894 ECESRHI
+2894 GCESRNI

-2909 VGQSKRQEA
+2909 VGQSKRQAA
-2918 FFNDLAENGPFA
+2918 FFNDLTENGVFA
-2930 RLPQRERNEP
+2930 KLPQRERNEL
-2940 QTNASRTFEEIL
+2940 QTNARRRFEDIL

-2961 FSLNLHKTLTRSGI
+2961 FSLNLHKTFTRSGI

-2981 PRSVVDF
+2981 PHLVVDF
-2988 YKSLTSR
+2988 YKSLTSQ

-3000 IGSIPC
+3000 IGFIPC
-3006 YISETP
+3006 DISETP
-3012 FRDTFG
+3012 FRDALG
-3018 LILVLLYCKGMA
+3018 LILVLLYCKGMV
-3030 NFTDHL
+3030 NFADHL

-3050 LFSTEDPKFFSRFHD
+3050 LFSSEDPKFFSRFHD
-3065 ILPGSPHVFVHM
+3065 ILPGSPYVFVHM
-3077 NVDQKVFNEPAKWK
+3077 SVDQKVFNDSANLK
-3091 SSLVR
+3091 SSVLR
-3096 PLDVE
+3096 SLDVE
-3101 GFSAHLAQTLELDR
+3101 GFSAHLAQTLEFDR
-3115 YGKGRFVEWSWNQDG
+3115 YGKSRFVEWYWNQNG

-3141 IFLSDLFAKVLRDE
+3141 IFLSDLFAKVIRDE

-3161 KCSQIKSALGSLA
+3161 KCSQIKSALRCLA

-3185 IEARTSPFLPF
+3185 IVPRTSPFLAL
-3196 SIYPTST
+3196 SIPPTST

-3209 SKATAVLDYRSS
+3209 CKATAVLDYRSS
-3221 DASSNNLLEVLKK
+3221 DAASSNLLEVLKK

-3242 AVLSNLS
+3242 TVLSNLS
-3249 SAIRLAPYL
+3249 SAVQLAPFL

-3265 SSLLTAIRHKIEK
+3265 SSLLTAIHHKIDK

-3292 TILEYFSKSAAG
+3292 TILEYFSKSVAS

-3319 LATHGGFVPLDNDCR
+3319 LATHGGFVPLDNDRR

-3346 MEILE
+3346 IEILE
-3351 RHRKLVF
+3351 RHLKLVF

-3368 FKFLDLECVS
+3368 FKFLDLQCVS
-3378 AVDVYCTYIL
+3378 SVDVYCTYIL
-3388 PTFHIFSQEG
+3388 PTFNIFSQEG

-3406 RKHLLSEFAVDND
+3406 RKYIVSEFLADDDV
-3419 MDKQRLRNCLETT
+3419 DKQRLRNCLETT

-3439 GTLQTASSFYDPDVD
+3439 GTLQTASSFYDPDVEI
-3454 VFRIILP
+3454 FRIMLP
-3461 PTTFPSKPLNSPE
+3461 PTNFPLKPLNSPE

-3489 HDHFNKFAREVAHEA
+3489 HDHFKKFAREVAHEA

-3513 EKSRVLVKHLFHR
+3513 EKARVLVKHLFHR
-3526 HNVVGEGLLPSIAEI
+3526 HNVVAEGLLPAIAEI

-3547 PARKGLRE
+3547 PARKALRE
-3555 VSLPY
+3555 VSPPY
-3560 QGMADNQIPFCAFK
+3560 QGMADNHIPFCTFK
-3574 GAVPAEY
+3574 GAVPSEY
-3581 AEIVWTQARLLPR
+3581 AEIVWTQAHLLPR

-3603 ELSCPHKMRIE
+3603 ELSCPHKMHIE
-3614 NYCNSF
+3614 NYCNCF

-3627 AEPSLELVVRHCQAV
+3627 AEPSLDLVVRHCQAV

-3651 SNIPS
+3651 RNIPL

-3770 IRACVKAVKGFFQLL
+3770 IRACEKAVKGFFQLL
-3785 EESEEELSS
+3785 EESEEELSG

-3851 SMKVTCSSAM
+3851 SMKVKVSSAM

-3873 KLRPKMLSSLVKE
+3873 ELRPKMLSSLVKE

-3926 QNRKDIDDDVIAKV
+3926 QNRNDIDDDVIANV
-3940 ESRLR
+3940 EIRLR
-3945 GIDICVVENLQSVLV
+3945 GIDICVVENLQSVLLY
-3960 CDNSPV
+3960 DDSPV

-4019 GNRALMIPRVLNC
+4019 GNRALMIPRLLNW

-4113 REVTEERLPL
+4113 REVTEERFPL

-4146 KFHRLSTLSSAIVIF
+4146 KFHRLSTLSSAIVVF
-4161 EGQERRPPER
+4161 EGQERSPPER

-4242 GCQQSSGMGSSRSQ
+4242 GCQQSSGMGASRSQ

-4286 FSRNSARARNP
+4286 FSRNSAKARNP

-4319 IVHQRPFYEWACFKC
+4319 IVYQRPSYEWACFKC
-4334 HQV
+4334 HQVSWKLCGRPCLLRSL

>member
-1 ADFDDEDFDLIQP
+1 
-14 SLIQQLRK
+14 
-22 ILDEYPDD
+22 
-30 GQVLKELIQNAED
+30 
-43 AGATQV
+43 
-49 KFLHD
+49 
-54 KHSYGT
+54 
-60 DELYNDELAKFQG
+60 
-73 PALYAYNNSKFSKE
+73 
-87 DWRGIRL
+87 
-94 VCDSIKVE
+94 
-102 DPMKVGRFGLGF
+102 
-114 KSVFHMTDLPSLIS
+114 
-128 DSRIGFIDPH
+128 
-138 GVHFPDRRRIRT
+138 
-150 GKYWRLDEDRA
+150 
-161 SIDEFSD
+161 
-168 QFLPYKG
+168 
-175 IFNCT
+175 
-180 DEVFS
+180 
-185 QGFYDGTLFR
+185 
-195 FPFRRERSDLSETL
+195 
-209 YNEDKMR
+209 
-216 TLFDSFKAD
+216 
-225 ASLILL
+225 
-231 FLQSLESVE
+231 
-240 LYTRE
+240 
-245 ESDSSPSKIFQVKI
+245 
-259 AEKSLQT
+259 
-266 VRAKRKE
+266 
-273 FRKKITPGK
+273 
-282 VMPEPV
+282 
-288 TVSYPMT
+288 
-295 IETTNFETHLTE
+295 
-307 KHSFFVTNYF
+307 
-317 CGGQVSST
+317 
-325 FKKLMTDKVLS
+325 
-336 YLPTVGVAMALPDGP
+336 
-351 QLQTP
+351 
-356 DIQGHVFCFLPLP
+356 
-369 VQTKSLTG
+369 
-377 LPVHVNG
+377 
-384 FFALSQNRRYIK
+384 
-396 SPNADQEERQKTGR
+396 
-410 KMTDKSLLWN
+410 
-420 KCLLEE
+420 
-426 ALPKAYTTMILE
+426 
-438 AINEKSVFISKTA
+438 
-451 IYKAWPDIKSINKQ
+451 
-465 WEGLE
+465 
-470 EPLFQLLLAK
+470 
-480 NVVHTEAKGGN
+480 
-491 WLAVSEALFQR
+491 
-502 RTDGEQLQLLQKVL
+502 
-516 LSIGAPTVTA
+516 
-526 PSHVLRALDAY
+526 
-537 ALNQNEITPSL
+537 
-548 IRHVLRKVP
+548 
-557 LCYTR
+557 
-562 LDKTEKLLLLQFC
+562 
-575 LSDRAFKDLASL
+575 
-587 QLLPL
+587 
-592 ANGTFAK
+592 
-599 FDSSATTV
+599 
-607 YITSPEHPQELFPGT
+607 
-622 PETFLQNDLD
+622 
-632 EDILQRLTSA
+632 
-642 ASEGHTQLQLL
+642 
-653 RSHHVPELLEQSLP
+653 
-667 QDWKKGDSVL
+667 
-677 WYPDSPSYHHPSR
+677 
-690 AWIKSLWNYLQR
+690 
-702 HFMNKWDIRQLEGLP
+702 MNKRDIRELEGLP

-755 VLKRLEI
+755 VLKRLGI
-762 IVLHDLPTFISY
+762 IVLHDLPTFLSY
-774 HPAVMGTYV
+774 HPAVMGTYL

-801 LPPGSFSEILQRD
+801 LPPGSFSEILQRE

-821 TLRSFLANISSFDI
+821 TLRSFLANISPFDI
-835 EKEVFLCSLPIF
+835 EKEGYRVFLCSLPIF

-888 AQILKVRI
+888 AQVLKVRI

-1004 ESNISA
+1004 ESNINA

-1029 RQKSKAILYHLNNH
+1029 RQKSKAILYHLNTH

-1068 LQQKQSSFPPSLP
+1068 LRQKQSSFPPSLP
-1081 WFKTEKGAECF
+1081 WCKTEKGAECF
-1092 FKPTELKSPT
+1092 YKPTELKSPT

-1108 SVRPVVELEPLTEV
+1108 SVRPVVELEPLKEV

-1138 LQLRNVISFYSKD
+1138 LQLRNVTSSYSKD

-1165 YLSRANYQALSLV
+1165 YLSRANYQALSLA
-1178 FQQMEIVNWVWNGD
+1178 FQQTEIVNWVWNGD
-1192 GFSSPYQVLSGK
+1192 GFSSPNQVLSGK

-1211 YVHPLPSETM
+1211 YIHPLPSETM

-1255 VAPLSTYEVYH
+1255 MAPLSTYEVYH

-1277 LAQEELPPD
+1277 LAQEELPPG

-1323 EDEDMEYLYVHPD
+1323 EDEEMEYLYVHPD

-1441 FKDEDFVNITRLN
+1441 FKDEDFVNITKLN

-1519 VKRLKKFKNQLKP
+1519 VKRRKKFKNQLKP
-1532 FYGVF
+1532 FYGIF

-1555 RFPLRTED
+1555 RFPLRTKD

-1632 GILRELSFTFTLPPT
+1632 GILRELSYTFTLPPT

-1677 KKVDPKKL
+1677 KKVDAKKL

-1868 LSFYTQLSRGGYFLF
+1868 LSFYTQLSRGGYCLF

-1893 QVIFLDPSFRK
+1893 QVIFLDPFFRK

-1982 DRSGEFYDLI
+1982 DRSGEFCDLI

-1999 SAPFGK
+1999 SAPFGN

-2031 PYGNEESYAHRQ
+2031 PYGTEESYAHPQ

-2067 QSIQKLNSE
+2067 ESIQKLNSD
-2076 SSNEALTRIKALLSF
+2076 SSNEALTRITALLSF

-2127 HWKGEEL
+2127 PWKGEEL

-2154 LVCCTVPLIGVSVP
+2154 LVCCTVPLIGVSIP
-2168 KEVRSLLDLDKKGIT
+2168 KELRSLLDLDKKGIT
-2183 LDQVVHQLTA
+2183 LDQVVQQLTA
-2193 AVSTKVDLLSAS
+2193 AVSTNVDLLDAS

-2218 SCLQNSLARFSD
+2218 SCLQNSLARYSD
-2230 EIVAYLQGTSF
+2230 EIIAYLQGTSF

-2306 GQQPLDNQNLQVAI
+2306 GQQPLDKQNLQVAI
-2320 HIAKQLSETLDVTRT
+2320 HIAKQLGETLDVTRT
-2335 NRQLWEVI
+2335 NRQLLEMI

-2517 DVPSFITKG
+2517 DVPSFMTKG

-2575 HFQIENG
+2575 HFQTENG

-2591 RQMSMNSLISNR
+2591 RQMSVNSLISNR
-2603 LVTFEML
+2603 LVTVEML
-2610 DTMLEDLRKELF
+2610 DTMLEDLKKELF

-2654 AMSKEDETE
+2654 AMSKEDETK

-2710 GFQKAVKK
+2710 GFQKQVKK

-2735 GVACILEKNS
+2735 GVACILEKNY
-2745 KDNVERRKKA
+2745 KDHVERGKKA

-2781 RRNLWRD
+2781 RRNLWKD
-2788 EGDGYRS
+2788 EGGGYRS

-2811 TLLTEVRAFL
+2811 TLLIEVRALL
-2821 KLPVSKDGKPCTLTC
+2821 KLPISKDGKPCALTC
-2836 SEGEILQSIKAYESI
+2836 SKGEILQCLKAYESI

-2857 SDPYWETLV
+2857 SDPYWEILV
-2866 DSLYAEMASN
+2866 DSLYAEMESN
-2876 MVRVLP
+2876 EVRVLP
-2882 VIRNKISNAVFP
+2882 VVRNKQSNAVFP
-2894 ECESRHI
+2894 GCESRNI

-2909 VGQSKRQEA
+2909 VGQSKRQAA
-2918 FFNDLAENGPFA
+2918 FFNDLTENGVFA
-2930 RLPQRERNEP
+2930 KLPQRERNEL
-2940 QTNASRTFEEIL
+2940 QTNARRRFEDIL

-2961 FSLNLHKTLTRSGI
+2961 FSLNLHKTFTRSGI

-2981 PRSVVDF
+2981 PHLVVDF
-2988 YKSLTSR
+2988 YKSLTSQ

-3000 IGSIPC
+3000 IGFIPC
-3006 YISETP
+3006 DISETP
-3012 FRDTFG
+3012 FRDALG

-3030 NFTDHL
+3030 NFADHL

-3050 LFSTEDPKFFSRFHD
+3050 LFSSEDPKFFSRFHD
-3065 ILPGSPHVFVHM
+3065 ILPGSPYVFVHM
-3077 NVDQKVFNEPAKWK
+3077 SVDQKVFNDSANLK
-3091 SSLVR
+3091 SSVLR
-3096 PLDVE
+3096 SLDVE
-3101 GFSAHLAQTLELDR
+3101 GFSAHLAQTLEFDR
-3115 YGKGRFVEWSWNQDG
+3115 YGKSRFVEWYWNQNG

-3141 IFLSDLFAKVLRDE
+3141 IFLSDLFAKVIRDE

-3161 KCSQIKSALGSLA
+3161 KCSQIKSALRCLA

-3185 IEARTSPFLPF
+3185 IVPRTSPFLAL
-3196 SIYPTST
+3196 SIPPTST

-3209 SKATAVLDYRSS
+3209 CKATAVLDYRSS
-3221 DASSNNLLEVLKK
+3221 DAASSNLLEVLKK

-3242 AVLSNLS
+3242 TVLSNLS
-3249 SAIRLAPYL
+3249 SAVQLAPFL

-3265 SSLLTAIRHKIEK
+3265 SSLLTAIHHKIER
-3278 DPQSPERLDSKDCR
+3278 DPQSPERMDHKDCR
-3292 TILEYFSKSAAG
+3292 TILEYFSKSVAS

-3319 LATHGGFVPLDNDCR
+3319 LATHGGFVPLDNDRR

-3346 MEILE
+3346 IEILE
-3351 RHRKLVF
+3351 RHLKLVF

-3368 FKFLDLECVS
+3368 FKFLDLQCVS
-3378 AVDVYCTYIL
+3378 SVDVYCTYIL
-3388 PTFHIFSQEG
+3388 PTFNIFSQEG

-3406 RKHLLSEFAVDND
+3406 RKYIVSEFLADDDV
-3419 MDKQRLRNCLETT
+3419 DKQRLRNCLETT

-3439 GTLQTASSFYDPDVD
+3439 GTLQTASSFYDPDVEI
-3454 VFRIILP
+3454 FRIMLP
-3461 PTTFPSKPLNSPE
+3461 PTNFPLKPLNSPE

-3489 HDHFNKFAREVAHEA
+3489 HDHFKKFAREVAHEA

-3513 EKSRVLVKHLFHR
+3513 EKARVLVKHLFHR
-3526 HNVVGEGLLPSIAEI
+3526 HNVVAEGLLPAIAEI

-3547 PARKGLRE
+3547 PARKALRE
-3555 VSLPY
+3555 VSPPY
-3560 QGMADNQIPFCAFK
+3560 QGMADNHIPFCTFK
-3574 GAVPAEY
+3574 GAVPSEY
-3581 AEIVWTQARLLPR
+3581 AEIVWTQAHLLPR

-3603 ELSCPHKMRIE
+3603 ELSCPHKMHIE
-3614 NYCNSF
+3614 NYCNCF

-3627 AEPSLELVVRHCQAV
+3627 AEPSLDLVVRHCQAV

-3651 SNIPS
+3651 RNIPL

-3770 IRACVKAVKGFFQLL
+3770 IRACEKAVKGFFQLL

-3851 SMKVTCSSAM
+3851 SMKVKVSSAM

-3873 KLRPKMLSSLVKE
+3873 ELRPKMLSSLVKE

-3926 QNRKDIDDDVIAKV
+3926 QNRNDIDDDVIANV
-3940 ESRLR
+3940 EIRLR
-3945 GIDICVVENLQSVLV
+3945 GIDICVVENLQSVLLY
-3960 CDNSPV
+3960 DDSPV

-4019 GNRALMIPRVLNC
+4019 GNRALMIPRLLNW

-4113 REVTEERLPL
+4113 REVTEERFPL

-4146 KFHRLSTLSSAIVIF
+4146 KFHRLSSLSSAIEVF
-4161 EGQERRPPER
+4161 ERHERSPPER
-4171 PKRRNQQEVFDEI
+4171 PRSRNQQEVFDEI

-4242 GCQQSSGMGSSRSQ
+4242 GCQQSSGMGASRSQ

-4286 FSRNSARARNP
+4286 FSRNSAKARNP

-4319 IVHQRPFYEWACFKC
+4319 IVYQRPSYEWACFKC
-4334 HQV
+4334 HQVSWKLCGRPCLLRSL

>member
-1 ADFDDEDFDLIQP
+1 
-14 SLIQQLRK
+14 
-22 ILDEYPDD
+22 
-30 GQVLKELIQNAED
+30 
-43 AGATQV
+43 
-49 KFLHD
+49 
-54 KHSYGT
+54 
-60 DELYNDELAKFQG
+60 
-73 PALYAYNNSKFSKE
+73 
-87 DWRGIRL
+87 
-94 VCDSIKVE
+94 
-102 DPMKVGRFGLGF
+102 
-114 KSVFHMTDLPSLIS
+114 
-128 DSRIGFIDPH
+128 
-138 GVHFPDRRRIRT
+138 
-150 GKYWRLDEDRA
+150 
-161 SIDEFSD
+161 
-168 QFLPYKG
+168 
-175 IFNCT
+175 
-180 DEVFS
+180 
-185 QGFYDGTLFR
+185 
-195 FPFRRERSDLSETL
+195 
-209 YNEDKMR
+209 
-216 TLFDSFKAD
+216 
-225 ASLILL
+225 
-231 FLQSLESVE
+231 
-240 LYTRE
+240 
-245 ESDSSPSKIFQVKI
+245 
-259 AEKSLQT
+259 
-266 VRAKRKE
+266 
-273 FRKKITPGK
+273 
-282 VMPEPV
+282 
-288 TVSYPMT
+288 
-295 IETTNFETHLTE
+295 
-307 KHSFFVTNYF
+307 
-317 CGGQVSST
+317 
-325 FKKLMTDKVLS
+325 
-336 YLPTVGVAMALPDGP
+336 
-351 QLQTP
+351 
-356 DIQGHVFCFLPLP
+356 
-369 VQTKSLTG
+369 
-377 LPVHVNG
+377 
-384 FFALSQNRRYIK
+384 
-396 SPNADQEERQKTGR
+396 
-410 KMTDKSLLWN
+410 
-420 KCLLEE
+420 
-426 ALPKAYTTMILE
+426 
-438 AINEKSVFISKTA
+438 
-451 IYKAWPDIKSINKQ
+451 
-465 WEGLE
+465 
-470 EPLFQLLLAK
+470 
-480 NVVHTEAKGGN
+480 
-491 WLAVSEALFQR
+491 
-502 RTDGEQLQLLQKVL
+502 
-516 LSIGAPTVTA
+516 
-526 PSHVLRALDAY
+526 
-537 ALNQNEITPSL
+537 
-548 IRHVLRKVP
+548 
-557 LCYTR
+557 
-562 LDKTEKLLLLQFC
+562 
-575 LSDRAFKDLASL
+575 
-587 QLLPL
+587 
-592 ANGTFAK
+592 
-599 FDSSATTV
+599 
-607 YITSPEHPQELFPGT
+607 
-622 PETFLQNDLD
+622 
-632 EDILQRLTSA
+632 
-642 ASEGHTQLQLL
+642 
-653 RSHHVPELLEQSLP
+653 
-667 QDWKKGDSVL
+667 
-677 WYPDSPSYHHPSR
+677 
-690 AWIKSLWNYLQR
+690 
-702 HFMNKWDIRQLEGLP
+702 MNKWDIRQLEGLP

-732 LSRPSRIVVKQ
+732 LSRPSSIVLKQ

-755 VLKRLEI
+755 VLKRLGI

-783 NAPTVQGVL
+783 NAPTVQGAL
-792 KAMMTMKST
+792 KAIMTMKST
-801 LPPGSFSEILQRD
+801 LPPGSFSEILQRE

-821 TLRSFLANISSFDI
+821 TLRSFLANISPFDI
-835 EKEVFLCSLPIF
+835 DKEGYRVFLCSLPIF

-866 EALPVPPPQ
+866 EALPVPPPH
-875 DLIDISNDDSWTL
+875 DLIDISNDESWTL

-904 EIIFPGIHEGN
+904 EIMFPGIHEGN

-930 RFTHMIRKNANF
+930 RFTHIIRKNAHF

-979 DVFPAGEMYTD
+979 DVFPAGEMYNE

-1029 RQKSKAILYHLNNH
+1029 RQKSKAILYHLNTH

-1058 LLMKMQWVPR
+1058 LLMKVQWVPR
-1068 LQQKQSSFPPSLP
+1068 LRQKQSSFPPSLP
-1081 WFKTEKGAECF
+1081 WCKTEKGAECF

-1108 SVRPVVELEPLTEV
+1108 SVRPVVELEPLKEV
-1122 FEYFGW
+1122 FEYFDW

-1138 LQLRNVISFYSKD
+1138 LQLRNVISSYSKD

-1165 YLSRANYQALSLV
+1165 YLSRANYQALSLA
-1178 FQQMEIVNWVWNGD
+1178 FQQTEIVNWVWNGD
-1192 GFSSPYQVLSGK
+1192 GFSSPNQVLSGK

-1211 YVHPLPSETM
+1211 YIHPLPSETM

-1255 VAPLSTYEVYH
+1255 MAPLSTYEVYH

-1277 LAQEELPPD
+1277 LAQEELPPG

-1441 FKDEDFVNITRLN
+1441 FKDEDFVNITKLN

-1519 VKRLKKFKNQLKP
+1519 VKRRKKFKNQLKP
-1532 FYGVF
+1532 FYGIF

-1555 RFPLRTED
+1555 RFPLRTKD

-1610 NTESQDPQPT
+1610 NTESQDPQPK

-1677 KKVDPKKL
+1677 KKVDAKKL

-1868 LSFYTQLSRGGYFLF
+1868 LSFYTQLSRGGYCLF

-1893 QVIFLDPSFRK
+1893 QVIFLDPFFRK

-1938 NCRLEKAIGARKYS
+1938 NCGLEKAIGARKCS
-1952 KKRFFREVFF
+1952 KKLFFREVFF
-1962 PNVHILPANVRD
+1962 PNVRILPANVRD

-1999 SAPFGK
+1999 STPFGN
-2005 TLMTPSELVHPYGE
+2005 TLMTPSELVDPCGE

-2031 PYGNEESYAHRQ
+2031 PYGTEESYAQPQ

-2067 QSIQKLNSE
+2067 ESIQKLHSDN
-2076 SSNEALTRIKALLSF
+2076 SNEASTRITALLSF

-2112 TKFLPILQ
+2112 IKFLPILQ

-2127 HWKGEEL
+2127 PWKGEEL

-2168 KEVRSLLDLDKKGIT
+2168 KELRSLLDLDKKGIT
-2183 LDQVVHQLTA
+2183 LDQVVLQLTA

-2218 SCLQNSLARFSD
+2218 SCLQNSLARCSD
-2230 EIVAYLQGTSF
+2230 EIIAYLQGTSF
-2241 ILVGRRF
+2241 ILLGRRF
-2248 LSANQVAFTLPVDC
+2248 FSANQVAFTLPVDC

-2306 GQQPLDNQNLQVAI
+2306 GQQRLDKQNLQVAI
-2320 HIAKQLSETLDVTRT
+2320 HIAKQLGETLDVTRT
-2335 NRQLWEVI
+2335 NRQLLEMI

-2480 RNEDIEGIRN
+2480 RNKDIEGIRN

-2517 DVPSFITKG
+2517 DVPSFMTKG

-2575 HFQIENG
+2575 HFQTENG

-2591 RQMSMNSLISNR
+2591 RQMSVNSLISNR
-2603 LVTFEML
+2603 LVTLEML
-2610 DTMLEDLRKELF
+2610 DTMLEDLKKELF

-2647 NFYSVET
+2647 NFYTVET
-2654 AMSKEDETE
+2654 AMSKEDETK

-2718 SIVNAFK
+2718 SIANAFK

-2735 GVACILEKNS
+2735 GVACILEKNY
-2745 KDNVERRKKA
+2745 KDNVERGKKA

-2811 TLLTEVRAFL
+2811 TLLIEVRAFL
-2821 KLPVSKDGKPCTLTC
+2821 KLPISKDGKPCTLTC
-2836 SEGEILQSIKAYESI
+2836 SEGKVLQSIKAYESI

-2857 SDPYWETLV
+2857 SDPYWEILV
-2866 DSLYAEMASN
+2866 DSLYAEMESN
-2876 MVRVLP
+2876 EVRVLP
-2882 VIRNKISNAVFP
+2882 VVRNKQSNAVFP
-2894 ECESRHI
+2894 GCESRNI

-2909 VGQSKRQEA
+2909 VGQSKRQAA
-2918 FFNDLAENGPFA
+2918 FFNDLTENGVFA
-2930 RLPQRERNEP
+2930 KLPQRERNEL
-2940 QTNASRTFEEIL
+2940 QTNARRRFEEIL

-2981 PRSVVDF
+2981 PRLVVDF
-2988 YKSLTSR
+2988 YKSLTSQ

-3012 FRDTFG
+3012 FRDALG

-3030 NFTDHL
+3030 NFADHL
-3036 PGLPLLLTQDSCLR
+3036 QGLPLLLTQDSCLR
-3050 LFSTEDPKFFSRFHD
+3050 LFSSEDPKFFSRFHD
-3065 ILPGSPHVFVHM
+3065 ILPGSPYVFVHM
-3077 NVDQKVFNEPAKWK
+3077 SVDQKVFNDSANLK
-3091 SSLVR
+3091 SSVLR
-3096 PLDVE
+3096 SLDVE
-3101 GFSAHLAQTLELDR
+3101 GFSAHLAQTLEFDR
-3115 YGKGRFVEWSWNQDG
+3115 YGKSRFVEWYWNQNG

-3141 IFLSDLFAKVLRDE
+3141 IFLSDLFAKVIRDE

-3161 KCSQIKSALGSLA
+3161 KCSQIKSALKCLG

-3185 IEARTSPFLPF
+3185 IVARTSPFLAL
-3196 SIYPTST
+3196 SIPPTST

-3209 SKATAVLDYRSS
+3209 CKATAVLDYRSS
-3221 DASSNNLLEVLKK
+3221 DAASSNLLEVLKK

-3242 AVLSNLS
+3242 TVLSNLS
-3249 SAIRLAPYL
+3249 SAVQLAPFL

-3265 SSLLTAIRHKIEK
+3265 SSLLTAIHHKIER
-3278 DPQSPERLDSKDCR
+3278 DPQSPERMDHKDCR
-3292 TILEYFSKSAAG
+3292 TILEYFSKSVAG

-3346 MEILE
+3346 IEILE
-3351 RHRKLVF
+3351 RHLKLVF

-3368 FKFLDLECVS
+3368 FKFLDLQCVS
-3378 AVDVYCTYIL
+3378 SVDVYCTYIL
-3388 PTFHIFSQEG
+3388 PTFNIFSQEG

-3406 RKHLLSEFAVDND
+3406 RKYIVSEFLADDDV
-3419 MDKQRLRNCLETT
+3419 DKQRLKNCLETT

-3439 GTLQTASSFYDPDVD
+3439 GTLQTASSFYDPDVE
-3454 VFRIILP
+3454 VFRIMLP
-3461 PTTFPSKPLNSPE
+3461 PTNFPLKPLNSPE

-3489 HDHFNKFAREVAHEA
+3489 HDHFKKFAREVAHEA

-3526 HNVVGEGLLPSIAEI
+3526 HNVVAEGLLPAIAEI

-3555 VSLPY
+3555 VSPPY

-3574 GAVPAEY
+3574 GAVPSEY
-3581 AEIVWTQARLLPR
+3581 AEIVWTQAHLLPR

-3603 ELSCPHKMRIE
+3603 ELSCPHKMPIE

-3627 AEPSLELVVRHCQAV
+3627 AEPSLDLVVRHCQAV

-3651 SNIPS
+3651 RNIPL

-3667 ERIYEFLQTKLNTGN
+3667 ERIYEFLQTKLSTGN

-3724 LPQDFGK
+3724 LPQEFGK

-3770 IRACVKAVKGFFQLL
+3770 IRACEKAVKGFFQLL
-3785 EESEEELSS
+3785 EESKEELSS

-3851 SMKVTCSSAM
+3851 SMKVTCSSTM

-3873 KLRPKMLSSLVKE
+3873 ELRPKMLSSLVKE

-3896 ISVAA
+3896 ISVEA

-3926 QNRKDIDDDVIAKV
+3926 QNRKDIDDDVIANV
-3940 ESRLR
+3940 EIRLR
-3945 GIDICVVENLQSVLV
+3945 GIDICVVENLQSVLLY
-3960 CDNSPV
+3960 DDSPV

-3994 LSVMSETLPI
+3994 LSVMGETLPI

-4019 GNRALMIPRVLNC
+4019 GNRALMIPRLLNC

-4113 REVTEERLPL
+4113 REVTEKRFPL

-4146 KFHRLSTLSSAIVIF
+4146 KFHRLSTLSSAIVVF
-4161 EGQERRPPER
+4161 EGQERSPPER

-4242 GCQQSSGMGSSRSQ
+4242 GCQQSSGMGASRSQ

-4319 IVHQRPFYEWACFKC
+4319 IVYQRPSYEWACFKC
-4334 HQV
+4334 HQVSWKLCGRPCLLRSL

>member
-1 ADFDDEDFDLIQP
+1 
-14 SLIQQLRK
+14 
-22 ILDEYPDD
+22 
-30 GQVLKELIQNAED
+30 
-43 AGATQV
+43 
-49 KFLHD
+49 
-54 KHSYGT
+54 
-60 DELYNDELAKFQG
+60 
-73 PALYAYNNSKFSKE
+73 
-87 DWRGIRL
+87 
-94 VCDSIKVE
+94 
-102 DPMKVGRFGLGF
+102 
-114 KSVFHMTDLPSLIS
+114 
-128 DSRIGFIDPH
+128 
-138 GVHFPDRRRIRT
+138 
-150 GKYWRLDEDRA
+150 
-161 SIDEFSD
+161 
-168 QFLPYKG
+168 
-175 IFNCT
+175 
-180 DEVFS
+180 
-185 QGFYDGTLFR
+185 
-195 FPFRRERSDLSETL
+195 
-209 YNEDKMR
+209 
-216 TLFDSFKAD
+216 
-225 ASLILL
+225 
-231 FLQSLESVE
+231 
-240 LYTRE
+240 
-245 ESDSSPSKIFQVKI
+245 
-259 AEKSLQT
+259 
-266 VRAKRKE
+266 
-273 FRKKITPGK
+273 
-282 VMPEPV
+282 
-288 TVSYPMT
+288 
-295 IETTNFETHLTE
+295 
-307 KHSFFVTNYF
+307 
-317 CGGQVSST
+317 
-325 FKKLMTDKVLS
+325 
-336 YLPTVGVAMALPDGP
+336 
-351 QLQTP
+351 
-356 DIQGHVFCFLPLP
+356 
-369 VQTKSLTG
+369 
-377 LPVHVNG
+377 
-384 FFALSQNRRYIK
+384 
-396 SPNADQEERQKTGR
+396 
-410 KMTDKSLLWN
+410 
-420 KCLLEE
+420 
-426 ALPKAYTTMILE
+426 
-438 AINEKSVFISKTA
+438 
-451 IYKAWPDIKSINKQ
+451 
-465 WEGLE
+465 
-470 EPLFQLLLAK
+470 
-480 NVVHTEAKGGN
+480 
-491 WLAVSEALFQR
+491 
-502 RTDGEQLQLLQKVL
+502 
-516 LSIGAPTVTA
+516 
-526 PSHVLRALDAY
+526 
-537 ALNQNEITPSL
+537 
-548 IRHVLRKVP
+548 
-557 LCYTR
+557 
-562 LDKTEKLLLLQFC
+562 
-575 LSDRAFKDLASL
+575 
-587 QLLPL
+587 
-592 ANGTFAK
+592 
-599 FDSSATTV
+599 
-607 YITSPEHPQELFPGT
+607 
-622 PETFLQNDLD
+622 
-632 EDILQRLTSA
+632 
-642 ASEGHTQLQLL
+642 
-653 RSHHVPELLEQSLP
+653 
-667 QDWKKGDSVL
+667 
-677 WYPDSPSYHHPSR
+677 
-690 AWIKSLWNYLQR
+690 
-702 HFMNKWDIRQLEGLP
+702 MNKWDIRQLEGLP

-732 LSRPSRIVVKQ
+732 LSRPSSIVLKQ

-755 VLKRLEI
+755 VLKRLGI

-783 NAPTVQGVL
+783 NAPTVQGAL

-801 LPPGSFSEILQRD
+801 LPPGSFSEILQRE

-821 TLRSFLANISSFDI
+821 TLRSFLANISPFDI
-835 EKEVFLCSLPIF
+835 DKEGYRVFLCSLPIF

-866 EALPVPPPQ
+866 EALPVPPPH
-875 DLIDISNDDSWTL
+875 DLIDISNDESWTL

-904 EIIFPGIHEGN
+904 EIMFPGIHEGN

-930 RFTHMIRKNANF
+930 RFTHIIRKNAHF

-979 DVFPAGEMYTD
+979 DVFPAGEMYNE

-1029 RQKSKAILYHLNNH
+1029 RQKSKAILYHLNTH

-1058 LLMKMQWVPR
+1058 LLMKVQWVPR
-1068 LQQKQSSFPPSLP
+1068 LRQKQSSFPPSLP
-1081 WFKTEKGAECF
+1081 WCKTEKGAECF

-1108 SVRPVVELEPLTEV
+1108 SVRPVVELEPLKEV

-1138 LQLRNVISFYSKD
+1138 LQLRNVISSYSKD

-1165 YLSRANYQALSLV
+1165 YLSRANYQALSLA
-1178 FQQMEIVNWVWNGD
+1178 FQQTEIVNWVWNGD
-1192 GFSSPYQVLSGK
+1192 GFSSPNQVLSGK

-1211 YVHPLPSETM
+1211 YIHPLPSETM

-1255 VAPLSTYEVYH
+1255 MAPLSTYEVYH

-1277 LAQEELPPD
+1277 LAQEELPPG

-1441 FKDEDFVNITRLN
+1441 FKDEDFVNITKLN

-1519 VKRLKKFKNQLKP
+1519 VKRRKKFKNQLKP
-1532 FYGVF
+1532 FYGIF

-1555 RFPLRTED
+1555 RFPLRTKD

-1632 GILRELSFTFTLPPT
+1632 GILRELSFTFTLPST

-1677 KKVDPKKL
+1677 KKVDAKKL

-1868 LSFYTQLSRGGYFLF
+1868 LSFYTQLSRGGYCLF

-1893 QVIFLDPSFRK
+1893 QVIFLDPFFRK

-1938 NCRLEKAIGARKYS
+1938 NCGLEKAIGARKYS

-1999 SAPFGK
+1999 STPFGN
-2005 TLMTPSELVHPYGE
+2005 TLMTPSELVDPCGE

-2031 PYGNEESYAHRQ
+2031 PYGTEESYAQPQ

-2067 QSIQKLNSE
+2067 ESIQKLNSD
-2076 SSNEALTRIKALLSF
+2076 SSNEASTRITALLSF

-2112 TKFLPILQ
+2112 IKFLPILQ

-2127 HWKGEEL
+2127 PWKGEEL

-2168 KEVRSLLDLDKKGIT
+2168 KELRSLLDLDKKGIT
-2183 LDQVVHQLTA
+2183 LDQVVLQLTA

-2218 SCLQNSLARFSD
+2218 SCLQNSLARCSD
-2230 EIVAYLQGTSF
+2230 EIIAYLQGTSF

-2306 GQQPLDNQNLQVAI
+2306 GQQRLDKQNLQVAI
-2320 HIAKQLSETLDVTRT
+2320 HIAKQLGETLDVTRT
-2335 NRQLWEVI
+2335 NRQLLEMI

-2517 DVPSFITKG
+2517 DVPSFMTKG

-2575 HFQIENG
+2575 HFQTENG

-2591 RQMSMNSLISNR
+2591 RQMSVNSLISNR
-2603 LVTFEML
+2603 LVTLEML
-2610 DTMLEDLRKELF
+2610 DTMLEDLKKELF

-2647 NFYSVET
+2647 NFYTVET
-2654 AMSKEDETE
+2654 AMSKEDETK

-2718 SIVNAFK
+2718 SIANAFK

-2735 GVACILEKNS
+2735 GVACILEKNY
-2745 KDNVERRKKA
+2745 KDNVERGKKA

-2821 KLPVSKDGKPCTLTC
+2821 KLPISKDGKPCTLTC
-2836 SEGEILQSIKAYESI
+2836 SEGKVLQSIKAYESI

-2857 SDPYWETLV
+2857 SDPYWEILV
-2866 DSLYAEMASN
+2866 DSLYAEMESN
-2876 MVRVLP
+2876 EVRVLP
-2882 VIRNKISNAVFP
+2882 VVRNKQSNAVFP
-2894 ECESRHI
+2894 GCESRNI

-2909 VGQSKRQEA
+2909 VGQSKRQAA
-2918 FFNDLAENGPFA
+2918 FFNDLTENGVFA
-2930 RLPQRERNEP
+2930 KLPQRERNEL
-2940 QTNASRTFEEIL
+2940 QTNARRRFEEIL

-2981 PRSVVDF
+2981 PRLVVDF
-2988 YKSLTSR
+2988 YKSLTSQ

-3012 FRDTFG
+3012 FRDALG

-3030 NFTDHL
+3030 NFADHL
-3036 PGLPLLLTQDSCLR
+3036 QGLPLLLTQDSCLR
-3050 LFSTEDPKFFSRFHD
+3050 LFSSEDPKFFSRFHD
-3065 ILPGSPHVFVHM
+3065 ILPGSPYVFVHM
-3077 NVDQKVFNEPAKWK
+3077 SVDQKVFNDSANLK
-3091 SSLVR
+3091 SSVLR
-3096 PLDVE
+3096 SLDVE
-3101 GFSAHLAQTLELDR
+3101 GFSAHLAQTLEFDR
-3115 YGKGRFVEWSWNQDG
+3115 YGKSRFVEWYWNQNG

-3141 IFLSDLFAKVLRDE
+3141 IFLSDLFAEVIRDE

-3161 KCSQIKSALGSLA
+3161 KCSQMKSALKCLG

-3185 IEARTSPFLPF
+3185 IVARTSPFLAL
-3196 SIYPTST
+3196 SIPPTST

-3209 SKATAVLDYRSS
+3209 CKATAVLDYRSS
-3221 DASSNNLLEVLKK
+3221 DAASSNLLEVLKK

-3249 SAIRLAPYL
+3249 SAVQLAPFL

-3265 SSLLTAIRHKIEK
+3265 SSLLTAIHHKIER
-3278 DPQSPERLDSKDCR
+3278 DPQSPERMDHKDCR
-3292 TILEYFSKSAAG
+3292 TILEYFSKSVAG

-3346 MEILE
+3346 IEILE
-3351 RHRKLVF
+3351 RHLKLVF

-3368 FKFLDLECVS
+3368 FKFLDLQCVS
-3378 AVDVYCTYIL
+3378 SVDVYCTYIL
-3388 PTFHIFSQEG
+3388 PTFNIFSQEG

-3406 RKHLLSEFAVDND
+3406 RKYIVSEFLADDDV
-3419 MDKQRLRNCLETT
+3419 DKQRLRNCLETT

-3439 GTLQTASSFYDPDVD
+3439 GTLQTASSFYDPDVE
-3454 VFRIILP
+3454 VFRIMLP
-3461 PTTFPSKPLNSPE
+3461 PTNFPLKPLNSPE

-3489 HDHFNKFAREVAHEA
+3489 HDHFKKFAREVAHEA

-3526 HNVVGEGLLPSIAEI
+3526 HNVVAEGLLPAIAEI

-3555 VSLPY
+3555 VSPPY

-3574 GAVPAEY
+3574 GAVTSEY
-3581 AEIVWTQARLLPR
+3581 AEIVWTQAHLLPR
-3594 WADPMACRR
+3594 WADPIACRR
-3603 ELSCPHKMRIE
+3603 ELSYPHKMRIE

-3627 AEPSLELVVRHCQAV
+3627 AEPSLDLVVRHCQAV

-3651 SNIPS
+3651 RNIPL

-3667 ERIYEFLQTKLNTGN
+3667 ERIYEFLQTKLSTGN

-3714 HLEIKPFLYS
+3714 NLEIKPFLYS

-3770 IRACVKAVKGFFQLL
+3770 IRACEKAVKGFFQLL

-3851 SMKVTCSSAM
+3851 SMKVKVSSTM

-3873 KLRPKMLSSLVKE
+3873 ELRPKMLSSLVKE
-3886 TISSKSEIKT
+3886 TIFSKSEIKT

-3926 QNRKDIDDDVIAKV
+3926 QNRKDIDDDVIANV
-3940 ESRLR
+3940 EIRLR
-3945 GIDICVVENLQSVLV
+3945 GIDICVVENLQSVLLY
-3960 CDNSPV
+3960 DDSPV

-4004 YIVSDVIVLVLEGLL
+4004 YIVSDVIVLVLKGLL
-4019 GNRALMIPRVLNC
+4019 GNRALMIPRLLNC

-4049 DSYVARA
+4049 DSYVAR
-4056 EVDIY
+4056 EELDIY

-4088 VGFELEDPTL
+4088 VGLELEDPTL

-4113 REVTEERLPL
+4113 REVTEERFPL

-4146 KFHRLSTLSSAIVIF
+4146 KFHRLSTLSSAIVVF
-4161 EGQERRPPER
+4161 EGQERSPPER

-4242 GCQQSSGMGSSRSQ
+4242 GCQQSSGMGASRSQ

-4319 IVHQRPFYEWACFKC
+4319 IVYQRPSYEWACFKC
-4334 HQV
+4334 HQVSWKLCGRPCLLRSL

>member
-1 ADFDDEDFDLIQP
+1 
-14 SLIQQLRK
+14 
-22 ILDEYPDD
+22 
-30 GQVLKELIQNAED
+30 
-43 AGATQV
+43 
-49 KFLHD
+49 
-54 KHSYGT
+54 
-60 DELYNDELAKFQG
+60 
-73 PALYAYNNSKFSKE
+73 
-87 DWRGIRL
+87 
-94 VCDSIKVE
+94 
-102 DPMKVGRFGLGF
+102 
-114 KSVFHMTDLPSLIS
+114 
-128 DSRIGFIDPH
+128 
-138 GVHFPDRRRIRT
+138 
-150 GKYWRLDEDRA
+150 
-161 SIDEFSD
+161 
-168 QFLPYKG
+168 
-175 IFNCT
+175 
-180 DEVFS
+180 
-185 QGFYDGTLFR
+185 
-195 FPFRRERSDLSETL
+195 
-209 YNEDKMR
+209 
-216 TLFDSFKAD
+216 
-225 ASLILL
+225 
-231 FLQSLESVE
+231 
-240 LYTRE
+240 
-245 ESDSSPSKIFQVKI
+245 
-259 AEKSLQT
+259 
-266 VRAKRKE
+266 
-273 FRKKITPGK
+273 
-282 VMPEPV
+282 
-288 TVSYPMT
+288 
-295 IETTNFETHLTE
+295 
-307 KHSFFVTNYF
+307 
-317 CGGQVSST
+317 
-325 FKKLMTDKVLS
+325 
-336 YLPTVGVAMALPDGP
+336 
-351 QLQTP
+351 
-356 DIQGHVFCFLPLP
+356 
-369 VQTKSLTG
+369 
-377 LPVHVNG
+377 
-384 FFALSQNRRYIK
+384 
-396 SPNADQEERQKTGR
+396 
-410 KMTDKSLLWN
+410 
-420 KCLLEE
+420 
-426 ALPKAYTTMILE
+426 
-438 AINEKSVFISKTA
+438 
-451 IYKAWPDIKSINKQ
+451 
-465 WEGLE
+465 
-470 EPLFQLLLAK
+470 
-480 NVVHTEAKGGN
+480 
-491 WLAVSEALFQR
+491 
-502 RTDGEQLQLLQKVL
+502 
-516 LSIGAPTVTA
+516 
-526 PSHVLRALDAY
+526 
-537 ALNQNEITPSL
+537 
-548 IRHVLRKVP
+548 
-557 LCYTR
+557 
-562 LDKTEKLLLLQFC
+562 
-575 LSDRAFKDLASL
+575 
-587 QLLPL
+587 
-592 ANGTFAK
+592 
-599 FDSSATTV
+599 
-607 YITSPEHPQELFPGT
+607 
-622 PETFLQNDLD
+622 
-632 EDILQRLTSA
+632 
-642 ASEGHTQLQLL
+642 
-653 RSHHVPELLEQSLP
+653 
-667 QDWKKGDSVL
+667 
-677 WYPDSPSYHHPSR
+677 
-690 AWIKSLWNYLQR
+690 
-702 HFMNKWDIRQLEGLP
+702 MNKWDIRQLEGLP

-732 LSRPSRIVVKQ
+732 LSRPSSIVLKQ

-755 VLKRLEI
+755 VLKRLGI

-783 NAPTVQGVL
+783 NAPTVQGAL

-801 LPPGSFSEILQRD
+801 LPPGTFSEILQRE

-821 TLRSFLANISSFDI
+821 TLRSFLANISPFDI
-835 EKEVFLCSLPIF
+835 DKEGYRVFLCSLPIF

-866 EALPVPPPQ
+866 EALPVPPPH
-875 DLIDISNDDSWTL
+875 DLIDISNDESWTL

-896 LQPIEVIC
+896 LQPIEIIC
-904 EIIFPGIHEGN
+904 EIMFPGIHEGN

-930 RFTHMIRKNANF
+930 RFTHIIRKNAHF

-979 DVFPAGEMYTD
+979 DVFPAGEMYNE

-1029 RQKSKAILYHLNNH
+1029 RQKSKAILYHLNTH

-1058 LLMKMQWVPR
+1058 LLMKVQWVPR
-1068 LQQKQSSFPPSLP
+1068 LRQKQSSFPPSLP
-1081 WFKTEKGAECF
+1081 WCKTEKGAECF

-1108 SVRPVVELEPLTEV
+1108 SVRPVVELEPLKEV

-1138 LQLRNVISFYSKD
+1138 LQLRNVISSYSKD

-1165 YLSRANYQALSLV
+1165 YLSHANYQALSLA
-1178 FQQMEIVNWVWNGD
+1178 FQQTEIVNWVWNGD
-1192 GFSSPYQVLSGK
+1192 GFSSPNQVLSGK

-1211 YVHPLPSETM
+1211 YIHPLPSETM

-1255 VAPLSTYEVYH
+1255 MAPLSTYEVYH

-1277 LAQEELPPD
+1277 LAQEELPPG

-1441 FKDEDFVNITRLN
+1441 FKDEDFVNITKLN

-1519 VKRLKKFKNQLKP
+1519 VKRRKKFKNQLKP
-1532 FYGVF
+1532 FYGIF

-1555 RFPLRTED
+1555 RFPLRTKD

-1677 KKVDPKKL
+1677 KKVDAKKL

-1868 LSFYTQLSRGGYFLF
+1868 LSFYTQLSRGGYCLF

-1893 QVIFLDPSFRK
+1893 QVIFLDPFFRK

-1938 NCRLEKAIGARKYS
+1938 NCGLEKAIGARKYS

-1999 SAPFGK
+1999 STPFGN
-2005 TLMTPSELVHPYGE
+2005 TLMTPSELVDPCGE

-2031 PYGNEESYAHRQ
+2031 PYGTEESYTQPQ

-2067 QSIQKLNSE
+2067 ESIQKLNSD
-2076 SSNEALTRIKALLSF
+2076 SSNEASTRITALLSF

-2112 TKFLPILQ
+2112 IKFLPILQ

-2127 HWKGEEL
+2127 PWKGEEL

-2168 KEVRSLLDLDKKGIT
+2168 KELRSLLDLDKKGIT
-2183 LDQVVHQLTA
+2183 LDQVVLQLTA

-2218 SCLQNSLARFSD
+2218 SCLQNSLARCSG
-2230 EIVAYLQGTSF
+2230 EIIAYLQGTSF

-2306 GQQPLDNQNLQVAI
+2306 GQQRLDKQNLQVAI
-2320 HIAKQLSETLDVTRT
+2320 HIAKQLGETLDVTRT
-2335 NRQLWEVI
+2335 NRQLLEMI

-2517 DVPSFITKG
+2517 DVPSFMTKG

-2575 HFQIENG
+2575 HFQTENG

-2591 RQMSMNSLISNR
+2591 RQMSVNSLISNR
-2603 LVTFEML
+2603 LVTLEML
-2610 DTMLEDLRKELF
+2610 DTMLEDLKKELF

-2647 NFYSVET
+2647 NFYTVET
-2654 AMSKEDETE
+2654 AMSKEDETK

-2718 SIVNAFK
+2718 SIANAFK

-2735 GVACILEKNS
+2735 GVACILEKNY
-2745 KDNVERRKKA
+2745 KDNVERGKKA

-2811 TLLTEVRAFL
+2811 TLLIEVRAFL
-2821 KLPVSKDGKPCTLTC
+2821 KLPISKDGKPCTLTC
-2836 SEGEILQSIKAYESI
+2836 SEGKVLQSIKAYESI

-2857 SDPYWETLV
+2857 SDPYWEILV
-2866 DSLYAEMASN
+2866 DSLYAEMESN
-2876 MVRVLP
+2876 EVRVLP
-2882 VIRNKISNAVFP
+2882 VVRNKQSNAVFP
-2894 ECESRHI
+2894 GCESRNI

-2909 VGQSKRQEA
+2909 VGQSKRQAA
-2918 FFNDLAENGPFA
+2918 FFNDLTENGVFA
-2930 RLPQRERNEP
+2930 KLPQRERNEL
-2940 QTNASRTFEEIL
+2940 QTNARRRFEEIL

-2981 PRSVVDF
+2981 PRLVVDF
-2988 YKSLTSR
+2988 YKSLTSQ

-3012 FRDTFG
+3012 FRDALG

-3030 NFTDHL
+3030 NFADHL
-3036 PGLPLLLTQDSCLR
+3036 QGLPLLLTQDSCLR
-3050 LFSTEDPKFFSRFHD
+3050 LFSSEDPKFFSRFHD
-3065 ILPGSPHVFVHM
+3065 ILPGSPYVFVHM
-3077 NVDQKVFNEPAKWK
+3077 SVDQKVFNDSANLK
-3091 SSLVR
+3091 SSVLR
-3096 PLDVE
+3096 SLDVE
-3101 GFSAHLAQTLELDR
+3101 GFSAHLAQTLEFDR
-3115 YGKGRFVEWSWNQDG
+3115 YGKSRFVEWYWNQNG

-3141 IFLSDLFAKVLRDE
+3141 IFLSDLFAKVIRDE

-3161 KCSQIKSALGSLA
+3161 KCSQIKSALKCLG
-3174 NWSILPATESK
+3174 NWSILPTTESK
-3185 IEARTSPFLPF
+3185 IVARTSPFLAL
-3196 SIYPTST
+3196 SIPPTST

-3209 SKATAVLDYRSS
+3209 CKATAVLDYRSS
-3221 DASSNNLLEVLKK
+3221 DAASSNLLEVLKK

-3249 SAIRLAPYL
+3249 SAVQLAPFL

-3265 SSLLTAIRHKIEK
+3265 SSLLTAIHHKIER
-3278 DPQSPERLDSKDCR
+3278 DPQSPERMDHKDCR
-3292 TILEYFSKSAAG
+3292 TILEYFSKSVAG

-3346 MEILE
+3346 IEILE
-3351 RHRKLVF
+3351 RHLKLVF

-3388 PTFHIFSQEG
+3388 PTFNIFSQEG

-3406 RKHLLSEFAVDND
+3406 RKHLLSEFVADDD
-3419 MDKQRLRNCLETT
+3419 MDKQRLKNCLETT

-3439 GTLQTASSFYDPDVD
+3439 GTLQTASSFYDPDVE
-3454 VFRIILP
+3454 VFRIMLP
-3461 PTTFPSKPLNSPE
+3461 PTNFPLKPLNSPE

-3489 HDHFNKFAREVAHEA
+3489 HDHFKKFAREVAHEA

-3526 HNVVGEGLLPSIAEI
+3526 HNVVAEGLLPAIAEI

-3555 VSLPY
+3555 VSPPY

-3574 GAVPAEY
+3574 GAVPSEY
-3581 AEIVWTQARLLPR
+3581 AEIVWTQAHLLPR
-3594 WADPMACRR
+3594 WADPIACRR

-3627 AEPSLELVVRHCQAV
+3627 AEPSLDLVVRHCQAV

-3651 SNIPS
+3651 RNIPL

-3667 ERIYEFLQTKLNTGN
+3667 ERIYEFLQTKLSTGN

-3714 HLEIKPFLYS
+3714 NLEIKPFLYS

-3731 FHPLFQAL
+3731 FHPLFQVL

-3770 IRACVKAVKGFFQLL
+3770 IRACEKAVKGFFQLL

-3851 SMKVTCSSAM
+3851 SMKVKVSSTM

-3873 KLRPKMLSSLVKE
+3873 ELRPKMLSSLVKE
-3886 TISSKSEIKT
+3886 TIFSKSEIKT

-3926 QNRKDIDDDVIAKV
+3926 QNRKDIDDDVIANV
-3940 ESRLR
+3940 EIRLR
-3945 GIDICVVENLQSVLV
+3945 GIDICVVENLQSVLLY
-3960 CDNSPV
+3960 DDSPV

-4019 GNRALMIPRVLNC
+4019 GNRALMIPRLLNC

-4049 DSYVARA
+4049 DSYVAR
-4056 EVDIY
+4056 EELDIY

-4088 VGFELEDPTL
+4088 VGLELEDPTL

-4113 REVTEERLPL
+4113 REVTEERFPL

-4146 KFHRLSTLSSAIVIF
+4146 KFHRLSTLSSAIVVF
-4161 EGQERRPPER
+4161 EGQERSPPER

-4216 GDEEFCT
+4216 GDEVFCT

-4235 LERGEPR
+4235 LERGVPR
-4242 GCQQSSGMGSSRSQ
+4242 GSQQSSDVGPSSSQ
-4256 HGSYGQFF
+4256 HGFYDDFF
-4264 NCWGE
+4264 HSWE
-4269 RAREH
+4269 ARARKH
-4274 HTQREG
+4274 HTQRKR
-4280 YRSRQQ
+4280 YRPGEQ
-4286 FSRNSARARNP
+4286 FRRSSNRAKNP
-4297 QPREARRW
+4297 QPGEAKRW
-4305 LRQAEAD
+4305 LKQAEAD

-4319 IVHQRPFYEWACFKC
+4319 IVYQRPSYEWACFKC
-4334 HQV
+4334 HQVS

>member
-1 ADFDDEDFDLIQP
+1 
-14 SLIQQLRK
+14 
-22 ILDEYPDD
+22 
-30 GQVLKELIQNAED
+30 
-43 AGATQV
+43 
-49 KFLHD
+49 
-54 KHSYGT
+54 
-60 DELYNDELAKFQG
+60 
-73 PALYAYNNSKFSKE
+73 
-87 DWRGIRL
+87 
-94 VCDSIKVE
+94 
-102 DPMKVGRFGLGF
+102 
-114 KSVFHMTDLPSLIS
+114 
-128 DSRIGFIDPH
+128 
-138 GVHFPDRRRIRT
+138 
-150 GKYWRLDEDRA
+150 
-161 SIDEFSD
+161 
-168 QFLPYKG
+168 
-175 IFNCT
+175 
-180 DEVFS
+180 
-185 QGFYDGTLFR
+185 
-195 FPFRRERSDLSETL
+195 
-209 YNEDKMR
+209 
-216 TLFDSFKAD
+216 
-225 ASLILL
+225 
-231 FLQSLESVE
+231 
-240 LYTRE
+240 
-245 ESDSSPSKIFQVKI
+245 
-259 AEKSLQT
+259 
-266 VRAKRKE
+266 
-273 FRKKITPGK
+273 
-282 VMPEPV
+282 
-288 TVSYPMT
+288 
-295 IETTNFETHLTE
+295 
-307 KHSFFVTNYF
+307 
-317 CGGQVSST
+317 
-325 FKKLMTDKVLS
+325 
-336 YLPTVGVAMALPDGP
+336 
-351 QLQTP
+351 
-356 DIQGHVFCFLPLP
+356 
-369 VQTKSLTG
+369 
-377 LPVHVNG
+377 
-384 FFALSQNRRYIK
+384 
-396 SPNADQEERQKTGR
+396 
-410 KMTDKSLLWN
+410 
-420 KCLLEE
+420 
-426 ALPKAYTTMILE
+426 
-438 AINEKSVFISKTA
+438 
-451 IYKAWPDIKSINKQ
+451 
-465 WEGLE
+465 
-470 EPLFQLLLAK
+470 
-480 NVVHTEAKGGN
+480 
-491 WLAVSEALFQR
+491 
-502 RTDGEQLQLLQKVL
+502 
-516 LSIGAPTVTA
+516 
-526 PSHVLRALDAY
+526 
-537 ALNQNEITPSL
+537 
-548 IRHVLRKVP
+548 
-557 LCYTR
+557 
-562 LDKTEKLLLLQFC
+562 
-575 LSDRAFKDLASL
+575 
-587 QLLPL
+587 
-592 ANGTFAK
+592 
-599 FDSSATTV
+599 
-607 YITSPEHPQELFPGT
+607 
-622 PETFLQNDLD
+622 
-632 EDILQRLTSA
+632 
-642 ASEGHTQLQLL
+642 
-653 RSHHVPELLEQSLP
+653 
-667 QDWKKGDSVL
+667 
-677 WYPDSPSYHHPSR
+677 
-690 AWIKSLWNYLQR
+690 
-702 HFMNKWDIRQLEGLP
+702 MNKWDIRQLEGLP

-732 LSRPSRIVVKQ
+732 LSRPSSIVLKQ

-755 VLKRLEI
+755 VLKRLGI

-783 NAPTVQGVL
+783 NAPTVQGAL

-801 LPPGSFSEILQRD
+801 LPPGSFSEILQRE

-821 TLRSFLANISSFDI
+821 TLRSFLANISPFDI
-835 EKEVFLCSLPIF
+835 DKEGYRVFLCSLPIF

-866 EALPVPPPQ
+866 EALPVPPPH
-875 DLIDISNDDSWTL
+875 DLIDISNDESWTL

-904 EIIFPGIHEGN
+904 EIMFPGIHEGN

-930 RFTHMIRKNANF
+930 RFTHIIRKNAHF

-979 DVFPAGEMYTD
+979 DVFPAGEMYNE

-1029 RQKSKAILYHLNNH
+1029 RQKSKAILYHLNTH

-1058 LLMKMQWVPR
+1058 LLMKVQWVPR
-1068 LQQKQSSFPPSLP
+1068 LRQKQSSFPPSLP
-1081 WFKTEKGAECF
+1081 WCKTEKGAECF

-1108 SVRPVVELEPLTEV
+1108 SVRPVVELEPLKEV

-1138 LQLRNVISFYSKD
+1138 LQLRNVISSYSKD

-1165 YLSRANYQALSLV
+1165 YLSRANYQALSLA
-1178 FQQMEIVNWVWNGD
+1178 FQQTEIVNWVWNGD
-1192 GFSSPYQVLSGK
+1192 GFSSPNQVLSGK

-1211 YVHPLPSETM
+1211 YIHPLPSETM

-1255 VAPLSTYEVYH
+1255 MAPLSTYEVYH

-1277 LAQEELPPD
+1277 LAQEELPPG

-1441 FKDEDFVNITRLN
+1441 FKDEDFVNITKLN

-1519 VKRLKKFKNQLKP
+1519 VKRRKKFKNQLKP
-1532 FYGVF
+1532 FYGIF

-1555 RFPLRTED
+1555 RFPLRTKD

-1677 KKVDPKKL
+1677 KKVDAKKL
-1685 PKSSMIVDVE
+1685 KKSSMIVDVE

-1868 LSFYTQLSRGGYFLF
+1868 LSFYTQLCRGGYCLF

-1893 QVIFLDPSFRK
+1893 QVIFLDPFFRK

-1938 NCRLEKAIGARKYS
+1938 NCGLEKAIGARKYS

-1999 SAPFGK
+1999 STPFGN
-2005 TLMTPSELVHPYGE
+2005 TLMTPSELVDPCGE

-2031 PYGNEESYAHRQ
+2031 PYGTEESYAQPQ

-2067 QSIQKLNSE
+2067 ESIQKLNSD
-2076 SSNEALTRIKALLSF
+2076 SSNEASTRITALLSF

-2112 TKFLPILQ
+2112 IKFLPILQ

-2127 HWKGEEL
+2127 PWKGEEL

-2168 KEVRSLLDLDKKGIT
+2168 KELRSLLDLDKKGIT
-2183 LDQVVHQLTA
+2183 LDQVVLQLTA

-2218 SCLQNSLARFSD
+2218 SCLQNSLARCSD
-2230 EIVAYLQGTSF
+2230 EIIAYLQGTSF

-2306 GQQPLDNQNLQVAI
+2306 GQQRLDKQNLQVAI
-2320 HIAKQLSETLDVTRT
+2320 HIAKQLGETLDVTRT
-2335 NRQLWEVI
+2335 NRQLLEMI

-2517 DVPSFITKG
+2517 DVPSFMTKG

-2575 HFQIENG
+2575 HFQTENG

-2591 RQMSMNSLISNR
+2591 RQMSVNSLISNR
-2603 LVTFEML
+2603 LVTLEML
-2610 DTMLEDLRKELF
+2610 DTMLEDLKKELF

-2647 NFYSVET
+2647 NFYTVET
-2654 AMSKEDETE
+2654 AMSKEDETK

-2718 SIVNAFK
+2718 SIANAFK

-2735 GVACILEKNS
+2735 GVACILEKNY
-2745 KDNVERRKKA
+2745 KDNVERGKKA

-2811 TLLTEVRAFL
+2811 TLLIEVRAFL
-2821 KLPVSKDGKPCTLTC
+2821 KLPISKDGKPCTLTC
-2836 SEGEILQSIKAYESI
+2836 SEGKVLQSIKAYESI

-2857 SDPYWETLV
+2857 SDPYWEILV
-2866 DSLYAEMASN
+2866 DSLYAEMESN
-2876 MVRVLP
+2876 EVRVLP
-2882 VIRNKISNAVFP
+2882 VVRNKQSNAVFP
-2894 ECESRHI
+2894 GCESRNI

-2909 VGQSKRQEA
+2909 VGQSKRQAA
-2918 FFNDLAENGPFA
+2918 FFNDLTENGVFA
-2930 RLPQRERNEP
+2930 KLPQRERNEL
-2940 QTNASRTFEEIL
+2940 QTNARRRFEEIL

-2981 PRSVVDF
+2981 PRLVVDF
-2988 YKSLTSR
+2988 YKSLTSQ

-3012 FRDTFG
+3012 FRDALG

-3030 NFTDHL
+3030 NFADHL
-3036 PGLPLLLTQDSCLR
+3036 QGLPLLLTQDSCLR
-3050 LFSTEDPKFFSRFHD
+3050 LFSSEDPKFFSRFHD
-3065 ILPGSPHVFVHM
+3065 ILPGSPYVFVHM
-3077 NVDQKVFNEPAKWK
+3077 SVDQKVFNDSANLK
-3091 SSLVR
+3091 SSVLR
-3096 PLDVE
+3096 SLDVE
-3101 GFSAHLAQTLELDR
+3101 GFSAHLAQTLEFDR
-3115 YGKGRFVEWSWNQDG
+3115 YGKSRFVEWYWNQNG

-3141 IFLSDLFAKVLRDE
+3141 IFLSDLFAEVIRDE

-3161 KCSQIKSALGSLA
+3161 KCSQIKSALKCLG

-3185 IEARTSPFLPF
+3185 IVARTSPFLAL
-3196 SIYPTST
+3196 SIPPTST

-3209 SKATAVLDYRSS
+3209 CKATAVLDYRSS
-3221 DASSNNLLEVLKK
+3221 DAASSNLLEVLKK

-3249 SAIRLAPYL
+3249 SAVQLAPFL

-3265 SSLLTAIRHKIEK
+3265 SSLLTAIHHKIER
-3278 DPQSPERLDSKDCR
+3278 DPQSPERMDHKDCR
-3292 TILEYFSKSAAG
+3292 TILEYFSKSVAG

-3346 MEILE
+3346 IEILE
-3351 RHRKLVF
+3351 RHLKLVF

-3388 PTFHIFSQEG
+3388 PTFNIFSQEG

-3406 RKHLLSEFAVDND
+3406 RKHLLSEFVADDD
-3419 MDKQRLRNCLETT
+3419 MDKQRLKNCLETT

-3439 GTLQTASSFYDPDVD
+3439 GTLQTASSFYDPDVE
-3454 VFRIILP
+3454 VFRIMLP
-3461 PTTFPSKPLNSPE
+3461 PTNFPLKPLNSPE

-3489 HDHFNKFAREVAHEA
+3489 HDHFKKFAREVAHEA

-3526 HNVVGEGLLPSIAEI
+3526 HNVVAEGLLPAIAEI

-3555 VSLPY
+3555 VSPPY

-3574 GAVPAEY
+3574 GAVPSEY
-3581 AEIVWTQARLLPR
+3581 AEIVWTQAHLLPR
-3594 WADPMACRR
+3594 WADPIACRR

-3627 AEPSLELVVRHCQAV
+3627 AEPSLDLVVRHCQAV

-3651 SNIPS
+3651 RNIPL

-3667 ERIYEFLQTKLNTGN
+3667 ERIYEFLQTKLSTGN

-3714 HLEIKPFLYS
+3714 NLEIKPFLYS

-3770 IRACVKAVKGFFQLL
+3770 IRACEKAVKGFFQLL

-3851 SMKVTCSSAM
+3851 SMKVKVSSTM

-3873 KLRPKMLSSLVKE
+3873 ELRPKMLSSLVKE
-3886 TISSKSEIKT
+3886 TIFSKSEIKT

-3926 QNRKDIDDDVIAKV
+3926 QNRKDIDDDVIANV
-3940 ESRLR
+3940 EIRLR
-3945 GIDICVVENLQSVLV
+3945 GIDICVVENLQSVLLY
-3960 CDNSPV
+3960 DDSPV

-4004 YIVSDVIVLVLEGLL
+4004 YIVSDVIVLVLKGLL
-4019 GNRALMIPRVLNC
+4019 GNRALMIPRLLNC

-4049 DSYVARA
+4049 DSYVAR
-4056 EVDIY
+4056 EELDIY

-4088 VGFELEDPTL
+4088 VGLELEDPTL

-4113 REVTEERLPL
+4113 REVTEERFPL

-4146 KFHRLSTLSSAIVIF
+4146 KFHRLSTLSSAIVVF
-4161 EGQERRPPER
+4161 EGQERSPPER

-4242 GCQQSSGMGSSRSQ
+4242 GCQQSSGMGASRSQ

-4319 IVHQRPFYEWACFKC
+4319 IVYQRPSYEWACFKC
-4334 HQV
+4334 HQVSWKLCGRPCLLRSL

>member
-1 ADFDDEDFDLIQP
+1 
-14 SLIQQLRK
+14 
-22 ILDEYPDD
+22 
-30 GQVLKELIQNAED
+30 
-43 AGATQV
+43 
-49 KFLHD
+49 
-54 KHSYGT
+54 
-60 DELYNDELAKFQG
+60 
-73 PALYAYNNSKFSKE
+73 
-87 DWRGIRL
+87 
-94 VCDSIKVE
+94 
-102 DPMKVGRFGLGF
+102 
-114 KSVFHMTDLPSLIS
+114 
-128 DSRIGFIDPH
+128 
-138 GVHFPDRRRIRT
+138 
-150 GKYWRLDEDRA
+150 
-161 SIDEFSD
+161 
-168 QFLPYKG
+168 
-175 IFNCT
+175 
-180 DEVFS
+180 
-185 QGFYDGTLFR
+185 
-195 FPFRRERSDLSETL
+195 
-209 YNEDKMR
+209 
-216 TLFDSFKAD
+216 
-225 ASLILL
+225 
-231 FLQSLESVE
+231 
-240 LYTRE
+240 
-245 ESDSSPSKIFQVKI
+245 
-259 AEKSLQT
+259 
-266 VRAKRKE
+266 
-273 FRKKITPGK
+273 
-282 VMPEPV
+282 
-288 TVSYPMT
+288 
-295 IETTNFETHLTE
+295 
-307 KHSFFVTNYF
+307 
-317 CGGQVSST
+317 
-325 FKKLMTDKVLS
+325 
-336 YLPTVGVAMALPDGP
+336 
-351 QLQTP
+351 
-356 DIQGHVFCFLPLP
+356 
-369 VQTKSLTG
+369 
-377 LPVHVNG
+377 
-384 FFALSQNRRYIK
+384 
-396 SPNADQEERQKTGR
+396 
-410 KMTDKSLLWN
+410 
-420 KCLLEE
+420 
-426 ALPKAYTTMILE
+426 
-438 AINEKSVFISKTA
+438 
-451 IYKAWPDIKSINKQ
+451 
-465 WEGLE
+465 
-470 EPLFQLLLAK
+470 
-480 NVVHTEAKGGN
+480 
-491 WLAVSEALFQR
+491 
-502 RTDGEQLQLLQKVL
+502 
-516 LSIGAPTVTA
+516 
-526 PSHVLRALDAY
+526 
-537 ALNQNEITPSL
+537 
-548 IRHVLRKVP
+548 
-557 LCYTR
+557 
-562 LDKTEKLLLLQFC
+562 
-575 LSDRAFKDLASL
+575 
-587 QLLPL
+587 
-592 ANGTFAK
+592 
-599 FDSSATTV
+599 
-607 YITSPEHPQELFPGT
+607 
-622 PETFLQNDLD
+622 
-632 EDILQRLTSA
+632 
-642 ASEGHTQLQLL
+642 
-653 RSHHVPELLEQSLP
+653 
-667 QDWKKGDSVL
+667 
-677 WYPDSPSYHHPSR
+677 
-690 AWIKSLWNYLQR
+690 
-702 HFMNKWDIRQLEGLP
+702 
-717 LIPLSMSQTP
+717 
-727 VTLTR
+727 
-732 LSRPSRIVVKQ
+732 
-743 YNEESIDENLAN
+743 
-755 VLKRLEI
+755 
-762 IVLHDLPTFISY
+762 
-774 HPAVMGTYV
+774 
-783 NAPTVQGVL
+783 
-792 KAMMTMKST
+792 
-801 LPPGSFSEILQRD
+801 
-814 LSKTEKL
+814 
-821 TLRSFLANISSFDI
+821 
-835 EKEVFLCSLPIF
+835 
-847 ETLYKRFVSKND
+847 
-859 GLKAAPA
+859 
-866 EALPVPPPQ
+866 
-875 DLIDISNDDSWTL
+875 
-888 AQILKVRI
+888 
-896 LQPIEVIC
+896 
-904 EIIFPGIHEGN
+904 
-915 YDEDQIDE
+915 
-923 VMLYVFE
+923 
-930 RFTHMIRKNANF
+930 
-942 KWQLQALAF
+942 
-951 VPKQTERV
+951 
-959 RASDVFDPRDTTLK
+959 
-973 KIFAQE
+973 
-979 DVFPAGEMYTD
+979 
-990 PATLVILEVLGMKD
+990 
-1004 ESNISA
+1004 
-1010 KDLFHSVKQVNR
+1010 
-1022 IAHHQTA
+1022 
-1029 RQKSKAILYHLNNH
+1029 
-1043 PKKLKKKVDGTELGL
+1043 
-1058 LLMKMQWVPR
+1058 
-1068 LQQKQSSFPPSLP
+1068 
-1081 WFKTEKGAECF
+1081 
-1092 FKPTELKSPT
+1092 
-1102 LVNLIG
+1102 
-1108 SVRPVVELEPLTEV
+1108 
-1122 FEYFGW
+1122 
-1128 QKLPD
+1128 
-1133 VFDVA
+1133 
-1138 LQLRNVISFYSKD
+1138 
-1151 EKPYY
+1151 
-1156 MVILNEIYS
+1156 MVILHEIYS
-1165 YLSRANYQALSLV
+1165 FLSRVGYQNISEV
-1178 FQQMEIVNWVWNGD
+1178 FQKTEIVNWVWNGD
-1192 GFSSPYQVLSGK
+1192 GFSSPNEVLSGDSAV
-1204 LPFDLTP
+1204 DLAP
-1211 YVHPLPSETM
+1211 YILPLPPEVKMFTD
-1221 KFSLLFERFGVRTHT
+1221 LFARFGVKSQSDST
-1236 DPNVLLQVLYA
+1236 VLLHVLYA
-1247 IKEKYDAE
+1247 IKEKYDVELSSLSVSE
-1255 VAPLSTYEVYH
+1255 VCH

-1271 VGILNE
+1271 VGILNK
-1277 LAQEELPPD
+1277 LAREELPPD
-1286 IQERIVIPVYTEN
+1286 IQEKIVLPVYFDDN
-1299 KYVLLEPV
+1299 KCLRFEPV

-1314 NRDWLANDG
+1314 DSEWLMTDDEN
-1323 EDEDMEYLYVHPD
+1323 EDMEYLYVHPD
-1336 VPSRTAQRLGVPS
+1336 VPSHTAQRLGVPS

-1412 TNEDAKTCLIDE
+1412 SNEDAKTCLIDE

-1430 GPALWVYNDAT
+1430 GPALWVYNDAV
-1441 FKDEDFVNITRLN
+1441 FKDEDFINITKLN
-1454 EATKAH
+1454 EATKEH
-1460 DTAKIG
+1460 DTAKVG

-1475 YNLTDVPMFVSRN
+1475 YNLTDVPMFASRN

-1532 FYGVF
+1532 FYGIF

-1549 FDGTLF
+1549 FDATLF

-1695 CRLTKSGSDFFH
+1695 SRLTKSGSDFFH
-1707 DGFHSEKATWLIVS
+1707 DGFYSEKATWLIVS

-1868 LSFYTQLSRGGYFLF
+1868 LSFYTQLSRGGYCLF

-1893 QVIFLDPSFRK
+1893 QVIFLDPFFRK
-1904 KPYIGEAANDVLKM
+1904 KPYVGEAANDVLKM
-1918 CHRGR
+1918 CHGGR

-1952 KKRFFREVFF
+1952 KKRFFHDVFF
-1962 PNVHILPANVRD
+1962 PNVHILLPNVRD

-1999 SAPFGK
+1999 STPFGN
-2005 TLMTPSELVHPYGE
+2005 TLMTPSELVDPCGE

-2031 PYGNEESYAHRQ
+2031 PYGTEESYAHPQ

-2067 QSIQKLNSE
+2067 ESIQKLNSD
-2076 SSNEALTRIKALLSF
+2076 SSNEASTRITALLSF

-2127 HWKGEEL
+2127 PWKGEEL

-2168 KEVRSLLDLDKKGIT
+2168 KELRSLLDLDKTGIT

-2193 AVSTKVDLLSAS
+2193 AVSTKVDLLNAS

-2218 SCLQNSLARFSD
+2218 SCLQNSLARYSD
-2230 EIVAYLQGTSF
+2230 EIIAYLQGTSF

-2294 YISSLQKIKEQA
+2294 YISNLQKIKEQA
-2306 GQQPLDNQNLQVAI
+2306 GQQPLDKQNLQVAI
-2320 HIAKQLSETLDVTRT
+2320 HIAKQLGETLDLTKT
-2335 NRQLWEVI
+2335 NRQLWEML
-2343 YVPNSKG
+2343 YLPNSKG

-2517 DVPSFITKG
+2517 DVPSFMTKG

-2591 RQMSMNSLISNR
+2591 RQMSVNSLISNK
-2603 LVTFEML
+2603 LVTLEML
-2610 DTMLEDLRKELF
+2610 DTMLEDLKKELF

-2654 AMSKEDETE
+2654 AMSKEDETK
-2663 KQTFCERIKK
+2663 KQTFCERIRK

-2692 NISDSFLNQEKW
+2692 NISDSFLNQQKW

-2735 GVACILEKNS
+2735 GVAFILEKNS
-2745 KDNVERRKKA
+2745 RDDVERGKKA

-2811 TLLTEVRAFL
+2811 TLLIEVRAFL
-2821 KLPVSKDGKPCTLTC
+2821 KLPISKDGKPCTLTC
-2836 SEGEILQSIKAYESI
+2836 SEGEVLQSIKAYESI

-2882 VIRNKISNAVFP
+2882 IIRNKISNAVFP
-2894 ECESRHI
+2894 ECESRDI

-2918 FFNDLAENGPFA
+2918 FFNDLTENGPFA
-2930 RLPQRERNEP
+2930 RLPQRERNEL
-2940 QTNASRTFEEIL
+2940 QTNARRRFEEIL

-2961 FSLNLHKTLTRSGI
+2961 FSLNLHKTFTRSGI

-2988 YKSLTSR
+2988 YKSLTSQ

-3012 FRDTFG
+3012 FRDTLG
-3018 LILVLLYCKGMA
+3018 LILVLFYCKGMA

-3050 LFSTEDPKFFSRFHD
+3050 LFSTKDPKFFSRFHD

-3077 NVDQKVFNEPAKWK
+3077 NVDQTVFNEPAKWK

-3141 IFLSDLFAKVLRDE
+3141 IFLSDLFAKVLSDE

-3161 KCSQIKSALGSLA
+3161 KCSQIKSALRSLV

-3196 SIYPTST
+3196 SIPPTST

-3209 SKATAVLDYRSS
+3209 CKATAVLDYRRS
-3221 DASSNNLLEVLKK
+3221 DASSSNLLEVLKK

-3242 AVLSNLS
+3242 AALSNLS
-3249 SAIRLAPYL
+3249 SAIRLAPFL

-3265 SSLLTAIRHKIEK
+3265 SSLLTAIHYKIER
-3278 DPQSPERLDSKDCR
+3278 DPQSPERLDPKDCR
-3292 TILEYFSKSAAG
+3292 TILEYFSKSVAG

-3319 LATHGGFVPLDNDCR
+3319 LATHGGFVPLDNDRR

-3346 MEILE
+3346 IEILE
-3351 RHRKLVF
+3351 RHLKLVF

-3388 PTFHIFSQEG
+3388 PTFNIFSQEG

-3406 RKHLLSEFAVDND
+3406 RKHLLSEFVADDD
-3419 MDKQRLRNCLETT
+3419 MDKQRLKNCLETT

-3461 PTTFPSKPLNSPE
+3461 PTNFPLKPLNSPE
-3474 WLMVLRTIGLIHEVS
+3474 WLMLLRTIGLIHEVS
-3489 HDHFNKFAREVAHEA
+3489 HDHFKKFAREVAHEA
-3504 IAAQTARTF
+3504 TTARTAMTF
-3513 EKSRVLVKHLFHR
+3513 EKSRVLVKHLLRR
-3526 HNVVGEGLLPSIAEI
+3526 HNVVAEHLLPAIADI
-3541 PFVSSE
+3541 PFVSSK

-3555 VSLPY
+3555 VCLPY
-3560 QGMADNQIPFCAFK
+3560 QGMSDEQIPFCTFK
-3574 GAVPAEY
+3574 GAVPSEY
-3581 AEIVWTQARLLPR
+3581 AEIVWTQAHLLPR

-3603 ELSCPHKMRIE
+3603 ELSFPPKMNAE
-3614 NYCNSF
+3614 KYCKVF
-3620 ASQLQIV
+3620 TTQLQIV

-3642 CHSHENNDD
+3642 CHSQQNKDD
-3651 SNIPS
+3651 ADISS
-3656 PEKRTTLKAVM
+3656 FEQRTTLKAVM
-3667 ERIYEFLQTKLNTGN
+3667 ELIYEFLQTKLNTGN
-3682 DVRSLLVNTPCVL
+3682 DVKSCLGNTPCVL

-3700 KFILPRQA
+3700 RFILPRQA
-3708 VLQLYE
+3708 VLELYE
-3714 HLEIKPFLYS
+3714 NLEIKPFLYS
-3724 LPQDFGK
+3724 LPREFGK
-3731 FHPLFQAL
+3731 FHPFFHAL
-3739 GCSKYVSIAH
+3739 GCSKYVSISH

-3770 IRACVKAVKGFFQLL
+3770 ITACVKAVKGFFRLL
-3785 EESEEELSS
+3785 EESAEELSS
-3794 FPQLYLP
+3794 VPQLYLP
-3801 GISFRGRSLEE
+3801 GISLRGSSLDE
-3812 AEDVIRVTLQQSSHL
+3812 AEGVLPVTLQQSSYL
-3827 VFCDVPPSFLD
+3827 VFCDVPLSFLD

-3861 TNYKELVMKLPT
+3861 TNYKELVMKLPAA
-3873 KLRPKMLSSLVKE
+3873 LRPKMLSSLVKE
-3886 TISSKSEIKT
+3886 TISSKKQITTS
-3896 ISVAA
+3896 SVEA

-3906 HKLTCPQFIAAIV
+3906 QKLSCPQFIAAIV

-3926 QNRKDIDDDVIAKV
+3926 QNRKDINDDVMANV
-3940 ESRLR
+3940 EKRLR
-3945 GIDICVVENLQSVLV
+3945 SIDICVVENLQSVLL
-3960 CDNSPV
+3960 CDDSPI
-3966 QGSQKRVSS
+3966 QGSQKGVSS
-3975 LVESSVISDEEK
+3975 VLENSVISDEER

-3994 LSVMSETLPI
+3994 VSVTNETFACI
-4004 YIVSDVIVLVLEGLL
+4004 YILSDVIVDVLEGLL
-4019 GNRALMIPRVLNC
+4019 GNRALMIPRLLNC
-4032 DPSDISAL
+4032 DPCDMSSL
-4040 LDALDVRPD
+4040 LDVLGVRSD
-4049 DSYVARA
+4049 DSYVSRA
-4056 EVDIY
+4056 EVEIF

-4067 IPVIDHHLLNDAF
+4067 IPLIDHHLLNEAF

-4098 NHEKGVPTYIYARVV
+4098 NREKGEPTYIYARVV
-4113 REVTEERLPL
+4113 REVTEKGFPL
-4123 LTKRYKIDIGG
+4123 LTKRYKIDVGG
-4134 GQELEVDVADLY
+4134 DQEIEVDVADLY
-4146 KFHRLSTLSSAIVIF
+4146 KFHRWSTLSSAIVVS
-4161 EGQERRPPER
+4161 ERQEQSPPER
-4171 PKRRNQQEVFDEI
+4171 PRSRNQQEIFDEI

-4242 GCQQSSGMGSSRSQ
+4242 GSQQSSGIDCSRSQ

-4297 QPREARRW
+4297 QPGEARRW

-4312 IAATEND
+4312 ITATEND
-4319 IVHQRPFYEWACFKC
+4319 IVYQRPSYEWACFKC
-4334 HQV
+4334 HQVSWKLCGPPCSLWSL

>member
-1 ADFDDEDFDLIQP
+1 
-14 SLIQQLRK
+14 
-22 ILDEYPDD
+22 
-30 GQVLKELIQNAED
+30 
-43 AGATQV
+43 
-49 KFLHD
+49 
-54 KHSYGT
+54 
-60 DELYNDELAKFQG
+60 
-73 PALYAYNNSKFSKE
+73 
-87 DWRGIRL
+87 
-94 VCDSIKVE
+94 
-102 DPMKVGRFGLGF
+102 
-114 KSVFHMTDLPSLIS
+114 
-128 DSRIGFIDPH
+128 
-138 GVHFPDRRRIRT
+138 
-150 GKYWRLDEDRA
+150 
-161 SIDEFSD
+161 
-168 QFLPYKG
+168 
-175 IFNCT
+175 
-180 DEVFS
+180 
-185 QGFYDGTLFR
+185 
-195 FPFRRERSDLSETL
+195 
-209 YNEDKMR
+209 
-216 TLFDSFKAD
+216 
-225 ASLILL
+225 
-231 FLQSLESVE
+231 
-240 LYTRE
+240 
-245 ESDSSPSKIFQVKI
+245 
-259 AEKSLQT
+259 
-266 VRAKRKE
+266 
-273 FRKKITPGK
+273 
-282 VMPEPV
+282 
-288 TVSYPMT
+288 
-295 IETTNFETHLTE
+295 
-307 KHSFFVTNYF
+307 
-317 CGGQVSST
+317 
-325 FKKLMTDKVLS
+325 
-336 YLPTVGVAMALPDGP
+336 
-351 QLQTP
+351 
-356 DIQGHVFCFLPLP
+356 
-369 VQTKSLTG
+369 
-377 LPVHVNG
+377 
-384 FFALSQNRRYIK
+384 
-396 SPNADQEERQKTGR
+396 
-410 KMTDKSLLWN
+410 
-420 KCLLEE
+420 
-426 ALPKAYTTMILE
+426 
-438 AINEKSVFISKTA
+438 
-451 IYKAWPDIKSINKQ
+451 
-465 WEGLE
+465 
-470 EPLFQLLLAK
+470 
-480 NVVHTEAKGGN
+480 
-491 WLAVSEALFQR
+491 
-502 RTDGEQLQLLQKVL
+502 
-516 LSIGAPTVTA
+516 
-526 PSHVLRALDAY
+526 
-537 ALNQNEITPSL
+537 
-548 IRHVLRKVP
+548 
-557 LCYTR
+557 
-562 LDKTEKLLLLQFC
+562 
-575 LSDRAFKDLASL
+575 
-587 QLLPL
+587 
-592 ANGTFAK
+592 
-599 FDSSATTV
+599 
-607 YITSPEHPQELFPGT
+607 
-622 PETFLQNDLD
+622 
-632 EDILQRLTSA
+632 
-642 ASEGHTQLQLL
+642 
-653 RSHHVPELLEQSLP
+653 
-667 QDWKKGDSVL
+667 
-677 WYPDSPSYHHPSR
+677 
-690 AWIKSLWNYLQR
+690 
-702 HFMNKWDIRQLEGLP
+702 MNKWDIRQLEGLP

-732 LSRPSRIVVKQ
+732 LSRPSSIVVKQ

-755 VLKRLEI
+755 VLKRLGI

-783 NAPTVQGVL
+783 NAPTVQGAL
-792 KAMMTMKST
+792 KAMMTIKST
-801 LPPGSFSEILQRD
+801 LPPGSFSEILQRE

-821 TLRSFLANISSFDI
+821 TLRSFLANISPFDI
-835 EKEVFLCSLPIF
+835 DKEGYRVFLCSLPIF

-888 AQILKVRI
+888 AQVLKVRI

-979 DVFPAGEMYTD
+979 DVFPAGEMYNE

-1029 RQKSKAILYHLNNH
+1029 RQKSKAILYHLNTH

-1068 LQQKQSSFPPSLP
+1068 LRQKQSSFPPSLP
-1081 WFKTEKGAECF
+1081 WCKTEKGAECF

-1108 SVRPVVELEPLTEV
+1108 SVRPVVELEPLKEV

-1138 LQLRNVISFYSKD
+1138 LQLRNVISSYSKD

-1165 YLSRANYQALSLV
+1165 YLSRANYQALSLA
-1178 FQQMEIVNWVWNGD
+1178 FQQTEIVNWVWNGD
-1192 GFSSPYQVLSGK
+1192 GFSSPNQVLSGK

-1211 YVHPLPSETM
+1211 YIHPLPSETM
-1221 KFSLLFERFGVRTHT
+1221 KFSLLFERFGVRTHS

-1255 VAPLSTYEVYH
+1255 MAPLSTYEVYH

-1277 LAQEELPPD
+1277 LAQEELPPG
-1286 IQERIVIPVYTEN
+1286 IQERIVIPVYAEN

-1441 FKDEDFVNITRLN
+1441 FKDEDFVNITKLN

-1519 VKRLKKFKNQLKP
+1519 VKRRKKFKNQLKP
-1532 FYGVF
+1532 FYGIF

-1555 RFPLRTED
+1555 RFPLRTKD

-1677 KKVDPKKL
+1677 KKVDAKKL

-1707 DGFHSEKATWLIVS
+1707 DGFHSEKTTWLIVS

-1868 LSFYTQLSRGGYFLF
+1868 LSFYTQLSRGGYCLF

-1893 QVIFLDPSFRK
+1893 QVIFLDPFFRK

-1982 DRSGEFYDLI
+1982 DRSGEFCDLI

-1999 SAPFGK
+1999 SAPFGN

-2031 PYGNEESYAHRQ
+2031 PYGTEESYAHPQ

-2067 QSIQKLNSE
+2067 ESIQKLHSD
-2076 SSNEALTRIKALLSF
+2076 SSNEALTRITALLSF

-2127 HWKGEEL
+2127 PWKGEEL

-2168 KEVRSLLDLDKKGIT
+2168 KELRSLLDLDKKGIT

-2218 SCLQNSLARFSD
+2218 SCLQNSLARYSD
-2230 EIVAYLQGTSF
+2230 EIIAYLQGTSF

-2306 GQQPLDNQNLQVAI
+2306 GQQPLDKQNLQVAI
-2320 HIAKQLSETLDVTRT
+2320 HIAKQLGETVDVTRT
-2335 NRQLWEVI
+2335 NRQLLEMI

-2517 DVPSFITKG
+2517 DVPSFMTKG

-2575 HFQIENG
+2575 HFQTENG

-2591 RQMSMNSLISNR
+2591 RQMSVNSLISNR
-2603 LVTFEML
+2603 LVTLEML
-2610 DTMLEDLRKELF
+2610 DTMLEDLKKELF

-2654 AMSKEDETE
+2654 AMSKEDETK

-2710 GFQKAVKK
+2710 GFQKQVKK

-2735 GVACILEKNS
+2735 GVACILEKNY
-2745 KDNVERRKKA
+2745 KDHVERGKKA

-2811 TLLTEVRAFL
+2811 TLLIEVRAFL
-2821 KLPVSKDGKPCTLTC
+2821 KLPISKDGKPCTLTC
-2836 SEGEILQSIKAYESI
+2836 SEGKVLQSIKAYESI

-2857 SDPYWETLV
+2857 SDPYWEILV
-2866 DSLYAEMASN
+2866 DSLYAEMESN
-2876 MVRVLP
+2876 EVRVLP
-2882 VIRNKISNAVFP
+2882 VVRNKQSNAVFP
-2894 ECESRHI
+2894 GCESRNI

-2909 VGQSKRQEA
+2909 VGQSKRQAA
-2918 FFNDLAENGPFA
+2918 FFNDLTENGVFA
-2930 RLPQRERNEP
+2930 KLPQRERNEL
-2940 QTNASRTFEEIL
+2940 QTNARRRFEDIL

-2961 FSLNLHKTLTRSGI
+2961 FSLNLHKTFTRSGI

-2981 PRSVVDF
+2981 PHLVVDF
-2988 YKSLTSR
+2988 YKSLTSQ

-3012 FRDTFG
+3012 FRDALG

-3030 NFTDHL
+3030 NFADHL

-3050 LFSTEDPKFFSRFHD
+3050 LFSSEDPKFFSRFHD
-3065 ILPGSPHVFVHM
+3065 ILPGSPYVFVHM
-3077 NVDQKVFNEPAKWK
+3077 SVDQKVFNDSANLK
-3091 SSLVR
+3091 SSVLR
-3096 PLDVE
+3096 SLDVE
-3101 GFSAHLAQTLELDR
+3101 GFSAHLAQTLEFDR
-3115 YGKGRFVEWSWNQDG
+3115 YGKSRFVEWYWNQNG

-3141 IFLSDLFAKVLRDE
+3141 IFLSDLFAKVIRDE

-3161 KCSQIKSALGSLA
+3161 KCSQIKSALRCLA

-3185 IEARTSPFLPF
+3185 IVARTSPFLAL
-3196 SIYPTST
+3196 SIPPTST

-3209 SKATAVLDYRSS
+3209 CKATAVLDYRSS
-3221 DASSNNLLEVLKK
+3221 DAASSNLLEVLKK

-3242 AVLSNLS
+3242 TVLSNLS
-3249 SAIRLAPYL
+3249 SAVQLAPFL

-3265 SSLLTAIRHKIEK
+3265 SSLLTAIHHKIER
-3278 DPQSPERLDSKDCR
+3278 DPQSPERMDHKDCR
-3292 TILEYFSKSAAG
+3292 TILEYFSKSVAS
-3304 LHEADKSKLKKLPFF
+3304 LHEADKSKLKQLPFF
-3319 LATHGGFVPLDNDCR
+3319 LATHGGFVPLDNDRR

-3340 GIPRKE
+3340 GMPRKE
-3346 MEILE
+3346 IEILE
-3351 RHRKLVF
+3351 RHLKLVF

-3368 FKFLDLECVS
+3368 FKFLDLQCVS
-3378 AVDVYCTYIL
+3378 SVDVYCTYIL
-3388 PTFHIFSQEG
+3388 PTFNIFSQEG

-3406 RKHLLSEFAVDND
+3406 RKYIVSEFLADDDV
-3419 MDKQRLRNCLETT
+3419 DKQRLRNCLETT

-3439 GTLQTASSFYDPDVD
+3439 GTLQTASSFYDPDVE
-3454 VFRIILP
+3454 VFRIMLP
-3461 PTTFPSKPLNSPE
+3461 PTNFPLKPLNSPE

-3489 HDHFNKFAREVAHEA
+3489 HDHFKKFAREVAHEA

-3513 EKSRVLVKHLFHR
+3513 EKARVLVKHLFHR
-3526 HNVVGEGLLPSIAEI
+3526 HNVVAEGLLPAIAEI

-3547 PARKGLRE
+3547 PARKALRE
-3555 VSLPY
+3555 VSPPY
-3560 QGMADNQIPFCAFK
+3560 QGMADNHIPFCAFK
-3574 GAVPAEY
+3574 GAVPSEY
-3581 AEIVWTQARLLPR
+3581 AEIVWTQAHLLPR

-3603 ELSCPHKMRIE
+3603 ELSCPHKMYIE

-3627 AEPSLELVVRHCQAV
+3627 AEPSLDLVVRHCQAV

-3651 SNIPS
+3651 RNIPL

-3770 IRACVKAVKGFFQLL
+3770 IRACEKAVKGFFQLL

-3851 SMKVTCSSAM
+3851 SMKVKVSSAM

-3873 KLRPKMLSSLVKE
+3873 ELRPKMLSSLVKE

-3926 QNRKDIDDDVIAKV
+3926 QNRNDIDDDVIANV
-3940 ESRLR
+3940 EIRLR
-3945 GIDICVVENLQSVLV
+3945 GIDICVVENLQSVLLY
-3960 CDNSPV
+3960 DDSPV

-3987 WTVYLDL
+3987 WTVFLDL

-4019 GNRALMIPRVLNC
+4019 GNRALMIPRLLNW

-4113 REVTEERLPL
+4113 REVTEERFPL

-4146 KFHRLSTLSSAIVIF
+4146 KFHRLSTLSSAIVVF
-4161 EGQERRPPER
+4161 EGQERSPPER

-4242 GCQQSSGMGSSRSQ
+4242 GCQQSSGMGASRSQ

-4319 IVHQRPFYEWACFKC
+4319 IVYQRPSYEWACFKC
-4334 HQV
+4334 HQVSWKLCGRPCLLRSL

>member
-1 ADFDDEDFDLIQP
+1 
-14 SLIQQLRK
+14 
-22 ILDEYPDD
+22 
-30 GQVLKELIQNAED
+30 
-43 AGATQV
+43 
-49 KFLHD
+49 
-54 KHSYGT
+54 
-60 DELYNDELAKFQG
+60 
-73 PALYAYNNSKFSKE
+73 
-87 DWRGIRL
+87 
-94 VCDSIKVE
+94 
-102 DPMKVGRFGLGF
+102 
-114 KSVFHMTDLPSLIS
+114 
-128 DSRIGFIDPH
+128 
-138 GVHFPDRRRIRT
+138 
-150 GKYWRLDEDRA
+150 
-161 SIDEFSD
+161 
-168 QFLPYKG
+168 
-175 IFNCT
+175 
-180 DEVFS
+180 
-185 QGFYDGTLFR
+185 
-195 FPFRRERSDLSETL
+195 
-209 YNEDKMR
+209 
-216 TLFDSFKAD
+216 
-225 ASLILL
+225 
-231 FLQSLESVE
+231 
-240 LYTRE
+240 
-245 ESDSSPSKIFQVKI
+245 
-259 AEKSLQT
+259 
-266 VRAKRKE
+266 
-273 FRKKITPGK
+273 
-282 VMPEPV
+282 
-288 TVSYPMT
+288 
-295 IETTNFETHLTE
+295 
-307 KHSFFVTNYF
+307 
-317 CGGQVSST
+317 
-325 FKKLMTDKVLS
+325 
-336 YLPTVGVAMALPDGP
+336 
-351 QLQTP
+351 
-356 DIQGHVFCFLPLP
+356 
-369 VQTKSLTG
+369 
-377 LPVHVNG
+377 
-384 FFALSQNRRYIK
+384 
-396 SPNADQEERQKTGR
+396 
-410 KMTDKSLLWN
+410 
-420 KCLLEE
+420 
-426 ALPKAYTTMILE
+426 
-438 AINEKSVFISKTA
+438 
-451 IYKAWPDIKSINKQ
+451 
-465 WEGLE
+465 
-470 EPLFQLLLAK
+470 
-480 NVVHTEAKGGN
+480 
-491 WLAVSEALFQR
+491 
-502 RTDGEQLQLLQKVL
+502 
-516 LSIGAPTVTA
+516 
-526 PSHVLRALDAY
+526 
-537 ALNQNEITPSL
+537 
-548 IRHVLRKVP
+548 
-557 LCYTR
+557 
-562 LDKTEKLLLLQFC
+562 
-575 LSDRAFKDLASL
+575 
-587 QLLPL
+587 
-592 ANGTFAK
+592 
-599 FDSSATTV
+599 
-607 YITSPEHPQELFPGT
+607 
-622 PETFLQNDLD
+622 
-632 EDILQRLTSA
+632 
-642 ASEGHTQLQLL
+642 
-653 RSHHVPELLEQSLP
+653 
-667 QDWKKGDSVL
+667 
-677 WYPDSPSYHHPSR
+677 
-690 AWIKSLWNYLQR
+690 
-702 HFMNKWDIRQLEGLP
+702 MNKWDIRQLEGLP

-732 LSRPSRIVVKQ
+732 LSRPSSIVLKQ

-755 VLKRLEI
+755 VLKRLGI

-783 NAPTVQGVL
+783 NAPTVQGAL

-801 LPPGSFSEILQRD
+801 LPPRSFSEILQRE

-821 TLRSFLANISSFDI
+821 TLRSFLANISPFDI
-835 EKEVFLCSLPIF
+835 DKEGYRVFLCSLPIF

-859 GLKAAPA
+859 GLKAAPV
-866 EALPVPPPQ
+866 EALPVPPPH
-875 DLIDISNDDSWTL
+875 DLIDISNDESWTL

-904 EIIFPGIHEGN
+904 EIMFPGIHEGN

-930 RFTHMIRKNANF
+930 RFTHMIRKNAHF

-979 DVFPAGEMYTD
+979 DVFPAGEMYNE

-1029 RQKSKAILYHLNNH
+1029 RQKSKAILYHLNTH

-1058 LLMKMQWVPR
+1058 LLMKVQWVPR
-1068 LQQKQSSFPPSLP
+1068 LRQKQSSFPPSLP
-1081 WFKTEKGAECF
+1081 WCKTEKGAECF

-1108 SVRPVVELEPLTEV
+1108 SVRPVVELEPLKEV

-1138 LQLRNVISFYSKD
+1138 LQLRNVISSYSKD

-1165 YLSRANYQALSLV
+1165 YLSRANYQALSLA
-1178 FQQMEIVNWVWNGD
+1178 FQQTEIVNWVWNGD
-1192 GFSSPYQVLSGK
+1192 GFSSPNQVLSGK

-1211 YVHPLPSETM
+1211 YIHPLPSETM
-1221 KFSLLFERFGVRTHT
+1221 RFSLLFERFGVRTHT

-1255 VAPLSTYEVYH
+1255 MAPLSTYEVYH

-1271 VGILNE
+1271 VSILNE
-1277 LAQEELPPD
+1277 LAQEELPPG

-1424 GMKGCQ
+1424 GMKDCQ

-1441 FKDEDFVNITRLN
+1441 FKDEDFVNITKLN

-1519 VKRLKKFKNQLKP
+1519 VKRRKKFKNQLKP
-1532 FYGVF
+1532 FYGIF

-1555 RFPLRTED
+1555 RFPLRTKD

-1610 NTESQDPQPT
+1610 NTERQDPQPT

-1661 CNFLQASSKSK
+1661 CNYLQASSKSK

-1677 KKVDPKKL
+1677 KKVDAKKL

-1868 LSFYTQLSRGGYFLF
+1868 LSFYTQLSRGGYCLF

-1893 QVIFLDPSFRK
+1893 QVIFLDPFFRK
-1904 KPYIGEAANDVLKM
+1904 KPYVGEAANDVLKM
-1918 CHRGR
+1918 CHGGR

-1952 KKRFFREVFF
+1952 KKRFFHDVFF
-1962 PNVHILPANVRD
+1962 PNVHILLPNVRD

-1999 SAPFGK
+1999 STPFGN
-2005 TLMTPSELVHPYGE
+2005 TLMTPSELVDPCGE

-2031 PYGNEESYAHRQ
+2031 PYGTEESYAHPQ

-2067 QSIQKLNSE
+2067 ESIQKLNSD
-2076 SSNEALTRIKALLSF
+2076 SSSEALTRITALLSF

-2127 HWKGEEL
+2127 PWKGEEL

-2154 LVCCTVPLIGVSVP
+2154 LVCCTVPLIGVAVP
-2168 KEVRSLLDLDKKGIT
+2168 KELSSLLDLDKKGIT

-2218 SCLQNSLARFSD
+2218 SCLQNSLARYSD
-2230 EIVAYLQGTSF
+2230 EIIAYLQGTSF

-2306 GQQPLDNQNLQVAI
+2306 GQQPLDKQNLQVAI
-2320 HIAKQLSETLDVTRT
+2320 HIAKQLGETLDVTRT
-2335 NRQLWEVI
+2335 NRQLLEMI

-2517 DVPSFITKG
+2517 DVPSFMTKG

-2546 TPQEPGMRFEDIPYL
+2546 TPQEPGMRFEDIQYL

-2575 HFQIENG
+2575 HFQTENG

-2591 RQMSMNSLISNR
+2591 RQMSVNSLISNK
-2603 LVTFEML
+2603 LVTLEML
-2610 DTMLEDLRKELF
+2610 DTMLEDLKKELF

-2647 NFYSVET
+2647 KFYSVET
-2654 AMSKEDETE
+2654 AMSKEDETK

-2710 GFQKAVKK
+2710 GFQKPVKK

-2735 GVACILEKNS
+2735 GVACILEKNY
-2745 KDNVERRKKA
+2745 KDHVERGKKA

-2811 TLLTEVRAFL
+2811 TLLIEVRAFL
-2821 KLPVSKDGKPCTLTC
+2821 KLPISKDGKPCTLTC
-2836 SEGEILQSIKAYESI
+2836 SEGKVLQSIKAYESI

-2857 SDPYWETLV
+2857 SDPYWEILV
-2866 DSLYAEMASN
+2866 DSLYAEMESN
-2876 MVRVLP
+2876 EVRVLP
-2882 VIRNKISNAVFP
+2882 VVRNKQSNAVFP
-2894 ECESRHI
+2894 GCESRNI

-2909 VGQSKRQEA
+2909 VGQSKRQAA
-2918 FFNDLAENGPFA
+2918 FFNDLTENGVFA
-2930 RLPQRERNEP
+2930 KLPQRERNELL
-2940 QTNASRTFEEIL
+2940 TNSRRRFEEIL

-2961 FSLNLHKTLTRSGI
+2961 FSLNLHKTFTRSGI

-2981 PRSVVDF
+2981 PRLVVDF
-2988 YKSLTSR
+2988 YKSLTSQ

-3012 FRDTFG
+3012 FRDALG
-3018 LILVLLYCKGMA
+3018 LILVLLYCKGMT
-3030 NFTDHL
+3030 NFADHL

-3050 LFSTEDPKFFSRFHD
+3050 LFSSEDPKFFSRFHD
-3065 ILPGSPHVFVHM
+3065 ILPGSPYVFVHM
-3077 NVDQKVFNEPAKWK
+3077 SVDQKVFNDSANLK
-3091 SSLVR
+3091 SSVLR
-3096 PLDVE
+3096 SLDVE
-3101 GFSAHLAQTLELDR
+3101 GFSAHLAQTLEFDR
-3115 YGKGRFVEWSWNQDG
+3115 YGKSRFVEWCWNQNG

-3141 IFLSDLFAKVLRDE
+3141 IFVSDLFAKVIRDE

-3161 KCSQIKSALGSLA
+3161 KCSQIKSALRCIA

-3185 IEARTSPFLPF
+3185 IVARTSPFLAL
-3196 SIYPTST
+3196 SIPPTST

-3209 SKATAVLDYRSS
+3209 CKATAVLDYRSS
-3221 DASSNNLLEVLKK
+3221 DAASSNLLEVLKK

-3242 AVLSNLS
+3242 TALSNLS
-3249 SAIRLAPYL
+3249 SAVQLAPFL

-3265 SSLLTAIRHKIEK
+3265 SSLLTAIHHKIER
-3278 DPQSPERLDSKDCR
+3278 DPQSPERMDHKDCR
-3292 TILEYFSKSAAG
+3292 TILEYFSKSVAS

-3319 LATHGGFVPLDNDCR
+3319 LATHGGFVPLDNDRR

-3346 MEILE
+3346 IEILE
-3351 RHRKLVF
+3351 RHLKLVF

-3368 FKFLDLECVS
+3368 FKFLDLQCVS
-3378 AVDVYCTYIL
+3378 SVDVYCTYIL
-3388 PTFHIFSQEG
+3388 PTFNIFSQEG

-3406 RKHLLSEFAVDND
+3406 RKYIVSEFLADDDV
-3419 MDKQRLRNCLETT
+3419 DKQRLRNCLETT

-3439 GTLQTASSFYDPDVD
+3439 GTLQTASSFYDPDVEI
-3454 VFRIILP
+3454 FRIMLP
-3461 PTTFPSKPLNSPE
+3461 PTNFPLKPLNSPE

-3489 HDHFNKFAREVAHEA
+3489 HDHFKKFAREVAHEA

-3513 EKSRVLVKHLFHR
+3513 EKARVLVKHLFHR
-3526 HNVVGEGLLPSIAEI
+3526 HNVVAEGLLPAIAEI

-3547 PARKGLRE
+3547 PARKALRE
-3555 VSLPY
+3555 VSPPY
-3560 QGMADNQIPFCAFK
+3560 QGMADNHIPFCTFK
-3574 GAVPAEY
+3574 GAVPSEY
-3581 AEIVWTQARLLPR
+3581 AEIVWTQAHLLPR

-3603 ELSCPHKMRIE
+3603 ELSCPHKMHIE
-3614 NYCNSF
+3614 NYCNCF

-3627 AEPSLELVVRHCQAV
+3627 AEPSLDLVVRHCQAV

-3651 SNIPS
+3651 RNIPL
-3656 PEKRTTLKAVM
+3656 PEKRTTLKEVM

-3770 IRACVKAVKGFFQLL
+3770 IRACEKAVKGFFQLL

-3851 SMKVTCSSAM
+3851 SMKVKVSSAM

-3873 KLRPKMLSSLVKE
+3873 ELRPKMLSSLVKE
-3886 TISSKSEIKT
+3886 TISSKIEIKT

-3906 HKLTCPQFIAAIV
+3906 HKLTCPQFIGAIV

-3926 QNRKDIDDDVIAKV
+3926 QNRNDIDDDVIANV
-3940 ESRLR
+3940 EIRLR
-3945 GIDICVVENLQSVLV
+3945 GIDICVVENLQSVLLY
-3960 CDNSPV
+3960 DDSPV

-4019 GNRALMIPRVLNC
+4019 GNRALMIPRLLNW

-4113 REVTEERLPL
+4113 REVTEERFPL

-4146 KFHRLSTLSSAIVIF
+4146 KFHRLSTLSSAIVVF
-4161 EGQERRPPER
+4161 EGQERSPPER

-4242 GCQQSSGMGSSRSQ
+4242 GCQQSSGMGASRSQ

-4319 IVHQRPFYEWACFKC
+4319 IVYQRPSYEWACFKC
-4334 HQV
+4334 HQVSWKICGRPCLLRSL